1 MQNGKSRIKRVA
13 SAIIA
18 GVMALQTVAP
28 VISYADDTAS
38 SVATTDDSDAIAN
51 VDPGTPVQVDATAS
65 EEPSEAPSSGT
76 SQADENSEETET
88 NSDITDEV
96 SNEHTDAD
104 TADETQTVEEDAP
117 KQDESTSETTDTA
130 PSRTVTVTLN
140 KNGGEFEPEWLETAN
155 EDPIAAYLGT
165 ETNDI
170 VVEDTGD
177 TIVATVTDRD
187 SIDIPVALSSDES
200 LYFTGWDVSSG
211 SYDADSETLTFE
223 DGVDAYVLSAVY
235 SSVVD
240 DDQTLVENRTEFDE
254 QTKRQAIQERL
265 KSSGIST
272 YVLRPSDSY
281 NQLDLVVEGLAFT
294 SDDGLTQTF
303 TAPYDGDYIITAY
316 GANGGTGKGKYQGYR
331 TPGRGGKAEGTV
343 HLNAGQT
350 IHIYLGEAGGYWSTN
365 RTFGG
370 GGGQIDW
377 DRAWFPDEDNGQTD
391 RYHVFGRGGGATYV
405 TVDAWTMDQAGEAAH
420 DYTDAEKAQNNA
432 AAEVA
437 KKHVILLAG
446 GGGGMGESGGSAGG
460 GGLEGQGP
468 VANRYY
474 AGGFP
479 PYSNAFSYDATVGG
493 TTPTNGRTL
502 TYEERVD
509 AKVYPATQT
518 RAGFGYHYTVL
529 GELYDANPAHRDPVD
544 FLFDDGQARNY
555 GSFFYGANGITCSG
569 AGGGGWFGG
578 GTDYAFSGGGGSSFV
593 NTSVTIDGEQVEVKD
608 ADYEVGGNMKYDST
622 ETAPYL
628 VNGRVIIKMVGET
641 PKLKSVMMPAQSEDI
656 SAGNIDEKDGFGQ
669 KAILSPG
676 QGSANKTLAYTAITY
691 YNLGDVMT
699 VTPKWEYNTL
709 LNVTYKPWDDSVA
722 KNINNQMS
730 VSITN
735 TELGIP
741 AEGDKYYNDAYPG
754 WYAVKSVMTITN
766 APLSMYDTATVTKY
780 FFRCHPTATVSM
792 YNGIRTMDDESES
805 GGLVLDYSIAMEH
818 QGAHVYQN
826 RNTINDMNAE
836 TVSDTVTAT
845 QNHSSSQW
853 KYPELVVKTPKTIQ
867 TFNVLFTS
875 PSRNAQDAILY
886 NTDLANQ
893 LGIVVTGTNQNYIFT
908 KSGGLTQDEW
918 NNFLRQVSFVTYDR
932 AVFTADGVQSG
943 VEVAWYGFEK
953 AIFGSNQATRHV
965 PTLSDYPG
973 AATHNIASGSLNI
986 TSSGSVYR
994 IVGSTTGDNRIYV
1007 SPGVSATV
1015 ILDNVTMNYTAAGA
1029 GWGNDT
1035 SRAGDGAIS
1044 CSHANLTIILVG
1056 TSRITAYGSY
1066 SNAIAKNGTD
1076 GSLMIDGAGTLYA
1089 VGASGDHCGAIGANV
1104 NCSFWNFTVQGGTIY
1119 ANAGEHCPGI
1129 GSGCL
1134 NQPGEGNGGDG
1145 AGCGNLN
1152 FTGGTV
1158 VARGNTACSGI
1169 GSGWGGPVNGI
1180 NISNGAK
1187 VTAYGGSYSPGIG
1200 SGGRTDNVQGGNIGS
1215 YHYHVRN
1222 IVITGGDTVVTAFGD
1237 KSTNMPGIGC
1247 GKDPV
1252 GTVRGTLSNVVA
1264 TTLDGFQGYVRYG
1277 SSEESAAYSTEQPRT
1292 PFTGT
1297 GNIGSYLASQVN
1309 RGTPVYYTQVFF
1321 SIDTSN
1327 KHVDDADVIGTQ
1339 VSSTGTIKPEQFASV
1354 SGTVWAENDRD
1365 GVYQVG
1371 DEAVVEGVAVT
1382 LYNADGSVCKTTT
1395 TNKYG
1400 AYSFDGIPEKK
1411 NYTVGFSNGSSNIQS
1426 YSPTAKIAAGENN
1439 NHVNNDWKSDVFT
1452 AIYQKNTSQTIN
1464 CGVYVPSTVSGFAWD
1479 DVNQNGICDN
1489 SESKIANVTITLTD
1503 ADGNSLTDVYGNP
1516 ITAVLTDADGN
1527 YSFTNVR
1534 PRKEMKLTLT
1544 SSDTVDISNAR
1555 VSPIP
1560 TSGDEKR
1567 TNKAERSIDVLE
1579 FNGAPTSATTEKS
1592 GSMLNA
1598 ATIGEV
1604 YINSMTGTGI
1614 TPVNAEY
1621 KNFALSANN
1630 SIRGYVWVESDY
1642 NGILDGW
1649 HETQADINIEEPVLN
1664 GVKVTL
1670 KNAAGATVATT
1681 YTDFAGYYEF
1691 LALKPGTYKV
1701 EYEETDKTAADK
1713 KVLPEEYDYFG
1724 FLVSPTATT
1733 DKKTQMGNDA
1743 TAVMQNNK
1751 VAKAVSKTYQ
1761 IPDTRV
1767 VSLSNEKD
1775 FYVSTANCAMYIPS
1789 KVYGYIWQDDNYNG
1803 IRETNETEN
1812 VKTHIY
1818 LRRTTK
1824 SQFADADEQGTN
1836 ISGHLLYKSYNV
1848 FGELVGNGD
1857 LNTAADGYYEYD
1869 YLEPGIYYVVFDN
1882 TYDYYGQTLINQGND
1897 DTLDSET
1904 QPNISLDRSH
1914 MYCAWIG
1921 DIELPVNTK
1930 TEYNVLSKHND
1941 AGFIRLLTSFDLKK
1955 VEDLSGIPFEN
1966 VKFDYEIYEKAD
1978 DSGKS
1983 VFPNGPYTTVPVKPG
1998 DTSIKT
2004 EHLTTDKNGL
2014 ISFTNQ
2020 DIATYHLTETE
2031 TLPGYVR
2038 DTKTHVVKV
2047 MPETAVENNNLIW
2060 KTYISVDGVRQT
2072 NNLYTL
2078 KNTSETTNL
2087 TVTKKWDDAN
2097 DQDGIRKNAVIT
2109 LKGTVTLP
2117 DGKTEAVPLQ
2127 KAYTAL
2133 FKATDTYLTYT
2144 FRSIPAYYKGQTI
2157 QYTVVEN
2164 PMDGYTAI
2172 VSNTTGSVDNGYA
2185 ITVTNKH
2192 VPQFDDFTV
2201 VKVWDDGNNVDGIR
2215 PDSVTIHMNG
2225 SDGSSTEATLSNTKD
2240 WKYTFKHIPL
2250 FDANGNEITYTITED
2265 AVAGYTYTVT
2275 NEGRSFTITNSHVQE
2290 TLSIPVTKTWE
2301 DNGNQDGVRP
2311 SAIHVIL
2318 MGSDGNVY
2326 EANLT
2331 AAGKW
2336 KYEFKD
2342 LPRYWMEGVA
2352 IDYTLSEET
2361 VDSYTYKIEGDA
2373 DTGFT
2378 VTNEHIPAVTNVVIN
2393 KYWEDAA
2400 NQDGVRPDS
2409 VSVTLSGSDGK
2420 TYKATLTKDGGFS
2433 ETFENLPVFFNN
2445 GTKIAYTVTEDA
2457 VAGYIGKTATDDTG
2471 YVLSI
2476 TNTHTPETISK
2487 TITKTWDD
2495 NDNQDGIRPTNVKV
2509 ELYGTDGTLR
2519 TQYLTKDNNWSYSF
2533 ENLPK
2538 YQNEGTIILYTAK
2551 EEAVEG
2557 YTQKSVTTATG
2568 FNFTNT
2574 HEPQTVTYGATK
2586 VWLDDDNRDGVRPN
2600 SITLVL
2606 NGSDGSKYTKQM
2618 TAASNWSDVTF
2629 ERIPMFNNGK
2639 YITYTLSENDV
2650 PSYVNSVAVSED
2662 GKFFTVTNTHT
2673 PDHAIIK
2680 ITEVW
2685 HDENDQDGIR
2695 PKKVT
2700 TIIVGS
2706 NGNRH
2711 EVPLHSSGDWHYTCD
2726 DLVKYWK
2733 NGQLV
2738 DYTVEAVTIDGYTS
2752 EVKSL
2757 GNNVFEVHNTH
2768 IPETISK
2775 TVTKT
2780 WKDNENQDGIRP
2792 ASVTV
2797 TLTGS
2802 NAVSKT
2808 ATLNEE
2814 NGWTA
2819 TFENLPKRDHGN
2831 IVTYNVKESDVEGYE
2846 ASIVKTEDGFQLIN
2860 EHDSETTLRT
2870 ATLVWRDENNQD
2882 GIRPD
2887 TVTYTL
2893 HGSDGSEVEKTVSK
2907 DDSWADVMFEDLP
2920 VYQNGQKVTYTLT
2933 ESTVDGYTTDIRDNG
2948 HTFTVTNTH
2957 IPAVVNVDVTKVWTD
2972 GENQDGNRPNSIS
2985 VILTGNDGNRYTAT
2999 ITAANNWKY
3008 TFSKLP
3014 KFFNEGTQ
3022 IEYTLAEDAASGYS
3036 NVIEKK
3042 DNYTF
3047 VLTNKYSPA
3056 TVDIP
3061 VVKKW
3066 NDDND
3071 RDGARPESFN
3081 IVLNGSDGKLYTGTL
3096 SAENGYTYV
3105 FQSVPKFHNSGT
3117 LISYTVAEE
3126 KVTGYTTEVAKD
3138 SSGYKFTLTNTK
3150 SIETVTKT
3158 VSKVWEDSNNQDGL
3172 RPSAITVILT
3182 GDDGSR
3188 YLKSVSAAENW
3199 TTTFENLPKNQNHGQ
3214 SIQYTVS
3221 EAFVSGYTDEVTQN
3235 GNNYTITNTHM
3246 PATTELFVTK
3256 TWKDNGNND
3265 GMRPDEI
3272 TVTAHGSDGRSYA
3285 KKLNADN
3292 QWSVMF
3298 SNLPKY
3304 ANGKTIDYTLTEEA
3318 VPGYTSSI
3326 TRNGKSFTLINTHVD
3341 ETKNITITKAWNDEN
3356 NQDGLRPK
3364 SITAVVNGSD
3374 GSARFVQLFESQ
3386 NWTTSL
3392 NNLPKYK
3399 NSTEV
3404 QYTVKEN
3411 AISGYETEI
3420 KQTGDSYTIT
3430 NTHAPAV
3437 VTVSVV
3443 KIWDD
3448 ENNQDGIRP
3457 SLIQV
3462 TLTGSDGSTHNAAIT
3477 KNDGWTYQFKDLPQ
3491 YKNGVKI
3498 DYTLQEADSNPYTYE
3513 IVKGSDG
3520 YSFTITNNYVPAA
3533 VNVPVTTIW
3542 NDDNNR
3548 DGIRAKETVITLQG
3562 SNGKVY
3568 QHIVTDKD
3576 SFATVFED
3584 VPKFFDEGKEVVYT
3598 VTQNEVDGYT
3608 TDVTNTDKY
3617 TFQITNTHEPEK
3629 LAKTVTKV
3637 WDDNNNQDGLRPNT
3651 LRIALTG
3658 TDGTYIEKNLSAA
3671 NNWTETFEGLYKY
3684 FKEGT
3689 PIQYTIDEEAVG
3701 GYEKEISEK
3710 DNLITITNTHAPE
3723 KLDLIVNVVWNDANN
3738 QDGYRPDTTT
3748 IHMSGTDGTQDTKD
3762 FTKDSSWSSI
3772 VFKDLDRF
3780 KDGTK
3785 IKYTVTEDEIPQ
3797 YTTSIVANGNVV
3809 TVTNTHIPEITLRN
3823 ISVIWEDNDD
3833 QDGIRPDAVN
3843 IKLKGNDKLVDSSEL
3858 NEDVKW
3864 KHSFTKLPVR
3874 ENGNEISYTAEEN
3887 EIPGYTTTIEKTDT
3901 GYVFTNTHIPETVT
3915 VTVDKVWDD
3924 SENQDGL
3931 RPDTIHIKLVSNGI
3945 AKDAY
3950 LDADSNWHLEFE
3962 GLPKYRDHGILNE
3975 YSVQEVDVDGYTST
3989 VTTED
3994 GYAFTIKNDHV
4005 PAVID
4010 IPITEEW
4017 IDDNNRDGLRPSSH
4031 TVILTDGINTIEEIV
4046 LDKDN
4051 GYGTVL
4057 KDMPKYKNGVEIDYQ
4072 IKDFKVDGYTT
4083 NIIKGDSVKDFKVTN
4098 THVPEMVTVT
4108 VTEGWHDQSDYDKI
4122 RPEEIA
4128 LTLTGSDG
4136 NVYEKTVNKETWTA
4150 VFSDLPKNSKGEQI
4164 IYTLTQEG
4172 IKGYSTTI
4180 TNNQTDTITVI
4191 NKHEPVKTITVTVTW
4206 NDENNKDSIR
4216 PDKVTV
4222 KLTDGT
4228 TVVSTKE
4235 VKNDSWKHIFEDIPV
4250 FNGSDKVSY
4259 TITQDAVNGY
4269 TTEIKASDDGNTIEI
4284 INTHISV
4291 VPPKEEPKKKEP
4303 ATPAP
4308 VVEVKV
4314 EQPAPTVT
4322 LIQTTNKPT
4331 GISFFESLFAK

>member
-1 MQNGKSRIKRVA
+1 MQKCESRTKRVM

-18 GVMALQTVAP
+18 GMMALQVVAP
-28 VISYADDTAS
+28 TISYADDTVASTAS
-38 SVATTDDSDAIAN
+38 SEDNSDTKI
-51 VDPGTPVQVDATAS
+51 DPGVPVQ
-65 EEPSEAPSSGT
+65 
-76 SQADENSEETET
+76 
-88 NSDITDEV
+88 
-96 SNEHTDAD
+96 
-104 TADETQTVEEDAP
+104 
-117 KQDESTSETTDTA
+117 TDTA
-130 PSRTVTVTLN
+130 SSNTVTEPDSSESLEEKADSEQTGEIQDDTVSDSQGNETNTQEETVQDTVQQNDSGSETMESKSVRTVTVTLN
-140 KNGGEFEPEWLETAN
+140 KNGGVFEPEWLETAN

-170 VVEDTGD
+170 AIEDTGD

-187 SIDIPVALSSDES
+187 SISIPVALSSDES

-211 SYDADSETLTFE
+211 SYDADNETLTFD
-223 DGVDAYVLSAVY
+223 DGVDAYVLTAVY
-235 SSVVD
+235 NSVAD
-240 DDQTLVENRTEFDE
+240 EDQQLIENKEIFDE
-254 QTKRQAIQERL
+254 QAEKNALQQRL
-265 KSSGIST
+265 SASGISL
-272 YVLRPSDSY
+272 YEMRPSDSY
-281 NQLDLVVEGLAFT
+281 NQLDLIIDGLAFT
-294 SDDGLTQTF
+294 SDDGLVQTF
-303 TAPYDGDYIITAY
+303 TAPYDGDYTITAY

-331 TPGRGGKAEGTV
+331 TPGRGGKADGTI
-343 HLNAGQT
+343 HLSAGQT

-420 DYTDAEKAQNNA
+420 DYTDAEKAQNDA

-446 GGGGMGESGGSAGG
+446 GGGGMGESGGTAGG

-493 TTPTNGRTL
+493 TTPTNGRVL
-502 TYEERVD
+502 TYDERVD

-518 RAGFGYHYTVL
+518 RAGFGYHYTIL
-529 GELYDANPAHRDPVD
+529 GELYDANPANRDPVSL
-544 FLFDDGQARNY
+544 LFDDGQARNY

-593 NTSVTIDGEQVEVKD
+593 NTSVTIDGKQVEVKD

-622 ETAPYL
+622 NSAPYL
-628 VNGRVIIKMVGET
+628 INGRVLIHMVGTT
-641 PKLKSVMMPAQSEDI
+641 PKMKTIMIEAQNEDI
-656 SAGNIDEKDGFGQ
+656 SSSHVDDADVYGQ
-669 KAILSPG
+669 KAYLNKG
-676 QGSANKTLAYTAITY
+676 QDVASTTIAYTAITY
-691 YNLGDVMT
+691 YNMGDLMT
-699 VTPKWEYNTL
+699 VNPVWEYSTMLSPTDRDWN
-709 LNVTYKPWDDSVA
+709 DSVA
-722 KNINNQMS
+722 KSIDSRLS
-730 VSITN
+730 VSVANTN
-735 TELGIP
+735 LGVP
-741 AEGDKYYNDAYPG
+741 NPGDKYYNADYPG

-766 APLSMYDTATVTKY
+766 PVNTMYSTERLTKYYFRCKGIASYTLSSGTKTMYDKGERGELAIDYNIYINHEGVHVYSDRNIINGTPTSTVDDTIAATAGRSASTWQYPHMALTDVNNINTILVQFSSHGFNTSDSISYDASYADSLGITGSGNQYSYIFKAKSKNSVSTANWEKFLQSITYTTYDAATFTSTGVSGGVTIFWYADENLWENNMFYDSSSSHFYACINTGSSITWGEARNRALSMYNSALDCYGYLAHITSQSEQDYLYTLMDKSTQGWLGATRKVSGNEWDWYWRDGPANETNEP
-780 FFRCHPTATVSM
+780 FFRQNAD
-792 YNGIRTMDDESES
+792 GIYGSLLWGYENWDSKTEPNNVGNEWCMHYYGNKS
-805 GGLVLDYSIAMEH
+805 GVWNDYSDTN
-818 QGAHVYQN
+818 GAVTSFIVEWSKDGLAN
-826 RNTINDMNAE
+826 NDHS
-836 TVSDTVTAT
+836 VSDT
-845 QNHSSSQW
+845 
-853 KYPELVVKTPKTIQ
+853 
-867 TFNVLFTS
+867 
-875 PSRNAQDAILY
+875 
-886 NTDLANQ
+886 
-893 LGIVVTGTNQNYIFT
+893 
-908 KSGGLTQDEW
+908 
-918 NNFLRQVSFVTYDR
+918 
-932 AVFTADGVQSG
+932 
-943 VEVAWYGFEK
+943 
-953 AIFGSNQATRHV
+953 
-965 PTLSDYPG
+965 
-973 AATHNIASGSLNI
+973 
-986 TSSGSVYR
+986 
-994 IVGSTTGDNRIYV
+994 
-1007 SPGVSATV
+1007 
-1015 ILDNVTMNYTAAGA
+1015 
-1029 GWGNDT
+1029 
-1035 SRAGDGAIS
+1035 
-1044 CSHANLTIILVG
+1044 
-1056 TSRITAYGSY
+1056 
-1066 SNAIAKNGTD
+1066 
-1076 GSLMIDGAGTLYA
+1076 
-1089 VGASGDHCGAIGANV
+1089 
-1104 NCSFWNFTVQGGTIY
+1104 
-1119 ANAGEHCPGI
+1119 
-1129 GSGCL
+1129 
-1134 NQPGEGNGGDG
+1134 
-1145 AGCGNLN
+1145 
-1152 FTGGTV
+1152 
-1158 VARGNTACSGI
+1158 
-1169 GSGWGGPVNGI
+1169 
-1180 NISNGAK
+1180 
-1187 VTAYGGSYSPGIG
+1187 
-1200 SGGRTDNVQGGNIGS
+1200 
-1215 YHYHVRN
+1215 
-1222 IVITGGDTVVTAFGD
+1222 
-1237 KSTNMPGIGC
+1237 
-1247 GKDPV
+1247 
-1252 GTVRGTLSNVVA
+1252 
-1264 TTLDGFQGYVRYG
+1264 
-1277 SSEESAAYSTEQPRT
+1277 
-1292 PFTGT
+1292 
-1297 GNIGSYLASQVN
+1297 
-1309 RGTPVYYTQVFF
+1309 
-1321 SIDTSN
+1321 
-1327 KHVDDADVIGTQ
+1327 DVIGTQ
-1339 VSSTGTIKPEQFASV
+1339 IVAEQEQKVNNGEV
-1354 SGTVWAENDRD
+1354 SGTVWAENDYN
-1365 GVYQVG
+1365 GLFAT
-1371 DEAVVEGVAVT
+1371 DEAKLQDITVQLISDNGTVVATAQTNKLGQYDFTGLAPGNYYVKFTSQSFVG
-1382 LYNADGSVCKTTT
+1382 YNAVPDGGNSIVQQASKGINDSYAQTPVFALTY
-1395 TNKYG
+1395 NDVLEK
-1400 AYSFDGIPEKK
+1400 SF
-1411 NYTVGFSNGSSNIQS
+1411 
-1426 YSPTAKIAAGENN
+1426 
-1439 NHVNNDWKSDVFT
+1439 
-1452 AIYQKNTSQTIN
+1452 
-1464 CGVYVPSTVSGFAWD
+1464 GVYVPSTVSGFAWD
-1479 DVNQNGICDN
+1479 DANQNGIYDN
-1489 SESKIANVTITLTD
+1489 REAKIANVTITLTD

-1516 ITAVLTDADGN
+1516 IAAVLTDANGN

-1560 TSGDEKR
+1560 TSGDVKL
-1567 TNKAERSIDVLE
+1567 TNKAEKSIGMLE

-1592 GSMLNA
+1592 GSMLTS
-1598 ATIGEV
+1598 ATIGEI
-1604 YINSMTGTGI
+1604 YINSMSGTGI

-1724 FLVSPTATT
+1724 FLVSPTAAT
-1733 DKKTQMGNDA
+1733 DKKTQMGNDS

-1751 VAKAVSKTYQ
+1751 VANAVSKTYQ

-1767 VSLSNEKD
+1767 VNLSNEKD
-1775 FYVSTANCAMYIPS
+1775 FYVSTANCALYIPS
-1789 KVYGYIWQDDNYNG
+1789 KVYGYIWQDNNYNG

-1897 DTLDSET
+1897 DTLDSEA

-1941 AGFIRLLTSFDLKK
+1941 AGFIRLLTDFDLKK
-1955 VEDLSGIPFEN
+1955 IEDLSGIPFKD

-2014 ISFTNQ
+2014 IHFTNQ
-2020 DIATYHLTETE
+2020 DIATYHLIETE
-2031 TLPGYVR
+2031 TLPGYVK

-2047 MPETAVENNNLIW
+2047 MPEAAVENNNLVW
-2060 KTYISVDGVRQT
+2060 KTYISVDGVRLT
-2072 NNLYTL
+2072 DNLYTL

-2097 DQDGIRKNAVIT
+2097 DQDGIRQNAVIT

-2157 QYTVVEN
+2157 QYTVIEN
-2164 PMDGYTAI
+2164 PMDGYTAT
-2172 VSNTTGSVDNGYA
+2172 VSATTGSTDKGYA

-2201 VKVWDDGNNVDGIR
+2201 TKVWDDSNNIDGMR
-2215 PDSVTIHMNG
+2215 PDSVTIYLNG
-2225 SDGSSTEATLSNTKD
+2225 SDGSSTEATLSNAKD
-2240 WKYTFKHIPL
+2240 WKYTFKHMPL

-2265 AVAGYTYTVT
+2265 AVTGYTYTVT
-2275 NEGRSFTITNSHVQE
+2275 NKDRAFTITNKHTQE
-2290 TLSIPVTKTWE
+2290 TFSIPVTKTWE

-2311 SAIHVIL
+2311 SAIHVTL

-2352 IDYTLSEET
+2352 IDYTLNEEA
-2361 VDSYTYKIEGDA
+2361 VNGYTYKIEGDA

-2378 VTNEHIPAVTNVVIN
+2378 VTNEHISAVTNVVVN
-2393 KYWEDAA
+2393 KYWEDAE

-2409 VSVTLSGSDGK
+2409 VAVTLSGSDGK
-2420 TYKATLTKDGGFS
+2420 TYKATLAKDTGFS
-2433 ETFENLPVFFNN
+2433 KTFENLPVFFNN
-2445 GTKIAYTVTEDA
+2445 GTKITYTVTEDA
-2457 VAGYIGKTATDDTG
+2457 VDGYTGKITTDDTG
-2471 YVLSI
+2471 YILSI
-2476 TNTHTPETISK
+2476 TNTHAPETIRK
-2487 TITKTWDD
+2487 TVTKTWDD
-2495 NDNQDGIRPTNVKV
+2495 GNDRDGIRPTNVKI
-2509 ELYGTDGTLR
+2509 ELYGTDGTRR
-2519 TQYLTKDNNWSYSF
+2519 TQYLTKDNHWSYSF

-2538 YQNEGTIILYTAK
+2538 YQNEGTIILYIIK
-2551 EEAVEG
+2551 EEAVDG
-2557 YTQKSVTTATG
+2557 YTQKSVTTTAG
-2568 FNFTNT
+2568 FDLTNT
-2574 HEPQTVTYGATK
+2574 HEIQTADYEVKK
-2586 VWLDDDNRDGVRPN
+2586 VWIDDNDRDGTRPT
-2600 SITLVL
+2600 SITLTL
-2606 NGSDGSKYTKQM
+2606 TGSDGSKYTKQM
-2618 TAASNWSDVTF
+2618 TAADNWNAVTF
-2629 ERIPMFNNGK
+2629 ERVPMFNGGK
-2639 YITYTLSENDV
+2639 YITYTLTENEV
-2650 PSYVNSVAVSED
+2650 PSYINLIEVSED
-2662 GKFFTVTNTHT
+2662 GKHFTVTNTHA
-2673 PDHAIIK
+2673 PDHTVIN

-2695 PKKVT
+2695 PRKMTAIV
-2700 TIIVGS
+2700 VGS

-2808 ATLNEE
+2808 ATLNED

-2831 IVTYNVKESDVEGYE
+2831 IVAYNVKESDTAGYE
-2846 ASIVKTEDGFQLIN
+2846 ASVVKTEDGFQLIN
-2860 EHDSETTLRT
+2860 EHDSETTMRT
-2870 ATLVWRDENNQD
+2870 VTLVWRDEDNRD
-2882 GIRPD
+2882 GVRPD
-2887 TVTYTL
+2887 AVTYTL
-2893 HGSDGSEVEKTVSK
+2893 HGSDGSEQEKTVNK
-2907 DDSWADVMFEDLP
+2907 DDAWNDVVFEDLP
-2920 VYQNGQKVTYTLT
+2920 VYQNGQRISYTLT
-2933 ESTVDGYTTDIRDNG
+2933 ESAIDGYANDIRSSGN
-2948 HTFTVTNTH
+2948 TFTVTNTH
-2957 IPAVVNVDVTKVWTD
+2957 IPETVNVDVTKIWTD
-2972 GENQDGNRPNSIS
+2972 GENQDGNRPDSIS
-2985 VILTGNDGNRYTAT
+2985 VILTGSDGKRYTTT
-2999 ITAANNWKY
+2999 ITAANNWKH
-3008 TFSKLP
+3008 TFLKLP

-3022 IEYTLAEDAASGYS
+3022 IEYTLTEDTMSGYS
-3036 NVIEKK
+3036 DVVEKRS
-3042 DNYTF
+3042 DYVF

-3056 TVDIP
+3056 TVDVTI
-3061 VVKKW
+3061 VKKW
-3066 NDDND
+3066 DDDND
-3071 RDGARPESFN
+3071 RDGMRPESVD

-3096 SAENGYTYV
+3096 STENGYTCV
-3105 FQSVPKFHNSGT
+3105 FQSVPKYHDGGT
-3117 LISYTVAEE
+3117 LINYTIAEE
-3126 KVTGYTTEVAKD
+3126 KIPGYTTTIAKD
-3138 SSGYKFTLTNTK
+3138 ASGYKFTLTNAKT
-3150 SIETVTKT
+3150 IDTVTKT
-3158 VSKVWEDSNNQDGL
+3158 VSKVWDDNNNQDGL
-3172 RPSAITVILT
+3172 RPTAITVILT

-3188 YLKSVSAAENW
+3188 RVKSVTATENW
-3199 TTTFENLPKNQNHGQ
+3199 TVTFENLPKNQNHGQ
-3214 SIQYTVS
+3214 NIQYTVS
-3221 EAFVSGYTDEVTQN
+3221 EAFVSGYTEAITQN
-3235 GNNYTITNTHM
+3235 GDNYIITNTHT
-3246 PATTELFVTK
+3246 PASSEFFVTK
-3256 TWKDNGNND
+3256 IWKDNENND

-3272 TVTAHGSDGRSYA
+3272 TVTAHGSDGCSYTE
-3285 KKLNADN
+3285 KLNADN

-3304 ANGKTIDYTLTEEA
+3304 ADGKVIEYSLTEES

-3326 TRNGKSFTLINTHVD
+3326 TRNGKSFVFINTHVD
-3341 ETKNITITKAWNDEN
+3341 ETKNITITKAWNDGN

-3364 SITAVVNGSD
+3364 TITAVVNGSD
-3374 GSARFVQLFESQ
+3374 GSARFVQLFEGQ
-3386 NWTTSL
+3386 NWATSL

-3399 NSTEV
+3399 NGTEI

-3411 AISGYETEI
+3411 AIPGYETEI
-3420 KQTGDSYTIT
+3420 KQTGDSYAIMNSHT
-3430 NTHAPAV
+3430 PAV
-3437 VTVSVV
+3437 VTVSAV
-3443 KIWDD
+3443 KVWDD
-3448 ENNQDGIRP
+3448 ANNQDGIRP

-3462 TLTGSDGSTHNAAIT
+3462 TLTGSDGSVRNAAIT
-3477 KNDGWTYQFKDLPQ
+3477 KNDGWTYQFKNLPK
-3491 YKNGVKI
+3491 YKNGMKI
-3498 DYTLQEADSNPYTYE
+3498 DYTLQEANSNPYTYE
-3513 IVKGSDG
+3513 IVKGSDE
-3520 YSFTITNNYVPAA
+3520 YSFTITNNYVPAV
-3533 VNVPVTTIW
+3533 VNVPITTVW
-3542 NDDNNR
+3542 DDDDNR
-3548 DGIRAKETVITLQG
+3548 DGIRAKETAITLHG

-3568 QHIVTDKD
+3568 QRIVTGKD
-3576 SFATVFED
+3576 DFATVFED
-3584 VPKFFDEGKEVVYT
+3584 VPKFFDEGREVVYT
-3598 VTQNEVDGYT
+3598 VTQNEMNGYT
-3608 TDVTNTDKY
+3608 ANIASTDKY
-3617 TFQITNTHEPEK
+3617 TFQITNTHEPER

-3658 TDGTYIEKNLSAA
+3658 TDGTYIEKSLSTA
-3671 NNWTETFEGLYKY
+3671 NNWTETFDGLYKY

-3689 PIQYTIDEEAVG
+3689 PIQYTIDEEMVG

-3738 QDGYRPDTTT
+3738 QDGYRPDAAT
-3748 IHMSGTDGTQDTKD
+3748 IHMSGTDGTQDAKD
-3762 FTKDSSWSSI
+3762 STKDSSWSSI
-3772 VFKDLDRF
+3772 VFKDLDHY
-3780 KDGTK
+3780 KDGNE

-3797 YTTSIVANGNVV
+3797 YTTSIAVNGNVV

-3823 ISVIWEDNDD
+3823 ISVVWEDNND
-3833 QDGIRPDAVN
+3833 QDGLRPDTVSV
-3843 IKLKGNDKLVDSSEL
+3843 KLKGNDKFIDSSEL
-3858 NEDVKW
+3858 NEDVEW

-3887 EIPGYTTTIEKTDT
+3887 EIPGYTTSIEKTDT

-3915 VTVDKVWDD
+3915 VTVDKVWKDA
-3924 SENQDGL
+3924 ENQDGL
-3931 RPDTIHIKLVSNGI
+3931 RPDAIHIRLISNDI
-3945 AKDAY
+3945 EKDAY
-3950 LDADSNWHLEFE
+3950 LDAESDWHLDFE

-3989 VTTED
+3989 VTTKD
-3994 GYAFTIKNDHV
+3994 GYAFTIENDHV

-4017 IDDNNRDGLRPSSH
+4017 IDDNDRDGLRPGSH
-4031 TVILTDGINTIEEIV
+4031 TVVLVDGTNAIEEVV
-4046 LDKDN
+4046 LDRNN
-4051 GYGTVL
+4051 GYGVVL
-4057 KDMPKYKNGVEIDYQ
+4057 KNMPKYKNGVEINYQ

-4083 NIIKGDSVKDFKVTN
+4083 NIIKSDSVKDFNITN
-4098 THVPEMVTVT
+4098 THVPEMVTIT

-4122 RPEEIA
+4122 RPEKVT

-4136 NVYEKTVNKETWTA
+4136 NVYEKTVTKDTWTT

-4172 IKGYSTTI
+4172 IKGYKTTI
-4180 TNNQTDTITVI
+4180 TDNETGTIAVI
-4191 NKHEPVKTITVTVTW
+4191 NTHEPVKTITVTVTW
-4206 NDENNKDSIR
+4206 NDENNKDNIR

-4222 KLTDGT
+4222 KLANGT
-4228 TVVSTKE
+4228 TAVSTKE
-4235 VKNDSWKHIFEDIPV
+4235 INNDSWKHVFENIIV
-4250 FNGSDKVSY
+4250 FNGDDKASY
-4259 TITQDAVNGY
+4259 TVTQDAVSEY

-4284 INTHISV
+4284 INTHV
-4291 VPPKEEPKKKEP
+4291 PVAPPKEEPKQEETATP
-4303 ATPAP
+4303 AAPAP
-4308 VVEVKV
+4308 VVEIKT
-4314 EQPAPTVT
+4314 EPT
-4322 LIQTTNKPT
+4322 TTVIETPNKQT
-4331 GISFFESLFAK
+4331 GISFMDGLFG

>member
-1 MQNGKSRIKRVA
+1 MQKCESRTKRVM

-18 GVMALQTVAP
+18 GMMALQVVAP
-28 VISYADDTAS
+28 TISYADDTVASTAS
-38 SVATTDDSDAIAN
+38 SEDNSDTQI
-51 VDPGTPVQVDATAS
+51 DPGVPVQTDTAS
-65 EEPSEAPSSGT
+65 SNTVTEPDSSESL
-76 SQADENSEETET
+76 EETADSEQTGEIQDDTVSDSQGNET
-88 NSDITDEV
+88 NTQEETV
-96 SNEHTDAD
+96 QD
-104 TADETQTVEEDAP
+104 TVQ
-117 KQDESTSETTDTA
+117 QNNSGSETTE
-130 PSRTVTVTLN
+130 SESVRTVTVTLN
-140 KNGGEFEPEWLETAN
+140 KNGGIFEPEWLETAN

-170 VVEDTGD
+170 AIEDTGD

-187 SIDIPVALSSDES
+187 SISIPVALSGDDS

-211 SYDADSETLTFE
+211 SYDADNETLTF
-223 DGVDAYVLSAVY
+223 DDDVDAYVLTAVY
-235 SSVVD
+235 NSVAD
-240 DDQTLVENRTEFDE
+240 EDQQLIENKEIFDE
-254 QTKRQAIQERL
+254 QAEKNVLQQKLSA
-265 KSSGIST
+265 SGISL
-272 YVLRPSDSY
+272 YEMRPSDSY
-281 NQLDLVVEGLAFT
+281 NQLDLIIDGLAFT
-294 SDDGLTQTF
+294 SDDGLIQTF
-303 TAPYDGDYIITAY
+303 TAPYDGDYTITAY

-331 TPGRGGKAEGTV
+331 TPGRGGKAEGTI
-343 HLNAGQT
+343 HLSAGQT

-420 DYTDAEKAQNNA
+420 DYTDAEKAQNDA

-446 GGGGMGESGGSAGG
+446 GGGGMGESGGTAGG

-493 TTPTNGRTL
+493 TTPTNGRVL
-502 TYEERVD
+502 TYDERVD

-518 RAGFGYHYTVL
+518 RAGFGYHYTIL
-529 GELYDANPAHRDPVD
+529 GELYDANPANRDPVSL
-544 FLFDDGQARNY
+544 LFDDGQARNY

-593 NTSVTIDGEQVEVKD
+593 NTSVTIDGKQVEVKD

-622 ETAPYL
+622 NSAPYL
-628 VNGRVIIKMVGET
+628 INGRVLIHMVGTT
-641 PKLKSVMMPAQSEDI
+641 PKMKTIMMEAQNEDI
-656 SAGNIDEKDGFGQ
+656 SSSHVDDADVYGQ
-669 KAILSPG
+669 KAYLNKG
-676 QGSANKTLAYTAITY
+676 QDVASTTIAYTAITY
-691 YNLGDVMT
+691 YNMGDLMT
-699 VTPKWEYNTL
+699 VNPVWEYSTMLSPTDRDWN
-709 LNVTYKPWDDSVA
+709 DSVA
-722 KNINNQMS
+722 KSIDSRLS
-730 VSITN
+730 VSVANTN
-735 TELGIP
+735 LGVP
-741 AEGDKYYNDAYPG
+741 NPGDKYYNADYPG

-766 APLSMYDTATVTKY
+766 PVNTMYSTERLTKYYFRCKGIASYTLSSGTKTMYDKGERGELAIDYNIYINHEGVHVYSDRNIINGTPTSTVDDTIAATAGRSASTWQYPHMALTDVNNINTILVQFSSHGFNTSDSISYDASYADSLGITGSGNQYSYIFKAKSKNSVSTANWEKFLQSITYTTYDAATFTSTGVSGGVTIFWYADENLWENNMFYDSSSSHFYACINTGSSITWGEARNRALSMYNSALDCYGYLAHITSQSEQDYLYTLMDKSTQGWLGATRKVSGNEWDWYWRDGPANETNEP
-780 FFRCHPTATVSM
+780 FFRQNAD
-792 YNGIRTMDDESES
+792 GIYGSLLWGYENWDSKTEPNNVGNEWCMHYYGNKS
-805 GGLVLDYSIAMEH
+805 GVWNDYSDTN
-818 QGAHVYQN
+818 GAVTSFIVEWSKDGLAN
-826 RNTINDMNAE
+826 NDHS
-836 TVSDTVTAT
+836 VSDT
-845 QNHSSSQW
+845 
-853 KYPELVVKTPKTIQ
+853 
-867 TFNVLFTS
+867 
-875 PSRNAQDAILY
+875 
-886 NTDLANQ
+886 
-893 LGIVVTGTNQNYIFT
+893 
-908 KSGGLTQDEW
+908 
-918 NNFLRQVSFVTYDR
+918 
-932 AVFTADGVQSG
+932 
-943 VEVAWYGFEK
+943 
-953 AIFGSNQATRHV
+953 
-965 PTLSDYPG
+965 
-973 AATHNIASGSLNI
+973 
-986 TSSGSVYR
+986 
-994 IVGSTTGDNRIYV
+994 
-1007 SPGVSATV
+1007 
-1015 ILDNVTMNYTAAGA
+1015 
-1029 GWGNDT
+1029 
-1035 SRAGDGAIS
+1035 
-1044 CSHANLTIILVG
+1044 
-1056 TSRITAYGSY
+1056 
-1066 SNAIAKNGTD
+1066 
-1076 GSLMIDGAGTLYA
+1076 
-1089 VGASGDHCGAIGANV
+1089 
-1104 NCSFWNFTVQGGTIY
+1104 
-1119 ANAGEHCPGI
+1119 
-1129 GSGCL
+1129 
-1134 NQPGEGNGGDG
+1134 
-1145 AGCGNLN
+1145 
-1152 FTGGTV
+1152 
-1158 VARGNTACSGI
+1158 
-1169 GSGWGGPVNGI
+1169 
-1180 NISNGAK
+1180 
-1187 VTAYGGSYSPGIG
+1187 
-1200 SGGRTDNVQGGNIGS
+1200 
-1215 YHYHVRN
+1215 
-1222 IVITGGDTVVTAFGD
+1222 
-1237 KSTNMPGIGC
+1237 
-1247 GKDPV
+1247 
-1252 GTVRGTLSNVVA
+1252 
-1264 TTLDGFQGYVRYG
+1264 
-1277 SSEESAAYSTEQPRT
+1277 
-1292 PFTGT
+1292 
-1297 GNIGSYLASQVN
+1297 
-1309 RGTPVYYTQVFF
+1309 
-1321 SIDTSN
+1321 
-1327 KHVDDADVIGTQ
+1327 DVIGTQ
-1339 VSSTGTIKPEQFASV
+1339 IVAEQEQKVNNGEV
-1354 SGTVWAENDRD
+1354 SGTVWAENDYN
-1365 GVYQVG
+1365 GLFAT
-1371 DEAVVEGVAVT
+1371 DEAKLQDITVQLISDNGTVVATAQTNKLGQYDFTGLAPGNYYVKFTSQSFVG
-1382 LYNADGSVCKTTT
+1382 YNAVPDGGNSIVQQASKGINDSYAQTPVFALTY
-1395 TNKYG
+1395 NDVLEK
-1400 AYSFDGIPEKK
+1400 SF
-1411 NYTVGFSNGSSNIQS
+1411 
-1426 YSPTAKIAAGENN
+1426 
-1439 NHVNNDWKSDVFT
+1439 
-1452 AIYQKNTSQTIN
+1452 
-1464 CGVYVPSTVSGFAWD
+1464 GVYVPSTVSGFAWD
-1479 DVNQNGICDN
+1479 DANQNGIYDN
-1489 SESKIANVTITLTD
+1489 RETKIANVTITLTD

-1516 ITAVLTDADGN
+1516 IAAVLTDANGN

-1560 TSGDEKR
+1560 TSGDVKL
-1567 TNKAERSIDVLE
+1567 TNKAEKSIGMLE

-1592 GSMLNA
+1592 GSMLTS
-1598 ATIGEV
+1598 ATIGEI
-1604 YINSMTGTGI
+1604 YINSMSGTGI

-1664 GVKVTL
+1664 GVKATL

-1724 FLVSPTATT
+1724 FLVSPTAAT
-1733 DKKTQMGNDA
+1733 DKKTQMGNDS

-1767 VSLSNEKD
+1767 VNLSNEKD
-1775 FYVSTANCAMYIPS
+1775 FYVSTANCALYIPS
-1789 KVYGYIWQDDNYNG
+1789 KVYGYIWQDNNYNG

-1897 DTLDSET
+1897 DTLDSEA

-1941 AGFIRLLTSFDLKK
+1941 AGFIRLLTDFDLKK
-1955 VEDLSGIPFEN
+1955 IEDLSGIPFKD

-2014 ISFTNQ
+2014 IHFTNQ
-2020 DIATYHLTETE
+2020 DIATYHLIETE
-2031 TLPGYVR
+2031 TLPGYVK

-2047 MPETAVENNNLIW
+2047 MPEAAVENNNLVW
-2060 KTYISVDGVRQT
+2060 KTYISVDGVRLT
-2072 NNLYTL
+2072 DNLYTL

-2097 DQDGIRKNAVIT
+2097 DQDGIRQNAVIT

-2157 QYTVVEN
+2157 QYTVIEN
-2164 PMDGYTAI
+2164 PMDGYTAT
-2172 VSNTTGSVDNGYA
+2172 VSATTGSTDKGYA

-2201 VKVWDDGNNVDGIR
+2201 TKVWDDSNNIDGMR
-2215 PDSVTIHMNG
+2215 PDSVTIYLNG
-2225 SDGSSTEATLSNTKD
+2225 SDGSSTEATLSNAKD
-2240 WKYTFKHIPL
+2240 WKYTFKHMPL

-2265 AVAGYTYTVT
+2265 AVTGYTYTVT
-2275 NEGRSFTITNSHVQE
+2275 NKDRAFTITNKHTQE
-2290 TLSIPVTKTWE
+2290 TFSIPVTKTWE

-2311 SAIHVIL
+2311 SAIHVTL

-2352 IDYTLSEET
+2352 IDYTLNEEA
-2361 VDSYTYKIEGDA
+2361 VNGYTYKIEGDA

-2378 VTNEHIPAVTNVVIN
+2378 VTNEHISAVTNVVVN
-2393 KYWEDAA
+2393 KYWEDAE

-2409 VSVTLSGSDGK
+2409 VAVTLSGSDGK
-2420 TYKATLTKDGGFS
+2420 TYKATLAKDTGFS
-2433 ETFENLPVFFNN
+2433 KTFENLPVFFNN
-2445 GTKIAYTVTEDA
+2445 GTKITYTVTEDA
-2457 VAGYIGKTATDDTG
+2457 VDGYTGKITTDDTG
-2471 YVLSI
+2471 YILSI
-2476 TNTHTPETISK
+2476 TNTHAPETIRK
-2487 TITKTWDD
+2487 TVTKTWDD
-2495 NDNQDGIRPTNVKV
+2495 GNDRDGIRPTNVKI
-2509 ELYGTDGTLR
+2509 ELYGTDGTRR
-2519 TQYLTKDNNWSYSF
+2519 TQYLTKDNHWSYSF

-2538 YQNEGTIILYTAK
+2538 YQNEGTIILYIIK
-2551 EEAVEG
+2551 EEAVDG
-2557 YTQKSVTTATG
+2557 YTQKSVTTTAG
-2568 FNFTNT
+2568 FDLTNT
-2574 HEPQTVTYGATK
+2574 HEIQTADYEVKK
-2586 VWLDDDNRDGVRPN
+2586 VWIDDNDRDGTRPT
-2600 SITLVL
+2600 SITLTL
-2606 NGSDGSKYTKQM
+2606 TGSDGSKYTKQM
-2618 TAASNWSDVTF
+2618 TAADNWNAVTF
-2629 ERIPMFNNGK
+2629 ERVPMFNGGK
-2639 YITYTLSENDV
+2639 YITYTLTENEV
-2650 PSYVNSVAVSED
+2650 PSYINLIEVSED
-2662 GKFFTVTNTHT
+2662 GKHFTVTNTHA
-2673 PDHAIIK
+2673 PDHTVIN

-2695 PKKVT
+2695 PRKMTAIV
-2700 TIIVGS
+2700 VGS

-2808 ATLNEE
+2808 ATLNED

-2831 IVTYNVKESDVEGYE
+2831 IVAYNVKESDTAGYE
-2846 ASIVKTEDGFQLIN
+2846 ASVVKTEDGFQLIN
-2860 EHDSETTLRT
+2860 EHDSETTMRT
-2870 ATLVWRDENNQD
+2870 VTLVWRDEDNRD
-2882 GIRPD
+2882 GVRPD
-2887 TVTYTL
+2887 AVTYTL
-2893 HGSDGSEVEKTVSK
+2893 HGSDGSEQEKTVNK
-2907 DDSWADVMFEDLP
+2907 DDAWNDVVFEDLP
-2920 VYQNGQKVTYTLT
+2920 VYQNGQRISYTLT
-2933 ESTVDGYTTDIRDNG
+2933 ESAIDGYANDIRSSGN
-2948 HTFTVTNTH
+2948 TFTVTNTH
-2957 IPAVVNVDVTKVWTD
+2957 IPETVNVDVTKIWTD
-2972 GENQDGNRPNSIS
+2972 GENQDGNRPDSIS
-2985 VILTGNDGNRYTAT
+2985 VILTGSDGKRYTTT
-2999 ITAANNWKY
+2999 ITAANNWKH
-3008 TFSKLP
+3008 TFLKLP

-3022 IEYTLAEDAASGYS
+3022 IEYTLTEDTMSGYS
-3036 NVIEKK
+3036 DVVEKRS
-3042 DNYTF
+3042 DYVF

-3056 TVDIP
+3056 TVDVTI
-3061 VVKKW
+3061 VKKW
-3066 NDDND
+3066 DDDND
-3071 RDGARPESFN
+3071 RDGMRPESVD

-3096 SAENGYTYV
+3096 STENGYTCV
-3105 FQSVPKFHNSGT
+3105 FQSVPKYHDGGT
-3117 LISYTVAEE
+3117 LINYTIAEE
-3126 KVTGYTTEVAKD
+3126 KIPGYTTTIAKD
-3138 SSGYKFTLTNTK
+3138 ASGYKFTLTNAKT
-3150 SIETVTKT
+3150 IDTVTKT
-3158 VSKVWEDSNNQDGL
+3158 VSKVWDDNNNQDGL
-3172 RPSAITVILT
+3172 RPTAITVILT

-3188 YLKSVSAAENW
+3188 RVKSVTATENW
-3199 TTTFENLPKNQNHGQ
+3199 TVTFENLPKNQNHGQ
-3214 SIQYTVS
+3214 NIQYTVS
-3221 EAFVSGYTDEVTQN
+3221 EAFVSGYTEAITQN
-3235 GNNYTITNTHM
+3235 GDNYIITNTHT
-3246 PATTELFVTK
+3246 PASSEFFVTK
-3256 TWKDNGNND
+3256 IWKDNENND

-3272 TVTAHGSDGRSYA
+3272 TVTAHGSDGCSYTE
-3285 KKLNADN
+3285 KLNADN

-3304 ANGKTIDYTLTEEA
+3304 ADGKVIEYSLTEES

-3326 TRNGKSFTLINTHVD
+3326 TRNGKSFVFINTHVD
-3341 ETKNITITKAWNDEN
+3341 ETKNITITKAWNDGN

-3364 SITAVVNGSD
+3364 TITAVVNGSD
-3374 GSARFVQLFESQ
+3374 GSARFVQLFEGQ
-3386 NWTTSL
+3386 NWATSL

-3399 NSTEV
+3399 NGTEI

-3411 AISGYETEI
+3411 AIPGYETEI
-3420 KQTGDSYTIT
+3420 KQTGDSYAIMNSHT
-3430 NTHAPAV
+3430 PAV
-3437 VTVSVV
+3437 VTVSAV
-3443 KIWDD
+3443 KVWDD
-3448 ENNQDGIRP
+3448 ANNQDGIRP

-3462 TLTGSDGSTHNAAIT
+3462 TLTGSDGSVRNAAIT
-3477 KNDGWTYQFKDLPQ
+3477 KNDGWTYQFKNLPK
-3491 YKNGVKI
+3491 YKNGMKI
-3498 DYTLQEADSNPYTYE
+3498 DYTLQEANSNPYTYE
-3513 IVKGSDG
+3513 IVKGSDE
-3520 YSFTITNNYVPAA
+3520 YSFTITNNYVPAV
-3533 VNVPVTTIW
+3533 VNVPITTVW
-3542 NDDNNR
+3542 DDDDNR
-3548 DGIRAKETVITLQG
+3548 DGIRAKETAITLHG

-3568 QHIVTDKD
+3568 QRIVTGKD
-3576 SFATVFED
+3576 DFATVFED
-3584 VPKFFDEGKEVVYT
+3584 VPKFFDEGREVVYT
-3598 VTQNEVDGYT
+3598 VTQNEMNGYT
-3608 TDVTNTDKY
+3608 ANIASTDKY
-3617 TFQITNTHEPEK
+3617 TFQITNTHEPER

-3658 TDGTYIEKNLSAA
+3658 TDGTYIEKSLSTA
-3671 NNWTETFEGLYKY
+3671 NNWTETFDGLYKY

-3689 PIQYTIDEEAVG
+3689 PIQYTIDEEMVG

-3738 QDGYRPDTTT
+3738 QDGYRPDAAT
-3748 IHMSGTDGTQDTKD
+3748 IHMSGTDGTQDAKD

-3772 VFKDLDRF
+3772 VFKDLDHY
-3780 KDGTK
+3780 KDGNE

-3797 YTTSIVANGNVV
+3797 YTTSIAVNGNVV

-3823 ISVIWEDNDD
+3823 ISVVWEDNND
-3833 QDGIRPDAVN
+3833 QDGLRPDTVSV
-3843 IKLKGNDKLVDSSEL
+3843 KLKGNDKFIDSSEL
-3858 NEDVKW
+3858 NEDVEW

-3887 EIPGYTTTIEKTDT
+3887 EIPGYTTSIEKTDT

-3915 VTVDKVWDD
+3915 VTVDKVWKDA
-3924 SENQDGL
+3924 ENQDGL
-3931 RPDTIHIKLVSNGI
+3931 RPDAIHIRLISNDI
-3945 AKDAY
+3945 EKDAY
-3950 LDADSNWHLEFE
+3950 LDAESDWHLDFE

-3989 VTTED
+3989 VTTKD
-3994 GYAFTIKNDHV
+3994 GYAFTIENDHV

-4017 IDDNNRDGLRPSSH
+4017 IDDNDRDGLRPGSH
-4031 TVILTDGINTIEEIV
+4031 TVVLVDGTNAIEEVV
-4046 LDKDN
+4046 LDRNN
-4051 GYGTVL
+4051 GYGVVL
-4057 KDMPKYKNGVEIDYQ
+4057 KNMPKYKNGVEINYQ

-4083 NIIKGDSVKDFKVTN
+4083 NIIKSDSVKDFNITN
-4098 THVPEMVTVT
+4098 THVPEMVTIT

-4122 RPEEIA
+4122 RPEKVT

-4136 NVYEKTVNKETWTA
+4136 NVYEKTVTKDTWTT

-4172 IKGYSTTI
+4172 IKGYKTTI
-4180 TNNQTDTITVI
+4180 TDNETGTIAVI
-4191 NKHEPVKTITVTVTW
+4191 NTHEPVKTITVTVTW
-4206 NDENNKDSIR
+4206 NDENNKDNIR

-4222 KLTDGT
+4222 KLANGT
-4228 TVVSTKE
+4228 TAVSTKE
-4235 VKNDSWKHIFEDIPV
+4235 INNDSWKHVFENIIV
-4250 FNGSDKVSY
+4250 FNGDDKASY
-4259 TITQDAVNGY
+4259 TVTQDAVSEY

-4284 INTHISV
+4284 INTHV
-4291 VPPKEEPKKKEP
+4291 PVAPPKEEPKQEETATP
-4303 ATPAP
+4303 AAPAP
-4308 VVEVKV
+4308 VVEIKT
-4314 EQPAPTVT
+4314 EPT
-4322 LIQTTNKPT
+4322 TTVIETPNKQT
-4331 GISFFESLFAK
+4331 GISFMDGLFG

>member
-1 MQNGKSRIKRVA
+1 MQKCESRTKRVM

-18 GVMALQTVAP
+18 GMMALQVVAP
-28 VISYADDTAS
+28 TISYADDTVASTAS
-38 SVATTDDSDAIAN
+38 SEDNSDTQI
-51 VDPGTPVQVDATAS
+51 DPGVPVQTDTAS
-65 EEPSEAPSSGT
+65 SNTVTEPDSSEGL
-76 SQADENSEETET
+76 EETADSEQTGEIQDDTVSDSQGNET
-88 NSDITDEV
+88 DTQEETVQDTVQQNNSG
-96 SNEHTDAD
+96 
-104 TADETQTVEEDAP
+104 
-117 KQDESTSETTDTA
+117 SETTE
-130 PSRTVTVTLN
+130 SESVRTVTVTLN
-140 KNGGEFEPEWLETAN
+140 KNGGIFEPEWLETAN

-170 VVEDTGD
+170 AIEDTGD

-187 SIDIPVALSSDES
+187 SISIPVALSGDDS

-211 SYDADSETLTFE
+211 SYDADNETLTFD
-223 DGVDAYVLSAVY
+223 DGVDAYVLTAVY
-235 SSVVD
+235 DSVAD
-240 DDQTLVENRTEFDE
+240 EDQQLIENKEIFDE
-254 QTKRQAIQERL
+254 QAEKNVLQQKLSA
-265 KSSGIST
+265 SGISL
-272 YVLRPSDSY
+272 YEMRPSDSY
-281 NQLDLVVEGLAFT
+281 NQLDLIIDGLAFT
-294 SDDGLTQTF
+294 SDDGLVQTF
-303 TAPYDGDYIITAY
+303 TAPYDGDYTITAY

-331 TPGRGGKAEGTV
+331 TPGRGGKAEGTI

-420 DYTDAEKAQNNA
+420 DYTDAEKAQNDA
-432 AAEVA
+432 AVEVA

-446 GGGGMGESGGSAGG
+446 GGGGMGESGGTAGG

-493 TTPTNGRTL
+493 TTPTNGRVL
-502 TYEERVD
+502 TYDERVD

-518 RAGFGYHYTVL
+518 RAGFGYHYTIL
-529 GELYDANPAHRDPVD
+529 GELYDANPANRDPVSL
-544 FLFDDGQARNY
+544 LFDDGQARNY

-593 NTSVTIDGEQVEVKD
+593 NTSVTIDGKQVEVKD

-622 ETAPYL
+622 NSAPYL
-628 VNGRVIIKMVGET
+628 INGRVLIHMVGTT
-641 PKLKSVMMPAQSEDI
+641 PKMKTIMMEAQNEDI
-656 SAGNIDEKDGFGQ
+656 SSSHVDDADVYGQ
-669 KAILSPG
+669 KAYLNKG
-676 QGSANKTLAYTAITY
+676 QDVASTTIAYTAITY
-691 YNLGDVMT
+691 YNMGDLMT
-699 VTPKWEYNTL
+699 VNPVWEYSTMLSPTDRDWN
-709 LNVTYKPWDDSVA
+709 DSVA
-722 KNINNQMS
+722 KSIDSRLS
-730 VSITN
+730 VSVANTN
-735 TELGIP
+735 LGVP
-741 AEGDKYYNDAYPG
+741 NPGDKYYNADYPG

-766 APLSMYDTATVTKY
+766 PVNTMYSTERLTKYYFRCKGIASYTLSSGTKTMYDKGERGELAIDYNIYINHEGVHVYSDRNIINGTPTSTVDDTIAATAGRSASTWQYPHMALTDVNNINTILIQFSSHGFNTSDSISYDASYADSLGITGSGNQYSYIFKAKSKNSVSTANWEKFLQSITYTTYDAATFTSTGVSGGVTIFWYADENLWENNMFYDSSSGHFYACINTGSSITWGEARNRALSMYNSALDCYGYLAHITSQSEQDYLYTLMDKSTQGWLGATRKVSGNEWDWYWRDGPANETSEP
-780 FFRCHPTATVSM
+780 FFRQNAG
-792 YNGIRTMDDESES
+792 GIYGSLLWGYENWDSKTEPNNS
-805 GGLVLDYSIAMEH
+805 GGVEWCMHYYGSNRGVWNDYIDSNGAVTSFIVEWSKDGLV
-818 QGAHVYQN
+818 G
-826 RNTINDMNAE
+826 NDHS
-836 TVSDTVTAT
+836 VSDT
-845 QNHSSSQW
+845 
-853 KYPELVVKTPKTIQ
+853 
-867 TFNVLFTS
+867 
-875 PSRNAQDAILY
+875 
-886 NTDLANQ
+886 
-893 LGIVVTGTNQNYIFT
+893 
-908 KSGGLTQDEW
+908 
-918 NNFLRQVSFVTYDR
+918 
-932 AVFTADGVQSG
+932 
-943 VEVAWYGFEK
+943 
-953 AIFGSNQATRHV
+953 
-965 PTLSDYPG
+965 
-973 AATHNIASGSLNI
+973 
-986 TSSGSVYR
+986 
-994 IVGSTTGDNRIYV
+994 
-1007 SPGVSATV
+1007 
-1015 ILDNVTMNYTAAGA
+1015 
-1029 GWGNDT
+1029 
-1035 SRAGDGAIS
+1035 
-1044 CSHANLTIILVG
+1044 
-1056 TSRITAYGSY
+1056 
-1066 SNAIAKNGTD
+1066 
-1076 GSLMIDGAGTLYA
+1076 
-1089 VGASGDHCGAIGANV
+1089 
-1104 NCSFWNFTVQGGTIY
+1104 
-1119 ANAGEHCPGI
+1119 
-1129 GSGCL
+1129 
-1134 NQPGEGNGGDG
+1134 
-1145 AGCGNLN
+1145 
-1152 FTGGTV
+1152 
-1158 VARGNTACSGI
+1158 
-1169 GSGWGGPVNGI
+1169 
-1180 NISNGAK
+1180 
-1187 VTAYGGSYSPGIG
+1187 
-1200 SGGRTDNVQGGNIGS
+1200 
-1215 YHYHVRN
+1215 
-1222 IVITGGDTVVTAFGD
+1222 
-1237 KSTNMPGIGC
+1237 
-1247 GKDPV
+1247 
-1252 GTVRGTLSNVVA
+1252 
-1264 TTLDGFQGYVRYG
+1264 
-1277 SSEESAAYSTEQPRT
+1277 
-1292 PFTGT
+1292 
-1297 GNIGSYLASQVN
+1297 
-1309 RGTPVYYTQVFF
+1309 
-1321 SIDTSN
+1321 
-1327 KHVDDADVIGTQ
+1327 DVIGTQ
-1339 VSSTGTIKPEQFASV
+1339 IVAEQEQKVNNGEV
-1354 SGTVWAENDRD
+1354 SGTVWAENDYN
-1365 GVYQVG
+1365 GLFAT
-1371 DEAVVEGVAVT
+1371 DEAKLQDITVQLISDNGTVVATAQTNKLGQYDFTGLAPGNYYVKFTSQSFVG
-1382 LYNADGSVCKTTT
+1382 YNAVPDGGNSIVQQASKGINDSYAQTPVFALTY
-1395 TNKYG
+1395 NDVLEK
-1400 AYSFDGIPEKK
+1400 SF
-1411 NYTVGFSNGSSNIQS
+1411 
-1426 YSPTAKIAAGENN
+1426 
-1439 NHVNNDWKSDVFT
+1439 
-1452 AIYQKNTSQTIN
+1452 
-1464 CGVYVPSTVSGFAWD
+1464 GVYVPSTVSGFAWD
-1479 DVNQNGICDN
+1479 DANQNGIYDN
-1489 SESKIANVTITLTD
+1489 REAKIANVTITLTD

-1516 ITAVLTDADGN
+1516 IAAVLTDANGN

-1544 SSDTVDISNAR
+1544 SSNTVDISNAR

-1560 TSGDEKR
+1560 ASGDVKL
-1567 TNKAERSIDVLE
+1567 TNKAEKSIGMLE
-1579 FNGAPTSATTEKS
+1579 FNGAPTSVTTEKS
-1592 GSMLNA
+1592 GSMLTS

-1724 FLVSPTATT
+1724 FLVSPTAAT
-1733 DKKTQMGNDA
+1733 DKKTQMGNDS

-1767 VSLSNEKD
+1767 VNLSNEKD
-1775 FYVSTANCAMYIPS
+1775 FYVSTANCALYIPS
-1789 KVYGYIWQDDNYNG
+1789 KVYGYIWQDNNYNG

-1897 DTLDSET
+1897 DTLDSEA

-1941 AGFIRLLTSFDLKK
+1941 AGFIRLLTDFDLKK
-1955 VEDLSGIPFEN
+1955 IEDLSGIPFKD

-2014 ISFTNQ
+2014 IHFTNQ
-2020 DIATYHLTETE
+2020 DIATYHLIETE
-2031 TLPGYVR
+2031 TLPGYVK
-2038 DTKTHVVKV
+2038 DTKTYVVKV
-2047 MPETAVENNNLIW
+2047 MPEAAVENNNLVW
-2060 KTYISVDGVRQT
+2060 KTYISVDGVRLT
-2072 NNLYTL
+2072 DNLYTL

-2097 DQDGIRKNAVIT
+2097 DQDGIRQNAVIT

-2157 QYTVVEN
+2157 QYTVIEN
-2164 PMDGYTAI
+2164 PMDGYIAT
-2172 VSNTTGSVDNGYA
+2172 VSATTGSADKGYA

-2201 VKVWDDGNNVDGIR
+2201 AKVWDDSNNIDGMR
-2215 PDSVTIHMNG
+2215 PDSVTIHLNG
-2225 SDGSSTEATLSNTKD
+2225 SDGSSTEATLSNAKD
-2240 WKYTFKHIPL
+2240 WKYTFKHMPL

-2265 AVAGYTYTVT
+2265 AVTGYTYTVT
-2275 NEGRSFTITNSHVQE
+2275 NKDRAFTITNKHTQE
-2290 TLSIPVTKTWE
+2290 TFSIPVTKTWE

-2311 SAIHVIL
+2311 SAIHVTL

-2352 IDYTLSEET
+2352 IDYTLNEEA
-2361 VDSYTYKIEGDA
+2361 VNGYTYKIEGDA

-2378 VTNEHIPAVTNVVIN
+2378 VTNEHISAVTNVVVN
-2393 KYWEDAA
+2393 KYWEDAE

-2409 VSVTLSGSDGK
+2409 VAVTLSGSDGK
-2420 TYKATLTKDGGFS
+2420 TYKATLTKDTGFS
-2433 ETFENLPVFFNN
+2433 KTFENLPVFFNN
-2445 GTKIAYTVTEDA
+2445 GTKITYTVTEDA
-2457 VAGYIGKTATDDTG
+2457 VNGYTGKITTDDTG
-2471 YVLSI
+2471 YILSI
-2476 TNTHTPETISK
+2476 TNTHAPETIRK
-2487 TITKTWDD
+2487 TVTKTWDD
-2495 NDNQDGIRPTNVKV
+2495 GNDRDGIRPTNVKI
-2509 ELYGTDGTLR
+2509 ELYGTDGTRR
-2519 TQYLTKDNNWSYSF
+2519 TQYLTKDNHWSYSF

-2538 YQNEGTIILYTAK
+2538 YQNEGTIILYTIK
-2551 EEAVEG
+2551 EEAVDG
-2557 YTQKSVTTATG
+2557 YTQKSVTTTTG
-2568 FNFTNT
+2568 FDLTNT
-2574 HEPQTVTYGATK
+2574 HEIQTADYEVKK
-2586 VWLDDDNRDGVRPN
+2586 VWIDDNDRDGARPT
-2600 SITLVL
+2600 SITLTL
-2606 NGSDGSKYTKQM
+2606 TGSDGSKYTKLM
-2618 TAASNWSDVTF
+2618 TAADNWNAVTF
-2629 ERIPMFNNGK
+2629 ERVPMFNGGK
-2639 YITYTLSENDV
+2639 YITYTLTENEV
-2650 PSYVNSVAVSED
+2650 PSYINLIEVSED
-2662 GKFFTVTNTHT
+2662 GKHFTVTNTHA
-2673 PDHAIIK
+2673 PDHTVIN

-2695 PKKVT
+2695 PRKMIAIV
-2700 TIIVGS
+2700 VGS

-2808 ATLNEE
+2808 ATLNED

-2819 TFENLPKRDHGN
+2819 TFENLPKRNHGN
-2831 IVTYNVKESDVEGYE
+2831 IVAYNVKESDTAGYE
-2846 ASIVKTEDGFQLIN
+2846 ASVVKTEDGFQLIN
-2860 EHDSETTLRT
+2860 EHDSETTMRT
-2870 ATLVWRDENNQD
+2870 VTLVWRDEDNRD
-2882 GIRPD
+2882 GVRPD
-2887 TVTYTL
+2887 AVTYTL
-2893 HGSDGSEVEKTVSK
+2893 HGSDGSEQEKTVNK
-2907 DDSWADVMFEDLP
+2907 DDAWNDVVFEDLP
-2920 VYQNGQKVTYTLT
+2920 VYQNGQRISYTLT
-2933 ESTVDGYTTDIRDNG
+2933 ESAIDSYANDIRSSGN
-2948 HTFTVTNTH
+2948 TFTVTNTH
-2957 IPAVVNVDVTKVWTD
+2957 IPETVNVDVTKIWTD
-2972 GENQDGNRPNSIS
+2972 GENQDGNRPDSIS
-2985 VILTGNDGNRYTAT
+2985 VILTGSDGKRYTTT
-2999 ITAANNWKY
+2999 ITAANNWKH
-3008 TFSKLP
+3008 TFLKLP

-3022 IEYTLAEDAASGYS
+3022 IEYTLTEDTMSGYS
-3036 NVIEKK
+3036 DVVEKRS
-3042 DNYTF
+3042 DYVF

-3056 TVDIP
+3056 TVDVTI
-3061 VVKKW
+3061 VKKW
-3066 NDDND
+3066 DDDND
-3071 RDGARPESFN
+3071 RDGMRPESVD

-3096 SAENGYTYV
+3096 STENGYTCV
-3105 FQSVPKFHNSGT
+3105 FQSVPKYHDGGT
-3117 LISYTVAEE
+3117 LINYTIAEE
-3126 KVTGYTTEVAKD
+3126 KIPGYTTTIAKD
-3138 SSGYKFTLTNTK
+3138 ASGYKFILTNAK
-3150 SIETVTKT
+3150 AIDTVTKT
-3158 VSKVWEDSNNQDGL
+3158 VSKVWDDNNNQDGL
-3172 RPSAITVILT
+3172 RLTAITVILT

-3188 YLKSVSAAENW
+3188 RVKSVTAAENW
-3199 TTTFENLPKNQNHGQ
+3199 TVTFENLPKNQNHGQ
-3214 SIQYTVS
+3214 NIQYTVS
-3221 EAFVSGYTDEVTQN
+3221 EAFVSGYTEAITQN
-3235 GNNYTITNTHM
+3235 GDNYTITNTHT
-3246 PATTELFVTK
+3246 PASSEFFVTK
-3256 TWKDNGNND
+3256 IWKDNGNND

-3272 TVTAHGSDGRSYA
+3272 TVTAHGSDGRSYT

-3304 ANGKTIDYTLTEEA
+3304 ADGKVIEYSLTEES

-3326 TRNGKSFTLINTHVD
+3326 TRNGKSFVLINTHVD
-3341 ETKNITITKAWNDEN
+3341 ETKNITITKAWNDGN

-3364 SITAVVNGSD
+3364 TITAVVNGSD
-3374 GSARFVQLFESQ
+3374 GSARFVQLFEGQ
-3386 NWTTSL
+3386 NWATSL

-3399 NSTEV
+3399 NGTEI

-3411 AISGYETEI
+3411 AIPGYETEI
-3420 KQTGDSYTIT
+3420 KQTGDSYAIT
-3430 NTHAPAV
+3430 NSHTPAV
-3437 VTVSVV
+3437 VTVSAV
-3443 KIWDD
+3443 KVWDD
-3448 ENNQDGIRP
+3448 ANNQDGIRP

-3462 TLTGSDGSTHNAAIT
+3462 TLTGSDGSVRNAAIT
-3477 KNDGWTYQFKDLPQ
+3477 KNDGWTYQFKNLPK
-3491 YKNGVKI
+3491 YNNGTKI
-3498 DYTLQEADSNPYTYE
+3498 DYTLQEANSNPYTYE
-3513 IVKGSDG
+3513 IVKGSDE
-3520 YSFTITNNYVPAA
+3520 YSFTITNNYVPAV
-3533 VNVPVTTIW
+3533 VNVPVTTVW
-3542 NDDNNR
+3542 DDDDNR
-3548 DGIRAKETVITLQG
+3548 DGIRAKETAITLQG
-3562 SNGKVY
+3562 SNGKTY
-3568 QHIVTDKD
+3568 QRIVTGKD
-3576 SFATVFED
+3576 SFATVFENM
-3584 VPKFFDEGKEVVYT
+3584 PKFFDEGKEVVYT
-3598 VTQNEVDGYT
+3598 VTQNEMNGYT
-3608 TDVTNTDKY
+3608 ANIASTDKY
-3617 TFQITNTHEPEK
+3617 TFQITNTHEPER

-3658 TDGTYIEKNLSAA
+3658 TDGTYIEKSLSTA
-3671 NNWTETFEGLYKY
+3671 NNWTETFDGLYKY

-3701 GYEKEISEK
+3701 GYEKGISEK
-3710 DNLITITNTHAPE
+3710 DNLITITNTHATE

-3738 QDGYRPDTTT
+3738 QDGYRPDAAT
-3748 IHMSGTDGTQDTKD
+3748 IHMSGTDGTQDAKD

-3772 VFKDLDRF
+3772 VFKDLDHY
-3780 KDGTK
+3780 KDGNE
-3785 IKYTVTEDEIPQ
+3785 IKYTVAEDEIPQ
-3797 YTTSIVANGNVV
+3797 YTTSIAVNGNVV

-3823 ISVIWEDNDD
+3823 ISVVWEDNND
-3833 QDGIRPDAVN
+3833 QDGLRPDTVSV
-3843 IKLKGNDKLVDSSEL
+3843 KLKGNDKFIDSSEL
-3858 NEDVKW
+3858 NEDVEW

-3874 ENGNEISYTAEEN
+3874 ENGNEITYTAEEN
-3887 EIPGYTTTIEKTDT
+3887 EIPGYTTSIEKTDT

-3915 VTVDKVWDD
+3915 VTVDKVWKDA
-3924 SENQDGL
+3924 ENQDGL
-3931 RPDTIHIKLVSNGI
+3931 RPDAIHIRLISNDI
-3945 AKDAY
+3945 EKDAY
-3950 LDADSNWHLEFE
+3950 LDAESDWHLDFE

-3989 VTTED
+3989 VTTKD
-3994 GYAFTIKNDHV
+3994 GYAFTIENDHV

-4017 IDDNNRDGLRPSSH
+4017 IDDNDRDGLRPDSH
-4031 TVILTDGINTIEEIV
+4031 TVILVDGTNAIEEVV
-4046 LDKDN
+4046 LDKNN
-4051 GYGTVL
+4051 GYGVVL
-4057 KDMPKYKNGVEIDYQ
+4057 KNMPKYKNGVEINYQ

-4083 NIIKGDSVKDFKVTN
+4083 NIIKSDSVKDFNITN

-4122 RPEEIA
+4122 RPEKVT

-4136 NVYEKTVNKETWTA
+4136 NVYEKTVTKDTWTTA
-4150 VFSDLPKNSKGEQI
+4150 FSDLPKNSKGEQI

-4172 IKGYSTTI
+4172 IKGYKTTI
-4180 TNNQTDTITVI
+4180 TDNETGTIAVI
-4191 NKHEPVKTITVTVTW
+4191 NTHEPVKTITVTVTW
-4206 NDENNKDSIR
+4206 NDENNKDNIR

-4222 KLTDGT
+4222 KLANGT
-4228 TVVSTKE
+4228 TAVSTKE
-4235 VKNDSWKHIFEDIPV
+4235 INNDSWKHVFENIIV

-4259 TITQDAVNGY
+4259 TVTQDAVSEY

-4284 INTHISV
+4284 INTHV
-4291 VPPKEEPKKKEP
+4291 PVAPPKEEPKQEETVTP
-4303 ATPAP
+4303 AAPAP
-4308 VVEVKV
+4308 VVEIKT
-4314 EQPAPTVT
+4314 EPT
-4322 LIQTTNKPT
+4322 TTVIETPNKQT
-4331 GISFFESLFAK
+4331 GISFMDGLFG

>member
-1 MQNGKSRIKRVA
+1 MQKCESRTKRVM

-18 GVMALQTVAP
+18 GMMALQVVAP
-28 VISYADDTAS
+28 TISYADDTVASTAS
-38 SVATTDDSDAIAN
+38 SEDNSDTKI
-51 VDPGTPVQVDATAS
+51 DPGVPVQ
-65 EEPSEAPSSGT
+65 
-76 SQADENSEETET
+76 
-88 NSDITDEV
+88 
-96 SNEHTDAD
+96 
-104 TADETQTVEEDAP
+104 
-117 KQDESTSETTDTA
+117 TDTA
-130 PSRTVTVTLN
+130 SSNTVTEPDSSESLEEKADSEQTGEIQDDTVSDSQGNETNTQEETVQDTVQQNDSGSETMESKSVRTVTVTLN
-140 KNGGEFEPEWLETAN
+140 KNGGVFEPEWLETAN

-170 VVEDTGD
+170 AIEDTGD

-187 SIDIPVALSSDES
+187 SISIPVALSSDES

-211 SYDADSETLTFE
+211 SYDADNETLTFD
-223 DGVDAYVLSAVY
+223 DGVDAYVLTAVY
-235 SSVVD
+235 NSVAD
-240 DDQTLVENRTEFDE
+240 EDQQLIENKEIFDE
-254 QTKRQAIQERL
+254 QAEKNALQQRL
-265 KSSGIST
+265 SASGISL
-272 YVLRPSDSY
+272 YEMRPSDSY
-281 NQLDLVVEGLAFT
+281 NQLDLIIDGLAFT
-294 SDDGLTQTF
+294 SDDGLVQTF
-303 TAPYDGDYIITAY
+303 TAPYDGDYTITAY

-331 TPGRGGKAEGTV
+331 TPGRGGKAEGTI
-343 HLNAGQT
+343 HLSAGQT

-420 DYTDAEKAQNNA
+420 DYTDAEKAQNDA

-437 KKHVILLAG
+437 KNHVILLAG

-493 TTPTNGRTL
+493 TTPTNGRVL
-502 TYEERVD
+502 TYDERVD

-518 RAGFGYHYTVL
+518 RAGFGYHYTIL
-529 GELYDANPAHRDPVD
+529 GELYDANPANRDPVSL
-544 FLFDDGQARNY
+544 LFDDGQARNY

-593 NTSVTIDGEQVEVKD
+593 NTSVTIDGKQVEVKD

-622 ETAPYL
+622 NSAPYL
-628 VNGRVIIKMVGET
+628 INGRVLIHMVGTT
-641 PKLKSVMMPAQSEDI
+641 PKMKTIMMEAQNEDI
-656 SAGNIDEKDGFGQ
+656 SSSHVDDADVYGQ
-669 KAILSPG
+669 KAYLNKG
-676 QGSANKTLAYTAITY
+676 QDVASTTIAYTAITY
-691 YNLGDVMT
+691 YNMGDLMT
-699 VTPKWEYNTL
+699 VNPVWEYSTMLSPTDRDWN
-709 LNVTYKPWDDSVA
+709 DSVA
-722 KNINNQMS
+722 KSIDSRLS
-730 VSITN
+730 VSVANTN
-735 TELGIP
+735 LGVP
-741 AEGDKYYNDAYPG
+741 NPGDKYYNADYPG

-766 APLSMYDTATVTKY
+766 PVNTMYSTERLTKYYFRCKGIASYTLSSGTKTMYDKGERGELAIDYNIYINHEGVHVYSDRNIINGTPTSTVDDTIAATAGRSASTWQYPHMALTDVNNINTILIQFSSHGFNTSDSISYDASYADSLGITGSGNQYSYIFKAKSKNSVSTANWEKFLQSITYTTYDAATFTSTGVSGGVTIFWYADENLWENNMFYDSSSGHFYACINTGSSITWGEARNRALSMYNSALDCYGYLAHITSQSEQDYLYTLMDKSTQGWLGATRKVSGNEWDWYWRDGPANETSEP
-780 FFRCHPTATVSM
+780 FFRQNAG
-792 YNGIRTMDDESES
+792 GIYGSLLWGYENWDSKTEPNNS
-805 GGLVLDYSIAMEH
+805 GGVEWCMHYYGSNRGVWNDYIDSNGAVTSFIVEWSKDGLV
-818 QGAHVYQN
+818 G
-826 RNTINDMNAE
+826 NDHS
-836 TVSDTVTAT
+836 VSDT
-845 QNHSSSQW
+845 
-853 KYPELVVKTPKTIQ
+853 
-867 TFNVLFTS
+867 
-875 PSRNAQDAILY
+875 
-886 NTDLANQ
+886 
-893 LGIVVTGTNQNYIFT
+893 
-908 KSGGLTQDEW
+908 
-918 NNFLRQVSFVTYDR
+918 
-932 AVFTADGVQSG
+932 
-943 VEVAWYGFEK
+943 
-953 AIFGSNQATRHV
+953 
-965 PTLSDYPG
+965 
-973 AATHNIASGSLNI
+973 
-986 TSSGSVYR
+986 
-994 IVGSTTGDNRIYV
+994 
-1007 SPGVSATV
+1007 
-1015 ILDNVTMNYTAAGA
+1015 
-1029 GWGNDT
+1029 
-1035 SRAGDGAIS
+1035 
-1044 CSHANLTIILVG
+1044 
-1056 TSRITAYGSY
+1056 
-1066 SNAIAKNGTD
+1066 
-1076 GSLMIDGAGTLYA
+1076 
-1089 VGASGDHCGAIGANV
+1089 
-1104 NCSFWNFTVQGGTIY
+1104 
-1119 ANAGEHCPGI
+1119 
-1129 GSGCL
+1129 
-1134 NQPGEGNGGDG
+1134 
-1145 AGCGNLN
+1145 
-1152 FTGGTV
+1152 
-1158 VARGNTACSGI
+1158 
-1169 GSGWGGPVNGI
+1169 
-1180 NISNGAK
+1180 
-1187 VTAYGGSYSPGIG
+1187 
-1200 SGGRTDNVQGGNIGS
+1200 
-1215 YHYHVRN
+1215 
-1222 IVITGGDTVVTAFGD
+1222 
-1237 KSTNMPGIGC
+1237 
-1247 GKDPV
+1247 
-1252 GTVRGTLSNVVA
+1252 
-1264 TTLDGFQGYVRYG
+1264 
-1277 SSEESAAYSTEQPRT
+1277 
-1292 PFTGT
+1292 
-1297 GNIGSYLASQVN
+1297 
-1309 RGTPVYYTQVFF
+1309 
-1321 SIDTSN
+1321 
-1327 KHVDDADVIGTQ
+1327 DVIGTQ
-1339 VSSTGTIKPEQFASV
+1339 IVAEQEQKVNNGEV
-1354 SGTVWAENDRD
+1354 SGTVWAENDYN
-1365 GVYQVG
+1365 GLFAT
-1371 DEAVVEGVAVT
+1371 DEAKLQDITVQLISDNGTVVATAQTNKLGQYDFTGLAPGNYYVKFTSQSFVG
-1382 LYNADGSVCKTTT
+1382 YNAVPDGGNSIVQQASKGINDSYAQTPVFALTY
-1395 TNKYG
+1395 NDVLEK
-1400 AYSFDGIPEKK
+1400 SF
-1411 NYTVGFSNGSSNIQS
+1411 
-1426 YSPTAKIAAGENN
+1426 
-1439 NHVNNDWKSDVFT
+1439 
-1452 AIYQKNTSQTIN
+1452 
-1464 CGVYVPSTVSGFAWD
+1464 GVYVPSTVSGFALD
-1479 DVNQNGICDN
+1479 DANQNGIYDN
-1489 SESKIANVTITLTD
+1489 REAKIANVTITLTD

-1516 ITAVLTDADGN
+1516 IAPVLTDANGN

-1544 SSDTVDISNAR
+1544 SSNTVDISNAR

-1560 TSGDEKR
+1560 ASGDVKL
-1567 TNKAERSIDVLE
+1567 TNKAEKSIGMLE

-1592 GSMLNA
+1592 GSMLTS

-1724 FLVSPTATT
+1724 FLVSPTAAT
-1733 DKKTQMGNDA
+1733 DKKTQMGNDS

-1767 VSLSNEKD
+1767 VALNNEKD

-1897 DTLDSET
+1897 DTLDSEA

-1941 AGFIRLLTSFDLKK
+1941 AGFIRLLTDFDLKK
-1955 VEDLSGIPFEN
+1955 IEDLSGIPLKN
-1966 VKFDYEIYEKAD
+1966 VKFDYEIYEKAA

-2014 ISFTNQ
+2014 IHFTNQ
-2020 DIATYHLTETE
+2020 DIATYHLIEAE
-2031 TLPGYVR
+2031 TLPGYVK

-2047 MPETAVENNNLIW
+2047 MPETTVENNNLVW
-2060 KTYISVDGVRQT
+2060 KTYISVDGVRLT
-2072 NNLYTL
+2072 DNLYTL
-2078 KNTSETTNL
+2078 KNTSKTTNL

-2097 DQDGIRKNAVIT
+2097 DQDGIRQNAVIT

-2157 QYTVVEN
+2157 QYTVIEN
-2164 PMDGYTAI
+2164 PMDGYIAT
-2172 VSNTTGSVDNGYA
+2172 VSATTGSADKGYA

-2201 VKVWDDGNNVDGIR
+2201 VKVWDDSNNIDGMR
-2215 PDSVTIHMNG
+2215 PDSVTIHLNG
-2225 SDGSSTEATLSNTKD
+2225 SDGSSTEATLSNAKD
-2240 WKYTFKHIPL
+2240 WKYTFKHMPL

-2265 AVAGYTYTVT
+2265 AVTGYTYTVT
-2275 NEGRSFTITNSHVQE
+2275 NKDRAFTITNKHTQE
-2290 TLSIPVTKTWE
+2290 TFSIPVTKTWE

-2311 SAIHVIL
+2311 SAIHVTL

-2352 IDYTLSEET
+2352 IDYTLNEEA
-2361 VDSYTYKIEGDA
+2361 VNGYTYKIEGDA
-2373 DTGFT
+2373 NTGFT
-2378 VTNEHIPAVTNVVIN
+2378 VTNEHISAVTNVVVN
-2393 KYWEDAA
+2393 KYWEDAE

-2409 VSVTLSGSDGK
+2409 VAVTLSGSDGK
-2420 TYKATLTKDGGFS
+2420 TYKATLTKDTGFS
-2433 ETFENLPVFFNN
+2433 KTFENLPVFFNN
-2445 GTKIAYTVTEDA
+2445 GTKITYTVTEDA
-2457 VAGYIGKTATDDTG
+2457 VNGYTGKITTDDTG
-2471 YVLSI
+2471 YILSI
-2476 TNTHTPETISK
+2476 TNTHAPETIRK
-2487 TITKTWDD
+2487 TVTKTWDD
-2495 NDNQDGIRPTNVKV
+2495 GNDRDGIRPTNVKI
-2509 ELYGTDGTLR
+2509 ELYGTDGTRR
-2519 TQYLTKDNNWSYSF
+2519 TQYLTKDNYWSYSF

-2538 YQNEGTIILYTAK
+2538 YQNEGTIILYTIK
-2551 EEAVEG
+2551 EEAVDG
-2557 YTQKSVTTATG
+2557 YTQKSVTTTAG
-2568 FNFTNT
+2568 FDLTNT
-2574 HEPQTVTYGATK
+2574 HEIQTADYEVKK
-2586 VWLDDDNRDGVRPN
+2586 VWIDDNDRDGARPT
-2600 SITLVL
+2600 SITLTL
-2606 NGSDGSKYTKQM
+2606 TGSDGSKYTKLM
-2618 TAASNWSDVTF
+2618 TAADNWNAVTF
-2629 ERIPMFNNGK
+2629 ERVPMFNGGK
-2639 YITYTLSENDV
+2639 YITYTLTENEV
-2650 PSYVNSVAVSED
+2650 PSYINSIEVSED
-2662 GKFFTVTNTHT
+2662 GKHFTVTNTHA
-2673 PDHAIIK
+2673 PDHTVIN

-2695 PKKVT
+2695 PRKMTAIV
-2700 TIIVGS
+2700 VGS

-2802 NAVSKT
+2802 NAISKT
-2808 ATLNEE
+2808 ATLNED

-2831 IVTYNVKESDVEGYE
+2831 IVAYNVKESNTAGYE
-2846 ASIVKTEDGFQLIN
+2846 ASVVKTENGFQLIN
-2860 EHDSETTLRT
+2860 EHDSETTMRT
-2870 ATLVWRDENNQD
+2870 VTLVWRDEDNRD
-2882 GIRPD
+2882 GVRPD
-2887 TVTYTL
+2887 AVTYTL
-2893 HGSDGSEVEKTVSK
+2893 HGSDGSEQEKTVNK
-2907 DDSWADVMFEDLP
+2907 DDAWNDVVFEDLP
-2920 VYQNGQKVTYTLT
+2920 VYQNGQRISYTLT
-2933 ESTVDGYTTDIRDNG
+2933 ESAIDGYANDIRSSGN
-2948 HTFTVTNTH
+2948 TFTVTNTH
-2957 IPAVVNVDVTKVWTD
+2957 IPETVNVDVTKIWTD
-2972 GENQDGNRPNSIS
+2972 GENQDGNRPDSIS
-2985 VILTGNDGNRYTAT
+2985 VILTGSDGKRYTTT
-2999 ITAANNWKY
+2999 ITAANNWKH
-3008 TFSKLP
+3008 TFLKLP

-3022 IEYTLAEDAASGYS
+3022 IEYTLTEDTMSGYS
-3036 NVIEKK
+3036 DVVEKRS
-3042 DNYTF
+3042 DYVF

-3056 TVDIP
+3056 TVDVTI
-3061 VVKKW
+3061 VKKW
-3066 NDDND
+3066 DDDND
-3071 RDGARPESFN
+3071 RDGMRPESVD

-3096 SAENGYTYV
+3096 STENGYTCV
-3105 FQSVPKFHNSGT
+3105 FQSVPKYHDGGT
-3117 LISYTVAEE
+3117 LINYTIAEE
-3126 KVTGYTTEVAKD
+3126 KIPGYTTTIAKD
-3138 SSGYKFTLTNTK
+3138 ASGYKFTLTNAKT
-3150 SIETVTKT
+3150 IDTVTKT
-3158 VSKVWEDSNNQDGL
+3158 VSKVWDDNNNQDGL
-3172 RPSAITVILT
+3172 RPTAITVILT

-3188 YLKSVSAAENW
+3188 RVKSVTAAENW
-3199 TTTFENLPKNQNHGQ
+3199 TVTFENLPKNKNHGQ
-3214 SIQYTVS
+3214 NIQYTVS
-3221 EAFVSGYTDEVTQN
+3221 EAFVSGYTEAITQN
-3235 GNNYTITNTHM
+3235 GDNYTITNTHT
-3246 PATTELFVTK
+3246 PASSEFFVTK
-3256 TWKDNGNND
+3256 IWKDNGNND

-3272 TVTAHGSDGRSYA
+3272 TVTAHGSDGRSYTE
-3285 KKLNADN
+3285 KLNADN

-3304 ANGKTIDYTLTEEA
+3304 ANGKVIEYSLTEES

-3326 TRNGKSFTLINTHVD
+3326 TRNGKSFVLINTHVD
-3341 ETKNITITKAWNDEN
+3341 ETKNITITKAWNDGN

-3364 SITAVVNGSD
+3364 TITAVVNGSD
-3374 GSARFVQLFESQ
+3374 GSARFVQLFEGQ
-3386 NWTTSL
+3386 NWATSL

-3399 NSTEV
+3399 NGTEI

-3411 AISGYETEI
+3411 AIPGYETEI
-3420 KQTGDSYTIT
+3420 KQTGNSYAIMNSHT
-3430 NTHAPAV
+3430 PAV
-3437 VTVSVV
+3437 VTVSAV
-3443 KIWDD
+3443 KVWDD
-3448 ENNQDGIRP
+3448 ANNQDGIRP

-3462 TLTGSDGSTHNAAIT
+3462 TLTGSDGSVRNAAIT
-3477 KNDGWTYQFKDLPQ
+3477 KNDGWTYQFKNLPK

-3498 DYTLQEADSNPYTYE
+3498 DYTLQEANSNPYTYE

-3533 VNVPVTTIW
+3533 VNVPVTTVW
-3542 NDDNNR
+3542 DDDDNR
-3548 DGIRAKETVITLQG
+3548 DGIRAKEIAITLQG

-3568 QHIVTDKD
+3568 QRIVTGKD
-3576 SFATVFED
+3576 DFATVFED
-3584 VPKFFDEGKEVVYT
+3584 VPKFFDEGREVVYT
-3598 VTQNEVDGYT
+3598 VTQNEMNGYT
-3608 TDVTNTDKY
+3608 ANIASTDKY
-3617 TFQITNTHEPEK
+3617 TFQITNTHEPER

-3658 TDGTYIEKNLSAA
+3658 TDGTYIEKSLSTA
-3671 NNWTETFEGLYKY
+3671 NNWTETFDGLYKY

-3701 GYEKEISEK
+3701 GYEKGISEK

-3738 QDGYRPDTTT
+3738 QDGYRPDAAT
-3748 IHMSGTDGTQDTKD
+3748 IHMSGTDGTQDAKD

-3772 VFKDLDRF
+3772 VFKDLDHY
-3780 KDGTK
+3780 KDGNE
-3785 IKYTVTEDEIPQ
+3785 IKYTVAEDEIPQ
-3797 YTTSIVANGNVV
+3797 YTTSIAVNGNVV

-3823 ISVIWEDNDD
+3823 ISVVWEDNND
-3833 QDGIRPDAVN
+3833 QDGLRPDTVSV
-3843 IKLKGNDKLVDSSEL
+3843 KLKGNDKFIDSSEV

-3874 ENGNEISYTAEEN
+3874 ENGNEITYTAEEN
-3887 EIPGYTTTIEKTDT
+3887 EIPGYTTSIEKTDT

-3915 VTVDKVWDD
+3915 VTVDKVWKDA
-3924 SENQDGL
+3924 ENQDGL
-3931 RPDTIHIKLVSNGI
+3931 RPDAIHIRLISNDI
-3945 AKDAY
+3945 EKDAY
-3950 LDADSNWHLEFE
+3950 LDAESDWHLDFK

-3989 VTTED
+3989 VTTKD
-3994 GYAFTIKNDHV
+3994 GYAFTIENDHV

-4017 IDDNNRDGLRPSSH
+4017 IDDNDRDGLRPGSH
-4031 TVILTDGINTIEEIV
+4031 TVVLVDGTNAIEEVV
-4046 LDKDN
+4046 LDRNN
-4051 GYGTVL
+4051 GYGVVL
-4057 KDMPKYKNGVEIDYQ
+4057 KNMPKYKNGVEINYQ

-4083 NIIKGDSVKDFKVTN
+4083 NIIKSDSVKDFNITN

-4122 RPEEIA
+4122 RPEKVT

-4136 NVYEKTVNKETWTA
+4136 NVYEKTVTKDTWTTA
-4150 VFSDLPKNSKGEQI
+4150 FSDLPKNSKGEQI

-4172 IKGYSTTI
+4172 IKGYKTTI
-4180 TNNQTDTITVI
+4180 TDNETGTIAVI
-4191 NKHEPVKTITVTVTW
+4191 NTHEPVKTITVTVTW
-4206 NDENNKDSIR
+4206 NDENNKDNIR

-4222 KLTDGT
+4222 KLANGT
-4228 TVVSTKE
+4228 TAVSTKE
-4235 VKNDSWKHIFEDIPV
+4235 INNDSWKHVFENIIV

-4259 TITQDAVNGY
+4259 TVTQDAVSEY

-4284 INTHISV
+4284 INTHV
-4291 VPPKEEPKKKEP
+4291 PVAPPKEEPKQEETVTP
-4303 ATPAP
+4303 AAPAP
-4308 VVEVKV
+4308 VVEIKT
-4314 EQPAPTVT
+4314 EPT
-4322 LIQTTNKPT
+4322 TTVIETPNKQT
-4331 GISFFESLFAK
+4331 GISFMDGLFG

>member
-13 SAIIA
+13 SAVIA

-65 EEPSEAPSSGT
+65 EEPSEAPSSGP
-76 SQADENSEETET
+76 SQADENSEET

-96 SNEHTDAD
+96 ANEHTDAD
-104 TADETQTVEEDAP
+104 IADETQTVEEDAP
-117 KQDESTSETTDTA
+117 QQDESTSEATDAA

-187 SIDIPVALSSDES
+187 SIDIPVALSGDDS

-211 SYDADSETLTFE
+211 SYDADNETLTFD
-223 DGVDAYVLSAVY
+223 DGVDAYVLTAVY
-235 SSVVD
+235 NSVAD
-240 DDQTLVENRTEFDE
+240 EDQQLIENKEIFDE
-254 QTKRQAIQERL
+254 QAEKNVLQQKLSA
-265 KSSGIST
+265 SGISL
-272 YVLRPSDSY
+272 YEMRPSDSY
-281 NQLDLVVEGLAFT
+281 NQLDLIIDGLAFT
-294 SDDGLTQTF
+294 SDDGLVQTF
-303 TAPYDGDYIITAY
+303 TAPYDGDYTITAY

-331 TPGRGGKAEGTV
+331 TPGRGGKAEGTI
-343 HLNAGQT
+343 HLSAGQT

-420 DYTDAEKAQNNA
+420 DYTDAEKAQNDA

-437 KKHVILLAG
+437 KNHVILLAG
-446 GGGGMGESGGSAGG
+446 GGGGMGESGGTAGG

-493 TTPTNGRTL
+493 TTPTNGRVL
-502 TYEERVD
+502 TYDERVD

-518 RAGFGYHYTVL
+518 RAGFGYHYTIL
-529 GELYDANPAHRDPVD
+529 GELYDANPANRDPVSL
-544 FLFDDGQARNY
+544 LFDDGQARNY

-593 NTSVTIDGEQVEVKD
+593 NTSVTIDGKQVEVKD

-622 ETAPYL
+622 NSAPYL
-628 VNGRVIIKMVGET
+628 INGRVLIHMVGTT
-641 PKLKSVMMPAQSEDI
+641 PKMKTIMMEAQNEDI
-656 SAGNIDEKDGFGQ
+656 SSSHVDDADVYGQ
-669 KAILSPG
+669 KAYLNKG
-676 QGSANKTLAYTAITY
+676 QDVASTTIAYTAITY
-691 YNLGDVMT
+691 YNMGDLMT
-699 VTPKWEYNTL
+699 VNPVWEYSTMLSPTDRDWN
-709 LNVTYKPWDDSVA
+709 DSVA
-722 KNINNQMS
+722 KSIDSRLS
-730 VSITN
+730 VSVENTN
-735 TELGIP
+735 LGVP
-741 AEGDKYYNDAYPG
+741 NPGDKYYNADYPG

-766 APLSMYDTATVTKY
+766 PVNTMYSTERLTKYYFRCKGIASYTLSSGTKTMYDKGERGELAIDYNIYINHEGVHVYSDRNIINGTPTSTVDDTIAATAGRSASTWQYPHMALTDVNNINTILIQFSSHGFNTSDSISYDASYADSLGITGSGNQYSYIFKAKSKNSVSTANWEKFLQSITYTTYDAATFTSTGVSGGVTIFWYADENLWENNMFYDSSSGHFYACINTGNSITWGEARNRALSMYNSALDCYGYLAHITSQSEQDYLYTLMDKSTQGWLGATRKVSGNEWDWYWRDGPANETSEP
-780 FFRCHPTATVSM
+780 FFRQNADSTYGTLLWGYENWDSKTEP
-792 YNGIRTMDDESES
+792 NNS
-805 GGLVLDYSIAMEH
+805 GGVEWCMHYYGSNRGVWNDYIDSNGAVTSFIVEWSKDGLV
-818 QGAHVYQN
+818 G
-826 RNTINDMNAE
+826 NDHS
-836 TVSDTVTAT
+836 VSDT
-845 QNHSSSQW
+845 
-853 KYPELVVKTPKTIQ
+853 
-867 TFNVLFTS
+867 
-875 PSRNAQDAILY
+875 
-886 NTDLANQ
+886 
-893 LGIVVTGTNQNYIFT
+893 
-908 KSGGLTQDEW
+908 
-918 NNFLRQVSFVTYDR
+918 
-932 AVFTADGVQSG
+932 
-943 VEVAWYGFEK
+943 
-953 AIFGSNQATRHV
+953 
-965 PTLSDYPG
+965 
-973 AATHNIASGSLNI
+973 
-986 TSSGSVYR
+986 
-994 IVGSTTGDNRIYV
+994 
-1007 SPGVSATV
+1007 
-1015 ILDNVTMNYTAAGA
+1015 
-1029 GWGNDT
+1029 
-1035 SRAGDGAIS
+1035 
-1044 CSHANLTIILVG
+1044 
-1056 TSRITAYGSY
+1056 
-1066 SNAIAKNGTD
+1066 
-1076 GSLMIDGAGTLYA
+1076 
-1089 VGASGDHCGAIGANV
+1089 
-1104 NCSFWNFTVQGGTIY
+1104 
-1119 ANAGEHCPGI
+1119 
-1129 GSGCL
+1129 
-1134 NQPGEGNGGDG
+1134 
-1145 AGCGNLN
+1145 
-1152 FTGGTV
+1152 
-1158 VARGNTACSGI
+1158 
-1169 GSGWGGPVNGI
+1169 
-1180 NISNGAK
+1180 
-1187 VTAYGGSYSPGIG
+1187 
-1200 SGGRTDNVQGGNIGS
+1200 
-1215 YHYHVRN
+1215 
-1222 IVITGGDTVVTAFGD
+1222 
-1237 KSTNMPGIGC
+1237 
-1247 GKDPV
+1247 
-1252 GTVRGTLSNVVA
+1252 
-1264 TTLDGFQGYVRYG
+1264 
-1277 SSEESAAYSTEQPRT
+1277 
-1292 PFTGT
+1292 
-1297 GNIGSYLASQVN
+1297 
-1309 RGTPVYYTQVFF
+1309 
-1321 SIDTSN
+1321 
-1327 KHVDDADVIGTQ
+1327 DVIGTQ
-1339 VSSTGTIKPEQFASV
+1339 IVAEQEQKVNNGEV
-1354 SGTVWAENDRD
+1354 SGTVWAENDYN
-1365 GVYQVG
+1365 GLFAT
-1371 DEAVVEGVAVT
+1371 DEAKLQDITVQLISDNGTIVATAQTNKLGQYDFTGLAPGNYYVKFT
-1382 LYNADGSVCKTTT
+1382 SQSFVGYNAVPDGGNSIVQQASKGINDSYAQTPVFALTY
-1395 TNKYG
+1395 NDVLEK
-1400 AYSFDGIPEKK
+1400 SF
-1411 NYTVGFSNGSSNIQS
+1411 
-1426 YSPTAKIAAGENN
+1426 
-1439 NHVNNDWKSDVFT
+1439 
-1452 AIYQKNTSQTIN
+1452 
-1464 CGVYVPSTVSGFAWD
+1464 GVYVPSTVSGFAWD
-1479 DVNQNGICDN
+1479 DANQNGIYDN
-1489 SESKIANVTITLTD
+1489 REAKIANVTITLTD

-1516 ITAVLTDADGN
+1516 IAAVLTDANGN

-1544 SSDTVDISNAR
+1544 SSNTVDISNAR

-1560 TSGDEKR
+1560 ASGDVKL
-1567 TNKAERSIDVLE
+1567 TNKAEKSIGMLE

-1592 GSMLNA
+1592 GSMLTS
-1598 ATIGEV
+1598 ATIGEI
-1604 YINSMTGTGI
+1604 YINSMSGTGI

-1649 HETQADINIEEPVLN
+1649 HETQADIDIEEPVLN

-1767 VSLSNEKD
+1767 VALNNEKD

-1941 AGFIRLLTSFDLKK
+1941 AGFIRLLTDFDLKK
-1955 VEDLSGIPFEN
+1955 IEDLSGIPFEN

-2014 ISFTNQ
+2014 IYFTNQ

-2047 MPETAVENNNLIW
+2047 MPETAVENNNLVW

-2201 VKVWDDGNNVDGIR
+2201 VKVWDDSNNVDGIR

-2600 SITLVL
+2600 SITLTL
-2606 NGSDGSKYTKQM
+2606 TGSDGSKYTKQM

-2629 ERIPMFNNGK
+2629 ERVPMFNNGK

-3071 RDGARPESFN
+3071 RDGARPESVN

-3235 GNNYTITNTHM
+3235 GNNYTITNTHI

-3723 KLDLIVNVVWNDANN
+3723 KLDLIVNVVWSDANN
-3738 QDGYRPDTTT
+3738 QDGYRPDTAT

-3785 IKYTVTEDEIPQ
+3785 IKYTVTEDEISQ

-3809 TVTNTHIPEITLRN
+3809 TVTNTHIPEITLCN

-3931 RPDTIHIKLVSNGI
+3931 RPDSIDVILTGSDGNTYNATISE
-3945 AKDAY
+3945 KD
-3950 LDADSNWHLEFE
+3950 NWTYIFAN
-3962 GLPKYRDHGILNE
+3962 LPKYFNDGTLVE
-3975 YSVQEVDVDGYTST
+3975 YSLQEVETDGYAGTVTKGTDGYT
-3989 VTTED
+3989 
-3994 GYAFTIKNDHV
+3994 FTIKNDHT
-4005 PAVID
+4005 PAVVD
-4010 IPITEEW
+4010 IPVTKVW
-4017 IDDNNRDGLRPSSH
+4017 NDDEDRDGLRPNS
-4031 TVILTDGINTIEEIV
+4031 I
-4046 LDKDN
+4046 
-4051 GYGTVL
+4051 
-4057 KDMPKYKNGVEIDYQ
+4057 
-4072 IKDFKVDGYTT
+4072 
-4083 NIIKGDSVKDFKVTN
+4083 
-4098 THVPEMVTVT
+4098 HV
-4108 VTEGWHDQSDYDKI
+4108 
-4122 RPEEIA
+4122 
-4128 LTLTGSDG
+4128 TLTGSDG
-4136 NVYEKTVNKETWTA
+4136 STYKKDLEKD
-4150 VFSDLPKNSKGEQI
+4150 S
-4164 IYTLTQEG
+4164 
-4172 IKGYSTTI
+4172 GYSTIFTSLPKYHNGELISYSLAETPVEGYETDIQAAESGYGFTI
-4180 TNNQTDTITVI
+4180 TNT
-4191 NKHEPVKTITVTVTW
+4191 HEVSKKTIKVSKVWDDAENQDGIRPDSVTVTLTGSNNSKYTAKLNKENNWTYTFEGLFCKADGATIKYEVSEKDVAGYTPSIKETEGGFIITNAHKPETVTINIVKNW
-4206 NDENNKDSIR
+4206 NDSQNADNIR
-4216 PDKVTV
+4216 PDAISIT
-4222 KLTDGT
+4222 LT
-4228 TVVSTKE
+4228 
-4235 VKNDSWKHIFEDIPV
+4235 
-4250 FNGSDKVSY
+4250 GSDNSSRSITLNKAGDYKTAVDSLPKFHEGKQITY
-4259 TITQDAVNGY
+4259 TVTETPVDGY
-4269 TTEIKASDDGNTIEI
+4269 TSSVQASADGYSFVVINTHTPEVHQEKKETPTTPKFEIKAEPSTTI
-4284 INTHISV
+4284 
-4291 VPPKEEPKKKEP
+4291 
-4303 ATPAP
+4303 
-4308 VVEVKV
+4308 
-4314 EQPAPTVT
+4314 
-4322 LIQTTNKPT
+4322 IQTTNKPT
-4331 GISFFESLFAK
+4331 GVSFFDSLLG

>member
-1 MQNGKSRIKRVA
+1 MQKCESRTKRVM

-18 GVMALQTVAP
+18 GMMALQVVAP
-28 VISYADDTAS
+28 TISYADDTVASTAS
-38 SVATTDDSDAIAN
+38 SEDNSNTQI
-51 VDPGTPVQVDATAS
+51 DPGVPVQ
-65 EEPSEAPSSGT
+65 
-76 SQADENSEETET
+76 
-88 NSDITDEV
+88 
-96 SNEHTDAD
+96 
-104 TADETQTVEEDAP
+104 
-117 KQDESTSETTDTA
+117 TDTA
-130 PSRTVTVTLN
+130 SSNTVTEPDSSESLEETADSEQTGEIQDDTVSDSQGNETNTQEETVQDTVQQNDTGSETMESKSVRTVTVTLN
-140 KNGGEFEPEWLETAN
+140 KNGGVFEPEWLETAN

-170 VVEDTGD
+170 AIEDTGD

-187 SIDIPVALSSDES
+187 SISIPVALSGDDS

-211 SYDADSETLTFE
+211 SYDADNETLTF
-223 DGVDAYVLSAVY
+223 DDDVDAYVLTAVY
-235 SSVVD
+235 NSVAD
-240 DDQTLVENRTEFDE
+240 EDQQLIENKEIFDE
-254 QTKRQAIQERL
+254 QAEKNVLQQKLSA
-265 KSSGIST
+265 SGISL
-272 YVLRPSDSY
+272 YEMRPSDSY
-281 NQLDLVVEGLAFT
+281 NQLDLIIDGLAFT
-294 SDDGLTQTF
+294 SDDGLIQTF
-303 TAPYDGDYIITAY
+303 TAPYDGDYTITAY

-331 TPGRGGKAEGTV
+331 TPGRGGKAEGTI
-343 HLNAGQT
+343 HLSAGQT

-420 DYTDAEKAQNNA
+420 DYTDAEKAQNDA

-446 GGGGMGESGGSAGG
+446 GGGGMGESGGTAGG

-493 TTPTNGRTL
+493 TTPTNGRVL
-502 TYEERVD
+502 TYDERVD

-518 RAGFGYHYTVL
+518 RAGFGYHYTIL
-529 GELYDANPAHRDPVD
+529 GELYDANPANRDPVSL
-544 FLFDDGQARNY
+544 LFDDGQARNY

-593 NTSVTIDGEQVEVKD
+593 NTSVTIDGKQVEVKD

-622 ETAPYL
+622 NSAPYL
-628 VNGRVIIKMVGET
+628 INGRVLIHMVGTT
-641 PKLKSVMMPAQSEDI
+641 PKMKTIMMEAQNEDI
-656 SAGNIDEKDGFGQ
+656 SSSHVDDADVYGQ
-669 KAILSPG
+669 KAYLNKG
-676 QGSANKTLAYTAITY
+676 QDVASTTIAYTAITY
-691 YNLGDVMT
+691 YNMGDLMT
-699 VTPKWEYNTL
+699 VNPVWEYSTMLSPTDRDWN
-709 LNVTYKPWDDSVA
+709 DSVA
-722 KNINNQMS
+722 KSIDSRLS
-730 VSITN
+730 VSVANTN
-735 TELGIP
+735 LGVP
-741 AEGDKYYNDAYPG
+741 NPGDKYYNADYPG

-766 APLSMYDTATVTKY
+766 PVNTMYSTERLTKYYFRCKGIASYTLSSGTKTMYDKGERGELAIDYNIYINHEGVHVYSDRNIINGTPTSTVDDTIAATAGRSASTWQYPHMALTDVNNINTILVQFSSHGFNTSDSISYDASYADSLGITGSGNQYSYIFKAKSKNSVSTANWEKFLQSITYTTYDAATFTSTGVSGGVTIFWYADENLWENNMFYDSSSSHFYACINTGSSITWGEARNRALSMYNSALDCYGYLAHITSQSEQDYLYTLMDKSTQGWLGATRKVSGNEWDWYWRDGPANETNEP
-780 FFRCHPTATVSM
+780 FFRQNAD
-792 YNGIRTMDDESES
+792 GIYGSLLWGYENWDSKTEPNNVGNEWCMHYYGNKS
-805 GGLVLDYSIAMEH
+805 GVWNDYSDTN
-818 QGAHVYQN
+818 GAVTSFIVEWSKDGLAN
-826 RNTINDMNAE
+826 NDHS
-836 TVSDTVTAT
+836 VSDT
-845 QNHSSSQW
+845 
-853 KYPELVVKTPKTIQ
+853 
-867 TFNVLFTS
+867 
-875 PSRNAQDAILY
+875 
-886 NTDLANQ
+886 
-893 LGIVVTGTNQNYIFT
+893 
-908 KSGGLTQDEW
+908 
-918 NNFLRQVSFVTYDR
+918 
-932 AVFTADGVQSG
+932 
-943 VEVAWYGFEK
+943 
-953 AIFGSNQATRHV
+953 
-965 PTLSDYPG
+965 
-973 AATHNIASGSLNI
+973 
-986 TSSGSVYR
+986 
-994 IVGSTTGDNRIYV
+994 
-1007 SPGVSATV
+1007 
-1015 ILDNVTMNYTAAGA
+1015 
-1029 GWGNDT
+1029 
-1035 SRAGDGAIS
+1035 
-1044 CSHANLTIILVG
+1044 
-1056 TSRITAYGSY
+1056 
-1066 SNAIAKNGTD
+1066 
-1076 GSLMIDGAGTLYA
+1076 
-1089 VGASGDHCGAIGANV
+1089 
-1104 NCSFWNFTVQGGTIY
+1104 
-1119 ANAGEHCPGI
+1119 
-1129 GSGCL
+1129 
-1134 NQPGEGNGGDG
+1134 
-1145 AGCGNLN
+1145 
-1152 FTGGTV
+1152 
-1158 VARGNTACSGI
+1158 
-1169 GSGWGGPVNGI
+1169 
-1180 NISNGAK
+1180 
-1187 VTAYGGSYSPGIG
+1187 
-1200 SGGRTDNVQGGNIGS
+1200 
-1215 YHYHVRN
+1215 
-1222 IVITGGDTVVTAFGD
+1222 
-1237 KSTNMPGIGC
+1237 
-1247 GKDPV
+1247 
-1252 GTVRGTLSNVVA
+1252 
-1264 TTLDGFQGYVRYG
+1264 
-1277 SSEESAAYSTEQPRT
+1277 
-1292 PFTGT
+1292 
-1297 GNIGSYLASQVN
+1297 
-1309 RGTPVYYTQVFF
+1309 
-1321 SIDTSN
+1321 
-1327 KHVDDADVIGTQ
+1327 DVIGTQ
-1339 VSSTGTIKPEQFASV
+1339 IVAEQEQKVNNGEV
-1354 SGTVWAENDRD
+1354 SGTVWAENDYN
-1365 GVYQVG
+1365 GLFAT
-1371 DEAVVEGVAVT
+1371 DEAKLQDITVQLISDNGTVVATAQTNKLGQYDFTGLAPGNYYVKFTSQSFVG
-1382 LYNADGSVCKTTT
+1382 YNAVPDGGNSIVQQASKGINDSYAQTPVFALTY
-1395 TNKYG
+1395 NDVLEK
-1400 AYSFDGIPEKK
+1400 SF
-1411 NYTVGFSNGSSNIQS
+1411 
-1426 YSPTAKIAAGENN
+1426 
-1439 NHVNNDWKSDVFT
+1439 
-1452 AIYQKNTSQTIN
+1452 
-1464 CGVYVPSTVSGFAWD
+1464 GVYVPSTVSGFAWD
-1479 DVNQNGICDN
+1479 DANQNGIYDN
-1489 SESKIANVTITLTD
+1489 REAKIANVTITLTD

-1516 ITAVLTDADGN
+1516 IAAVLTDANGN

-1560 TSGDEKR
+1560 TSGDVKL
-1567 TNKAERSIDVLE
+1567 TNKAEKSIGMLE

-1592 GSMLNA
+1592 GSMLTS
-1598 ATIGEV
+1598 ATIGEI
-1604 YINSMTGTGI
+1604 YINSMSGTGI

-1724 FLVSPTATT
+1724 FLVSPTAAT
-1733 DKKTQMGNDA
+1733 DKKTQMGNDS

-1767 VSLSNEKD
+1767 VNLSNEKD
-1775 FYVSTANCAMYIPS
+1775 FYVSTANCALYIPS
-1789 KVYGYIWQDDNYNG
+1789 KVYGYIWQDNNYNG

-1836 ISGHLLYKSYNV
+1836 ISGHLLYKSYNI

-1897 DTLDSET
+1897 DTLDSEA

-1941 AGFIRLLTSFDLKK
+1941 AGFIRLLTDFDLKK
-1955 VEDLSGIPFEN
+1955 IEDLSGIPFKD

-2014 ISFTNQ
+2014 IHFTNQ
-2020 DIATYHLTETE
+2020 DIATYHLIETE
-2031 TLPGYVR
+2031 TLPGYVK

-2047 MPETAVENNNLIW
+2047 MPEAAVENNNLVW
-2060 KTYISVDGVRQT
+2060 KTYISVDGVRLT
-2072 NNLYTL
+2072 DNLYTL

-2097 DQDGIRKNAVIT
+2097 DQDGIRQNAVIT

-2157 QYTVVEN
+2157 QYTVIEN
-2164 PMDGYTAI
+2164 PMDGYTAT
-2172 VSNTTGSVDNGYA
+2172 VSATTGSTDKGYA

-2201 VKVWDDGNNVDGIR
+2201 TKVWDDSNNIDGMR
-2215 PDSVTIHMNG
+2215 PDSVTIYLNG
-2225 SDGSSTEATLSNTKD
+2225 SDGSSTEATLSNAKD
-2240 WKYTFKHIPL
+2240 WKYTFKHMPL

-2265 AVAGYTYTVT
+2265 AVTGYTYTVT
-2275 NEGRSFTITNSHVQE
+2275 NKDRAFTITNKHTQE
-2290 TLSIPVTKTWE
+2290 TFSIPVAKTWE

-2311 SAIHVIL
+2311 SAIHVTL

-2352 IDYTLSEET
+2352 IDYTLNEEA
-2361 VDSYTYKIEGDA
+2361 VNGYTYKIEGDA

-2378 VTNEHIPAVTNVVIN
+2378 VTNEHISAVTNVVVN
-2393 KYWEDAA
+2393 KYWEDAE

-2409 VSVTLSGSDGK
+2409 VAVTLSGSDGK
-2420 TYKATLTKDGGFS
+2420 TYKATLAKDTGFS
-2433 ETFENLPVFFNN
+2433 KTFENLPVFFNN
-2445 GTKIAYTVTEDA
+2445 GTKITYTVTEDA
-2457 VAGYIGKTATDDTG
+2457 VDGYTGKITTDDTG
-2471 YVLSI
+2471 YILSI
-2476 TNTHTPETISK
+2476 TNTHAPETIRK
-2487 TITKTWDD
+2487 TVTKTWDD
-2495 NDNQDGIRPTNVKV
+2495 GNDRDGIRPTNVKI
-2509 ELYGTDGTLR
+2509 ELYGTDGTRR
-2519 TQYLTKDNNWSYSF
+2519 TQYLTKDNHWSYSF

-2538 YQNEGTIILYTAK
+2538 YQNEGTIILYIIK
-2551 EEAVEG
+2551 EEAVDG
-2557 YTQKSVTTATG
+2557 YTQKSVTTTAG
-2568 FNFTNT
+2568 FDLTNT
-2574 HEPQTVTYGATK
+2574 HEIQTADYEVKK
-2586 VWLDDDNRDGVRPN
+2586 VWIDDNDRDGTRPT
-2600 SITLVL
+2600 SITLTL
-2606 NGSDGSKYTKQM
+2606 TGSDGSKYTKQM
-2618 TAASNWSDVTF
+2618 TAADNWNAVTF
-2629 ERIPMFNNGK
+2629 ERVPMFNGGK
-2639 YITYTLSENDV
+2639 YITYTLTENEV
-2650 PSYVNSVAVSED
+2650 PSYINLIEVSED
-2662 GKFFTVTNTHT
+2662 GKHFTVTNTHA
-2673 PDHAIIK
+2673 PDHTVIN

-2695 PKKVT
+2695 PRKMTAIV
-2700 TIIVGS
+2700 VGS

-2808 ATLNEE
+2808 ATLNED

-2831 IVTYNVKESDVEGYE
+2831 IVAYNVKESDTAGYE
-2846 ASIVKTEDGFQLIN
+2846 ASVVKTEDGFQLIN
-2860 EHDSETTLRT
+2860 EHDSETTMRT
-2870 ATLVWRDENNQD
+2870 VTLVWRDEDNRD
-2882 GIRPD
+2882 GVRPD
-2887 TVTYTL
+2887 AVTYTL
-2893 HGSDGSEVEKTVSK
+2893 HGSDGSEQEKTVNK
-2907 DDSWADVMFEDLP
+2907 DDAWNDVVFEDLP
-2920 VYQNGQKVTYTLT
+2920 VYQNGQRISYTLT
-2933 ESTVDGYTTDIRDNG
+2933 ESAIDGYANDIRSSGN
-2948 HTFTVTNTH
+2948 TFTVTNTH
-2957 IPAVVNVDVTKVWTD
+2957 IPETVNVDVTKIWTD
-2972 GENQDGNRPNSIS
+2972 GENQDGNRPDSIS
-2985 VILTGNDGNRYTAT
+2985 VILTGSDGKRYTTT
-2999 ITAANNWKY
+2999 ITAANNWKH
-3008 TFSKLP
+3008 TFLKLP

-3022 IEYTLAEDAASGYS
+3022 IEYTLTEDTMSGYS
-3036 NVIEKK
+3036 DVVEKRS
-3042 DNYTF
+3042 DYVF

-3056 TVDIP
+3056 TVDVTI
-3061 VVKKW
+3061 VKKW
-3066 NDDND
+3066 DDDND
-3071 RDGARPESFN
+3071 RDGMRPESVD

-3096 SAENGYTYV
+3096 STENGYTCV
-3105 FQSVPKFHNSGT
+3105 FQSVPKYHDGGT
-3117 LISYTVAEE
+3117 LINYTIAEE
-3126 KVTGYTTEVAKD
+3126 KIPGYTTTIAKD
-3138 SSGYKFTLTNTK
+3138 ASGYKFTLTNAKT
-3150 SIETVTKT
+3150 IDTVTKT
-3158 VSKVWEDSNNQDGL
+3158 VSKVWDDNNNQDGL
-3172 RPSAITVILT
+3172 RPTAITVILT

-3188 YLKSVSAAENW
+3188 RVKSVTATENW
-3199 TTTFENLPKNQNHGQ
+3199 TVTFENLPKNQNHGQ
-3214 SIQYTVS
+3214 NIQYTVS
-3221 EAFVSGYTDEVTQN
+3221 EAFVSGYTEAITQN
-3235 GNNYTITNTHM
+3235 GDNYIITNTHT
-3246 PATTELFVTK
+3246 PASSEFFVTK
-3256 TWKDNGNND
+3256 IWKDNENND

-3272 TVTAHGSDGRSYA
+3272 TVTAHGSDGCSYTE
-3285 KKLNADN
+3285 KLNADN

-3304 ANGKTIDYTLTEEA
+3304 ADGKVIEYSLTEES

-3326 TRNGKSFTLINTHVD
+3326 TRNGKSFVFINTHVD
-3341 ETKNITITKAWNDEN
+3341 ETKNITITKAWNDGN

-3364 SITAVVNGSD
+3364 TITAVVNGSD
-3374 GSARFVQLFESQ
+3374 GSARFVQLFEGQ
-3386 NWTTSL
+3386 NWATSL

-3399 NSTEV
+3399 NGTEI

-3411 AISGYETEI
+3411 AIPGYETEI
-3420 KQTGDSYTIT
+3420 KQTGDSYAIMNSHT
-3430 NTHAPAV
+3430 PAV
-3437 VTVSVV
+3437 VTVSAV
-3443 KIWDD
+3443 KVWDD
-3448 ENNQDGIRP
+3448 ANNQDGIRP

-3462 TLTGSDGSTHNAAIT
+3462 TLTGSDGSVRNAAIT
-3477 KNDGWTYQFKDLPQ
+3477 KNDGWTYQFKNLPK
-3491 YKNGVKI
+3491 YKNGMKI
-3498 DYTLQEADSNPYTYE
+3498 DYTLQEANSNPYTYE
-3513 IVKGSDG
+3513 IVKGSDE
-3520 YSFTITNNYVPAA
+3520 YSFTITNNYVPAV
-3533 VNVPVTTIW
+3533 VNVPITTVW
-3542 NDDNNR
+3542 DDDDNR
-3548 DGIRAKETVITLQG
+3548 DGIRAKETAITLHG

-3568 QHIVTDKD
+3568 QRIVTGKD
-3576 SFATVFED
+3576 DFATVFED
-3584 VPKFFDEGKEVVYT
+3584 VPKFFDEGREVVYT
-3598 VTQNEVDGYT
+3598 VTQNEMNGYT
-3608 TDVTNTDKY
+3608 ANIASTDKY
-3617 TFQITNTHEPEK
+3617 TFQITNTHEPER

-3658 TDGTYIEKNLSAA
+3658 TDGTYIEKSLSTA
-3671 NNWTETFEGLYKY
+3671 NNWTETFDGLYKY

-3689 PIQYTIDEEAVG
+3689 PIQYTIDEEMVG

-3738 QDGYRPDTTT
+3738 QDGYRPDAAT
-3748 IHMSGTDGTQDTKD
+3748 IHMSGTDGTQDAKD

-3772 VFKDLDRF
+3772 VFKDLDHY
-3780 KDGTK
+3780 KDGNE

-3797 YTTSIVANGNVV
+3797 YTTSIAVNGNVV

-3823 ISVIWEDNDD
+3823 ISVVWEDNND
-3833 QDGIRPDAVN
+3833 QDGLRPDTVSV
-3843 IKLKGNDKLVDSSEL
+3843 KLKGNDKFIDSSEL
-3858 NEDVKW
+3858 NEDVEW

-3887 EIPGYTTTIEKTDT
+3887 EIPGYTTSIEKTDT

-3915 VTVDKVWDD
+3915 VTVDKVWKDA
-3924 SENQDGL
+3924 ENQDGL
-3931 RPDTIHIKLVSNGI
+3931 RPDAIHIRLISNDI
-3945 AKDAY
+3945 EKDAY
-3950 LDADSNWHLEFE
+3950 LDAESDWHLDFE

-3989 VTTED
+3989 VTTKD
-3994 GYAFTIKNDHV
+3994 GYAFTIENDHV

-4017 IDDNNRDGLRPSSH
+4017 IDDNDRDGLRPGSH
-4031 TVILTDGINTIEEIV
+4031 TVVLVDGTNAIEEVV
-4046 LDKDN
+4046 LDRNN
-4051 GYGTVL
+4051 GYGVVL
-4057 KDMPKYKNGVEIDYQ
+4057 KNMPKYKNGVEINYQ

-4083 NIIKGDSVKDFKVTN
+4083 NIIKSDSVKDFNITN
-4098 THVPEMVTVT
+4098 THVPEMVTIT

-4122 RPEEIA
+4122 RPEKVT

-4136 NVYEKTVNKETWTA
+4136 NVYEKTVTKDTWTT

-4172 IKGYSTTI
+4172 IKGYKTTI
-4180 TNNQTDTITVI
+4180 TDNETGTIAVI
-4191 NKHEPVKTITVTVTW
+4191 NTHEPVKTITVTVTW
-4206 NDENNKDSIR
+4206 NDENNKDNIR

-4222 KLTDGT
+4222 KLANGT
-4228 TVVSTKE
+4228 TAVSTKE
-4235 VKNDSWKHIFEDIPV
+4235 INNDSWKHVFENIIV
-4250 FNGSDKVSY
+4250 FNGDDKASY
-4259 TITQDAVNGY
+4259 TVTQDAVSEY

-4284 INTHISV
+4284 INTHV
-4291 VPPKEEPKKKEP
+4291 PVAPPKEEPKQEETATP
-4303 ATPAP
+4303 AAPAP
-4308 VVEVKV
+4308 VVEIKT
-4314 EQPAPTVT
+4314 EPT
-4322 LIQTTNKPT
+4322 TTVIETPNKQT
-4331 GISFFESLFAK
+4331 GISFMDGLFG

>member
-1 MQNGKSRIKRVA
+1 MQKCESRTKRVM

-18 GVMALQTVAP
+18 GMMALQVVAP
-28 VISYADDTAS
+28 TISYADDTVASTAS
-38 SVATTDDSDAIAN
+38 SEDNSDAQ
-51 VDPGTPVQVDATAS
+51 VDPGVPVQ
-65 EEPSEAPSSGT
+65 
-76 SQADENSEETET
+76 
-88 NSDITDEV
+88 
-96 SNEHTDAD
+96 
-104 TADETQTVEEDAP
+104 
-117 KQDESTSETTDTA
+117 TDTA
-130 PSRTVTVTLN
+130 SSNTATEPDSGEGLIQNDTVSDSQGNETDTQEETVQDTVQQNDSGSESESVRTVTVTLN
-140 KNGGEFEPEWLETAN
+140 KNGGIFEPEWLETAN

-170 VVEDTGD
+170 AIEDTGD

-187 SIDIPVALSSDES
+187 SISIPVALSGDDS

-211 SYDADSETLTFE
+211 SYDADNETLTFD
-223 DGVDAYVLSAVY
+223 DGVDAYVLTAVY
-235 SSVVD
+235 DSVAD
-240 DDQTLVENRTEFDE
+240 EDQQLIENKEIFDE
-254 QTKRQAIQERL
+254 QAEKNVLQQKLSA
-265 KSSGIST
+265 SGISL
-272 YVLRPSDSY
+272 YEMRPTDSY
-281 NQLDLVVEGLAFT
+281 NQLDLVIDGIAFT

-331 TPGRGGKAEGTV
+331 TPGRGGKAEGTI
-343 HLNAGQT
+343 HLSAGQT

-377 DRAWFPDEDNGQTD
+377 DRAWFSDEDNGQTD

-420 DYTDAEKAQNNA
+420 DYTDAEKAQNDA

-437 KKHVILLAG
+437 KNHVILLAG

-493 TTPTNGRTL
+493 TTPTNGRVL
-502 TYEERVD
+502 TYDERVD

-518 RAGFGYHYTVL
+518 RAGFGYHYTIL
-529 GELYDANPAHRDPVD
+529 GELYDANPANRDPVSL
-544 FLFDDGQARNY
+544 LFDDGQARNY

-628 VNGRVIIKMVGET
+628 VNGRVLIHMVGTT
-641 PKLKSVMMPAQSEDI
+641 PKMKTIMMEAQNEDI
-656 SAGNIDEKDGFGQ
+656 SSSHVDDADIYGQ
-669 KAILSPG
+669 KAYLNKG
-676 QGSANKTLAYTAITY
+676 QDIASTTIAYTAITY
-691 YNLGDVMT
+691 YNMGDLMT
-699 VTPKWEYNTL
+699 VNPVWEYSTMLSPTDRDWN
-709 LNVTYKPWDDSVA
+709 DSIA
-722 KNINNQMS
+722 KSIDSRLS
-730 VSITN
+730 VSVVNTN
-735 TELGIP
+735 LGVP
-741 AEGDKYYNDAYPG
+741 NPGDKYYNADYPG

-766 APLSMYDTATVTKY
+766 PVNAMYSTERLTKYYFRCKGIATYTLSGGTKTMYDKGERGSLSIDYNIYINHEGVHVYSDRNIINGTPTSTVDDTIAATAGRSASTWQYPHMALTDVNNINTILVQFSSHGFNTRDSISYDASYADSLGITGSGNQYSYIFKAKSKNSVSTANWEKFLQSITYTTYDAATFTSTGVSGGVTIFWYADENLWENNMFYDSSSSHFYACINTGSSITWGEARNRALSMYNSALDCYGYLAHITSQSEQDYLYTLMDKSTQGWLGATRKVSGNEWDWYWRDGPANETSEP
-780 FFRCHPTATVSM
+780 FFRQNAYGIYGSLLWGYENWDSKTEPNNTGDEWCMH
-792 YNGIRTMDDESES
+792 YYGNKNG
-805 GGLVLDYSIAMEH
+805 VWNDYSDNN
-818 QGAHVYQN
+818 GAVTSFIVEWSKDGLAN
-826 RNTINDMNAE
+826 NDHS
-836 TVSDTVTAT
+836 VSDT
-845 QNHSSSQW
+845 
-853 KYPELVVKTPKTIQ
+853 
-867 TFNVLFTS
+867 
-875 PSRNAQDAILY
+875 
-886 NTDLANQ
+886 
-893 LGIVVTGTNQNYIFT
+893 
-908 KSGGLTQDEW
+908 
-918 NNFLRQVSFVTYDR
+918 
-932 AVFTADGVQSG
+932 
-943 VEVAWYGFEK
+943 
-953 AIFGSNQATRHV
+953 
-965 PTLSDYPG
+965 
-973 AATHNIASGSLNI
+973 
-986 TSSGSVYR
+986 
-994 IVGSTTGDNRIYV
+994 
-1007 SPGVSATV
+1007 
-1015 ILDNVTMNYTAAGA
+1015 
-1029 GWGNDT
+1029 
-1035 SRAGDGAIS
+1035 
-1044 CSHANLTIILVG
+1044 
-1056 TSRITAYGSY
+1056 
-1066 SNAIAKNGTD
+1066 
-1076 GSLMIDGAGTLYA
+1076 
-1089 VGASGDHCGAIGANV
+1089 
-1104 NCSFWNFTVQGGTIY
+1104 
-1119 ANAGEHCPGI
+1119 
-1129 GSGCL
+1129 
-1134 NQPGEGNGGDG
+1134 
-1145 AGCGNLN
+1145 
-1152 FTGGTV
+1152 
-1158 VARGNTACSGI
+1158 
-1169 GSGWGGPVNGI
+1169 
-1180 NISNGAK
+1180 
-1187 VTAYGGSYSPGIG
+1187 
-1200 SGGRTDNVQGGNIGS
+1200 
-1215 YHYHVRN
+1215 
-1222 IVITGGDTVVTAFGD
+1222 
-1237 KSTNMPGIGC
+1237 
-1247 GKDPV
+1247 
-1252 GTVRGTLSNVVA
+1252 
-1264 TTLDGFQGYVRYG
+1264 
-1277 SSEESAAYSTEQPRT
+1277 
-1292 PFTGT
+1292 
-1297 GNIGSYLASQVN
+1297 
-1309 RGTPVYYTQVFF
+1309 
-1321 SIDTSN
+1321 
-1327 KHVDDADVIGTQ
+1327 DVIGTQ
-1339 VSSTGTIKPEQFASV
+1339 IVAEQEQKVNNGEV
-1354 SGTVWAENDRD
+1354 SGTVWAENDYD
-1365 GVYQVG
+1365 GLFAT
-1371 DEAVVEGVAVT
+1371 DEAKLQNITVQLISNDGAVVA
-1382 LYNADGSVCKTTT
+1382 TTQ
-1395 TNKYG
+1395 TNKLGQYDFTG
-1400 AYSFDGIPEKK
+1400 LAPGNYFVKFTSQSFNGYSAVPDGGNSIVQQASK
-1411 NYTVGFSNGSSNIQS
+1411 NI
-1426 YSPTAKIAAGENN
+1426 
-1439 NHVNNDWKSDVFT
+1439 NDTFAQTPVFALTYNDVFE
-1452 AIYQKNTSQTIN
+1452 KNFGI
-1464 CGVYVPSTVSGFAWD
+1464 YVPSTVSGFAWD
-1479 DVNQNGICDN
+1479 DVNQNGICDS

-1516 ITAVLTDADGN
+1516 ITAVLTDANGN

-1592 GSMLNA
+1592 GSMLSA
-1598 ATIGEV
+1598 AVIGEI

-1724 FLVSPTATT
+1724 FLVSPTAAT
-1733 DKKTQMGNDA
+1733 DKKTQMGNDS

-1767 VSLSNEKD
+1767 VALNNEKD

-1836 ISGHLLYKSYNV
+1836 VSGHLLYKSYNV

-1897 DTLDSET
+1897 DTLDSEA

-1941 AGFIRLLTSFDLKK
+1941 AGFIRLLTDFDLKK
-1955 VEDLSGIPFEN
+1955 IEDLSGIPFKN
-1966 VKFDYEIYEKAD
+1966 VKFDYEIYEKAA

-1983 VFPNGPYTTVPVKPG
+1983 VFQNGPYTTVPVKPG
-1998 DTSIKT
+1998 DASIQT
-2004 EHLTTDKNGL
+2004 EHLTTNENGL
-2014 ISFTNQ
+2014 IHFTNQ
-2020 DIATYHLTETE
+2020 DIATYHLIEAE
-2031 TLPGYVR
+2031 TLPGYVK

-2047 MPETAVENNNLIW
+2047 MPETAVENNNLVW
-2060 KTYISVDGVRQT
+2060 KTYISVDGVRLT
-2072 NNLYTL
+2072 DNLYTL
-2078 KNTSETTNL
+2078 KNTSEKTNL

-2097 DQDGIRKNAVIT
+2097 NQDGIRQNAVIT

-2157 QYTVVEN
+2157 QYTVIEN
-2164 PMDGYTAI
+2164 PMDGYIAT
-2172 VSNTTGSVDNGYA
+2172 VSATTGSADKGYA

-2192 VPQFDDFTV
+2192 IPQFDDFTV
-2201 VKVWDDGNNVDGIR
+2201 VKVWDDSNNIDGMR

-2225 SDGSSTEATLSNTKD
+2225 SDGSSTEATLSNVKD
-2240 WKYTFKHIPL
+2240 WKYTFKHMPL

-2265 AVAGYTYTVT
+2265 AVTGYTYTVT
-2275 NEGRSFTITNSHVQE
+2275 NKDRAFTITNRHTQE
-2290 TLSIPVTKTWE
+2290 TFSIPVTKTWE

-2311 SAIHVIL
+2311 SAIHVTL

-2352 IDYTLSEET
+2352 IDYTLSEEA
-2361 VDSYTYKIEGDA
+2361 VNGYTYKIEGNA
-2373 DTGFT
+2373 NTGFT
-2378 VTNEHIPAVTNVVIN
+2378 VTNEHISAVTNVVVN

-2409 VSVTLSGSDGK
+2409 VAVTLSGSDGK
-2420 TYKATLTKDGGFS
+2420 TYKAILTKDTGFS
-2433 ETFENLPVFFNN
+2433 KTFENLPVFFNN
-2445 GTKIAYTVTEDA
+2445 GTKITYTVTEDA
-2457 VAGYIGKTATDDTG
+2457 VNGYTGKITTDDTG
-2471 YVLSI
+2471 YILSI
-2476 TNTHTPETISK
+2476 TNTHAPETIRK
-2487 TITKTWDD
+2487 TVTKTWDD
-2495 NDNQDGIRPTNVKV
+2495 GNDRDGIRPTNVKI
-2509 ELYGTDGTLR
+2509 ELYGTDGTRR
-2519 TQYLTKDNNWSYSF
+2519 TQYLTQDNHWSYSF

-2538 YQNEGTIILYTAK
+2538 YQNEGTIILYTIK

-2557 YTQKSVTTATG
+2557 YTQKSVTTTAG
-2568 FNFTNT
+2568 FDLTNT
-2574 HEPQTVTYGATK
+2574 HEIQTADYDVKK
-2586 VWLDDDNRDGVRPN
+2586 VWVDDNDRDGTRPT
-2600 SITLVL
+2600 SITLTL
-2606 NGSDGSKYTKQM
+2606 TGSDGSKYTKQM
-2618 TAASNWSDVTF
+2618 TAADNWNATTF
-2629 ERIPMFNNGK
+2629 ERVPMFNGGK
-2639 YITYTLSENDV
+2639 YITYTLTENEV
-2650 PSYVNSVAVSED
+2650 PSYINSIEVSED
-2662 GKFFTVTNTHT
+2662 GKHFTVTNTHA
-2673 PDHAIIK
+2673 PDHAIIN

-2695 PKKVT
+2695 PRKMTAVV
-2700 TIIVGS
+2700 VGS

-2738 DYTVEAVTIDGYTS
+2738 DYTVEAITIDGYTS

-2757 GNNVFEVHNTH
+2757 GNNVFEIHNTH

-2808 ATLNEE
+2808 ATLNED

-2831 IVTYNVKESDVEGYE
+2831 IVAYNVKESDTVGYE
-2846 ASIVKTEDGFQLIN
+2846 ASVVKTEDGFQLIN
-2860 EHDSETTLRT
+2860 EHDSETTMRT
-2870 ATLVWRDENNQD
+2870 VTLVWRDEDNRD
-2882 GIRPD
+2882 GVRPD

-2893 HGSDGSEVEKTVSK
+2893 HGSDGSEQEKTVNK
-2907 DDSWADVMFEDLP
+2907 DDAWNDVVFEDLP
-2920 VYQNGQKVTYTLT
+2920 VYQNGQRISYTLT
-2933 ESTVDGYTTDIRDNG
+2933 ESAIDGYTNDIRSSGN
-2948 HTFTVTNTH
+2948 TFTVTNTH
-2957 IPAVVNVDVTKVWTD
+2957 IPETVNVDVTKIWTD
-2972 GENQDGNRPNSIS
+2972 GENQDGNRPDSIS
-2985 VILTGNDGNRYTAT
+2985 VILTGSDGKRYTTT
-2999 ITAANNWKY
+2999 ITAANNWKH
-3008 TFSKLP
+3008 TFLKLP

-3022 IEYTLAEDAASGYS
+3022 IEYTLTEDTMSDYS
-3036 NVIEKK
+3036 DVVEKRS
-3042 DNYTF
+3042 DYVF

-3056 TVDIP
+3056 TVDVTI
-3061 VVKKW
+3061 VKKW
-3066 NDDND
+3066 DDDND
-3071 RDGARPESFN
+3071 RDGMRPESVDV
-3081 IVLNGSDGKLYTGTL
+3081 VLNGSDGKLYTGTL
-3096 SAENGYTYV
+3096 STENGYTCV
-3105 FQSVPKFHNSGT
+3105 FQSVPKYHDGGT
-3117 LISYTVAEE
+3117 LINYTITEE
-3126 KVTGYTTEVAKD
+3126 KIPGYTTTIAKD
-3138 SSGYKFTLTNTK
+3138 ASGYKFTLTNAKT
-3150 SIETVTKT
+3150 IDTITKT
-3158 VSKVWEDSNNQDGL
+3158 VSKVWNDNNNQDGL
-3172 RPSAITVILT
+3172 RPTSITVILT

-3188 YLKSVSAAENW
+3188 RVKSVTAAENW
-3199 TTTFENLPKNQNHGQ
+3199 TVTFENLPKNQNHGQ
-3214 SIQYTVS
+3214 NIQYTVS
-3221 EAFVSGYTDEVTQN
+3221 EAFVSGYTEAITQN
-3235 GNNYTITNTHM
+3235 GDNYTITNTHT
-3246 PATTELFVTK
+3246 PASSEFFVTK
-3256 TWKDNGNND
+3256 IWKDNGNND

-3272 TVTAHGSDGRSYA
+3272 TITAHGSDGRSYTE
-3285 KKLNADN
+3285 KLNADN

-3304 ANGKTIDYTLTEEA
+3304 ADGKVIEYSLTEES

-3326 TRNGKSFTLINTHVD
+3326 TRNGKSFVLINTHVD
-3341 ETKNITITKAWNDEN
+3341 ETKNITITKAWNDGN

-3364 SITAVVNGSD
+3364 TITAVVNGSD
-3374 GSARFVQLFESQ
+3374 GSARFVQLFEGQ
-3386 NWTTSL
+3386 NWATSL

-3399 NSTEV
+3399 NGTEI

-3411 AISGYETEI
+3411 AIPGYETEI
-3420 KQTGDSYTIT
+3420 KQTGDSYAIT
-3430 NTHAPAV
+3430 NSHTPAV
-3437 VTVSVV
+3437 VTVSAV
-3443 KIWDD
+3443 KVWDD
-3448 ENNQDGIRP
+3448 ANNQDGIRP

-3462 TLTGSDGSTHNAAIT
+3462 TLTGSDGSVRNAAIT
-3477 KNDGWTYQFKDLPQ
+3477 KNDGWTYQFKNLPK
-3491 YKNGVKI
+3491 YKNGMKI
-3498 DYTLQEADSNPYTYE
+3498 DYTLQEANSNPYTYE
-3513 IVKGSDG
+3513 IVKGSDE
-3520 YSFTITNNYVPAA
+3520 YSFTITNNYVPAV
-3533 VNVPVTTIW
+3533 VNVPITTVW
-3542 NDDNNR
+3542 DDDDNR
-3548 DGIRAKETVITLQG
+3548 DGIRAKETAITLHG

-3568 QHIVTDKD
+3568 QRIVTGKD
-3576 SFATVFED
+3576 DFATVFED
-3584 VPKFFDEGKEVVYT
+3584 VPKFFDEGREVVYT
-3598 VTQNEVDGYT
+3598 VTQNEMNGYT
-3608 TDVTNTDKY
+3608 ANIANTDKY
-3617 TFQITNTHEPEK
+3617 TFQITNTHEPER

-3658 TDGTYIEKNLSAA
+3658 TDGTYIEKSLSTA
-3671 NNWTETFEGLYKY
+3671 NNWTEAFDGLYKY

-3689 PIQYTIDEEAVG
+3689 PIQYTIDEEMVG

-3738 QDGYRPDTTT
+3738 QDGYRPDAAT
-3748 IHMSGTDGTQDTKD
+3748 IHMSGTDGTQDAKD

-3772 VFKDLDRF
+3772 VFKDLDHY
-3780 KDGTK
+3780 KDGNE
-3785 IKYTVTEDEIPQ
+3785 IKYTVAEDEIPQ
-3797 YTTSIVANGNVV
+3797 YTTSIAVNGNVV

-3823 ISVIWEDNDD
+3823 ISVVWEDNND
-3833 QDGIRPDAVN
+3833 QDGLRPDTVSV
-3843 IKLKGNDKLVDSSEL
+3843 KLKGNDKFIDSSEV

-3874 ENGNEISYTAEEN
+3874 ENGNEITYTAEEN
-3887 EIPGYTTTIEKTDT
+3887 EIPGYTTSIEKTDT

-3915 VTVDKVWDD
+3915 VTVDKVWKDA
-3924 SENQDGL
+3924 ENQDGL
-3931 RPDTIHIKLVSNGI
+3931 RPDTINIKLVSNGI

-3950 LDADSNWHLEFE
+3950 LDADSNWHLKFE

-3994 GYAFTIKNDHV
+3994 GYTFTIENDHV

-4010 IPITEEW
+4010 IPITEKW
-4017 IDDNNRDGLRPSSH
+4017 IDDNDRDGLRPDSH
-4031 TVILTDGINTIEEIV
+4031 TVILVDGTNAIEEVV
-4046 LDKDN
+4046 LDKNN
-4051 GYGTVL
+4051 GYGVVL
-4057 KDMPKYKNGVEIDYQ
+4057 KNMPKYKNGVEINYQ

-4083 NIIKGDSVKDFKVTN
+4083 NIIKSDSVKDFNITN

-4108 VTEGWHDQSDYDKI
+4108 VTEEWHDQSDYDKI
-4122 RPEEIA
+4122 RPEKVT

-4136 NVYEKTVNKETWTA
+4136 NVYEKTVTKDTWTTA
-4150 VFSDLPKNSKGEQI
+4150 FSDLPKNSKGEQI

-4172 IKGYSTTI
+4172 IKGYRTTI
-4180 TNNQTDTITVI
+4180 TDNETGTIAVI
-4191 NKHEPVKTITVTVTW
+4191 NTHEPVKTITVTVTW
-4206 NDENNKDSIR
+4206 NDENNKDNIR

-4222 KLTDGT
+4222 KLANGT
-4228 TVVSTKE
+4228 TAVSTKE
-4235 VKNDSWKHIFEDIPV
+4235 INNDSWKHVFENIIV
-4250 FNGSDKVSY
+4250 FNGDGKASY
-4259 TITQDAVNGY
+4259 TVTQDAVNGY

-4284 INTHISV
+4284 INTHV
-4291 VPPKEEPKKKEP
+4291 PVAPPKEEPKQEETATP
-4303 ATPAP
+4303 AAPAP
-4308 VVEVKV
+4308 VVEIKT
-4314 EQPAPTVT
+4314 EPT
-4322 LIQTTNKPT
+4322 TTVIETPNKQT
-4331 GISFFESLFAK
+4331 GISFMDGLFG

>member
-1 MQNGKSRIKRVA
+1 MQKCESRTKRVM

-18 GVMALQTVAP
+18 GMMALQVVAP
-28 VISYADDTAS
+28 TISYADDTVASTAS
-38 SVATTDDSDAIAN
+38 SEDNSDTQI
-51 VDPGTPVQVDATAS
+51 DPGVPVQTDTAS
-65 EEPSEAPSSGT
+65 SNTVTEPDSSESL
-76 SQADENSEETET
+76 EETADSEQTGEIQDDTVSDSQGSET
-88 NSDITDEV
+88 NTQEETV
-96 SNEHTDAD
+96 QD
-104 TADETQTVEEDAP
+104 TVQ
-117 KQDESTSETTDTA
+117 QNNSGSETTE
-130 PSRTVTVTLN
+130 SESVRTVTVTLN
-140 KNGGEFEPEWLETAN
+140 KNGGIFEPEWLETAN

-170 VVEDTGD
+170 AIEDTGD

-187 SIDIPVALSSDES
+187 SISIPVALSGDDS

-211 SYDADSETLTFE
+211 SYDADNETLTFD
-223 DGVDAYVLSAVY
+223 DGVDAYVLTAVY
-235 SSVVD
+235 NSVAD
-240 DDQTLVENRTEFDE
+240 EDQQLIENKEIFDE
-254 QTKRQAIQERL
+254 QAEKNVLQQKLSA
-265 KSSGIST
+265 SGISL
-272 YVLRPSDSY
+272 YEMRPSDSY
-281 NQLDLVVEGLAFT
+281 NQLDLIIDGLAFT
-294 SDDGLTQTF
+294 SDDGLVQTF
-303 TAPYDGDYIITAY
+303 TAPYDGDYTITAY

-331 TPGRGGKAEGTV
+331 TPGRGGKAEGTI
-343 HLNAGQT
+343 HLSAGQT

-420 DYTDAEKAQNNA
+420 DYTDAEKAQNDA

-437 KKHVILLAG
+437 KNHVILLAG
-446 GGGGMGESGGSAGG
+446 GGGGMGESGGTAGG

-493 TTPTNGRTL
+493 TTPTNGRVL
-502 TYEERVD
+502 TYDERVD

-518 RAGFGYHYTVL
+518 RAGFGYHYTIL
-529 GELYDANPAHRDPVD
+529 GELYDANPANRDPVSL
-544 FLFDDGQARNY
+544 LFDDGQARNY

-593 NTSVTIDGEQVEVKD
+593 NTSVTIDGKQVEVKD

-622 ETAPYL
+622 NSAPYL
-628 VNGRVIIKMVGET
+628 INGRVLIHMVGTT
-641 PKLKSVMMPAQSEDI
+641 PKMKTIMMEAQNEDI
-656 SAGNIDEKDGFGQ
+656 SSSHVDDADVYGQ
-669 KAILSPG
+669 KAYLNKG
-676 QGSANKTLAYTAITY
+676 QDVASTTIAYTAITY
-691 YNLGDVMT
+691 YNMGDLMT
-699 VTPKWEYNTL
+699 VNPVWEYSTMLSPTDRDWN
-709 LNVTYKPWDDSVA
+709 DSVA
-722 KNINNQMS
+722 KSIDSRLS
-730 VSITN
+730 VSVANTN
-735 TELGIP
+735 LGVP
-741 AEGDKYYNDAYPG
+741 NPGDKYYNADYPG

-766 APLSMYDTATVTKY
+766 PVNTMYSTERLTKYYFRCKGIASYTLSSGTKTMYDKGERGELAIDYNIYINHEGVHVYSDRNIINGTPTSTVDDTIAATAGRSASTWQYPHMALTDVNNINTILVQFSSHGFNTSDSISYDASYADSLGITGSGNQYSYIFKAKSKNSVSTANWEKFLQSITYTTYDAATFTSTGVSGGVTIFWYADENLWENNMFYDSSSSHFYACINTGSSITWGEARNRALSMYNSALDCYGYLAHITSQSEQDYLYTLMDKNTQGWLGATRKVSGNEWDWYWRDGPANETSEP
-780 FFRCHPTATVSM
+780 FFRQNAD
-792 YNGIRTMDDESES
+792 GIYGSLLWGYENWDSKTEPNNVGNEWCMHYYGNKS
-805 GGLVLDYSIAMEH
+805 GVWNDYSDTN
-818 QGAHVYQN
+818 GAVTSFIVEWSKDGLAN
-826 RNTINDMNAE
+826 NDHS
-836 TVSDTVTAT
+836 VSDT
-845 QNHSSSQW
+845 
-853 KYPELVVKTPKTIQ
+853 
-867 TFNVLFTS
+867 
-875 PSRNAQDAILY
+875 
-886 NTDLANQ
+886 
-893 LGIVVTGTNQNYIFT
+893 
-908 KSGGLTQDEW
+908 
-918 NNFLRQVSFVTYDR
+918 
-932 AVFTADGVQSG
+932 
-943 VEVAWYGFEK
+943 
-953 AIFGSNQATRHV
+953 
-965 PTLSDYPG
+965 
-973 AATHNIASGSLNI
+973 
-986 TSSGSVYR
+986 
-994 IVGSTTGDNRIYV
+994 
-1007 SPGVSATV
+1007 
-1015 ILDNVTMNYTAAGA
+1015 
-1029 GWGNDT
+1029 
-1035 SRAGDGAIS
+1035 
-1044 CSHANLTIILVG
+1044 
-1056 TSRITAYGSY
+1056 
-1066 SNAIAKNGTD
+1066 
-1076 GSLMIDGAGTLYA
+1076 
-1089 VGASGDHCGAIGANV
+1089 
-1104 NCSFWNFTVQGGTIY
+1104 
-1119 ANAGEHCPGI
+1119 
-1129 GSGCL
+1129 
-1134 NQPGEGNGGDG
+1134 
-1145 AGCGNLN
+1145 
-1152 FTGGTV
+1152 
-1158 VARGNTACSGI
+1158 
-1169 GSGWGGPVNGI
+1169 
-1180 NISNGAK
+1180 
-1187 VTAYGGSYSPGIG
+1187 
-1200 SGGRTDNVQGGNIGS
+1200 
-1215 YHYHVRN
+1215 
-1222 IVITGGDTVVTAFGD
+1222 
-1237 KSTNMPGIGC
+1237 
-1247 GKDPV
+1247 
-1252 GTVRGTLSNVVA
+1252 
-1264 TTLDGFQGYVRYG
+1264 
-1277 SSEESAAYSTEQPRT
+1277 
-1292 PFTGT
+1292 
-1297 GNIGSYLASQVN
+1297 
-1309 RGTPVYYTQVFF
+1309 
-1321 SIDTSN
+1321 
-1327 KHVDDADVIGTQ
+1327 DVIGTQ
-1339 VSSTGTIKPEQFASV
+1339 IVAEQEQKVNNGEV
-1354 SGTVWAENDRD
+1354 SGTVWAENDYN
-1365 GVYQVG
+1365 GLFST
-1371 DEAVVEGVAVT
+1371 DEAKLQDITVQLISDNGTVVATAQTNKLGQYDFTGLAPGNYYVKFTSQSFVG
-1382 LYNADGSVCKTTT
+1382 YNAVPDGGNSIVQQASKGINDSYAQTPVFALTY
-1395 TNKYG
+1395 NDVLEK
-1400 AYSFDGIPEKK
+1400 SF
-1411 NYTVGFSNGSSNIQS
+1411 
-1426 YSPTAKIAAGENN
+1426 
-1439 NHVNNDWKSDVFT
+1439 
-1452 AIYQKNTSQTIN
+1452 
-1464 CGVYVPSTVSGFAWD
+1464 GVYVPSTVGGFAWD
-1479 DVNQNGICDN
+1479 DANQNGIYDN
-1489 SESKIANVTITLTD
+1489 REAKIANVTITLTD

-1516 ITAVLTDADGN
+1516 IAAVLTDANGN

-1560 TSGDEKR
+1560 TSGDVKL
-1567 TNKAERSIDVLE
+1567 TNKAEKSIGMLE

-1592 GSMLNA
+1592 GSMLTS

-1724 FLVSPTATT
+1724 FLVSPTAAT
-1733 DKKTQMGNDA
+1733 DKKTQMGNDS

-1751 VAKAVSKTYQ
+1751 VAKTVSKTYQ

-1767 VSLSNEKD
+1767 VNLSNEKD
-1775 FYVSTANCAMYIPS
+1775 FYVSTANCALYIPS
-1789 KVYGYIWQDDNYNG
+1789 KVYGYIWQDNNYNG

-1897 DTLDSET
+1897 DTLDSEA

-1941 AGFIRLLTSFDLKK
+1941 AGFIRLLTDFDLKK
-1955 VEDLSGIPFEN
+1955 IEDLSGIPFKD

-2014 ISFTNQ
+2014 IHFTNQ
-2020 DIATYHLTETE
+2020 DIATYHLIETE
-2031 TLPGYVR
+2031 TLPGYVK

-2047 MPETAVENNNLIW
+2047 MPEAAVENNNLVW
-2060 KTYISVDGVRQT
+2060 KTYISVDGVRLT
-2072 NNLYTL
+2072 DNLYTL

-2097 DQDGIRKNAVIT
+2097 DQDGIRQNAVIT

-2157 QYTVVEN
+2157 QYTVIEN
-2164 PMDGYTAI
+2164 PMDGYTAT
-2172 VSNTTGSVDNGYA
+2172 VSATTGSTDKGYA

-2201 VKVWDDGNNVDGIR
+2201 TKVWDDSNNIDGMR
-2215 PDSVTIHMNG
+2215 PDSVTIHLNG
-2225 SDGSSTEATLSNTKD
+2225 SDGSSTEATLSNAKD
-2240 WKYTFKHIPL
+2240 WKYTFKHMPL

-2265 AVAGYTYTVT
+2265 AVTGYTYTVT
-2275 NEGRSFTITNSHVQE
+2275 NKDRAFTITNKHTQE
-2290 TLSIPVTKTWE
+2290 TFSIPVTKTWE

-2311 SAIHVIL
+2311 SAIHVTL

-2352 IDYTLSEET
+2352 IDYTLNEEA
-2361 VDSYTYKIEGDA
+2361 VNGYTYKIEGDA

-2378 VTNEHIPAVTNVVIN
+2378 VTNEHISAVTNVVVN
-2393 KYWEDAA
+2393 KYWEDAE

-2409 VSVTLSGSDGK
+2409 VAVTLSGSDGK
-2420 TYKATLTKDGGFS
+2420 TYKATLTKDTGFS
-2433 ETFENLPVFFNN
+2433 KTFENLPVFFNN
-2445 GTKIAYTVTEDA
+2445 GTKITYTVTEDA
-2457 VAGYIGKTATDDTG
+2457 VNGYTGKITTDDTG
-2471 YVLSI
+2471 YILSI
-2476 TNTHTPETISK
+2476 TNTHAPETIRK
-2487 TITKTWDD
+2487 TVTKTWDD
-2495 NDNQDGIRPTNVKV
+2495 GNDRDGIRPTNVKI
-2509 ELYGTDGTLR
+2509 ELYGTDGTRR
-2519 TQYLTKDNNWSYSF
+2519 TQYLTKDNHWSYSF

-2538 YQNEGTIILYTAK
+2538 YQNEGTIILYTIK
-2551 EEAVEG
+2551 EEAVDG
-2557 YTQKSVTTATG
+2557 YTQKSVTTTAG
-2568 FNFTNT
+2568 FDLTNT
-2574 HEPQTVTYGATK
+2574 HEIQTADYEVKK
-2586 VWLDDDNRDGVRPN
+2586 VWIDDNDRDGARPT
-2600 SITLVL
+2600 SITLTL
-2606 NGSDGSKYTKQM
+2606 TGSDGSKYTKQM
-2618 TAASNWSDVTF
+2618 TAADNWNAVTF
-2629 ERIPMFNNGK
+2629 ERVPMFNGGK
-2639 YITYTLSENDV
+2639 YITYTLTENEV
-2650 PSYVNSVAVSED
+2650 PSYINLIEVSED
-2662 GKFFTVTNTHT
+2662 GKHFTVTNTHA
-2673 PDHAIIK
+2673 PDHTVIN

-2695 PKKVT
+2695 PRKMTAIV
-2700 TIIVGS
+2700 VGS

-2808 ATLNEE
+2808 ATLNED

-2831 IVTYNVKESDVEGYE
+2831 IVAYNVKESDTEGYE
-2846 ASIVKTEDGFQLIN
+2846 ASVVKTEDGFQLIN
-2860 EHDSETTLRT
+2860 EHDSETTMRT
-2870 ATLVWRDENNQD
+2870 VTLVWRDEDNRD
-2882 GIRPD
+2882 GVRPD
-2887 TVTYTL
+2887 AVTYTL
-2893 HGSDGSEVEKTVSK
+2893 HGSDGSEQEKTVNK
-2907 DDSWADVMFEDLP
+2907 DDAWNDVVFEDLP
-2920 VYQNGQKVTYTLT
+2920 VYQNGQKISYTLT
-2933 ESTVDGYTTDIRDNG
+2933 ESAIDGYANDIRSSGN
-2948 HTFTVTNTH
+2948 TFTVTNTH
-2957 IPAVVNVDVTKVWTD
+2957 IPETVNVDVTKIWTD
-2972 GENQDGNRPNSIS
+2972 GENQDGNRPDSIS
-2985 VILTGNDGNRYTAT
+2985 VILTGSDGKRYTTT
-2999 ITAANNWKY
+2999 ITAANNWKH
-3008 TFSKLP
+3008 TFLKLP

-3022 IEYTLAEDAASGYS
+3022 IEYTLTEDTMSGYS
-3036 NVIEKK
+3036 DVVEKRS
-3042 DNYTF
+3042 DYVF

-3056 TVDIP
+3056 TVDVTI
-3061 VVKKW
+3061 VKKW
-3066 NDDND
+3066 DDDND
-3071 RDGARPESFN
+3071 RDGMRPESVD

-3096 SAENGYTYV
+3096 STENGYTCV
-3105 FQSVPKFHNSGT
+3105 FQSVPKYHDGGT
-3117 LISYTVAEE
+3117 LINYTIAEE
-3126 KVTGYTTEVAKD
+3126 KIPGYTTTIAKD
-3138 SSGYKFTLTNTK
+3138 ASGYKFTLTNAK
-3150 SIETVTKT
+3150 AIDTVTKT
-3158 VSKVWEDSNNQDGL
+3158 VSKVWDDNNNQDGL
-3172 RPSAITVILT
+3172 RPTAITVILT

-3188 YLKSVSAAENW
+3188 RVKSVTAAENW
-3199 TTTFENLPKNQNHGQ
+3199 TVTFENLPKNKNHGQ
-3214 SIQYTVS
+3214 NIQYTVS
-3221 EAFVSGYTDEVTQN
+3221 EAFVSGYTEAITQN
-3235 GNNYTITNTHM
+3235 GDNYTITNTHT
-3246 PATTELFVTK
+3246 PASSEFFVTK
-3256 TWKDNGNND
+3256 IWKDNGNND

-3272 TVTAHGSDGRSYA
+3272 TVTAHGSDGRSYTE
-3285 KKLNADN
+3285 KLNADN

-3304 ANGKTIDYTLTEEA
+3304 ADGKVIEYSLTEES

-3326 TRNGKSFTLINTHVD
+3326 TRNGKSFVLINTHVD

-3364 SITAVVNGSD
+3364 TITAVVNGSD
-3374 GSARFVQLFESQ
+3374 GSARFVQLFEGQ
-3386 NWTTSL
+3386 NWATNL

-3399 NSTEV
+3399 NGTEI

-3411 AISGYETEI
+3411 AIPGYETEI
-3420 KQTGDSYTIT
+3420 KQTGDSYAIT
-3430 NTHAPAV
+3430 NSHTPAV
-3437 VTVSVV
+3437 VTVSAV
-3443 KIWDD
+3443 KVWDD
-3448 ENNQDGIRP
+3448 ANNQDGIRP

-3462 TLTGSDGSTHNAAIT
+3462 TLTGSDGSVRNAAIT
-3477 KNDGWTYQFKDLPQ
+3477 KNDGWTYQFKNLPK
-3491 YKNGVKI
+3491 YNNGTKI
-3498 DYTLQEADSNPYTYE
+3498 DYTLQEANSNPYTYE
-3513 IVKGSDG
+3513 IVKGSDE
-3520 YSFTITNNYVPAA
+3520 YSFTITNNYVPAV
-3533 VNVPVTTIW
+3533 VNVPITTVW
-3542 NDDNNR
+3542 DDDDNR
-3548 DGIRAKETVITLQG
+3548 DGIRAKETAITLHG

-3568 QHIVTDKD
+3568 QRIVTGKD
-3576 SFATVFED
+3576 DFATVFED
-3584 VPKFFDEGKEVVYT
+3584 VPKFFDEGREVVYT
-3598 VTQNEVDGYT
+3598 VTQNEMNGYT
-3608 TDVTNTDKY
+3608 ANIANTDKY
-3617 TFQITNTHEPEK
+3617 TFQITNTHEPER

-3658 TDGTYIEKNLSAA
+3658 TDGTYIEKSLSTA
-3671 NNWTETFEGLYKY
+3671 NNWTEAFDGLYKY

-3689 PIQYTIDEEAVG
+3689 PIQYTIDEEMVG
-3701 GYEKEISEK
+3701 GYEKGISEK

-3738 QDGYRPDTTT
+3738 QDGYRPDAAT
-3748 IHMSGTDGTQDTKD
+3748 IHMSGTDGTQDTRD
-3762 FTKDSSWSSI
+3762 FTKNSSWTAI
-3772 VFKDLDRF
+3772 VFKDLDHY
-3780 KDGTK
+3780 KDGNE
-3785 IKYTVTEDEIPQ
+3785 IKYTVAEDEIPQ
-3797 YTTSIVANGNVV
+3797 YTTSIAVNGNVV
-3809 TVTNTHIPEITLRN
+3809 TVTNTHIPETTLRN
-3823 ISVIWEDNDD
+3823 ISVIWDDNND
-3833 QDGIRPDAVN
+3833 QDGLRPDAVS
-3843 IKLKGNDKLVDSSEL
+3843 IKLKGNDKFIDSSEL

-3874 ENGNEISYTAEEN
+3874 ENGNKITYTAEEN
-3887 EIPGYTTTIEKTDT
+3887 EIPGYTTSIEKTDT

-3915 VTVDKVWDD
+3915 VTVDKVWKDA
-3924 SENQDGL
+3924 ENQDGL
-3931 RPDTIHIKLVSNGI
+3931 RPDAIHIRLISNDI
-3945 AKDAY
+3945 EKDAY
-3950 LDADSNWHLEFE
+3950 LDAESDWHLDFE

-3989 VTTED
+3989 VTTKD
-3994 GYAFTIKNDHV
+3994 GYAFTIENDHV

-4017 IDDNNRDGLRPSSH
+4017 IDDNDRDGLRPDSH
-4031 TVILTDGINTIEEIV
+4031 TVILVDGTNTIEEVV
-4046 LDKDN
+4046 LDKNN
-4051 GYGTVL
+4051 GYGVVL
-4057 KDMPKYKNGVEIDYQ
+4057 KNMPKYKNGVEINYQ

-4083 NIIKGDSVKDFKVTN
+4083 NIIKSDSVKDFNITN

-4122 RPEEIA
+4122 RPEKVT

-4136 NVYEKTVNKETWTA
+4136 NVYEKTVTKDTWTTA
-4150 VFSDLPKNSKGEQI
+4150 FSDLPKNSKGEQI

-4172 IKGYSTTI
+4172 IKGYKTTI
-4180 TNNQTDTITVI
+4180 TDNETGTIAVI
-4191 NKHEPVKTITVTVTW
+4191 NTHEPVKTITVTVTW
-4206 NDENNKDSIR
+4206 NDENNKDNIR

-4222 KLTDGT
+4222 KLANGT
-4228 TVVSTKE
+4228 TAVSTKE
-4235 VKNDSWKHIFEDIPV
+4235 INNDSWKHVFENIIV
-4250 FNGSDKVSY
+4250 FNGDDKASY
-4259 TITQDAVNGY
+4259 TVTQDAVSEY

-4284 INTHISV
+4284 INTHV
-4291 VPPKEEPKKKEP
+4291 PVAPPKEEPKQEETVTP
-4303 ATPAP
+4303 AAPAP
-4308 VVEVKV
+4308 VVEIKT
-4314 EQPAPTVT
+4314 EPT
-4322 LIQTTNKPT
+4322 TTVIETPNKQT
-4331 GISFFESLFAK
+4331 GISFMDGLFG

>member
-13 SAIIA
+13 SAVIA

-65 EEPSEAPSSGT
+65 EEPSEAPSSGA

-96 SNEHTDAD
+96 ANEHTDAD

-117 KQDESTSETTDTA
+117 KQDESTSETTE
-130 PSRTVTVTLN
+130 SESVRTVTVTLN
-140 KNGGEFEPEWLETAN
+140 KNGGIFEPEWLETAN

-170 VVEDTGD
+170 AIEDTGD

-187 SIDIPVALSSDES
+187 SISIPVALSGDDS

-211 SYDADSETLTFE
+211 SYDADNETLTFD
-223 DGVDAYVLSAVY
+223 DGVDAYVLTAVY
-235 SSVVD
+235 NSVAD
-240 DDQTLVENRTEFDE
+240 EDQQLIENKEIFDE
-254 QTKRQAIQERL
+254 QAEKNVLQQKLSA
-265 KSSGIST
+265 SGISL
-272 YVLRPSDSY
+272 YEMRPSDSY
-281 NQLDLVVEGLAFT
+281 NQLDLIIDGLAFT
-294 SDDGLTQTF
+294 SDDGLVQTF
-303 TAPYDGDYIITAY
+303 TAPYDGDYTITAY

-331 TPGRGGKAEGTV
+331 TPGRGGKAEGTI

-420 DYTDAEKAQNNA
+420 DYTDAEKAQNDA

-437 KKHVILLAG
+437 KNHVILLAG

-493 TTPTNGRTL
+493 TTPTNGRVL
-502 TYEERVD
+502 TYDERVD

-518 RAGFGYHYTVL
+518 RAGFGYHYTIL
-529 GELYDANPAHRDPVD
+529 GELYDANPANRDPVSL
-544 FLFDDGQARNY
+544 LFDDGQARNY

-593 NTSVTIDGEQVEVKD
+593 NTSVTIDGKQVEVKD

-622 ETAPYL
+622 NSAPYL
-628 VNGRVIIKMVGET
+628 INGRVLIHMVGT
-641 PKLKSVMMPAQSEDI
+641 APKMKTIMMEAQNEDI
-656 SAGNIDEKDGFGQ
+656 SSSHVDDADVYGQ
-669 KAILSPG
+669 KAYLNKG
-676 QGSANKTLAYTAITY
+676 QDVASTTIAYTAITY
-691 YNLGDVMT
+691 YNMGDLMT
-699 VTPKWEYNTL
+699 VNPVWEYSTMLSPTDRDWN
-709 LNVTYKPWDDSVA
+709 DSVA
-722 KNINNQMS
+722 KSIDSRLS
-730 VSITN
+730 VSVANTN
-735 TELGIP
+735 LGVP
-741 AEGDKYYNDAYPG
+741 NPGDKYYNADYPG

-766 APLSMYDTATVTKY
+766 PVNTMYSTERLTKYYFRCKGIASYTLSSGTKTMYDKGERGELAIDYNIYINHEGVHVYSDRNIINGTPTSTVDDTIAATAGRSASTWQYPHMALTDVNNINTILIQFSSHGFNTSDSISYDASYADSLGITGSGNQYSYIFKAKSKNSVSTANWEKFLQSITYTTYDAATFTSTGVSGGVTIFWYADENLWENNMFYDSSSGHFYACINTGNSITWGEARNRALSMYNSALDCYGYLAHITSQSEQDYLYTLMDKSTQGWLGATRKVSGNEWDWYWRDGPANETSEP
-780 FFRCHPTATVSM
+780 FFRQNAG
-792 YNGIRTMDDESES
+792 GIYGSLLWGYENWDSKTEPNNS
-805 GGLVLDYSIAMEH
+805 GGVEWCMHYYGSNRGVWNDYIDSNGAVTSFIVEWSKDGLV
-818 QGAHVYQN
+818 G
-826 RNTINDMNAE
+826 NDHS
-836 TVSDTVTAT
+836 VSDT
-845 QNHSSSQW
+845 
-853 KYPELVVKTPKTIQ
+853 
-867 TFNVLFTS
+867 
-875 PSRNAQDAILY
+875 
-886 NTDLANQ
+886 
-893 LGIVVTGTNQNYIFT
+893 
-908 KSGGLTQDEW
+908 
-918 NNFLRQVSFVTYDR
+918 
-932 AVFTADGVQSG
+932 
-943 VEVAWYGFEK
+943 
-953 AIFGSNQATRHV
+953 
-965 PTLSDYPG
+965 
-973 AATHNIASGSLNI
+973 
-986 TSSGSVYR
+986 
-994 IVGSTTGDNRIYV
+994 
-1007 SPGVSATV
+1007 
-1015 ILDNVTMNYTAAGA
+1015 
-1029 GWGNDT
+1029 
-1035 SRAGDGAIS
+1035 
-1044 CSHANLTIILVG
+1044 
-1056 TSRITAYGSY
+1056 
-1066 SNAIAKNGTD
+1066 
-1076 GSLMIDGAGTLYA
+1076 
-1089 VGASGDHCGAIGANV
+1089 
-1104 NCSFWNFTVQGGTIY
+1104 
-1119 ANAGEHCPGI
+1119 
-1129 GSGCL
+1129 
-1134 NQPGEGNGGDG
+1134 
-1145 AGCGNLN
+1145 
-1152 FTGGTV
+1152 
-1158 VARGNTACSGI
+1158 
-1169 GSGWGGPVNGI
+1169 
-1180 NISNGAK
+1180 
-1187 VTAYGGSYSPGIG
+1187 
-1200 SGGRTDNVQGGNIGS
+1200 
-1215 YHYHVRN
+1215 
-1222 IVITGGDTVVTAFGD
+1222 
-1237 KSTNMPGIGC
+1237 
-1247 GKDPV
+1247 
-1252 GTVRGTLSNVVA
+1252 
-1264 TTLDGFQGYVRYG
+1264 
-1277 SSEESAAYSTEQPRT
+1277 
-1292 PFTGT
+1292 
-1297 GNIGSYLASQVN
+1297 
-1309 RGTPVYYTQVFF
+1309 
-1321 SIDTSN
+1321 
-1327 KHVDDADVIGTQ
+1327 DVIGTQ
-1339 VSSTGTIKPEQFASV
+1339 IVAEQEQKVNNGEV
-1354 SGTVWAENDRD
+1354 SGTVWAENDYN
-1365 GVYQVG
+1365 GLFAT
-1371 DEAVVEGVAVT
+1371 DEAKLQDITVQLISDNGTVVATAQTNKLGQYDFTGLAPGNYYVKFTSQSFVG
-1382 LYNADGSVCKTTT
+1382 YNAVPDGGNSIVQQASKGINDSYAQTPVFALTY
-1395 TNKYG
+1395 NDVLEK
-1400 AYSFDGIPEKK
+1400 SF
-1411 NYTVGFSNGSSNIQS
+1411 
-1426 YSPTAKIAAGENN
+1426 
-1439 NHVNNDWKSDVFT
+1439 
-1452 AIYQKNTSQTIN
+1452 
-1464 CGVYVPSTVSGFAWD
+1464 GVYVPSTVSGFAWD
-1479 DVNQNGICDN
+1479 DANQNGIYDN
-1489 SESKIANVTITLTD
+1489 REAKIANVTITLTD

-1516 ITAVLTDADGN
+1516 IAAVLTDANGN

-1544 SSDTVDISNAR
+1544 SSNTVDISNAR

-1560 TSGDEKR
+1560 ASGDVKL
-1567 TNKAERSIDVLE
+1567 TNKAEKSIGMLE

-1592 GSMLNA
+1592 GSMLTS
-1598 ATIGEV
+1598 ATIGEI
-1604 YINSMTGTGI
+1604 YINSMSGTGI

-1649 HETQADINIEEPVLN
+1649 HETQADIDIEEPVLN

-1701 EYEETDKTAADK
+1701 EYEETDRTAADK

-1724 FLVSPTATT
+1724 FTVSPTATT
-1733 DKKTQMGNDA
+1733 DKKTQMGNDS

-1767 VSLSNEKD
+1767 VNLSNEKN
-1775 FYVSTANCAMYIPS
+1775 FYVSTANCALYIPS

-1857 LNTAADGYYEYD
+1857 LNTATDGYYEYNC
-1869 YLEPGIYYVVFDN
+1869 LEPGIYYVVFDN
-1882 TYDYYGQTLINQGND
+1882 TYDCYGQTLINQGND
-1897 DTLDSET
+1897 DTLDSEA

-1966 VKFDYEIYEKAD
+1966 VKFDYEIYSKAENFGKSVFPD
-1978 DSGKS
+1978 DRHQGAPQIYEGAEDSGKS
-1983 VFPNGPYTTVPVKPG
+1983 VFSDDSNELYTTA
-1998 DTSIKT
+1998 SIET
-2004 EHLTTDKNGL
+2004 FAQAEHLITDKDGL
-2014 ISFTNQ
+2014 IHFTNQ
-2020 DIATYHLTETE
+2020 DIATYHLTETK

-2038 DTKTHVVKV
+2038 DTKTHVIKV
-2047 MPETAVENNNLIW
+2047 MPETTVENNNLVW
-2060 KTYISVDGVRQT
+2060 KTYISVDGIRQT
-2072 NNLYTL
+2072 DNLYTL

-2097 DQDGIRKNAVIT
+2097 DQDGIRQNAVIT

-2157 QYTVVEN
+2157 QYTVIEN
-2164 PMDGYTAI
+2164 PMDGYTAT
-2172 VSNTTGSVDNGYA
+2172 VGATTGSADKGYA

-2201 VKVWDDGNNVDGIR
+2201 TKVWDDSNNIDGMR

-2225 SDGSSTEATLSNTKD
+2225 SDGSSTKATLSNVKD
-2240 WKYTFKHIPL
+2240 WKYTFKHMPL
-2250 FDANGNEITYTITED
+2250 FDANGNKITYTITED

-2290 TLSIPVTKTWE
+2290 TFSIPVTKTWE

-2311 SAIHVIL
+2311 SAIHVTL

-2352 IDYTLSEET
+2352 IDYTLNEEA
-2361 VDSYTYKIEGDA
+2361 VNGYTYKIEGDA

-2378 VTNEHIPAVTNVVIN
+2378 VTNEHISAVTNVVVN

-2409 VSVTLSGSDGK
+2409 VAVTLSGSDGK
-2420 TYKATLTKDGGFS
+2420 TYKATLTKDTGFS
-2433 ETFENLPVFFNN
+2433 KTFENLPVFFNN
-2445 GTKIAYTVTEDA
+2445 GTKITYTVTEDA
-2457 VAGYIGKTATDDTG
+2457 VNGYTGKITTDDTG
-2471 YVLSI
+2471 YILSI
-2476 TNTHTPETISK
+2476 TNMHAPETIRK
-2487 TITKTWDD
+2487 TVTKTWDD
-2495 NDNQDGIRPTNVKV
+2495 GNDRDGIRPTNVKI
-2509 ELYGTDGTLR
+2509 ELYGTDGTRR
-2519 TQYLTKDNNWSYSF
+2519 TQYLTKDNHWSYSF

-2538 YQNEGTIILYTAK
+2538 YQNKGTIILYTIK
-2551 EEAVEG
+2551 EEAVDG
-2557 YTQKSVTTATG
+2557 YTQKSVTTTAG
-2568 FNFTNT
+2568 FDLTNT
-2574 HEPQTVTYGATK
+2574 HEIQTADYEVKK
-2586 VWLDDDNRDGVRPN
+2586 VWIDDNDRDGARPT
-2600 SITLVL
+2600 SITLTL
-2606 NGSDGSKYTKQM
+2606 TGSDGSKYTKLM
-2618 TAASNWSDVTF
+2618 TAADNWNAVTF
-2629 ERIPMFNNGK
+2629 ERVPMFNGGK
-2639 YITYTLSENDV
+2639 YITYTLTENEV
-2650 PSYVNSVAVSED
+2650 PSYINSIEVSED
-2662 GKFFTVTNTHT
+2662 GKHFTVTNTHA
-2673 PDHAIIK
+2673 PDHTVIN

-2685 HDENDQDGIR
+2685 HDKNDQDGIR
-2695 PKKVT
+2695 PRKMTAVV
-2700 TIIVGS
+2700 VGS

-2757 GNNVFEVHNTH
+2757 GNNVFEIHNTH

-2808 ATLNEE
+2808 ATLNED

-2831 IVTYNVKESDVEGYE
+2831 IVAYNVKESDTAGYE
-2846 ASIVKTEDGFQLIN
+2846 ASVVKTEDGFQLIN
-2860 EHDSETTLRT
+2860 EHDSETTMRT
-2870 ATLVWRDENNQD
+2870 VTLVWRDEDNRD
-2882 GIRPD
+2882 GVRPD
-2887 TVTYTL
+2887 AVTYTL
-2893 HGSDGSEVEKTVSK
+2893 HGSDGSEQEKTVNK
-2907 DDSWADVMFEDLP
+2907 DDAWNDVVFEDLP
-2920 VYQNGQKVTYTLT
+2920 VYQNGQRISYTLT
-2933 ESTVDGYTTDIRDNG
+2933 ESAIDGYTNDIRNSG
-2948 HTFTVTNTH
+2948 NTFTITNTH
-2957 IPAVVNVDVTKVWTD
+2957 IPETVNVDVTKIWTD
-2972 GENQDGNRPNSIS
+2972 GENQDGNRPDSIS
-2985 VILTGNDGNRYTAT
+2985 VILTGSDGKRYTTT
-2999 ITAANNWKY
+2999 ITAANNWKH
-3008 TFSKLP
+3008 TFLKLP

-3022 IEYTLAEDAASGYS
+3022 IEYTLTEDTMSGYS
-3036 NVIEKK
+3036 DVVEKRS
-3042 DNYTF
+3042 DYVF

-3056 TVDIP
+3056 TVDVTI
-3061 VVKKW
+3061 VKKW
-3066 NDDND
+3066 DDDND
-3071 RDGARPESFN
+3071 RDGMRPESVD

-3096 SAENGYTYV
+3096 STENGYTCV
-3105 FQSVPKFHNSGT
+3105 FQSVPKYHDGGT
-3117 LISYTVAEE
+3117 LINYTIAEE
-3126 KVTGYTTEVAKD
+3126 KIPGYTTTIAKD
-3138 SSGYKFTLTNTK
+3138 ASGYKFTLTNTK
-3150 SIETVTKT
+3150 PIETVTKT

-3172 RPSAITVILT
+3172 RPSAITIILT

-3188 YLKSVSAAENW
+3188 RVKSVSAAENW
-3199 TTTFENLPKNQNHGQ
+3199 TVTFENLPKNQNHGQ
-3214 SIQYTVS
+3214 NIQYTVS
-3221 EAFVSGYTDEVTQN
+3221 EAFVSGYTEAITQN
-3235 GNNYTITNTHM
+3235 GDNYTITNTHT
-3246 PATTELFVTK
+3246 PASSEFFVTK
-3256 TWKDNGNND
+3256 IWKDNGNND

-3272 TVTAHGSDGRSYA
+3272 TITAHGSDGRSYTE
-3285 KKLNADN
+3285 KLNADN

-3304 ANGKTIDYTLTEEA
+3304 ADGKVIEYSLTEES
-3318 VPGYTSSI
+3318 VPGYASSV
-3326 TRNGKSFTLINTHVD
+3326 TRNGKSFVLINTHVD
-3341 ETKNITITKAWNDEN
+3341 ETKNITITKAWNDGN

-3364 SITAVVNGSD
+3364 TITAVVNGSD
-3374 GSARFVQLFESQ
+3374 GSARFVQLFEGQ
-3386 NWTTSL
+3386 NWATSL

-3399 NSTEV
+3399 NGTEI

-3411 AISGYETEI
+3411 AIPGYETEI
-3420 KQTGDSYTIT
+3420 KQTGDSYAIT
-3430 NTHAPAV
+3430 NSHTPAV
-3437 VTVSVV
+3437 VTVSAV
-3443 KIWDD
+3443 KVWDD
-3448 ENNQDGIRP
+3448 ANNQDGIRP

-3462 TLTGSDGSTHNAAIT
+3462 TLTGSDGSVRNAAIT
-3477 KNDGWTYQFKDLPQ
+3477 KNDGWTYQFKNLPK

-3498 DYTLQEADSNPYTYE
+3498 DYTLQEANSNPYTYE
-3513 IVKGSDG
+3513 IVKGSDE
-3520 YSFTITNNYVPAA
+3520 YSFTITNNYVPAV
-3533 VNVPVTTIW
+3533 VNVPVTTVW
-3542 NDDNNR
+3542 DDDDNR
-3548 DGIRAKETVITLQG
+3548 DGIRAKETAITLHG

-3568 QHIVTDKD
+3568 QRIVTEKD
-3576 SFATVFED
+3576 DFATVFED
-3584 VPKFFDEGKEVVYT
+3584 VPKFFDEGREVVYT
-3598 VTQNEVDGYT
+3598 VTQNEMNGYT
-3608 TDVTNTDKY
+3608 ANIANTDKY
-3617 TFQITNTHEPEK
+3617 TFQITNTHEPER

-3637 WDDNNNQDGLRPNT
+3637 WDDSNNQDGLRPNT

-3658 TDGTYIEKNLSAA
+3658 TDGTYIEKSLSTA
-3671 NNWTETFEGLYKY
+3671 NNWTEAFDGLYKY

-3689 PIQYTIDEEAVG
+3689 PIQYTIDEEMVG

-3738 QDGYRPDTTT
+3738 QDGYRPDAAT
-3748 IHMSGTDGTQDTKD
+3748 IHMSGTDGTQDTKG

-3772 VFKDLDRF
+3772 VFKDLDHY
-3780 KDGTK
+3780 KNGNE

-3797 YTTSIVANGNVV
+3797 YTTSIAVNGNVV

-3823 ISVIWEDNDD
+3823 ISVVWDDNND
-3833 QDGIRPDAVN
+3833 QDGIRPDTVN

-3915 VTVDKVWDD
+3915 VTVDKVWEDG
-3924 SENQDGL
+3924 ENQDGL
-3931 RPDTIHIKLVSNGI
+3931 RPDSIDVILTGSDGNTYNATISE
-3945 AKDAY
+3945 KD
-3950 LDADSNWHLEFE
+3950 NWTYIFAN
-3962 GLPKYRDHGILNE
+3962 LPKYFNDGTLVE
-3975 YSVQEVDVDGYTST
+3975 YSLQEVETDGYAGTVTKGTDGYT
-3989 VTTED
+3989 
-3994 GYAFTIKNDHV
+3994 FTIKNDHT
-4005 PAVID
+4005 PAVVD
-4010 IPITEEW
+4010 IPVTKVW
-4017 IDDNNRDGLRPSSH
+4017 NDDEDRDGLRPNS
-4031 TVILTDGINTIEEIV
+4031 I
-4046 LDKDN
+4046 
-4051 GYGTVL
+4051 
-4057 KDMPKYKNGVEIDYQ
+4057 
-4072 IKDFKVDGYTT
+4072 
-4083 NIIKGDSVKDFKVTN
+4083 
-4098 THVPEMVTVT
+4098 HV
-4108 VTEGWHDQSDYDKI
+4108 
-4122 RPEEIA
+4122 
-4128 LTLTGSDG
+4128 TLTGSDG
-4136 NVYEKTVNKETWTA
+4136 STYKKDLEKD
-4150 VFSDLPKNSKGEQI
+4150 S
-4164 IYTLTQEG
+4164 
-4172 IKGYSTTI
+4172 GYSTIFTSLPKYHNGELISYSLAETPVEGYETDIQAAESGYGFTI
-4180 TNNQTDTITVI
+4180 TNT
-4191 NKHEPVKTITVTVTW
+4191 HEVSKKTIKVSKVWDDAENQDGIRPDSVTVTLTGSNNSKYTAKLNKENNWTYTFEGLFCKADGATIKYEVSEKDVAGYTPSIKETEGGFIITNAHKPETVTINIVKNW
-4206 NDENNKDSIR
+4206 NDSQNADNIR
-4216 PDKVTV
+4216 PDAISIT
-4222 KLTDGT
+4222 LT
-4228 TVVSTKE
+4228 
-4235 VKNDSWKHIFEDIPV
+4235 
-4250 FNGSDKVSY
+4250 GSDNSSRSITLNKAGDYKTAVDSLPKFHEGKQITY
-4259 TITQDAVNGY
+4259 TVTETPVDGY
-4269 TTEIKASDDGNTIEI
+4269 TSSVQASADGYSFVVINTHTPEVHQEKKETPTTPKFEIKAEPSTTI
-4284 INTHISV
+4284 
-4291 VPPKEEPKKKEP
+4291 
-4303 ATPAP
+4303 
-4308 VVEVKV
+4308 
-4314 EQPAPTVT
+4314 
-4322 LIQTTNKPT
+4322 IQTTNKPT
-4331 GISFFESLFAK
+4331 GVSFFDSLLG

>member
-1 MQNGKSRIKRVA
+1 MQKCESRTKRVM

-18 GVMALQTVAP
+18 GMMALQVVAP
-28 VISYADDTAS
+28 TISYADDTVASTAS
-38 SVATTDDSDAIAN
+38 SEDNSDTQI
-51 VDPGTPVQVDATAS
+51 DPGVPVQTDTAS
-65 EEPSEAPSSGT
+65 SNTVTEPDSSESL
-76 SQADENSEETET
+76 EETADSEQTGEIQDDTVSDSQGNET
-88 NSDITDEV
+88 NTQEETV
-96 SNEHTDAD
+96 QD
-104 TADETQTVEEDAP
+104 TVQ
-117 KQDESTSETTDTA
+117 QNNSGSETTE
-130 PSRTVTVTLN
+130 SESVRTVTVTLN
-140 KNGGEFEPEWLETAN
+140 KNGGIFEPEWLETAN

-170 VVEDTGD
+170 AIEDTGD

-187 SIDIPVALSSDES
+187 SISIPVALSGDDS

-211 SYDADSETLTFE
+211 SYDADNETLTFD
-223 DGVDAYVLSAVY
+223 DGVDAYVLTAVY
-235 SSVVD
+235 NSVAD
-240 DDQTLVENRTEFDE
+240 EDQQLIENKEIFDE
-254 QTKRQAIQERL
+254 QAEKNVLQQKLSA
-265 KSSGIST
+265 SGISL
-272 YVLRPSDSY
+272 YEMRPSDSY
-281 NQLDLVVEGLAFT
+281 NQLDLIIDGLAFT
-294 SDDGLTQTF
+294 SDDGLVQTF
-303 TAPYDGDYIITAY
+303 TAPYDGDYTITAY

-331 TPGRGGKAEGTV
+331 TPGRGGKAEGTI

-420 DYTDAEKAQNNA
+420 DYTDAEKAQNDA

-437 KKHVILLAG
+437 KNHVILLAG

-493 TTPTNGRTL
+493 TTPTNGRVL
-502 TYEERVD
+502 TYDERVD

-518 RAGFGYHYTVL
+518 RAGFGYHYTIL
-529 GELYDANPAHRDPVD
+529 GELYDANPANRDPVSL
-544 FLFDDGQARNY
+544 LFDDGQARNY

-593 NTSVTIDGEQVEVKD
+593 NTSVTIDGKQVEVKD

-622 ETAPYL
+622 NSAPYL
-628 VNGRVIIKMVGET
+628 INGRVLIHMVGTT
-641 PKLKSVMMPAQSEDI
+641 PKMKTIMMEAQNEDI
-656 SAGNIDEKDGFGQ
+656 SSSHVDDADVYGQ
-669 KAILSPG
+669 KAYLNKG
-676 QGSANKTLAYTAITY
+676 QDVASTTIAYTAITY
-691 YNLGDVMT
+691 YNMGDLMT
-699 VTPKWEYNTL
+699 VNPVWEYSTMLSPTDRDWN
-709 LNVTYKPWDDSVA
+709 DSVA
-722 KNINNQMS
+722 KSIDSRLS
-730 VSITN
+730 VSVANTN
-735 TELGIP
+735 LGVP
-741 AEGDKYYNDAYPG
+741 NPGDKYYNADYPG

-766 APLSMYDTATVTKY
+766 PVNTMYSTERLTKYYFRCKGIASYTLSSGTKTMYDKGERGELAIDYNIYINHEGVHVYSDRNIINGTPTSTVDDTIAATAGRSASTWQYPHMALTDVNNINTILIQFSSHGFNTSDSISYDASYADSLGITGSGNQYSYIFKAKSKNSVSTANWEKFLQSITYTTYDAATFTSTGVSGGVTIFWYADENLWENNMFYDSSSGHFYACINTGNSITWGEARNRALSMYNSALDCYGYLAHITSQSEQDYLYTLMDKSTQGWLGATRKVSGNEWDWYWRDGPANETSEP
-780 FFRCHPTATVSM
+780 FFRQNADGTYGTLLWGYENWDSKTEP
-792 YNGIRTMDDESES
+792 NNS
-805 GGLVLDYSIAMEH
+805 GGVEWCMHYYGSNRGVWNDYIDSNGAVTSFIVEWSKDGLV
-818 QGAHVYQN
+818 G
-826 RNTINDMNAE
+826 NDHS
-836 TVSDTVTAT
+836 VSDT
-845 QNHSSSQW
+845 
-853 KYPELVVKTPKTIQ
+853 
-867 TFNVLFTS
+867 
-875 PSRNAQDAILY
+875 
-886 NTDLANQ
+886 
-893 LGIVVTGTNQNYIFT
+893 
-908 KSGGLTQDEW
+908 
-918 NNFLRQVSFVTYDR
+918 
-932 AVFTADGVQSG
+932 
-943 VEVAWYGFEK
+943 
-953 AIFGSNQATRHV
+953 
-965 PTLSDYPG
+965 
-973 AATHNIASGSLNI
+973 
-986 TSSGSVYR
+986 
-994 IVGSTTGDNRIYV
+994 
-1007 SPGVSATV
+1007 
-1015 ILDNVTMNYTAAGA
+1015 
-1029 GWGNDT
+1029 
-1035 SRAGDGAIS
+1035 
-1044 CSHANLTIILVG
+1044 
-1056 TSRITAYGSY
+1056 
-1066 SNAIAKNGTD
+1066 
-1076 GSLMIDGAGTLYA
+1076 
-1089 VGASGDHCGAIGANV
+1089 
-1104 NCSFWNFTVQGGTIY
+1104 
-1119 ANAGEHCPGI
+1119 
-1129 GSGCL
+1129 
-1134 NQPGEGNGGDG
+1134 
-1145 AGCGNLN
+1145 
-1152 FTGGTV
+1152 
-1158 VARGNTACSGI
+1158 
-1169 GSGWGGPVNGI
+1169 
-1180 NISNGAK
+1180 
-1187 VTAYGGSYSPGIG
+1187 
-1200 SGGRTDNVQGGNIGS
+1200 
-1215 YHYHVRN
+1215 
-1222 IVITGGDTVVTAFGD
+1222 
-1237 KSTNMPGIGC
+1237 
-1247 GKDPV
+1247 
-1252 GTVRGTLSNVVA
+1252 
-1264 TTLDGFQGYVRYG
+1264 
-1277 SSEESAAYSTEQPRT
+1277 
-1292 PFTGT
+1292 
-1297 GNIGSYLASQVN
+1297 
-1309 RGTPVYYTQVFF
+1309 
-1321 SIDTSN
+1321 
-1327 KHVDDADVIGTQ
+1327 DVIGTQ
-1339 VSSTGTIKPEQFASV
+1339 IVAEQEQKVNNGEV
-1354 SGTVWAENDRD
+1354 SGTVWAENDYN
-1365 GVYQVG
+1365 GLFAT
-1371 DEAVVEGVAVT
+1371 DEAKLQDITVQLISDNGTVVATAQTNKLGQYDFTGLAPGNYYVKFTSQSFVG
-1382 LYNADGSVCKTTT
+1382 YNAVPDGGNSIVQQASKGINDSYAQTPVFALTY
-1395 TNKYG
+1395 NDVLEK
-1400 AYSFDGIPEKK
+1400 SF
-1411 NYTVGFSNGSSNIQS
+1411 
-1426 YSPTAKIAAGENN
+1426 
-1439 NHVNNDWKSDVFT
+1439 
-1452 AIYQKNTSQTIN
+1452 
-1464 CGVYVPSTVSGFAWD
+1464 GVYVPSTVSGFAWD
-1479 DVNQNGICDN
+1479 DANQNGIYDN
-1489 SESKIANVTITLTD
+1489 REAKIANVTITLTD

-1516 ITAVLTDADGN
+1516 IAAVLTDANGN

-1544 SSDTVDISNAR
+1544 SSNTVDISNAR

-1560 TSGDEKR
+1560 ASGDVKL
-1567 TNKAERSIDVLE
+1567 TNKAEKSIGMLE

-1592 GSMLNA
+1592 GSMLTS
-1598 ATIGEV
+1598 ATIGEI
-1604 YINSMTGTGI
+1604 YINSMSGTGI

-1649 HETQADINIEEPVLN
+1649 HETQADIDIEEPVLN

-1701 EYEETDKTAADK
+1701 EYEETDRTAADK

-1724 FLVSPTATT
+1724 FTVSPTATT
-1733 DKKTQMGNDA
+1733 DKKTQMGNDS
-1743 TAVMQNNK
+1743 TAVIQNNK

-1767 VSLSNEKD
+1767 VNLSNEKD
-1775 FYVSTANCAMYIPS
+1775 FYVSTANCALYIPS

-1803 IRETNETEN
+1803 IREANETQN
-1812 VKTHIY
+1812 VETHIY

-1824 SQFADADEQGTN
+1824 SKFADADEQGTN

-1848 FGELVGNGD
+1848 FGELIGNGD
-1857 LNTAADGYYEYD
+1857 LNTETDGYYEYNC
-1869 YLEPGIYYVVFDN
+1869 LEPGIYYVVFDN
-1882 TYDYYGQTLINQGND
+1882 TYDCYGQTLINQGND
-1897 DTLDSET
+1897 DTLDSEA

-1966 VKFDYEIYEKAD
+1966 VKFDYEIYSKAENFGKSVFPD
-1978 DSGKS
+1978 GRHQGAPQIYEGAEDSGKS
-1983 VFPNGPYTTVPVKPG
+1983 VFSDDSNELYTTA
-1998 DTSIKT
+1998 SIET
-2004 EHLTTDKNGL
+2004 FAQAEHLITDKDGL
-2014 ISFTNQ
+2014 IHFTNQ
-2020 DIATYHLTETE
+2020 DIATYHLTETK

-2038 DTKTHVVKV
+2038 DTKTHVIKV
-2047 MPETAVENNNLIW
+2047 MPETTVENNNLVW

-2072 NNLYTL
+2072 DNLYTL

-2097 DQDGIRKNAVIT
+2097 DQDGIRQNAVIT

-2157 QYTVVEN
+2157 QYTVIEN
-2164 PMDGYTAI
+2164 PMDGYTTT
-2172 VSNTTGSVDNGYA
+2172 VGVTTGSADKGYA

-2201 VKVWDDGNNVDGIR
+2201 TKVWDDSNNIDGMR
-2215 PDSVTIHMNG
+2215 PDSVTIHLNG
-2225 SDGSSTEATLSNTKD
+2225 SDGSSTEATLSNAKD
-2240 WKYTFKHIPL
+2240 WKYIFKHMPL
-2250 FDANGNEITYTITED
+2250 FDANGNKITYTITED

-2290 TLSIPVTKTWE
+2290 TFSIPVTKTWE

-2311 SAIHVIL
+2311 SAIHVTL

-2352 IDYTLSEET
+2352 IDYTLNEEA
-2361 VDSYTYKIEGDA
+2361 VNGYTYKIEGDA

-2378 VTNEHIPAVTNVVIN
+2378 VTNEHISAVTNVVVN

-2409 VSVTLSGSDGK
+2409 VAVTLSGSDGK
-2420 TYKATLTKDGGFS
+2420 TYKATLTKDTGFS
-2433 ETFENLPVFFNN
+2433 KTFENLPVFFNN
-2445 GTKIAYTVTEDA
+2445 GTKITYTITEDA
-2457 VAGYIGKTATDDTG
+2457 VNGYTGKITTDDTG
-2471 YVLSI
+2471 YILSI
-2476 TNTHTPETISK
+2476 TNTHAPETIRK
-2487 TITKTWDD
+2487 TVTKTWDD
-2495 NDNQDGIRPTNVKV
+2495 GNDRDGIRPTNVKI
-2509 ELYGTDGTLR
+2509 ELYGTDGTRR
-2519 TQYLTKDNNWSYSF
+2519 TQYLTKDNHWSYSF

-2538 YQNEGTIILYTAK
+2538 YQNEGTIILYTIK
-2551 EEAVEG
+2551 EEDVDG
-2557 YTQKSVTTATG
+2557 YTQKSVTTTAG
-2568 FNFTNT
+2568 FDLTNT
-2574 HEPQTVTYGATK
+2574 HEIQTADYEVKK
-2586 VWLDDDNRDGVRPN
+2586 VWVDDNDRDGARPT
-2600 SITLVL
+2600 SITLTL
-2606 NGSDGSKYTKQM
+2606 TGSDGSKYTKQM
-2618 TAASNWSDVTF
+2618 TAVDNWNAATF
-2629 ERIPMFNNGK
+2629 ERVPMFNGGK
-2639 YITYTLSENDV
+2639 YITYTLTENEV
-2650 PSYVNSVAVSED
+2650 PSYMNSIEVSED
-2662 GKFFTVTNTHT
+2662 GKHFTVTNTHA
-2673 PDHAIIK
+2673 PDHTVIN

-2695 PKKVT
+2695 PRKMTAVV
-2700 TIIVGS
+2700 VGS

-2808 ATLNEE
+2808 ATLNED

-2831 IVTYNVKESDVEGYE
+2831 IVAYNVKESDTAGYE
-2846 ASIVKTEDGFQLIN
+2846 ASVVKTEDGFQLIN
-2860 EHDSETTLRT
+2860 EHDSETTMRT
-2870 ATLVWRDENNQD
+2870 VTLVWRDEDNRD
-2882 GIRPD
+2882 GVRPD

-2893 HGSDGSEVEKTVSK
+2893 HGSDGSEQEKTVNK
-2907 DDSWADVMFEDLP
+2907 DDAWADVVFEGLP
-2920 VYQNGQKVTYTLT
+2920 VYQNGQRISYTLT
-2933 ESTVDGYTTDIRDNG
+2933 ESAIDGYTNDIRNSG
-2948 HTFTVTNTH
+2948 NTFTITNTH
-2957 IPAVVNVDVTKVWTD
+2957 IPETVNVDVTKIWTD
-2972 GENQDGNRPNSIS
+2972 GENQDGNRPDSIS
-2985 VILTGNDGNRYTAT
+2985 VILTGSDGKRYTTT
-2999 ITAANNWKY
+2999 ITAANNWKH
-3008 TFSKLP
+3008 TFLKLP

-3022 IEYTLAEDAASGYS
+3022 IEYTLTEDTMSGYS
-3036 NVIEKK
+3036 DVVEKRS
-3042 DNYTF
+3042 DYVF

-3056 TVDIP
+3056 TVDVTI
-3061 VVKKW
+3061 VKKW
-3066 NDDND
+3066 DDDND
-3071 RDGARPESFN
+3071 RDGMRPESVD

-3096 SAENGYTYV
+3096 STENGYTCV
-3105 FQSVPKFHNSGT
+3105 FQSVPKYHDGGT
-3117 LISYTVAEE
+3117 LINYTIAEE
-3126 KVTGYTTEVAKD
+3126 KIPGYTTTIAKD
-3138 SSGYKFTLTNTK
+3138 ASGYKFTLTNTK
-3150 SIETVTKT
+3150 PIETVTKT

-3172 RPSAITVILT
+3172 RPSAITIILT

-3188 YLKSVSAAENW
+3188 RVKSVSAAENW
-3199 TTTFENLPKNQNHGQ
+3199 TTMFENLPKNQNHGQ

-3221 EAFVSGYTDEVTQN
+3221 EAFVSGYTDRVAQN
-3235 GNNYTITNTHM
+3235 GDNYTITNTHT
-3246 PATTELFVTK
+3246 PAATELFVTK

-3272 TVTAHGSDGRSYA
+3272 TVTAHGSDGRSYTE
-3285 KKLNADN
+3285 KLNADN

-3304 ANGKTIDYTLTEEA
+3304 ADGKVIEYSLTEES

-3326 TRNGKSFTLINTHVD
+3326 TRNGKSFVLINTHVD
-3341 ETKNITITKAWNDEN
+3341 ETKNITITKAWNDGN

-3364 SITAVVNGSD
+3364 TITAVVNGSD
-3374 GSARFVQLFESQ
+3374 GSARFVQLFEGQ
-3386 NWTTSL
+3386 NWATNL

-3399 NSTEV
+3399 NGTEI

-3411 AISGYETEI
+3411 AIPGYETEI
-3420 KQTGDSYTIT
+3420 KQTGDSYAIMNSHT
-3430 NTHAPAV
+3430 PAV
-3437 VTVSVV
+3437 VTVSAV
-3443 KIWDD
+3443 KVWDD
-3448 ENNQDGIRP
+3448 ANNQDGIRP

-3462 TLTGSDGSTHNAAIT
+3462 TLTGSDGSVRNAAIT

-3498 DYTLQEADSNPYTYE
+3498 DYTLQEANSNPYTYE

-3617 TFQITNTHEPEK
+3617 TFQIMNTHEPEK

-3637 WDDNNNQDGLRPNT
+3637 WDDSNNQDGLRPNT

-3858 NEDVKW
+3858 DEDVKW
-3864 KHSFTKLPVR
+3864 KHSFTNLPVR

-3915 VTVDKVWDD
+3915 VTVDKVWEDG
-3924 SENQDGL
+3924 ENQDGL
-3931 RPDTIHIKLVSNGI
+3931 RPDSIDVILTGSDGNTYNATISE
-3945 AKDAY
+3945 KD
-3950 LDADSNWHLEFE
+3950 NWTYIFAN
-3962 GLPKYRDHGILNE
+3962 LPKYFNDGTLVE
-3975 YSVQEVDVDGYTST
+3975 YSLQEVETDGYAGTVTKGTDGYT
-3989 VTTED
+3989 
-3994 GYAFTIKNDHV
+3994 FTIKNDHT
-4005 PAVID
+4005 PAVVD
-4010 IPITEEW
+4010 IPVTKVW
-4017 IDDNNRDGLRPSSH
+4017 NDDEDRDGLRPNS
-4031 TVILTDGINTIEEIV
+4031 I
-4046 LDKDN
+4046 
-4051 GYGTVL
+4051 
-4057 KDMPKYKNGVEIDYQ
+4057 
-4072 IKDFKVDGYTT
+4072 
-4083 NIIKGDSVKDFKVTN
+4083 
-4098 THVPEMVTVT
+4098 HV
-4108 VTEGWHDQSDYDKI
+4108 
-4122 RPEEIA
+4122 
-4128 LTLTGSDG
+4128 TLTGSDG
-4136 NVYEKTVNKETWTA
+4136 STYKKDLEKD
-4150 VFSDLPKNSKGEQI
+4150 S
-4164 IYTLTQEG
+4164 
-4172 IKGYSTTI
+4172 GYSTIFTSLPKYHNGELISYSLAETPVEGYETDIQAAESGYGFTI
-4180 TNNQTDTITVI
+4180 TNT
-4191 NKHEPVKTITVTVTW
+4191 HEVSKKTIKVSKVWDDAENQDGIRPDSVTVTLTGSNNSKYTAKLNKENNWTYTFEGLFCKADGATIKYEVSEKDVAGYTPSIKETEGGFIITNAHKPETVTINIVKNW
-4206 NDENNKDSIR
+4206 NDSQNADNIR
-4216 PDKVTV
+4216 PDAISIT
-4222 KLTDGT
+4222 LT
-4228 TVVSTKE
+4228 
-4235 VKNDSWKHIFEDIPV
+4235 
-4250 FNGSDKVSY
+4250 GSDNSSRSITLNKAGDYKTAVDSLPKFHEGKQITY
-4259 TITQDAVNGY
+4259 TVTETPVDGY
-4269 TTEIKASDDGNTIEI
+4269 TSSVQASADGYSFVVINTHTPEVHQEKKETPTTPKFEIKAEPSTTI
-4284 INTHISV
+4284 
-4291 VPPKEEPKKKEP
+4291 
-4303 ATPAP
+4303 
-4308 VVEVKV
+4308 
-4314 EQPAPTVT
+4314 
-4322 LIQTTNKPT
+4322 IQTTNKPT
-4331 GISFFESLFAK
+4331 GVSFFDSLLG

>member
-1 MQNGKSRIKRVA
+1 MQKCESRTKRVM

-18 GVMALQTVAP
+18 GMMALQVVAP
-28 VISYADDTAS
+28 TISYADDTVASTAS
-38 SVATTDDSDAIAN
+38 SEDNSDTKI
-51 VDPGTPVQVDATAS
+51 DPGVPVQ
-65 EEPSEAPSSGT
+65 
-76 SQADENSEETET
+76 
-88 NSDITDEV
+88 
-96 SNEHTDAD
+96 
-104 TADETQTVEEDAP
+104 
-117 KQDESTSETTDTA
+117 TDTA
-130 PSRTVTVTLN
+130 SSNTVTEPDSSESLEEKADSEQTGEIQDDTVSDSQGNETNTQEETVQDTVQQNDSGSETMESKSVRTVTVTLN
-140 KNGGEFEPEWLETAN
+140 KNGGVFEPEWLETAN

-170 VVEDTGD
+170 AIEDTGD

-187 SIDIPVALSSDES
+187 SISIPVALSSDES

-211 SYDADSETLTFE
+211 SYDADNETLTFD
-223 DGVDAYVLSAVY
+223 DGVDAYVLTAVY
-235 SSVVD
+235 NSVAD
-240 DDQTLVENRTEFDE
+240 EDQQLIENKEIFDE
-254 QTKRQAIQERL
+254 QAEKNALQQRL
-265 KSSGIST
+265 SASGISL
-272 YVLRPSDSY
+272 YEMRPSDSY
-281 NQLDLVVEGLAFT
+281 NQLDLIIDGLAFT
-294 SDDGLTQTF
+294 SDDGLVQTF
-303 TAPYDGDYIITAY
+303 TAPYDGDYTITAY

-331 TPGRGGKAEGTV
+331 TPGRGGKAEGTI
-343 HLNAGQT
+343 HLSAGQT

-420 DYTDAEKAQNNA
+420 DYTDAEKAQNDA

-437 KKHVILLAG
+437 KNHVILLAG

-493 TTPTNGRTL
+493 TTPTNGRVL
-502 TYEERVD
+502 TYDERVD

-518 RAGFGYHYTVL
+518 RAGFGYHYTIL
-529 GELYDANPAHRDPVD
+529 GELYDANPANRDPVSL
-544 FLFDDGQARNY
+544 LFDDGQARNY

-593 NTSVTIDGEQVEVKD
+593 NTSVTIDGKQVEVKD

-622 ETAPYL
+622 NSAPYL
-628 VNGRVIIKMVGET
+628 INGRVLIHMVGTT
-641 PKLKSVMMPAQSEDI
+641 PKMKTIMMEAQNEDI
-656 SAGNIDEKDGFGQ
+656 SSSHVDDADVYGQ
-669 KAILSPG
+669 KAYLNKG
-676 QGSANKTLAYTAITY
+676 QDVASTTIAYTAITY
-691 YNLGDVMT
+691 YNMGDLMT
-699 VTPKWEYNTL
+699 VNPVWEYSTMLSPTDRDWN
-709 LNVTYKPWDDSVA
+709 DSVA
-722 KNINNQMS
+722 KSIDSRLS
-730 VSITN
+730 VSVANTN
-735 TELGIP
+735 LGVP
-741 AEGDKYYNDAYPG
+741 NPGDKYYNADYPG

-766 APLSMYDTATVTKY
+766 PVNTMYSTERLTKYYFRCKGIASYTLSSGTKTMYDKGERGELAIDYNIYINHEGVHVYSDRNIINGTPTSTVDDTIAATAGRSASTWQYPHMALTDVNNINTILIQFSSHGFNTSDSISYDASYADSLGITGSGNQYSYIFKAKSKNSVSTANWEKFLQSITYTTYDAATFTSTGVSGGVTIFWYADENLWENNMFYDSSSGHFYACINTGNSITWGEARNRALSMYNSALDCYGYLAHITSQSEQDYLYTLMDKSTQGWLGATRKVSGNEWDWYWRDGPANETSEP
-780 FFRCHPTATVSM
+780 FFRQNAG
-792 YNGIRTMDDESES
+792 GIYGSLLWGYENWDSKTEPNNS
-805 GGLVLDYSIAMEH
+805 GGVEWCMHYYGSNRGVWNDYIDSNGAVTSFIVEWSKDGLV
-818 QGAHVYQN
+818 G
-826 RNTINDMNAE
+826 NDHS
-836 TVSDTVTAT
+836 VSDT
-845 QNHSSSQW
+845 
-853 KYPELVVKTPKTIQ
+853 
-867 TFNVLFTS
+867 
-875 PSRNAQDAILY
+875 
-886 NTDLANQ
+886 
-893 LGIVVTGTNQNYIFT
+893 
-908 KSGGLTQDEW
+908 
-918 NNFLRQVSFVTYDR
+918 
-932 AVFTADGVQSG
+932 
-943 VEVAWYGFEK
+943 
-953 AIFGSNQATRHV
+953 
-965 PTLSDYPG
+965 
-973 AATHNIASGSLNI
+973 
-986 TSSGSVYR
+986 
-994 IVGSTTGDNRIYV
+994 
-1007 SPGVSATV
+1007 
-1015 ILDNVTMNYTAAGA
+1015 
-1029 GWGNDT
+1029 
-1035 SRAGDGAIS
+1035 
-1044 CSHANLTIILVG
+1044 
-1056 TSRITAYGSY
+1056 
-1066 SNAIAKNGTD
+1066 
-1076 GSLMIDGAGTLYA
+1076 
-1089 VGASGDHCGAIGANV
+1089 
-1104 NCSFWNFTVQGGTIY
+1104 
-1119 ANAGEHCPGI
+1119 
-1129 GSGCL
+1129 
-1134 NQPGEGNGGDG
+1134 
-1145 AGCGNLN
+1145 
-1152 FTGGTV
+1152 
-1158 VARGNTACSGI
+1158 
-1169 GSGWGGPVNGI
+1169 
-1180 NISNGAK
+1180 
-1187 VTAYGGSYSPGIG
+1187 
-1200 SGGRTDNVQGGNIGS
+1200 
-1215 YHYHVRN
+1215 
-1222 IVITGGDTVVTAFGD
+1222 
-1237 KSTNMPGIGC
+1237 
-1247 GKDPV
+1247 
-1252 GTVRGTLSNVVA
+1252 
-1264 TTLDGFQGYVRYG
+1264 
-1277 SSEESAAYSTEQPRT
+1277 
-1292 PFTGT
+1292 
-1297 GNIGSYLASQVN
+1297 
-1309 RGTPVYYTQVFF
+1309 
-1321 SIDTSN
+1321 
-1327 KHVDDADVIGTQ
+1327 DVIGTQ
-1339 VSSTGTIKPEQFASV
+1339 IVAEQEQKVNNGEV
-1354 SGTVWAENDRD
+1354 SGTVWAENDYN
-1365 GVYQVG
+1365 GLFAT
-1371 DEAVVEGVAVT
+1371 DEAKLQDITVQLISDNGTVVATAQTNKLGQYDFTGLAPGNYYVKFTSQSFVG
-1382 LYNADGSVCKTTT
+1382 YNAVPDGGNSIVQQASKGINDSYAQTPVFALTY
-1395 TNKYG
+1395 NDVLEK
-1400 AYSFDGIPEKK
+1400 SF
-1411 NYTVGFSNGSSNIQS
+1411 
-1426 YSPTAKIAAGENN
+1426 
-1439 NHVNNDWKSDVFT
+1439 
-1452 AIYQKNTSQTIN
+1452 
-1464 CGVYVPSTVSGFAWD
+1464 GVYVPSTVSGFAWD
-1479 DVNQNGICDN
+1479 DANQNGIYDN
-1489 SESKIANVTITLTD
+1489 REAKIANVTITLTD

-1516 ITAVLTDADGN
+1516 IAAVLTDANGN

-1544 SSDTVDISNAR
+1544 SSNTVDISNAR

-1560 TSGDEKR
+1560 ASGDVKL
-1567 TNKAERSIDVLE
+1567 TNKAEKSIGMLE

-1592 GSMLNA
+1592 GSMLTS
-1598 ATIGEV
+1598 ATIGEI
-1604 YINSMTGTGI
+1604 YINSMSGTGI

-1649 HETQADINIEEPVLN
+1649 HETQADIDIEEPVLN

-1701 EYEETDKTAADK
+1701 EYEETDRTAADK

-1724 FLVSPTATT
+1724 FLVSPTAAT
-1733 DKKTQMGNDA
+1733 DKKTQMGNDS

-1767 VSLSNEKD
+1767 VNLSNEKD
-1775 FYVSTANCAMYIPS
+1775 FYVSTANCALYIPS
-1789 KVYGYIWQDDNYNG
+1789 KVYGYIWQDNNYNG

-1897 DTLDSET
+1897 DTLDSEA

-1941 AGFIRLLTSFDLKK
+1941 AGFIRLLTDFDLKK
-1955 VEDLSGIPFEN
+1955 IEDLSGIPFKD

-2014 ISFTNQ
+2014 IHFTNQ
-2020 DIATYHLTETE
+2020 DIATYHLIETE
-2031 TLPGYVR
+2031 TLPGYVK

-2047 MPETAVENNNLIW
+2047 MPEAAVENNNLVW
-2060 KTYISVDGVRQT
+2060 KTYISVDGVRLT
-2072 NNLYTL
+2072 DNLYTL

-2097 DQDGIRKNAVIT
+2097 DQDGIRQNAVIT

-2157 QYTVVEN
+2157 QYTVIEN
-2164 PMDGYTAI
+2164 PMDGYTAT
-2172 VSNTTGSVDNGYA
+2172 VSATTGSTDKGYA

-2201 VKVWDDGNNVDGIR
+2201 TKVWDDSNNIDGMR
-2215 PDSVTIHMNG
+2215 PDSVTIYLNG
-2225 SDGSSTEATLSNTKD
+2225 SDGSSTEATLSNAKD
-2240 WKYTFKHIPL
+2240 WKYTFKHMPL

-2265 AVAGYTYTVT
+2265 AVTGYTYTVT
-2275 NEGRSFTITNSHVQE
+2275 NKDRAFTITNKHTQE
-2290 TLSIPVTKTWE
+2290 TFSIPVTKTWE

-2311 SAIHVIL
+2311 SAIHVTL

-2352 IDYTLSEET
+2352 IDYTLNEEA
-2361 VDSYTYKIEGDA
+2361 VNGYTYKIEGDA

-2378 VTNEHIPAVTNVVIN
+2378 VTNEHISAVTNVVVN
-2393 KYWEDAA
+2393 KYWEDAE

-2409 VSVTLSGSDGK
+2409 VAVTLSGYDGK
-2420 TYKATLTKDGGFS
+2420 TYKATLAKDTGFS
-2433 ETFENLPVFFNN
+2433 KTFENLPVFFNN
-2445 GTKIAYTVTEDA
+2445 GTKITYTVTEDA
-2457 VAGYIGKTATDDTG
+2457 VDGYTGKITTDDTG
-2471 YVLSI
+2471 YILSI
-2476 TNTHTPETISK
+2476 TNTHAPETIRK
-2487 TITKTWDD
+2487 TVTKTWDD
-2495 NDNQDGIRPTNVKV
+2495 GNDRDGIRPTNVKI
-2509 ELYGTDGTLR
+2509 ELYGTDGTRR
-2519 TQYLTKDNNWSYSF
+2519 TQYLTKDNHWSYSF

-2538 YQNEGTIILYTAK
+2538 YQNEGTIILYIIK
-2551 EEAVEG
+2551 EEAVDG
-2557 YTQKSVTTATG
+2557 YTQKSVTTTAG
-2568 FNFTNT
+2568 FDLTNT
-2574 HEPQTVTYGATK
+2574 HEIQTADYEVKK
-2586 VWLDDDNRDGVRPN
+2586 VWIDDNDRDGTRPT
-2600 SITLVL
+2600 SITLTL
-2606 NGSDGSKYTKQM
+2606 TGSDGSKYTKQM
-2618 TAASNWSDVTF
+2618 TAADNWNAVTF
-2629 ERIPMFNNGK
+2629 ERVPMFNGGK
-2639 YITYTLSENDV
+2639 YITYTLTENEV
-2650 PSYVNSVAVSED
+2650 PSYINLIEVSED
-2662 GKFFTVTNTHT
+2662 GKHFTVTNTHA
-2673 PDHAIIK
+2673 PDHTVIN

-2695 PKKVT
+2695 PRKMTAIV
-2700 TIIVGS
+2700 VGS

-2808 ATLNEE
+2808 ATLNED

-2831 IVTYNVKESDVEGYE
+2831 IVAYNVKESDTAGYE
-2846 ASIVKTEDGFQLIN
+2846 ASVVKTEDGFQLIN
-2860 EHDSETTLRT
+2860 EHDSETTMRT
-2870 ATLVWRDENNQD
+2870 VTLVWRDEDNRD
-2882 GIRPD
+2882 GVRPD
-2887 TVTYTL
+2887 AVTYTL
-2893 HGSDGSEVEKTVSK
+2893 HGSDGSEQEKTVNK
-2907 DDSWADVMFEDLP
+2907 DDAWNDVVFEDLP
-2920 VYQNGQKVTYTLT
+2920 VYQNGQRISYTLT
-2933 ESTVDGYTTDIRDNG
+2933 ESAIDGYANDIRSSGN
-2948 HTFTVTNTH
+2948 TFTVTNTH
-2957 IPAVVNVDVTKVWTD
+2957 IPETVNVDVTKIWTD
-2972 GENQDGNRPNSIS
+2972 GENQDGNRPDSIS
-2985 VILTGNDGNRYTAT
+2985 VILTGSDGKRYTTT
-2999 ITAANNWKY
+2999 ITAANNWKH
-3008 TFSKLP
+3008 TFLKLP

-3022 IEYTLAEDAASGYS
+3022 IEYTLTEDTMSGYS
-3036 NVIEKK
+3036 DVVEKRS
-3042 DNYTF
+3042 DYVF

-3056 TVDIP
+3056 TVDVTI
-3061 VVKKW
+3061 VKKW
-3066 NDDND
+3066 DDDND
-3071 RDGARPESFN
+3071 RDGMRPESVD

-3096 SAENGYTYV
+3096 STENGYTCV
-3105 FQSVPKFHNSGT
+3105 FQSVPKYHDGGT
-3117 LISYTVAEE
+3117 LINYTIAEE
-3126 KVTGYTTEVAKD
+3126 KIPGYTTTIAKD
-3138 SSGYKFTLTNTK
+3138 ASGYKFTLTNAKT
-3150 SIETVTKT
+3150 IDTVTKT
-3158 VSKVWEDSNNQDGL
+3158 VSKVWDDNNNQDGL
-3172 RPSAITVILT
+3172 RPTAITVILT

-3188 YLKSVSAAENW
+3188 RVKSVTATENW
-3199 TTTFENLPKNQNHGQ
+3199 TVTFENLPKNQNHGQ
-3214 SIQYTVS
+3214 NIQYTVS
-3221 EAFVSGYTDEVTQN
+3221 EAFVSGYTEAITQN
-3235 GNNYTITNTHM
+3235 GDNYIITNTHT
-3246 PATTELFVTK
+3246 PASSEFFVTK
-3256 TWKDNGNND
+3256 IWKDNENND

-3272 TVTAHGSDGRSYA
+3272 TVTAHGSDGCSYTE
-3285 KKLNADN
+3285 KLNADN

-3304 ANGKTIDYTLTEEA
+3304 ADGKVIEYSLTEES

-3326 TRNGKSFTLINTHVD
+3326 TRNGKSFVFINTHVD
-3341 ETKNITITKAWNDEN
+3341 ETKNITITKAWNDGN

-3364 SITAVVNGSD
+3364 TITAVVNGSD
-3374 GSARFVQLFESQ
+3374 GSARFVQLFEGQ
-3386 NWTTSL
+3386 NWATSL

-3399 NSTEV
+3399 NGTEI

-3411 AISGYETEI
+3411 AIPGYETEI
-3420 KQTGDSYTIT
+3420 KQTGDSYAIMNSHT
-3430 NTHAPAV
+3430 PAV
-3437 VTVSVV
+3437 VTVSAV
-3443 KIWDD
+3443 KVWDD
-3448 ENNQDGIRP
+3448 ANNQDGIRP

-3462 TLTGSDGSTHNAAIT
+3462 TLTGSDGSVRNAAIT
-3477 KNDGWTYQFKDLPQ
+3477 KNDGWTYQFKNLPK
-3491 YKNGVKI
+3491 YKNGMKI
-3498 DYTLQEADSNPYTYE
+3498 DYTLQEANSNPYTYE
-3513 IVKGSDG
+3513 IVKGSDE
-3520 YSFTITNNYVPAA
+3520 YSFTITNNYVPAV
-3533 VNVPVTTIW
+3533 VNVPITTVW
-3542 NDDNNR
+3542 DDDDNR
-3548 DGIRAKETVITLQG
+3548 DGIRAKETAITLHG

-3568 QHIVTDKD
+3568 QRIVTGKD
-3576 SFATVFED
+3576 DFATVFED
-3584 VPKFFDEGKEVVYT
+3584 VPKFFDEGREVVYT
-3598 VTQNEVDGYT
+3598 VTQNEMNGYT
-3608 TDVTNTDKY
+3608 ANIASTDKY
-3617 TFQITNTHEPEK
+3617 TFQITNTHEPER

-3658 TDGTYIEKNLSAA
+3658 TDGTYIEKSLSTA
-3671 NNWTETFEGLYKY
+3671 NNWTETFDGLYKY

-3689 PIQYTIDEEAVG
+3689 PIQYTIDEEMVG

-3738 QDGYRPDTTT
+3738 QDGYRPDAAT
-3748 IHMSGTDGTQDTKD
+3748 IHMSGTDGTQDAKD

-3772 VFKDLDRF
+3772 VFKDLDHY
-3780 KDGTK
+3780 KDGNE

-3797 YTTSIVANGNVV
+3797 YTTSIAVNGNVV

-3823 ISVIWEDNDD
+3823 ISVVWEDNND
-3833 QDGIRPDAVN
+3833 QDGLRPDTVSV
-3843 IKLKGNDKLVDSSEL
+3843 KLKGNDKFIDSSEL
-3858 NEDVKW
+3858 NEDVEW

-3887 EIPGYTTTIEKTDT
+3887 EIPGYTTSIEKTDT

-3915 VTVDKVWDD
+3915 VTVDKVWKDA
-3924 SENQDGL
+3924 ENQDGL
-3931 RPDTIHIKLVSNGI
+3931 RPDAIHIRLISNDI
-3945 AKDAY
+3945 EKDAY
-3950 LDADSNWHLEFE
+3950 LDAESDWHLDFE

-3989 VTTED
+3989 VTTKD
-3994 GYAFTIKNDHV
+3994 GYAFTIENDHV

-4017 IDDNNRDGLRPSSH
+4017 IDDNDRDGLRPGSH
-4031 TVILTDGINTIEEIV
+4031 TVVLVDGTNAIEEVV
-4046 LDKDN
+4046 LDRNN
-4051 GYGTVL
+4051 GYGVVL
-4057 KDMPKYKNGVEIDYQ
+4057 KNMPKYKNGVEINYQ

-4083 NIIKGDSVKDFKVTN
+4083 NIIKSDSVKDFNITN
-4098 THVPEMVTVT
+4098 THVPEMVTIT

-4122 RPEEIA
+4122 RPEKVT

-4136 NVYEKTVNKETWTA
+4136 NVYEKTVTKDTWTT

-4172 IKGYSTTI
+4172 IKGYKTTI
-4180 TNNQTDTITVI
+4180 TDNETGTIAVI
-4191 NKHEPVKTITVTVTW
+4191 NTHEPVKTITVTVTW
-4206 NDENNKDSIR
+4206 NDENNKDNIR

-4222 KLTDGT
+4222 KLANGT
-4228 TVVSTKE
+4228 TAVSTKE
-4235 VKNDSWKHIFEDIPV
+4235 INNDSWKHVFENIIV
-4250 FNGSDKVSY
+4250 FNGDDKASY
-4259 TITQDAVNGY
+4259 TVTQDAVSEY

-4284 INTHISV
+4284 INTHV
-4291 VPPKEEPKKKEP
+4291 PVAPPKEEPKQEETATP
-4303 ATPAP
+4303 AAPAP
-4308 VVEVKV
+4308 VVEIKT
-4314 EQPAPTVT
+4314 EPT
-4322 LIQTTNKPT
+4322 TTVIETPNKQT
-4331 GISFFESLFAK
+4331 GISFMDGLFG

>member
-13 SAIIA
+13 SAVIA

-51 VDPGTPVQVDATAS
+51 VDPGTPVQVDAAAS
-65 EEPSEAPSSGT
+65 EEPSEAPSSGP
-76 SQADENSEETET
+76 SQADENSEET

-96 SNEHTDAD
+96 ANEHTDAD
-104 TADETQTVEEDAP
+104 TADETQTVEKDAP
-117 KQDESTSETTDTA
+117 QQDESTSEATDAA

-155 EDPIAAYLGT
+155 EDPVAAYLGT

-170 VVEDTGD
+170 AIEDTGD

-187 SIDIPVALSSDES
+187 SISIPVALSSDES

-211 SYDADSETLTFE
+211 SYDADNETLTFD
-223 DGVDAYVLSAVY
+223 DGVDAYVLTAVY
-235 SSVVD
+235 NSVAD
-240 DDQTLVENRTEFDE
+240 EDQQLIENKEIFDE
-254 QTKRQAIQERL
+254 QAEKNVLQQKLSA
-265 KSSGIST
+265 SGISL
-272 YVLRPSDSY
+272 YEMRPSDSY
-281 NQLDLVVEGLAFT
+281 NQLDLIIDGLAFT
-294 SDDGLTQTF
+294 SDDGLVQTF
-303 TAPYDGDYIITAY
+303 TAPYDGDYTITAY

-331 TPGRGGKAEGTV
+331 TPGRGGKAEGTI
-343 HLNAGQT
+343 HLSAGQT

-420 DYTDAEKAQNNA
+420 DYTDAEKAQNDA

-437 KKHVILLAG
+437 KNHVILLAG
-446 GGGGMGESGGSAGG
+446 GGGGMGESGGTAGG

-493 TTPTNGRTL
+493 TTPTNGRVL
-502 TYEERVD
+502 TYDERVD

-518 RAGFGYHYTVL
+518 RAGFGYHYTIL
-529 GELYDANPAHRDPVD
+529 GELYDANPANRDPVSL
-544 FLFDDGQARNY
+544 LFDDGQARNY

-593 NTSVTIDGEQVEVKD
+593 NTSVTIDGKQVEVKD

-622 ETAPYL
+622 NSAPYL
-628 VNGRVIIKMVGET
+628 INGRVLIHMVGTT
-641 PKLKSVMMPAQSEDI
+641 PKMKTIMMEAQNEDI
-656 SAGNIDEKDGFGQ
+656 SSSHVDDADIYGQ
-669 KAILSPG
+669 KAYLNKG
-676 QGSANKTLAYTAITY
+676 QDIASTTIAYTAITY
-691 YNLGDVMT
+691 YNMGDLMT
-699 VTPKWEYNTL
+699 VNPVWEYSTMLSPTDRDWN
-709 LNVTYKPWDDSVA
+709 DSVA
-722 KNINNQMS
+722 KSIDSRLS
-730 VSITN
+730 VSVANTN
-735 TELGIP
+735 LGVP
-741 AEGDKYYNDAYPG
+741 NPGDKYYNADYPG

-766 APLSMYDTATVTKY
+766 PVNTMYSTERLTKYYFRCKGIASYTLSSGTKTMYDKGERGELAIDYNIYINHEGVHVYSDRNIINGTPTSTVDDTIAATAGRSASTWQYPHMALTDVNNINTILIQFSSHGFNTSDSISYDASYADSLGITGSGNQYSYIFKAKSKNSVSTANWEKFLQSITYTTYDAATFTSTGVSGGVTIFWYADENLWENNMFYDSSSGHFYACINTGSSITWGEARNRALSMYNSALDCYGYLAHITSQSEQDYLYTLMDKSTQGWLGATRKVSGNEWDWYWRDGPANETSEP
-780 FFRCHPTATVSM
+780 FFRQNAG
-792 YNGIRTMDDESES
+792 GIYGSLLWGYENWDSKTEPNNS
-805 GGLVLDYSIAMEH
+805 GGVEWCMHYYGSNRGVWNDYIDSNGAVTSFIVEWSKDGLV
-818 QGAHVYQN
+818 G
-826 RNTINDMNAE
+826 NDHS
-836 TVSDTVTAT
+836 VSDT
-845 QNHSSSQW
+845 
-853 KYPELVVKTPKTIQ
+853 
-867 TFNVLFTS
+867 
-875 PSRNAQDAILY
+875 
-886 NTDLANQ
+886 
-893 LGIVVTGTNQNYIFT
+893 
-908 KSGGLTQDEW
+908 
-918 NNFLRQVSFVTYDR
+918 
-932 AVFTADGVQSG
+932 
-943 VEVAWYGFEK
+943 
-953 AIFGSNQATRHV
+953 
-965 PTLSDYPG
+965 
-973 AATHNIASGSLNI
+973 
-986 TSSGSVYR
+986 
-994 IVGSTTGDNRIYV
+994 
-1007 SPGVSATV
+1007 
-1015 ILDNVTMNYTAAGA
+1015 
-1029 GWGNDT
+1029 
-1035 SRAGDGAIS
+1035 
-1044 CSHANLTIILVG
+1044 
-1056 TSRITAYGSY
+1056 
-1066 SNAIAKNGTD
+1066 
-1076 GSLMIDGAGTLYA
+1076 
-1089 VGASGDHCGAIGANV
+1089 
-1104 NCSFWNFTVQGGTIY
+1104 
-1119 ANAGEHCPGI
+1119 
-1129 GSGCL
+1129 
-1134 NQPGEGNGGDG
+1134 
-1145 AGCGNLN
+1145 
-1152 FTGGTV
+1152 
-1158 VARGNTACSGI
+1158 
-1169 GSGWGGPVNGI
+1169 
-1180 NISNGAK
+1180 
-1187 VTAYGGSYSPGIG
+1187 
-1200 SGGRTDNVQGGNIGS
+1200 
-1215 YHYHVRN
+1215 
-1222 IVITGGDTVVTAFGD
+1222 
-1237 KSTNMPGIGC
+1237 
-1247 GKDPV
+1247 
-1252 GTVRGTLSNVVA
+1252 
-1264 TTLDGFQGYVRYG
+1264 
-1277 SSEESAAYSTEQPRT
+1277 
-1292 PFTGT
+1292 
-1297 GNIGSYLASQVN
+1297 
-1309 RGTPVYYTQVFF
+1309 
-1321 SIDTSN
+1321 
-1327 KHVDDADVIGTQ
+1327 DVIGTQ
-1339 VSSTGTIKPEQFASV
+1339 IVAEQEQKVNNGEV
-1354 SGTVWAENDRD
+1354 SGTVWAENDYN
-1365 GVYQVG
+1365 GLFAT
-1371 DEAVVEGVAVT
+1371 DEAKLQDITVQLISDNGTVVATAQTNKLGQYDFTGLAPGNYYVKFTSQSFVG
-1382 LYNADGSVCKTTT
+1382 YNAVPDGGNSIVQQASKGINDSYAQTPVFALTY
-1395 TNKYG
+1395 NDVLEK
-1400 AYSFDGIPEKK
+1400 SF
-1411 NYTVGFSNGSSNIQS
+1411 
-1426 YSPTAKIAAGENN
+1426 
-1439 NHVNNDWKSDVFT
+1439 
-1452 AIYQKNTSQTIN
+1452 
-1464 CGVYVPSTVSGFAWD
+1464 GVYVPSTVSGFAWD
-1479 DVNQNGICDN
+1479 DANQNGIYDN
-1489 SESKIANVTITLTD
+1489 REAKIANVTITLTD

-1516 ITAVLTDADGN
+1516 IAAVLTDANGN

-1560 TSGDEKR
+1560 TSGDVKL
-1567 TNKAERSIDVLE
+1567 TNKAEKSIGMLE

-1592 GSMLNA
+1592 GSMLTS
-1598 ATIGEV
+1598 ATIGEI
-1604 YINSMTGTGI
+1604 YINSMSGTGI

-1649 HETQADINIEEPVLN
+1649 HETQADIDIEEPVLN

-1701 EYEETDKTAADK
+1701 EYEETDRTAADK

-1724 FLVSPTATT
+1724 FTVSPTAAT
-1733 DKKTQMGNDA
+1733 DKKTQMGNDS

-1767 VSLSNEKD
+1767 VALNNEKD

-1897 DTLDSET
+1897 DTLDSEA

-1941 AGFIRLLTSFDLKK
+1941 AGFIRLLTDFDLKK
-1955 VEDLSGIPFEN
+1955 IEDLSGIPFKD

-2014 ISFTNQ
+2014 IHFTNQ
-2020 DIATYHLTETE
+2020 DIATYHLIETE
-2031 TLPGYVR
+2031 TLPGYVK

-2047 MPETAVENNNLIW
+2047 MPEAAVENNNLVW
-2060 KTYISVDGVRQT
+2060 KTYISVDGVRLT
-2072 NNLYTL
+2072 DNLYTL

-2097 DQDGIRKNAVIT
+2097 DQDGIRQNAVIT

-2157 QYTVVEN
+2157 QYTVIEN
-2164 PMDGYTAI
+2164 PMDGYTAT
-2172 VSNTTGSVDNGYA
+2172 VSATTGSTDKGYA

-2201 VKVWDDGNNVDGIR
+2201 TKVWDDSNNIDGMR
-2215 PDSVTIHMNG
+2215 PDSVTIYLNG
-2225 SDGSSTEATLSNTKD
+2225 SDGSSTEATLSNAKD
-2240 WKYTFKHIPL
+2240 WKYTFKHMPL

-2265 AVAGYTYTVT
+2265 AVTGYTYTVT
-2275 NEGRSFTITNSHVQE
+2275 NKDRAFTITNKHTQE
-2290 TLSIPVTKTWE
+2290 TFSIPVTKTWE

-2311 SAIHVIL
+2311 SAIHVTL

-2352 IDYTLSEET
+2352 IDYTLNEEA
-2361 VDSYTYKIEGDA
+2361 VNGYTYKIEGDA

-2378 VTNEHIPAVTNVVIN
+2378 VTNEHISAVTNVVVN
-2393 KYWEDAA
+2393 KYWEDAE

-2409 VSVTLSGSDGK
+2409 VAVTLSGSDGK
-2420 TYKATLTKDGGFS
+2420 TYKATLAKDTGFS
-2433 ETFENLPVFFNN
+2433 KTFENLPVFFNN
-2445 GTKIAYTVTEDA
+2445 GTKITYTVTEDA
-2457 VAGYIGKTATDDTG
+2457 VDGYTGKITTDDTG
-2471 YVLSI
+2471 YILSI
-2476 TNTHTPETISK
+2476 TNTHAPETIRK
-2487 TITKTWDD
+2487 TVTKTWDD
-2495 NDNQDGIRPTNVKV
+2495 GNDRDGIRPTNVKI
-2509 ELYGTDGTLR
+2509 ELYGTDGTRR
-2519 TQYLTKDNNWSYSF
+2519 TQYLTKDNHWSYSF

-2538 YQNEGTIILYTAK
+2538 YQNEGTIILYTIK
-2551 EEAVEG
+2551 EEAVDG
-2557 YTQKSVTTATG
+2557 YTQKSVTTTAG
-2568 FNFTNT
+2568 FDLTNT
-2574 HEPQTVTYGATK
+2574 HEIQTADYEVKK
-2586 VWLDDDNRDGVRPN
+2586 VWIDDNDRDGARPT
-2600 SITLVL
+2600 SITLTL
-2606 NGSDGSKYTKQM
+2606 TGSDGSKYTKLM
-2618 TAASNWSDVTF
+2618 TAADNWNAVTF
-2629 ERIPMFNNGK
+2629 ERVPMFNGGK
-2639 YITYTLSENDV
+2639 YITYTLTENEV
-2650 PSYVNSVAVSED
+2650 PSYINSIEVSED
-2662 GKFFTVTNTHT
+2662 GKHFTVTNTHA
-2673 PDHAIIK
+2673 PDHTVIN

-2685 HDENDQDGIR
+2685 HDKNDQDGIR
-2695 PKKVT
+2695 PRKMTAVV
-2700 TIIVGS
+2700 VGS

-2808 ATLNEE
+2808 ATLNED

-2831 IVTYNVKESDVEGYE
+2831 IVAYNVKESDTAGYE
-2846 ASIVKTEDGFQLIN
+2846 ASVVKTEDGFQLIN
-2860 EHDSETTLRT
+2860 EHDSETTMRT
-2870 ATLVWRDENNQD
+2870 VTLVWRDEDNRD
-2882 GIRPD
+2882 DVRPD
-2887 TVTYTL
+2887 AVTYTL
-2893 HGSDGSEVEKTVSK
+2893 HGSDGSEQEKTVNK
-2907 DDSWADVMFEDLP
+2907 EDAWNDVVFEDLP
-2920 VYQNGQKVTYTLT
+2920 VYQNGQRISYTLT
-2933 ESTVDGYTTDIRDNG
+2933 ESAIDGYANDIRSSGN
-2948 HTFTVTNTH
+2948 TFTVTNTH
-2957 IPAVVNVDVTKVWTD
+2957 IPETVNVDVTKIWTD
-2972 GENQDGNRPNSIS
+2972 GENQDGNRPDSIS
-2985 VILTGNDGNRYTAT
+2985 VILTGSDGKRYTTT
-2999 ITAANNWKY
+2999 ITAANNWKH
-3008 TFSKLP
+3008 TFLKLP

-3022 IEYTLAEDAASGYS
+3022 IEYTLTEDTMSGYS
-3036 NVIEKK
+3036 DVVEKRS
-3042 DNYTF
+3042 DYVF

-3056 TVDIP
+3056 TVDVTI
-3061 VVKKW
+3061 VKKW

-3071 RDGARPESFN
+3071 RDGMRPESVD

-3096 SAENGYTYV
+3096 STENGYTCV
-3105 FQSVPKFHNSGT
+3105 FQSVPKYHDGGT
-3117 LISYTVAEE
+3117 LINYTIAEE
-3126 KVTGYTTEVAKD
+3126 KIPGYTTTIAKD
-3138 SSGYKFTLTNTK
+3138 ASGYKFTLTNAKT
-3150 SIETVTKT
+3150 IDTVAKT
-3158 VSKVWEDSNNQDGL
+3158 VSKVWNDNNNQDGL
-3172 RPSAITVILT
+3172 RPTAITVILT

-3188 YLKSVSAAENW
+3188 RVKSVTAAENW
-3199 TTTFENLPKNQNHGQ
+3199 TVTFENLPKNQNHGQ
-3214 SIQYTVS
+3214 NIQYTVS
-3221 EAFVSGYTDEVTQN
+3221 EAFVSGYTEAITQN
-3235 GNNYTITNTHM
+3235 GDNYTITNTHT
-3246 PATTELFVTK
+3246 PASSEFFVTK
-3256 TWKDNGNND
+3256 IWKDNGNND

-3272 TVTAHGSDGRSYA
+3272 TVTAHGSDGRSYT

-3304 ANGKTIDYTLTEEA
+3304 ADGKVIEYSLTEES

-3326 TRNGKSFTLINTHVD
+3326 TRNGKSFVLINTHVD
-3341 ETKNITITKAWNDEN
+3341 ETKNITITKAWNDGN

-3364 SITAVVNGSD
+3364 TITAVVNGSD
-3374 GSARFVQLFESQ
+3374 GSARFVQLFEGQ
-3386 NWTTSL
+3386 NWATNL

-3399 NSTEV
+3399 NGTEI

-3411 AISGYETEI
+3411 AIPGYETEI
-3420 KQTGDSYTIT
+3420 KQTGDSYAIT
-3430 NTHAPAV
+3430 NSHTPAV
-3437 VTVSVV
+3437 VTVSAV
-3443 KIWDD
+3443 KVWDD
-3448 ENNQDGIRP
+3448 ANNQDGIRP

-3462 TLTGSDGSTHNAAIT
+3462 TLTGSDGSVRNAAIT
-3477 KNDGWTYQFKDLPQ
+3477 KNDGWTYQFKNLPK

-3498 DYTLQEADSNPYTYE
+3498 DYTLQEANSNPYTYE
-3513 IVKGSDG
+3513 IVKGSDE
-3520 YSFTITNNYVPAA
+3520 YSFTITNNYVPAV
-3533 VNVPVTTIW
+3533 VNVPVTTVW
-3542 NDDNNR
+3542 DDDDNR

-3584 VPKFFDEGKEVVYT
+3584 VPKFFDEGKEVVYA

-3608 TDVTNTDKY
+3608 TNVANTDKY

-3637 WDDNNNQDGLRPNT
+3637 WDDSNNQDGLRPNT

-3723 KLDLIVNVVWNDANN
+3723 KLDLVVNVVWNDANN

-3785 IKYTVTEDEIPQ
+3785 IKYTVTEDEISQ

-3833 QDGIRPDAVN
+3833 QDGIRPDTVN

-3945 AKDAY
+3945 VKDAY

-4017 IDDNNRDGLRPSSH
+4017 IDDNNRDGSRPSSH

-4072 IKDFKVDGYTT
+4072 IKDFKVDEYTT

-4291 VPPKEEPKKKEP
+4291 VPPKEEPKKEEP

>member
-65 EEPSEAPSSGT
+65 EEPSEAPSSGA

-96 SNEHTDAD
+96 ANEHTDAD

-211 SYDADSETLTFE
+211 SYNADSETLTFE

-272 YVLRPSDSY
+272 YVLQPSDSY

-420 DYTDAEKAQNNA
+420 DYTDAEKAQNDA

-437 KKHVILLAG
+437 KNHVILLAG

-493 TTPTNGRTL
+493 TTPTNGRVL
-502 TYEERVD
+502 TYDERVD

-518 RAGFGYHYTVL
+518 RAGFGYHYTIL
-529 GELYDANPAHRDPVD
+529 GELYDANPANRDPVSL
-544 FLFDDGQARNY
+544 LFDDGQARNY

-593 NTSVTIDGEQVEVKD
+593 NTSVTIDGKQVEVKD

-622 ETAPYL
+622 NSAPYL
-628 VNGRVIIKMVGET
+628 INGRVLIHMVGTT
-641 PKLKSVMMPAQSEDI
+641 PKMKTIMMEAQNEDI
-656 SAGNIDEKDGFGQ
+656 SSSHVDDADVYGQ
-669 KAILSPG
+669 KAYLNKG
-676 QGSANKTLAYTAITY
+676 QDVASTTIAYTAITY
-691 YNLGDVMT
+691 YNMGDLMT
-699 VTPKWEYNTL
+699 VNPVWEYSTMLSPTDRDWN
-709 LNVTYKPWDDSVA
+709 DSVA
-722 KNINNQMS
+722 KSIDSRLS
-730 VSITN
+730 VSVENTN
-735 TELGIP
+735 LGVP
-741 AEGDKYYNDAYPG
+741 NPGDKYYNADYPG

-766 APLSMYDTATVTKY
+766 PVNTMYSTERLTKYYFRCKGIASYTLSSGTKTMYDKGERGELAIDYNIYINHEGVHVYSDRNIINGTPTSTVDDTIAATAGRSASTWQYPHMALTDVNNINTILIQFSSHGFNTSDSISYDASYADSLGITGSGNQYSYIFKAKSKNSVSTANWEKFLQSITYTTYDAATFTSTGVSGGVTIFWYADENLWENNMFYDSSSGHFYACINTGNSITWGEARNRALSMYNSALDCYGYLAHITSQSEQDYLYTLMDKSTQGWLGATRKVSGNEWDWYWRDGPANETSEP
-780 FFRCHPTATVSM
+780 FFRQNADGTYGTLLWGYENWDSKTEP
-792 YNGIRTMDDESES
+792 NNS
-805 GGLVLDYSIAMEH
+805 GGVEWCMHYYGSNRGVWNDYIDSNGAVTSFIVEWSKDGLV
-818 QGAHVYQN
+818 G
-826 RNTINDMNAE
+826 NDHS
-836 TVSDTVTAT
+836 VSDT
-845 QNHSSSQW
+845 
-853 KYPELVVKTPKTIQ
+853 
-867 TFNVLFTS
+867 
-875 PSRNAQDAILY
+875 
-886 NTDLANQ
+886 
-893 LGIVVTGTNQNYIFT
+893 
-908 KSGGLTQDEW
+908 
-918 NNFLRQVSFVTYDR
+918 
-932 AVFTADGVQSG
+932 
-943 VEVAWYGFEK
+943 
-953 AIFGSNQATRHV
+953 
-965 PTLSDYPG
+965 
-973 AATHNIASGSLNI
+973 
-986 TSSGSVYR
+986 
-994 IVGSTTGDNRIYV
+994 
-1007 SPGVSATV
+1007 
-1015 ILDNVTMNYTAAGA
+1015 
-1029 GWGNDT
+1029 
-1035 SRAGDGAIS
+1035 
-1044 CSHANLTIILVG
+1044 
-1056 TSRITAYGSY
+1056 
-1066 SNAIAKNGTD
+1066 
-1076 GSLMIDGAGTLYA
+1076 
-1089 VGASGDHCGAIGANV
+1089 
-1104 NCSFWNFTVQGGTIY
+1104 
-1119 ANAGEHCPGI
+1119 
-1129 GSGCL
+1129 
-1134 NQPGEGNGGDG
+1134 
-1145 AGCGNLN
+1145 
-1152 FTGGTV
+1152 
-1158 VARGNTACSGI
+1158 
-1169 GSGWGGPVNGI
+1169 
-1180 NISNGAK
+1180 
-1187 VTAYGGSYSPGIG
+1187 
-1200 SGGRTDNVQGGNIGS
+1200 
-1215 YHYHVRN
+1215 
-1222 IVITGGDTVVTAFGD
+1222 
-1237 KSTNMPGIGC
+1237 
-1247 GKDPV
+1247 
-1252 GTVRGTLSNVVA
+1252 
-1264 TTLDGFQGYVRYG
+1264 
-1277 SSEESAAYSTEQPRT
+1277 
-1292 PFTGT
+1292 
-1297 GNIGSYLASQVN
+1297 
-1309 RGTPVYYTQVFF
+1309 
-1321 SIDTSN
+1321 
-1327 KHVDDADVIGTQ
+1327 DVIGTQ
-1339 VSSTGTIKPEQFASV
+1339 IVAEQEQKVNNGEV
-1354 SGTVWAENDRD
+1354 SGTVWAENDYN
-1365 GVYQVG
+1365 GLFAT
-1371 DEAVVEGVAVT
+1371 DEAKLQDITVQLISDNGTIVATAQTNKLGQYDFTGLAPGNYYVKFT
-1382 LYNADGSVCKTTT
+1382 SQSFVGYNAVPDGGNSIVQQASKGINDSYAQTPVFALTY
-1395 TNKYG
+1395 NDVLEK
-1400 AYSFDGIPEKK
+1400 SF
-1411 NYTVGFSNGSSNIQS
+1411 
-1426 YSPTAKIAAGENN
+1426 
-1439 NHVNNDWKSDVFT
+1439 
-1452 AIYQKNTSQTIN
+1452 
-1464 CGVYVPSTVSGFAWD
+1464 GVYVPSTVSGFAWD
-1479 DVNQNGICDN
+1479 DANQNGIYDN
-1489 SESKIANVTITLTD
+1489 REAKIANVTITLTD

-1516 ITAVLTDADGN
+1516 IAAVLTDANGN

-1544 SSDTVDISNAR
+1544 SSNTVDISNAR

-1598 ATIGEV
+1598 ATIGEI
-1604 YINSMTGTGI
+1604 YINSMSGTGI

-1649 HETQADINIEEPVLN
+1649 HETQADIDIEEPVLN

-1701 EYEETDKTAADK
+1701 EYEETDRTAADK

-1724 FLVSPTATT
+1724 FTVSPTATT
-1733 DKKTQMGNDA
+1733 DKKTQMGNDS
-1743 TAVMQNNK
+1743 TAVIQNNK

-1767 VSLSNEKD
+1767 VNLSNEKD
-1775 FYVSTANCAMYIPS
+1775 FYVSTANCALYIPS

-1803 IRETNETEN
+1803 IREANETQN
-1812 VKTHIY
+1812 VETHIY

-1824 SQFADADEQGTN
+1824 SKFADADEQGTN

-1941 AGFIRLLTSFDLKK
+1941 AGFIRLLTDFDLKK
-1955 VEDLSGIPFEN
+1955 IEDLSGIPFEN

-2014 ISFTNQ
+2014 IYFTNQ

-2038 DTKTHVVKV
+2038 NTKTHVVKV
-2047 MPETAVENNNLIW
+2047 MPETAVENNNLVW
-2060 KTYISVDGVRQT
+2060 KTYISVDGVRQAD
-2072 NNLYTL
+2072 NLYTL

-2185 ITVTNKH
+2185 IAVTNKH

-2201 VKVWDDGNNVDGIR
+2201 VKVWDDSNNVDGIR

-2361 VDSYTYKIEGDA
+2361 VDNYTYKIEGDA

-2551 EEAVEG
+2551 EEAIEG

-2568 FNFTNT
+2568 FNFTNN

-2600 SITLVL
+2600 SITLTL
-2606 NGSDGSKYTKQM
+2606 TGSDGSKYTKQM

-2629 ERIPMFNNGK
+2629 ERVPMFNNGK

-2972 GENQDGNRPNSIS
+2972 GENQDGNRPDSIS

-3071 RDGARPESFN
+3071 RDGARPESVN

-3608 TDVTNTDKY
+3608 TNVANIDKY

-3637 WDDNNNQDGLRPNT
+3637 WDDSNNQDGLRPNT

-3658 TDGTYIEKNLSAA
+3658 TDGTYIEKSLSAA

-3809 TVTNTHIPEITLRN
+3809 TVTNTHIPKITLRN

-4284 INTHISV
+4284 INTHIPV
-4291 VPPKEEPKKKEP
+4291 VPPKEEP

>member
-13 SAIIA
+13 SAVIA

-51 VDPGTPVQVDATAS
+51 VDPGTPVQVDAAAS
-65 EEPSEAPSSGT
+65 EEPSEAPSSGP
-76 SQADENSEETET
+76 SQADENSEET

-96 SNEHTDAD
+96 ANEHTDAD
-104 TADETQTVEEDAP
+104 TADETQTVEKDAP
-117 KQDESTSETTDTA
+117 QQDESTSEATDAA

-155 EDPIAAYLGT
+155 EDPVAAYLGT

-187 SIDIPVALSSDES
+187 SISIPVALSSDDS
-200 LYFTGWDVSSG
+200 LYFTEWDVSSG
-211 SYDADSETLTFE
+211 SYDADNETLTFD
-223 DGVDAYVLSAVY
+223 DGVDAYVLTAVY
-235 SSVVD
+235 NSVAD
-240 DDQTLVENRTEFDE
+240 EDQQLIENKEIFDE
-254 QTKRQAIQERL
+254 QAEKNVLQQKLSA
-265 KSSGIST
+265 SGISL
-272 YVLRPSDSY
+272 YEMRPSDSY
-281 NQLDLVVEGLAFT
+281 NQLDLIIDGLAFT
-294 SDDGLTQTF
+294 SDDGLVQTF
-303 TAPYDGDYIITAY
+303 TAPYDGDYTITAY

-331 TPGRGGKAEGTV
+331 TPGRGGKAEGTI

-420 DYTDAEKAQNNA
+420 DYTDAEKAQNDA

-437 KKHVILLAG
+437 KNHVILLAG

-493 TTPTNGRTL
+493 TTPTNGRVL
-502 TYEERVD
+502 TYDERVD

-518 RAGFGYHYTVL
+518 RAGFGYHYTIL
-529 GELYDANPAHRDPVD
+529 GELYDANPANRDPVSL
-544 FLFDDGQARNY
+544 LFDDGQARNY

-593 NTSVTIDGEQVEVKD
+593 NTSVTIDGKQVEVKD

-622 ETAPYL
+622 NSAPYL
-628 VNGRVIIKMVGET
+628 INGRVLIHMVGTT
-641 PKLKSVMMPAQSEDI
+641 PKMKTIMMEAQNEDI
-656 SAGNIDEKDGFGQ
+656 SSSHVDDADVYGQ
-669 KAILSPG
+669 KAYLNKG
-676 QGSANKTLAYTAITY
+676 QDVASTTIAYTAITY
-691 YNLGDVMT
+691 YNMGDLMT
-699 VTPKWEYNTL
+699 VNPVWEYSTMLSPTDRDWN
-709 LNVTYKPWDDSVA
+709 DSVA
-722 KNINNQMS
+722 KSIDSRLS
-730 VSITN
+730 VSVANTN
-735 TELGIP
+735 LGVP
-741 AEGDKYYNDAYPG
+741 NPGDKYYNADYPG

-766 APLSMYDTATVTKY
+766 PVNTMYSTERLTKYYFRCKGIASYTLSSGTKTMYDKGERGELAIDYNIYINHEGVHVYSDRNIINGTPTSTVDDTIAATAGRSASTWQYPHMALTDVNNINTILIQFSSHGFNTSDSISYDASYADSLGITGSGNQYSYIFKAKSKNSVSTANWEKFLQSITYTTYDAATFTSTGVSGGVTIFWYADENLWENNMFYDSSSGHFYACINTGNSITWGEARNRALSMYNSALDCYGYLAHITSQSEQDYLYTLMDKSTQGWLGATRKVSGNEWDWYWRDGPANETSEP
-780 FFRCHPTATVSM
+780 FFRQNAG
-792 YNGIRTMDDESES
+792 GIYGSLLWGYENWDSKTEPNNS
-805 GGLVLDYSIAMEH
+805 GGVEWCMHYYGSNRGVWNDYIDSNGAVTSFIVEWSKDGLV
-818 QGAHVYQN
+818 G
-826 RNTINDMNAE
+826 NDHS
-836 TVSDTVTAT
+836 VSDT
-845 QNHSSSQW
+845 
-853 KYPELVVKTPKTIQ
+853 
-867 TFNVLFTS
+867 
-875 PSRNAQDAILY
+875 
-886 NTDLANQ
+886 
-893 LGIVVTGTNQNYIFT
+893 
-908 KSGGLTQDEW
+908 
-918 NNFLRQVSFVTYDR
+918 
-932 AVFTADGVQSG
+932 
-943 VEVAWYGFEK
+943 
-953 AIFGSNQATRHV
+953 
-965 PTLSDYPG
+965 
-973 AATHNIASGSLNI
+973 
-986 TSSGSVYR
+986 
-994 IVGSTTGDNRIYV
+994 
-1007 SPGVSATV
+1007 
-1015 ILDNVTMNYTAAGA
+1015 
-1029 GWGNDT
+1029 
-1035 SRAGDGAIS
+1035 
-1044 CSHANLTIILVG
+1044 
-1056 TSRITAYGSY
+1056 
-1066 SNAIAKNGTD
+1066 
-1076 GSLMIDGAGTLYA
+1076 
-1089 VGASGDHCGAIGANV
+1089 
-1104 NCSFWNFTVQGGTIY
+1104 
-1119 ANAGEHCPGI
+1119 
-1129 GSGCL
+1129 
-1134 NQPGEGNGGDG
+1134 
-1145 AGCGNLN
+1145 
-1152 FTGGTV
+1152 
-1158 VARGNTACSGI
+1158 
-1169 GSGWGGPVNGI
+1169 
-1180 NISNGAK
+1180 
-1187 VTAYGGSYSPGIG
+1187 
-1200 SGGRTDNVQGGNIGS
+1200 
-1215 YHYHVRN
+1215 
-1222 IVITGGDTVVTAFGD
+1222 
-1237 KSTNMPGIGC
+1237 
-1247 GKDPV
+1247 
-1252 GTVRGTLSNVVA
+1252 
-1264 TTLDGFQGYVRYG
+1264 
-1277 SSEESAAYSTEQPRT
+1277 
-1292 PFTGT
+1292 
-1297 GNIGSYLASQVN
+1297 
-1309 RGTPVYYTQVFF
+1309 
-1321 SIDTSN
+1321 
-1327 KHVDDADVIGTQ
+1327 DVIGTQ
-1339 VSSTGTIKPEQFASV
+1339 IVAEQEQKVNNGEV
-1354 SGTVWAENDRD
+1354 SGTVWAENDYN
-1365 GVYQVG
+1365 GLFAT
-1371 DEAVVEGVAVT
+1371 DEAKLQDITVQLISDNGTVVATAQTNKLGQYDFTGLAPGNYCVKFTSQSFVG
-1382 LYNADGSVCKTTT
+1382 YNAVPDGGNSIVQQASKGINDSYAQTPVFALTY
-1395 TNKYG
+1395 NDVLEK
-1400 AYSFDGIPEKK
+1400 SF
-1411 NYTVGFSNGSSNIQS
+1411 
-1426 YSPTAKIAAGENN
+1426 
-1439 NHVNNDWKSDVFT
+1439 
-1452 AIYQKNTSQTIN
+1452 
-1464 CGVYVPSTVSGFAWD
+1464 GVYVPSTVSGFAWD
-1479 DVNQNGICDN
+1479 DANQNGIYDN
-1489 SESKIANVTITLTD
+1489 REAKIANVTITLTD

-1516 ITAVLTDADGN
+1516 IAAVLTDANGN

-1544 SSDTVDISNAR
+1544 SSNIVDISNAR

-1560 TSGDEKR
+1560 ASGDVKL
-1567 TNKAERSIDVLE
+1567 TNKAEKSIGMLE

-1592 GSMLNA
+1592 GSMLTS
-1598 ATIGEV
+1598 ATIGEI
-1604 YINSMTGTGI
+1604 YINSMSGTDI

-1649 HETQADINIEEPVLN
+1649 HETQADIDIEEPVLN

-1701 EYEETDKTAADK
+1701 EYEETDRTAADK

-1724 FLVSPTATT
+1724 FTVSPTATT
-1733 DKKTQMGNDA
+1733 DKKTQMGNDS

-1767 VSLSNEKD
+1767 VNLSNEKD
-1775 FYVSTANCAMYIPS
+1775 FYVSTANCALYIPS

-1803 IRETNETEN
+1803 IREANETQN
-1812 VKTHIY
+1812 VETHIY

-1824 SQFADADEQGTN
+1824 SKFADADEQGTN
-1836 ISGHLLYKSYNV
+1836 VSGHLLYKSYNV

-1897 DTLDSET
+1897 DTLDSEA

-1914 MYCAWIG
+1914 MYCAWIEN
-1921 DIELPVNTK
+1921 IELPVNTK

-1941 AGFIRLLTSFDLKK
+1941 AGFIRLLTDFDLKK
-1955 VEDLSGIPFEN
+1955 IEDLSGIPFEN

-2014 ISFTNQ
+2014 IYFTNQ

-2047 MPETAVENNNLIW
+2047 MPETAVENNNLVW
-2060 KTYISVDGVRQT
+2060 KTYISVDGVRQAD
-2072 NNLYTL
+2072 NLYTL

-2117 DGKTEAVPLQ
+2117 DGKTEVVPLQ
-2127 KAYTAL
+2127 KAYTIT
-2133 FKATDTYLTYT
+2133 FKAADTYLTYT

-2201 VKVWDDGNNVDGIR
+2201 VKVWNDSNNVDGIR

-2290 TLSIPVTKTWE
+2290 TFSIPVTKTWE

-2342 LPRYWMEGVA
+2342 LPRYWMGGVA
-2352 IDYTLSEET
+2352 IDYTLSEEA
-2361 VDSYTYKIEGDA
+2361 VDNYTYKIEGDA

-2495 NDNQDGIRPTNVKV
+2495 NDNQDGIRPTNIKV

-2551 EEAVEG
+2551 EETVEG

-2568 FNFTNT
+2568 FDFTNT
-2574 HEPQTVTYGATK
+2574 HEPQTATYGATK

-2600 SITLVL
+2600 SITLTL
-2606 NGSDGSKYTKQM
+2606 TGSDGSKYTKQM

-2738 DYTVEAVTIDGYTS
+2738 DYTVEAVAIDGYTS

-2907 DDSWADVMFEDLP
+2907 DDSWADVMFENLP

-2972 GENQDGNRPNSIS
+2972 GENQDGNRPDSIS

-3071 RDGARPESFN
+3071 RDGARPESVN

-3117 LISYTVAEE
+3117 LISYTIAEE

-3214 SIQYTVS
+3214 NIQYTVS

-3304 ANGKTIDYTLTEEA
+3304 ANGKTINYTLTEEA

-3411 AISGYETEI
+3411 TISGYETEI

-3608 TDVTNTDKY
+3608 TNVANTDKY

-3637 WDDNNNQDGLRPNT
+3637 WDDSNNQDGLRPNT

-3689 PIQYTIDEEAVG
+3689 PIQYTIDEEEVG

-3723 KLDLIVNVVWNDANN
+3723 KLDLVVNVVWNDANN

-3785 IKYTVTEDEIPQ
+3785 IKYTVTEDEISQ

-3945 AKDAY
+3945 VKDAY

-4017 IDDNNRDGLRPSSH
+4017 IDDNNRDGLRPDSH
-4031 TVILTDGINTIEEIV
+4031 TVILTDGTDIIEGIV

-4051 GYGTVL
+4051 GYGAIL
-4057 KDMPKYKNGVEIDYQ
+4057 KDMPKYKDGVEIDYQ

-4122 RPEEIA
+4122 RPAEIT

-4206 NDENNKDSIR
+4206 NDENNKDNIR

-4291 VPPKEEPKKKEP
+4291 VPPKEEPKKEEP

>member
-1 MQNGKSRIKRVA
+1 MQKCESRTKRVM

-18 GVMALQTVAP
+18 GMMALQVVAP
-28 VISYADDTAS
+28 TISYADDTVASTAS
-38 SVATTDDSDAIAN
+38 SEDNSNTQI
-51 VDPGTPVQVDATAS
+51 DPGVPVQTDTAS
-65 EEPSEAPSSGT
+65 SNTVTEPDSSESL
-76 SQADENSEETET
+76 EETADSEQTGEIQDDTVSDSQENET
-88 NSDITDEV
+88 NTQEETV
-96 SNEHTDAD
+96 QD
-104 TADETQTVEEDAP
+104 TVQ
-117 KQDESTSETTDTA
+117 QNNSGSETTE
-130 PSRTVTVTLN
+130 SESVRTVTVTLN
-140 KNGGEFEPEWLETAN
+140 KNGGIFEPEWLETAN

-170 VVEDTGD
+170 AIEDTGD

-187 SIDIPVALSSDES
+187 SISIPVALSGDDS
-200 LYFTGWDVSSG
+200 LYFTGWDISSG
-211 SYDADSETLTFE
+211 SYDADNETLTFD
-223 DGVDAYVLSAVY
+223 DGVDAYVLTAVY
-235 SSVVD
+235 DSVAD
-240 DDQTLVENRTEFDE
+240 EDQQLIENKEIFDE
-254 QTKRQAIQERL
+254 QAEKNVLQQKLSA
-265 KSSGIST
+265 SGISL
-272 YVLRPSDSY
+272 YEMRPSDSY
-281 NQLDLVVEGLAFT
+281 NQLDLIIDGLAFT
-294 SDDGLTQTF
+294 SDDGLVQTF
-303 TAPYDGDYIITAY
+303 TAPYDGDYTITAY

-331 TPGRGGKAEGTV
+331 TPGRGGKAEGTI

-420 DYTDAEKAQNNA
+420 DYTDAEKAQNDA
-432 AAEVA
+432 AVEVA

-446 GGGGMGESGGSAGG
+446 GGGGMGESGGTAGG

-493 TTPTNGRTL
+493 TTPTNGRVL
-502 TYEERVD
+502 TYDERVD

-518 RAGFGYHYTVL
+518 RAGFGYHYTIL
-529 GELYDANPAHRDPVD
+529 GELYDANPANRDPVSL
-544 FLFDDGQARNY
+544 LFDDGQARNY

-593 NTSVTIDGEQVEVKD
+593 NTSVTIDGKQVEVKD

-622 ETAPYL
+622 NSAPYL
-628 VNGRVIIKMVGET
+628 INGRVLIHMVGTT
-641 PKLKSVMMPAQSEDI
+641 PKMKTIMMEAQNEDI
-656 SAGNIDEKDGFGQ
+656 SSSHVDDADVYGQ
-669 KAILSPG
+669 KAYLNKG
-676 QGSANKTLAYTAITY
+676 QDVASTTIAYTAITY
-691 YNLGDVMT
+691 YNMGNLMT
-699 VTPKWEYNTL
+699 VNPVWEYSTMLSPTDRDWN
-709 LNVTYKPWDDSVA
+709 DSVA
-722 KNINNQMS
+722 KSIDSRLS
-730 VSITN
+730 VSVANTN
-735 TELGIP
+735 LGVP
-741 AEGDKYYNDAYPG
+741 NPGDKYYNADYPG

-766 APLSMYDTATVTKY
+766 PVNTMYSTERLTKYYFRCKGIASYTLSSGTKTMYDKGERGELAIDYNIYINHEGVHVYSDRNIINGTPTSTVDDTIAATAGRSASTWQYPHMALTDVNNINTILVQFSSHGFNTSDSISYDASYADSLGITGSGNQYSYIFKAKSKNSVSTANWEKFLQSITYTTYDAATFTSTGVSGGVTIFWYADENLWENNMFYDSSSSHFYACINTGSSITWGEARNRALSMYNSALDCYGYLAHITSQSEQDYLYTLMDKSTQGWLGATRKVSGNEWDWYWRDGPANETNEP
-780 FFRCHPTATVSM
+780 FFRQNAD
-792 YNGIRTMDDESES
+792 GIYGSLLWGYENWDSKTEPNNVGNEWCMHYYGNKS
-805 GGLVLDYSIAMEH
+805 GVWNDYSDTN
-818 QGAHVYQN
+818 GAVTSFIVEWSKDGLAN
-826 RNTINDMNAE
+826 NDHS
-836 TVSDTVTAT
+836 VSDT
-845 QNHSSSQW
+845 
-853 KYPELVVKTPKTIQ
+853 
-867 TFNVLFTS
+867 
-875 PSRNAQDAILY
+875 
-886 NTDLANQ
+886 
-893 LGIVVTGTNQNYIFT
+893 
-908 KSGGLTQDEW
+908 
-918 NNFLRQVSFVTYDR
+918 
-932 AVFTADGVQSG
+932 
-943 VEVAWYGFEK
+943 
-953 AIFGSNQATRHV
+953 
-965 PTLSDYPG
+965 
-973 AATHNIASGSLNI
+973 
-986 TSSGSVYR
+986 
-994 IVGSTTGDNRIYV
+994 
-1007 SPGVSATV
+1007 
-1015 ILDNVTMNYTAAGA
+1015 
-1029 GWGNDT
+1029 
-1035 SRAGDGAIS
+1035 
-1044 CSHANLTIILVG
+1044 
-1056 TSRITAYGSY
+1056 
-1066 SNAIAKNGTD
+1066 
-1076 GSLMIDGAGTLYA
+1076 
-1089 VGASGDHCGAIGANV
+1089 
-1104 NCSFWNFTVQGGTIY
+1104 
-1119 ANAGEHCPGI
+1119 
-1129 GSGCL
+1129 
-1134 NQPGEGNGGDG
+1134 
-1145 AGCGNLN
+1145 
-1152 FTGGTV
+1152 
-1158 VARGNTACSGI
+1158 
-1169 GSGWGGPVNGI
+1169 
-1180 NISNGAK
+1180 
-1187 VTAYGGSYSPGIG
+1187 
-1200 SGGRTDNVQGGNIGS
+1200 
-1215 YHYHVRN
+1215 
-1222 IVITGGDTVVTAFGD
+1222 
-1237 KSTNMPGIGC
+1237 
-1247 GKDPV
+1247 
-1252 GTVRGTLSNVVA
+1252 
-1264 TTLDGFQGYVRYG
+1264 
-1277 SSEESAAYSTEQPRT
+1277 
-1292 PFTGT
+1292 
-1297 GNIGSYLASQVN
+1297 
-1309 RGTPVYYTQVFF
+1309 
-1321 SIDTSN
+1321 
-1327 KHVDDADVIGTQ
+1327 DVIGTQ
-1339 VSSTGTIKPEQFASV
+1339 IVAEQEQKVNNGEV
-1354 SGTVWAENDRD
+1354 SGTVWAENDYN
-1365 GVYQVG
+1365 GLFAT
-1371 DEAVVEGVAVT
+1371 DEAKLQDITVQLISDNGTVVATAQTNKLGQYDFTGLAPGNYYVKFTSQSFVG
-1382 LYNADGSVCKTTT
+1382 YNAVPDGGNSIVQQASKGINDSYAQTPVFALTY
-1395 TNKYG
+1395 NDVLEK
-1400 AYSFDGIPEKK
+1400 SF
-1411 NYTVGFSNGSSNIQS
+1411 
-1426 YSPTAKIAAGENN
+1426 
-1439 NHVNNDWKSDVFT
+1439 
-1452 AIYQKNTSQTIN
+1452 
-1464 CGVYVPSTVSGFAWD
+1464 GVYVPSTVSGFAWD
-1479 DVNQNGICDN
+1479 DANQNGIYDN
-1489 SESKIANVTITLTD
+1489 REVKIANVTITLTD

-1516 ITAVLTDADGN
+1516 IAAVLTDANGN

-1544 SSDTVDISNAR
+1544 SSNTVDISNAR

-1560 TSGDEKR
+1560 ASGDVKL
-1567 TNKAERSIDVLE
+1567 TNKAEKSIGMLE

-1592 GSMLNA
+1592 GSMLTS

-1649 HETQADINIEEPVLN
+1649 HETQADIDIEEPVLN

-1701 EYEETDKTAADK
+1701 EYEETDRTAADK

-1724 FLVSPTATT
+1724 FTVSPTAAT
-1733 DKKTQMGNDA
+1733 DKKTQMGNDS

-1767 VSLSNEKD
+1767 VALNNEKD

-1897 DTLDSET
+1897 DTLDSEA

-1941 AGFIRLLTSFDLKK
+1941 AGFIRLLTDFDLKK
-1955 VEDLSGIPFEN
+1955 IEDLSGIPFKD

-2014 ISFTNQ
+2014 IHFTNQ
-2020 DIATYHLTETE
+2020 DIATYHLIETE
-2031 TLPGYVR
+2031 TLPGYVKNA
-2038 DTKTHVVKV
+2038 KTHVVKV
-2047 MPETAVENNNLIW
+2047 MPETTVENNNLVW
-2060 KTYISVDGVRQT
+2060 KTYISVDGVRLT
-2072 NNLYTL
+2072 DNLYTL

-2097 DQDGIRKNAVIT
+2097 DQDGIRQNAVIT

-2157 QYTVVEN
+2157 QYTVIEN
-2164 PMDGYTAI
+2164 PMDGYIAT
-2172 VSNTTGSVDNGYA
+2172 VSATTGSADKGYA

-2192 VPQFDDFTV
+2192 VPQFDDFMV
-2201 VKVWDDGNNVDGIR
+2201 VKVWDDSNNIDGMR
-2215 PDSVTIHMNG
+2215 PDSVTIHLNG
-2225 SDGSSTEATLSNTKD
+2225 SDGSSTEATLSNAKD
-2240 WKYTFKHIPL
+2240 WKYTFKHMPL
-2250 FDANGNEITYTITED
+2250 FDANGNKITYTITED

-2290 TLSIPVTKTWE
+2290 TFSIPVTKTWE

-2311 SAIHVIL
+2311 SAIHVTL

-2352 IDYTLSEET
+2352 IDYTLNEEA
-2361 VDSYTYKIEGDA
+2361 VNGYTYKIEGDA
-2373 DTGFT
+2373 NTGFT
-2378 VTNEHIPAVTNVVIN
+2378 VTNEHISAVTNVVVN
-2393 KYWEDAA
+2393 KYWEDTA

-2409 VSVTLSGSDGK
+2409 VAVTLSGSDGK
-2420 TYKATLTKDGGFS
+2420 TYKATLTKDTGFS
-2433 ETFENLPVFFNN
+2433 KTFENLPVFFNN
-2445 GTKIAYTVTEDA
+2445 GTKITYTVTEDA
-2457 VAGYIGKTATDDTG
+2457 VNGYTGKITTDDTG
-2471 YVLSI
+2471 YILSI
-2476 TNTHTPETISK
+2476 TNTHAPETIRK
-2487 TITKTWDD
+2487 TVTKTWDD
-2495 NDNQDGIRPTNVKV
+2495 GNDRDGIRPTNVKI
-2509 ELYGTDGTLR
+2509 ELYGTDGTRR
-2519 TQYLTKDNNWSYSF
+2519 TQYLTKDNHWSYSF

-2538 YQNEGTIILYTAK
+2538 YQNEGTIILYTIK
-2551 EEAVEG
+2551 EEAVDG
-2557 YTQKSVTTATG
+2557 YTQKSVTTTAG
-2568 FNFTNT
+2568 FDLTNT
-2574 HEPQTVTYGATK
+2574 HEIQTADYEVKK
-2586 VWLDDDNRDGVRPN
+2586 VWIDDNDRDGARPT
-2600 SITLVL
+2600 SITLTL
-2606 NGSDGSKYTKQM
+2606 TGSDGSKYTKLM
-2618 TAASNWSDVTF
+2618 TAADNWNAVTF
-2629 ERIPMFNNGK
+2629 ERVPMFNGGK
-2639 YITYTLSENDV
+2639 YITYTLTENEV
-2650 PSYVNSVAVSED
+2650 PSYINSIEVSED
-2662 GKFFTVTNTHT
+2662 GKHFTVTNTHA
-2673 PDHAIIK
+2673 PDHTVIN

-2695 PKKVT
+2695 PRKMIAIV
-2700 TIIVGS
+2700 VGS

-2808 ATLNEE
+2808 ATLNED

-2831 IVTYNVKESDVEGYE
+2831 IVAYNVKESDTEGYE
-2846 ASIVKTEDGFQLIN
+2846 ASVVKTEDGFQLIN
-2860 EHDSETTLRT
+2860 EHDSETTMRT
-2870 ATLVWRDENNQD
+2870 VTLVWRDEDNRD
-2882 GIRPD
+2882 GVRPD
-2887 TVTYTL
+2887 AVTYTL
-2893 HGSDGSEVEKTVSK
+2893 HGSDGSEQEKTVNK
-2907 DDSWADVMFEDLP
+2907 DDAWNDVVFEDLP
-2920 VYQNGQKVTYTLT
+2920 VYQNGQRISYTLT
-2933 ESTVDGYTTDIRDNG
+2933 ESAIDGYANDIRSSGN
-2948 HTFTVTNTH
+2948 TFTVTNTH
-2957 IPAVVNVDVTKVWTD
+2957 IPETVNVDVTKIWTD
-2972 GENQDGNRPNSIS
+2972 GENQDGNRPDSIS
-2985 VILTGNDGNRYTAT
+2985 VILTGSDGKRYTTT
-2999 ITAANNWKY
+2999 ITAANNWKH
-3008 TFSKLP
+3008 TFLKLP

-3022 IEYTLAEDAASGYS
+3022 IEYTLTEDTMSGYS
-3036 NVIEKK
+3036 DVVEKRS
-3042 DNYTF
+3042 DYVF

-3056 TVDIP
+3056 TVDVTI
-3061 VVKKW
+3061 VKKW
-3066 NDDND
+3066 DDDND
-3071 RDGARPESFN
+3071 RDGMRPESVD

-3096 SAENGYTYV
+3096 STENGYTCV
-3105 FQSVPKFHNSGT
+3105 FQSVPKYHDGGT
-3117 LISYTVAEE
+3117 LINYTIAEE
-3126 KVTGYTTEVAKD
+3126 KIPGYTTTIAKD
-3138 SSGYKFTLTNTK
+3138 ASGYKFILTNAK
-3150 SIETVTKT
+3150 AIDTVTKT
-3158 VSKVWEDSNNQDGL
+3158 VSKVWDDNNNQDGL
-3172 RPSAITVILT
+3172 RPTAITVILT

-3188 YLKSVSAAENW
+3188 RVKSVTAAENW
-3199 TTTFENLPKNQNHGQ
+3199 TVTFENLPKNQNHGQ
-3214 SIQYTVS
+3214 NIQYTVS
-3221 EAFVSGYTDEVTQN
+3221 EAFVSGYTEAITQN
-3235 GNNYTITNTHM
+3235 GDNYTITNTHT
-3246 PATTELFVTK
+3246 PASSEFFVTK
-3256 TWKDNGNND
+3256 IWKDNGNND

-3272 TVTAHGSDGRSYA
+3272 TVTAHGSDGRSYT

-3304 ANGKTIDYTLTEEA
+3304 ADGKVIEYSLTEES

-3326 TRNGKSFTLINTHVD
+3326 TRNGKSFVLINTHVD
-3341 ETKNITITKAWNDEN
+3341 ETKNITITKAWNDGN

-3364 SITAVVNGSD
+3364 TITAVVNGSD
-3374 GSARFVQLFESQ
+3374 GSARFVQLFEGQ
-3386 NWTTSL
+3386 NWATSL

-3399 NSTEV
+3399 NGTEI

-3411 AISGYETEI
+3411 AIPGYETEI
-3420 KQTGDSYTIT
+3420 KQTGDSYAIMNSHT
-3430 NTHAPAV
+3430 PAV
-3437 VTVSVV
+3437 VTVSAV
-3443 KIWDD
+3443 KVWDD
-3448 ENNQDGIRP
+3448 ANNQDGIRP

-3462 TLTGSDGSTHNAAIT
+3462 TLTGSDGSVRNAAIT
-3477 KNDGWTYQFKDLPQ
+3477 KNDGWTYQFKNLPK
-3491 YKNGVKI
+3491 YKNGTKI
-3498 DYTLQEADSNPYTYE
+3498 DYTLQEANSNPYTYE
-3513 IVKGSDG
+3513 IVKGSDE
-3520 YSFTITNNYVPAA
+3520 YSFTITNNYVPAV
-3533 VNVPVTTIW
+3533 VNVPITTVW
-3542 NDDNNR
+3542 DDDDNR
-3548 DGIRAKETVITLQG
+3548 DGIRAKETAITLHG

-3568 QHIVTDKD
+3568 QRVVTGKD
-3576 SFATVFED
+3576 DFATVFED
-3584 VPKFFDEGKEVVYT
+3584 VPKFFDEGREVVYT
-3598 VTQNEVDGYT
+3598 VTQNEMNGYT
-3608 TDVTNTDKY
+3608 ANIASTDKY
-3617 TFQITNTHEPEK
+3617 TFQITNTHEPER

-3651 LRIALTG
+3651 LRVAMTG
-3658 TDGTYIEKNLSAA
+3658 TNGTYIEKSLSTA
-3671 NNWTETFEGLYKY
+3671 NNWTETFDGLYKY

-3701 GYEKEISEK
+3701 GYEKGISEK

-3738 QDGYRPDTTT
+3738 QDGYRPDAAT
-3748 IHMSGTDGTQDTKD
+3748 IHMSGTDGTQDAKD

-3772 VFKDLDRF
+3772 VFKDLDHY
-3780 KDGTK
+3780 KDGNE
-3785 IKYTVTEDEIPQ
+3785 IKYTVAEDEIPQ
-3797 YTTSIVANGNVV
+3797 YTTSIAVNGNVV

-3823 ISVIWEDNDD
+3823 ISVVWEDNND
-3833 QDGIRPDAVN
+3833 QDGLRPDTVSV
-3843 IKLKGNDKLVDSSEL
+3843 KLKGNDKFIDSSEV

-3874 ENGNEISYTAEEN
+3874 ENGNEITYTAEEN
-3887 EIPGYTTTIEKTDT
+3887 EIPGYTTSIEKTDT

-3915 VTVDKVWDD
+3915 VTVDKVWKDA
-3924 SENQDGL
+3924 ENQDGL
-3931 RPDTIHIKLVSNGI
+3931 RPDTINIKLVSNGI

-3950 LDADSNWHLEFE
+3950 LDADSNWHLKFE

-3975 YSVQEVDVDGYTST
+3975 YSVQEVDVDGYTNT

-3994 GYAFTIKNDHV
+3994 GYTFTIENDHV

-4017 IDDNNRDGLRPSSH
+4017 IDDNDRDGLRPDSH
-4031 TVILTDGINTIEEIV
+4031 TVILVDGTNAIEEVV
-4046 LDKDN
+4046 LDKNN
-4051 GYGTVL
+4051 GYGVVL
-4057 KDMPKYKNGVEIDYQ
+4057 KNMPKYKNGVEINYQ

-4083 NIIKGDSVKDFKVTN
+4083 NIIKSDSVKDFNITN

-4122 RPEEIA
+4122 RPEKVT

-4136 NVYEKTVNKETWTA
+4136 NVYEKTVTKDTWTTA
-4150 VFSDLPKNSKGEQI
+4150 FSDLPKNSKGEQI

-4172 IKGYSTTI
+4172 IKGYKTTI
-4180 TNNQTDTITVI
+4180 TDNETGTIAVI
-4191 NKHEPVKTITVTVTW
+4191 NTHEPVKTITVTVTW
-4206 NDENNKDSIR
+4206 NDENNKDNIR

-4222 KLTDGT
+4222 KLANGT
-4228 TVVSTKE
+4228 TAVSTKE
-4235 VKNDSWKHIFEDIPV
+4235 INNDSWKHVFENIIV

-4259 TITQDAVNGY
+4259 TVTQDAVSEY

-4284 INTHISV
+4284 INTHV
-4291 VPPKEEPKKKEP
+4291 PVAPPKEEPKQEETVTP
-4303 ATPAP
+4303 AAPAP
-4308 VVEVKV
+4308 VVEIKT
-4314 EQPAPTVT
+4314 EPT
-4322 LIQTTNKPT
+4322 TTVIETPNKQT
-4331 GISFFESLFAK
+4331 GISFMDGLFG

>member
-1 MQNGKSRIKRVA
+1 MQKCESRTKRVM

-18 GVMALQTVAP
+18 GMMALQVVAP
-28 VISYADDTAS
+28 TISYADDTVASTAS
-38 SVATTDDSDAIAN
+38 SEDNSDTKI
-51 VDPGTPVQVDATAS
+51 DPGVPVQ
-65 EEPSEAPSSGT
+65 
-76 SQADENSEETET
+76 
-88 NSDITDEV
+88 
-96 SNEHTDAD
+96 
-104 TADETQTVEEDAP
+104 
-117 KQDESTSETTDTA
+117 TDTA
-130 PSRTVTVTLN
+130 SSNTVTEPDSSESLEEKADSEQTGEIQDDTVSDSQGNETNTQEETVQDTVQQNDSGSETMESKSVRTVTVTLN
-140 KNGGEFEPEWLETAN
+140 KNGGVFEPEWLETAN

-170 VVEDTGD
+170 AIEDTGD

-187 SIDIPVALSSDES
+187 SISIPVALSSDES

-211 SYDADSETLTFE
+211 SYDADNETLTFD
-223 DGVDAYVLSAVY
+223 DGVDAYVLTAVY
-235 SSVVD
+235 DSVAD
-240 DDQTLVENRTEFDE
+240 EDQQLIENKEIFDE
-254 QTKRQAIQERL
+254 QAEKNVLQQKLSA
-265 KSSGIST
+265 SGISL
-272 YVLRPSDSY
+272 YEMRPSDSY
-281 NQLDLVVEGLAFT
+281 NQLDLIIDGFAFT
-294 SDDGLTQTF
+294 SDDGLVQTF
-303 TAPYDGDYIITAY
+303 TAPYDGDYTITAY

-331 TPGRGGKAEGTV
+331 TPGRGGKAEGTI
-343 HLNAGQT
+343 HLSAGQT

-420 DYTDAEKAQNNA
+420 DYTDAEKAQNDA
-432 AAEVA
+432 AVEVA

-446 GGGGMGESGGSAGG
+446 GGGGMGESGGTAGG

-493 TTPTNGRTL
+493 TTPTNGRVL
-502 TYEERVD
+502 TYDERVD

-518 RAGFGYHYTVL
+518 RAGFGYHYTIL
-529 GELYDANPAHRDPVD
+529 GELYDANPANRDPVSL
-544 FLFDDGQARNY
+544 LFDDGQARNY

-593 NTSVTIDGEQVEVKD
+593 NTSVTIDGKQVEVKD

-622 ETAPYL
+622 NSAPYL
-628 VNGRVIIKMVGET
+628 INGRVLIHMVGTT
-641 PKLKSVMMPAQSEDI
+641 PKMKTIMMEAQNEDI
-656 SAGNIDEKDGFGQ
+656 SSSHVDDADVYGQ
-669 KAILSPG
+669 KAYLNKG
-676 QGSANKTLAYTAITY
+676 QDVASTTIAYTAITY
-691 YNLGDVMT
+691 YNMGDLMT
-699 VTPKWEYNTL
+699 VNPVWEYSTMLSQTDRDWN
-709 LNVTYKPWDDSVA
+709 DSVA
-722 KNINNQMS
+722 KSIDSRLS
-730 VSITN
+730 VSVANTN
-735 TELGIP
+735 LGVP
-741 AEGDKYYNDAYPG
+741 NPGDKYYNADYPG

-766 APLSMYDTATVTKY
+766 PVNTMYSTERLTKYYFRCKGIASYTLSSGTKTMYDKGERGELAIDYNIYINHEGVHVYSDRNIINGTPTSTVDDTIAATAGRSASTWQYPHMALTDVNNINTILIQFSSHGFNTSDSISYDASYADSLGITGSGNQYSYIFKAKSKNSVSTANWEKFLQSITYTTYDAATFTSTGVSGGVTIFWYADENLWENNMFYDSSSGHFYACINTGNSITWGEARNRALSMYNSALDCYGYLAHITSQSEQDYLYTLMDKSTQGWLGATRKVSGNEWDWYWRDGPANETSEP
-780 FFRCHPTATVSM
+780 FFRQNAG
-792 YNGIRTMDDESES
+792 GIYGSLLWGYENWDSKTEPNNS
-805 GGLVLDYSIAMEH
+805 GGVEWCMHYYGSNRGVWNDYIDSNGAVTSFIVEWSKDGLV
-818 QGAHVYQN
+818 G
-826 RNTINDMNAE
+826 NDHS
-836 TVSDTVTAT
+836 VSDT
-845 QNHSSSQW
+845 
-853 KYPELVVKTPKTIQ
+853 
-867 TFNVLFTS
+867 
-875 PSRNAQDAILY
+875 
-886 NTDLANQ
+886 
-893 LGIVVTGTNQNYIFT
+893 
-908 KSGGLTQDEW
+908 
-918 NNFLRQVSFVTYDR
+918 
-932 AVFTADGVQSG
+932 
-943 VEVAWYGFEK
+943 
-953 AIFGSNQATRHV
+953 
-965 PTLSDYPG
+965 
-973 AATHNIASGSLNI
+973 
-986 TSSGSVYR
+986 
-994 IVGSTTGDNRIYV
+994 
-1007 SPGVSATV
+1007 
-1015 ILDNVTMNYTAAGA
+1015 
-1029 GWGNDT
+1029 
-1035 SRAGDGAIS
+1035 
-1044 CSHANLTIILVG
+1044 
-1056 TSRITAYGSY
+1056 
-1066 SNAIAKNGTD
+1066 
-1076 GSLMIDGAGTLYA
+1076 
-1089 VGASGDHCGAIGANV
+1089 
-1104 NCSFWNFTVQGGTIY
+1104 
-1119 ANAGEHCPGI
+1119 
-1129 GSGCL
+1129 
-1134 NQPGEGNGGDG
+1134 
-1145 AGCGNLN
+1145 
-1152 FTGGTV
+1152 
-1158 VARGNTACSGI
+1158 
-1169 GSGWGGPVNGI
+1169 
-1180 NISNGAK
+1180 
-1187 VTAYGGSYSPGIG
+1187 
-1200 SGGRTDNVQGGNIGS
+1200 
-1215 YHYHVRN
+1215 
-1222 IVITGGDTVVTAFGD
+1222 
-1237 KSTNMPGIGC
+1237 
-1247 GKDPV
+1247 
-1252 GTVRGTLSNVVA
+1252 
-1264 TTLDGFQGYVRYG
+1264 
-1277 SSEESAAYSTEQPRT
+1277 
-1292 PFTGT
+1292 
-1297 GNIGSYLASQVN
+1297 
-1309 RGTPVYYTQVFF
+1309 
-1321 SIDTSN
+1321 
-1327 KHVDDADVIGTQ
+1327 DVIGTQ
-1339 VSSTGTIKPEQFASV
+1339 IVAEQEQKVNNGEV
-1354 SGTVWAENDRD
+1354 SGTVWAENDYN
-1365 GVYQVG
+1365 GLFAT
-1371 DEAVVEGVAVT
+1371 DEAKLQDITVQLISDNGTVVATAQTNKLGQYDFTGLAPGNYYVKFTSQSFVG
-1382 LYNADGSVCKTTT
+1382 YNAVPDGGNSIVQQASKGINDSYAQTPVFALTY
-1395 TNKYG
+1395 NDVLEK
-1400 AYSFDGIPEKK
+1400 SF
-1411 NYTVGFSNGSSNIQS
+1411 
-1426 YSPTAKIAAGENN
+1426 
-1439 NHVNNDWKSDVFT
+1439 
-1452 AIYQKNTSQTIN
+1452 
-1464 CGVYVPSTVSGFAWD
+1464 GVYVPSTVSGFALD
-1479 DVNQNGICDN
+1479 DANQNGIYDN
-1489 SESKIANVTITLTD
+1489 REAKIANVTITLTD

-1516 ITAVLTDADGN
+1516 IAPVLTDANGN

-1544 SSDTVDISNAR
+1544 SSNTVDISNAR

-1560 TSGDEKR
+1560 ASGDVKL
-1567 TNKAERSIDVLE
+1567 TNKAEKSIGMLE

-1592 GSMLNA
+1592 GSMLTS

-1724 FLVSPTATT
+1724 FLVSPTAAT
-1733 DKKTQMGNDA
+1733 DKKTQMGNDS

-1767 VSLSNEKD
+1767 VALNNEKD

-1897 DTLDSET
+1897 DTLDSEA

-1941 AGFIRLLTSFDLKK
+1941 AGFIRLLTDFDLKK
-1955 VEDLSGIPFEN
+1955 IEDLSGIPLKN
-1966 VKFDYEIYEKAD
+1966 VKFDYEIYEKAA

-2014 ISFTNQ
+2014 IHFTNQ
-2020 DIATYHLTETE
+2020 DIATYHLIEAE
-2031 TLPGYVR
+2031 TLPGYVK

-2047 MPETAVENNNLIW
+2047 MPETTVENNNLVW
-2060 KTYISVDGVRQT
+2060 KTYISVDGVRLT
-2072 NNLYTL
+2072 DNLYTL
-2078 KNTSETTNL
+2078 KNTSKTTNL

-2097 DQDGIRKNAVIT
+2097 DQDGIRQNAVIT

-2157 QYTVVEN
+2157 QYTVIEN
-2164 PMDGYTAI
+2164 PMDGYIAT
-2172 VSNTTGSVDNGYA
+2172 VSATTGSADKGYA

-2201 VKVWDDGNNVDGIR
+2201 VKVWDDSNNIDGMR
-2215 PDSVTIHMNG
+2215 PDSVTIHLNA
-2225 SDGSSTEATLSNTKD
+2225 SDGSSTEATLSNAKD
-2240 WKYTFKHIPL
+2240 WKYTFKHMPL

-2265 AVAGYTYTVT
+2265 AVTGYTYTVT
-2275 NEGRSFTITNSHVQE
+2275 NKDRAFTITNKHTQE
-2290 TLSIPVTKTWE
+2290 TFSIPVTKTWE

-2311 SAIHVIL
+2311 SAIHVTL

-2352 IDYTLSEET
+2352 IDYTLNEEA
-2361 VDSYTYKIEGDA
+2361 VNGYTYKIEGDA
-2373 DTGFT
+2373 NTGFT
-2378 VTNEHIPAVTNVVIN
+2378 VTNEHISAVTNVVVN
-2393 KYWEDAA
+2393 KYWEDAE

-2409 VSVTLSGSDGK
+2409 VAVTLSGSDGK
-2420 TYKATLTKDGGFS
+2420 TYKATLTKDTGFS
-2433 ETFENLPVFFNN
+2433 KTFENLPVFFNN
-2445 GTKIAYTVTEDA
+2445 GTKITYTVTEDA
-2457 VAGYIGKTATDDTG
+2457 VNGYTGKITTDDTG
-2471 YVLSI
+2471 YILSI
-2476 TNTHTPETISK
+2476 TNTHAPETIRK
-2487 TITKTWDD
+2487 TVTKTWDD
-2495 NDNQDGIRPTNVKV
+2495 GNDRDGIRPTNVKI
-2509 ELYGTDGTLR
+2509 ELYGTDGTRR
-2519 TQYLTKDNNWSYSF
+2519 TQYLTKDNYWSYSF

-2538 YQNEGTIILYTAK
+2538 YQNEGTIILYTIK
-2551 EEAVEG
+2551 EEAVDG
-2557 YTQKSVTTATG
+2557 YTQKSVTTTAG
-2568 FNFTNT
+2568 FDLTNT
-2574 HEPQTVTYGATK
+2574 HEIQTADYEVKK
-2586 VWLDDDNRDGVRPN
+2586 VWIDDNDRDGARPT
-2600 SITLVL
+2600 SITLTL
-2606 NGSDGSKYTKQM
+2606 TGSDGSKYTKLM
-2618 TAASNWSDVTF
+2618 TAADNWNAVTF
-2629 ERIPMFNNGK
+2629 ERVPMFNGGK
-2639 YITYTLSENDV
+2639 YITYTLTENEV
-2650 PSYVNSVAVSED
+2650 PSYINSIEVSED
-2662 GKFFTVTNTHT
+2662 GKHFTVTNTHA
-2673 PDHAIIK
+2673 PDHTVIN

-2695 PKKVT
+2695 PRKMTAIV
-2700 TIIVGS
+2700 VGS

-2802 NAVSKT
+2802 NAISKT
-2808 ATLNEE
+2808 ATLNED

-2831 IVTYNVKESDVEGYE
+2831 IVAYNVKESNTAGYE
-2846 ASIVKTEDGFQLIN
+2846 ASVVKTENGFQLIN
-2860 EHDSETTLRT
+2860 EHDSETTMRT
-2870 ATLVWRDENNQD
+2870 VTLVWRDEDNRD
-2882 GIRPD
+2882 GVRPD
-2887 TVTYTL
+2887 AVTYTL
-2893 HGSDGSEVEKTVSK
+2893 HGSDGSEQEKTVNK
-2907 DDSWADVMFEDLP
+2907 DDAWNDVVFEDLP
-2920 VYQNGQKVTYTLT
+2920 VYQNGQRISYTLT
-2933 ESTVDGYTTDIRDNG
+2933 ESAIDGYANDIRSSGN
-2948 HTFTVTNTH
+2948 TFTVTNTH
-2957 IPAVVNVDVTKVWTD
+2957 IPETVNVDVTKIWTD
-2972 GENQDGNRPNSIS
+2972 GENQDGNRPDSIS
-2985 VILTGNDGNRYTAT
+2985 VILTGSDGKRYTTT
-2999 ITAANNWKY
+2999 ITAANNWKH
-3008 TFSKLP
+3008 TFLKLP

-3022 IEYTLAEDAASGYS
+3022 IEYTLTEDTMSGYS
-3036 NVIEKK
+3036 DVVEKRS
-3042 DNYTF
+3042 DYVF

-3056 TVDIP
+3056 TVDVTI
-3061 VVKKW
+3061 VKKW
-3066 NDDND
+3066 DDDND
-3071 RDGARPESFN
+3071 RDGMRPESVD

-3096 SAENGYTYV
+3096 STENGYTCV
-3105 FQSVPKFHNSGT
+3105 FQSVPKYHDGGT
-3117 LISYTVAEE
+3117 LINYTIAEE
-3126 KVTGYTTEVAKD
+3126 KIPGYTTTIAKD
-3138 SSGYKFTLTNTK
+3138 ASGYKFTLTNAKT
-3150 SIETVTKT
+3150 IDTVTKT
-3158 VSKVWEDSNNQDGL
+3158 VSKVWDDNNNQDGL
-3172 RPSAITVILT
+3172 RPTAITVILT

-3188 YLKSVSAAENW
+3188 RVKSVTAAENW
-3199 TTTFENLPKNQNHGQ
+3199 TVTFENLPKNKNHGQ
-3214 SIQYTVS
+3214 NIQYTVS
-3221 EAFVSGYTDEVTQN
+3221 EAFVSGYTEAITQN
-3235 GNNYTITNTHM
+3235 GDNYTITNTHT
-3246 PATTELFVTK
+3246 PASSEFFVTK
-3256 TWKDNGNND
+3256 IWKDNGNND

-3272 TVTAHGSDGRSYA
+3272 TVTAHGSDGRSYTE
-3285 KKLNADN
+3285 KLNADN

-3304 ANGKTIDYTLTEEA
+3304 ANGKVIEYSLTEES

-3326 TRNGKSFTLINTHVD
+3326 TRNGKSFVLINTHVD
-3341 ETKNITITKAWNDEN
+3341 ETKNITITKAWNDGN

-3364 SITAVVNGSD
+3364 TITAVVNGSD
-3374 GSARFVQLFESQ
+3374 GSARFVQLFEGQ
-3386 NWTTSL
+3386 NWATSL

-3399 NSTEV
+3399 NGTEI

-3411 AISGYETEI
+3411 AIPGYETEI
-3420 KQTGDSYTIT
+3420 KQTGNSYAIMNSHT
-3430 NTHAPAV
+3430 PAV
-3437 VTVSVV
+3437 VTVSAV
-3443 KIWDD
+3443 KVWDD
-3448 ENNQDGIRP
+3448 ANNQDGIRP

-3462 TLTGSDGSTHNAAIT
+3462 TLTGSDGSVRNAAIT
-3477 KNDGWTYQFKDLPQ
+3477 KNDGWTYQFKNLPK

-3498 DYTLQEADSNPYTYE
+3498 DYTLQEANSNPYTYE

-3533 VNVPVTTIW
+3533 VNVPVTTVW
-3542 NDDNNR
+3542 DDDDNR
-3548 DGIRAKETVITLQG
+3548 DGIRAKEIAITLQG

-3568 QHIVTDKD
+3568 QRIVTGKD
-3576 SFATVFED
+3576 DFATVFED
-3584 VPKFFDEGKEVVYT
+3584 VPKFFDEGREVVYT
-3598 VTQNEVDGYT
+3598 VTQNEMNGYT
-3608 TDVTNTDKY
+3608 ANIASTDKY
-3617 TFQITNTHEPEK
+3617 TFQITNTHEPER

-3658 TDGTYIEKNLSAA
+3658 TDGTYIEKSLSTA
-3671 NNWTETFEGLYKY
+3671 NNWTETFDGLYKY

-3701 GYEKEISEK
+3701 GYEKGISEK

-3738 QDGYRPDTTT
+3738 QDGYRPDAAT
-3748 IHMSGTDGTQDTKD
+3748 IHMSGTDGTQDAKD

-3772 VFKDLDRF
+3772 VFKDLDHY
-3780 KDGTK
+3780 KDGNE
-3785 IKYTVTEDEIPQ
+3785 IKYTVAEDEIPQ
-3797 YTTSIVANGNVV
+3797 YTTSIAVNGNVV

-3823 ISVIWEDNDD
+3823 ISVVWEDNND
-3833 QDGIRPDAVN
+3833 QDGLRPDTVSV
-3843 IKLKGNDKLVDSSEL
+3843 KLKGNDKFIDSSEV

-3874 ENGNEISYTAEEN
+3874 ENGNEITYTAEEN
-3887 EIPGYTTTIEKTDT
+3887 EIPGYTTSIEKTDT

-3915 VTVDKVWDD
+3915 VTVDKVWKDA
-3924 SENQDGL
+3924 ENQDGL
-3931 RPDTIHIKLVSNGI
+3931 RPDAIHIRLISNDI
-3945 AKDAY
+3945 EKDAY
-3950 LDADSNWHLEFE
+3950 LDAESDWHLDFK

-3989 VTTED
+3989 VTTKD
-3994 GYAFTIKNDHV
+3994 GYAFTIENDHV

-4017 IDDNNRDGLRPSSH
+4017 IDDNDRDGLRPGSH
-4031 TVILTDGINTIEEIV
+4031 TVVLVDGTNAIEEVV
-4046 LDKDN
+4046 LDRNN
-4051 GYGTVL
+4051 GYGVVL
-4057 KDMPKYKNGVEIDYQ
+4057 KNMPKYKNGVEINYQ

-4083 NIIKGDSVKDFKVTN
+4083 NIIKSDSVKDFNITN

-4122 RPEEIA
+4122 RPEKVT

-4136 NVYEKTVNKETWTA
+4136 NVYEKTVTKDTWTTA
-4150 VFSDLPKNSKGEQI
+4150 FSDLPKNSKGEQI

-4172 IKGYSTTI
+4172 IKGYKTTI
-4180 TNNQTDTITVI
+4180 TDNETGTIAVI
-4191 NKHEPVKTITVTVTW
+4191 NTHEPVKTITVTVTW
-4206 NDENNKDSIR
+4206 NDENNKDNIR

-4222 KLTDGT
+4222 KLANGT
-4228 TVVSTKE
+4228 TAVSTKE
-4235 VKNDSWKHIFEDIPV
+4235 INNDSWKHVFENIIV

-4259 TITQDAVNGY
+4259 TVTQDAVSEY

-4284 INTHISV
+4284 INTHV
-4291 VPPKEEPKKKEP
+4291 PVAPPKEEPKQEETVTP
-4303 ATPAP
+4303 AAPAP
-4308 VVEVKV
+4308 VVEIKT
-4314 EQPAPTVT
+4314 EPT
-4322 LIQTTNKPT
+4322 TTVIETPNKQT
-4331 GISFFESLFAK
+4331 GISFMDGLFG

>member
-1 MQNGKSRIKRVA
+1 MQKCESRTKRVM

-18 GVMALQTVAP
+18 GMMALQVVAP
-28 VISYADDTAS
+28 TISYADDTVASTAS
-38 SVATTDDSDAIAN
+38 SEDNSDTQI
-51 VDPGTPVQVDATAS
+51 DPGVPVQTDTAS
-65 EEPSEAPSSGT
+65 SNTVTEPDSSESL
-76 SQADENSEETET
+76 EETADSEQTGEIQDDTVSDSQGNET
-88 NSDITDEV
+88 NTQEETV
-96 SNEHTDAD
+96 QD
-104 TADETQTVEEDAP
+104 TVQ
-117 KQDESTSETTDTA
+117 QNNSGSETTE
-130 PSRTVTVTLN
+130 SESVRTVTVTLN
-140 KNGGEFEPEWLETAN
+140 KNGGIFEPEWLETAN

-170 VVEDTGD
+170 AIEDTGD

-187 SIDIPVALSSDES
+187 SISIPVALSGDDS

-211 SYDADSETLTFE
+211 SYDADNETLTFD
-223 DGVDAYVLSAVY
+223 DGVDAYVLTAVY
-235 SSVVD
+235 DSVAD
-240 DDQTLVENRTEFDE
+240 EDQQLIENKEIFDE
-254 QTKRQAIQERL
+254 QAEKNVLQQKLSA
-265 KSSGIST
+265 SGISL
-272 YVLRPSDSY
+272 YEMRPSDSY
-281 NQLDLVVEGLAFT
+281 NQLDLIIDGLAFT
-294 SDDGLTQTF
+294 SDDGLVQTF
-303 TAPYDGDYIITAY
+303 TAPYDGDYTITAY

-331 TPGRGGKAEGTV
+331 TPGRGGKAEGTI

-420 DYTDAEKAQNNA
+420 DYTDAEKAQNDA

-437 KKHVILLAG
+437 KNHVILLAG
-446 GGGGMGESGGSAGG
+446 GGGGMGESGGTAGG

-493 TTPTNGRTL
+493 TTPTNGRVL
-502 TYEERVD
+502 TYDERVD

-518 RAGFGYHYTVL
+518 RAGFGYHYTIL
-529 GELYDANPAHRDPVD
+529 GELYDANPANRDPVSL
-544 FLFDDGQARNY
+544 LFDDGQARNY

-593 NTSVTIDGEQVEVKD
+593 NTSVTIDGKQVEVKD

-622 ETAPYL
+622 NSAPYL
-628 VNGRVIIKMVGET
+628 INGRVLIHMVGTT
-641 PKLKSVMMPAQSEDI
+641 PKMKTIMMEAQNEDI
-656 SAGNIDEKDGFGQ
+656 SSSHVDDADVYGQ
-669 KAILSPG
+669 KAYLNKG
-676 QGSANKTLAYTAITY
+676 QDVASTTIAYTAITY
-691 YNLGDVMT
+691 YNMGDLMT
-699 VTPKWEYNTL
+699 VNPVWEYSTMLSPTDRDWN
-709 LNVTYKPWDDSVA
+709 DSVA
-722 KNINNQMS
+722 KSIDSRLS
-730 VSITN
+730 VSVANTN
-735 TELGIP
+735 LGVP
-741 AEGDKYYNDAYPG
+741 NPGDKYYNADYPG

-766 APLSMYDTATVTKY
+766 PVNTMYSTERLTKYYFRCKGIASYTLSSGTKTMYDKGERGELAIDYNIYINHEGVHVYSDRNIINGTPTSTVDDTIAATAGRSASTWQYPHMALTDVNNINTILIQFSSHGFNTSDSISYDASYADSLGITGSGNQYSYIFKAKSKNSVSTANWEKFLQSITYTTYDAATFTSTGVSGGVTIFWYADENLWENNMFYDSSSGHFYACINTGSSITWGEARNRALSMYNSALDCYGYLAHITSQSEQDYLYTLMDKSTQGWLGATRKVSGNEWDWYWRDGPANETSEP
-780 FFRCHPTATVSM
+780 FFRQNAG
-792 YNGIRTMDDESES
+792 GIYGSLLWGYENWDSKTEPNNS
-805 GGLVLDYSIAMEH
+805 GGVEWCMHYYGSNRGVWNDYIDSNGAVTSFIVEWSKDGLV
-818 QGAHVYQN
+818 G
-826 RNTINDMNAE
+826 NDHS
-836 TVSDTVTAT
+836 VSDT
-845 QNHSSSQW
+845 
-853 KYPELVVKTPKTIQ
+853 
-867 TFNVLFTS
+867 
-875 PSRNAQDAILY
+875 
-886 NTDLANQ
+886 
-893 LGIVVTGTNQNYIFT
+893 
-908 KSGGLTQDEW
+908 
-918 NNFLRQVSFVTYDR
+918 
-932 AVFTADGVQSG
+932 
-943 VEVAWYGFEK
+943 
-953 AIFGSNQATRHV
+953 
-965 PTLSDYPG
+965 
-973 AATHNIASGSLNI
+973 
-986 TSSGSVYR
+986 
-994 IVGSTTGDNRIYV
+994 
-1007 SPGVSATV
+1007 
-1015 ILDNVTMNYTAAGA
+1015 
-1029 GWGNDT
+1029 
-1035 SRAGDGAIS
+1035 
-1044 CSHANLTIILVG
+1044 
-1056 TSRITAYGSY
+1056 
-1066 SNAIAKNGTD
+1066 
-1076 GSLMIDGAGTLYA
+1076 
-1089 VGASGDHCGAIGANV
+1089 
-1104 NCSFWNFTVQGGTIY
+1104 
-1119 ANAGEHCPGI
+1119 
-1129 GSGCL
+1129 
-1134 NQPGEGNGGDG
+1134 
-1145 AGCGNLN
+1145 
-1152 FTGGTV
+1152 
-1158 VARGNTACSGI
+1158 
-1169 GSGWGGPVNGI
+1169 
-1180 NISNGAK
+1180 
-1187 VTAYGGSYSPGIG
+1187 
-1200 SGGRTDNVQGGNIGS
+1200 
-1215 YHYHVRN
+1215 
-1222 IVITGGDTVVTAFGD
+1222 
-1237 KSTNMPGIGC
+1237 
-1247 GKDPV
+1247 
-1252 GTVRGTLSNVVA
+1252 
-1264 TTLDGFQGYVRYG
+1264 
-1277 SSEESAAYSTEQPRT
+1277 
-1292 PFTGT
+1292 
-1297 GNIGSYLASQVN
+1297 
-1309 RGTPVYYTQVFF
+1309 
-1321 SIDTSN
+1321 
-1327 KHVDDADVIGTQ
+1327 DVIGTQ
-1339 VSSTGTIKPEQFASV
+1339 IVAEQEQKVNNGEV
-1354 SGTVWAENDRD
+1354 SGTVWAENDYN
-1365 GVYQVG
+1365 GLFAT
-1371 DEAVVEGVAVT
+1371 DEAKLQDITVQLISDNGTVVATAQTNKLGQYDFTGLAPGNYYVKFTSQSFVG
-1382 LYNADGSVCKTTT
+1382 YNAVPDGGNSIVQQASKGINDSYAQTTVFALT
-1395 TNKYG
+1395 YNDVLEK
-1400 AYSFDGIPEKK
+1400 SF
-1411 NYTVGFSNGSSNIQS
+1411 
-1426 YSPTAKIAAGENN
+1426 
-1439 NHVNNDWKSDVFT
+1439 
-1452 AIYQKNTSQTIN
+1452 
-1464 CGVYVPSTVSGFAWD
+1464 GVYVPSTVGGFAWD
-1479 DVNQNGICDN
+1479 DANQNGIYDN
-1489 SESKIANVTITLTD
+1489 REAKIANVTITLTD

-1516 ITAVLTDADGN
+1516 IAAVLTDANGN

-1560 TSGDEKR
+1560 TSGDVKL
-1567 TNKAERSIDVLE
+1567 TNKAEKSIGMLE

-1592 GSMLNA
+1592 GSMLTF

-1649 HETQADINIEEPVLN
+1649 HETQADIDIEEPVLN

-1701 EYEETDKTAADK
+1701 EYEETDRTAADK

-1724 FLVSPTATT
+1724 FTVSPTAAT
-1733 DKKTQMGNDA
+1733 DKKTQMGNDS

-1767 VSLSNEKD
+1767 VALNNEKD
-1775 FYVSTANCAMYIPS
+1775 FYVSIANCAMYIPS

-1848 FGELVGNGD
+1848 FGELIGNGD

-1941 AGFIRLLTSFDLKK
+1941 AGFIRLLTDFDLKK
-1955 VEDLSGIPFEN
+1955 IEDLSGIPFEN

-2004 EHLTTDKNGL
+2004 KHLTTDKNGL
-2014 ISFTNQ
+2014 IHFTNQ
-2020 DIATYHLTETE
+2020 DIATYHLIETE
-2031 TLPGYVR
+2031 TLPGYVK

-2047 MPETAVENNNLIW
+2047 MPEAAVENNNLVW
-2060 KTYISVDGVRQT
+2060 KTYISVDGVRLT
-2072 NNLYTL
+2072 DNLYTL

-2097 DQDGIRKNAVIT
+2097 DQDGIRQNAVIT

-2157 QYTVVEN
+2157 QYTVIEN
-2164 PMDGYTAI
+2164 PMDGYTAT
-2172 VSNTTGSVDNGYA
+2172 VSATTGSTDKGYA

-2201 VKVWDDGNNVDGIR
+2201 TKVWDDSNNIDGMR
-2215 PDSVTIHMNG
+2215 PDSVTIHLNG
-2225 SDGSSTEATLSNTKD
+2225 SDGSSTEATLSNAKD
-2240 WKYTFKHIPL
+2240 WKYIFKHMPL
-2250 FDANGNEITYTITED
+2250 FDANGNKITYTITED

-2290 TLSIPVTKTWE
+2290 TFSIPVTKTWE

-2311 SAIHVIL
+2311 SAIHVTL

-2352 IDYTLSEET
+2352 IDYTLNEEA
-2361 VDSYTYKIEGDA
+2361 VNGYTYKIEGDA
-2373 DTGFT
+2373 NTGFT
-2378 VTNEHIPAVTNVVIN
+2378 VTNEHISAVTNVVVN
-2393 KYWEDAA
+2393 KYWEDTA

-2409 VSVTLSGSDGK
+2409 VAVTLSGSDGK
-2420 TYKATLTKDGGFS
+2420 TYKATLTKDTGFS
-2433 ETFENLPVFFNN
+2433 KTFENLPVFFNN
-2445 GTKIAYTVTEDA
+2445 GTKITYTVTEDA
-2457 VAGYIGKTATDDTG
+2457 VNGYTGKITTDDTG
-2471 YVLSI
+2471 YILSI
-2476 TNTHTPETISK
+2476 TNTHAPETIRK
-2487 TITKTWDD
+2487 TVTKTWDD
-2495 NDNQDGIRPTNVKV
+2495 GNDRDGIRPTNVKI
-2509 ELYGTDGTLR
+2509 ELYGTDGTRR
-2519 TQYLTKDNNWSYSF
+2519 TQYLTKDNHWSYSF

-2538 YQNEGTIILYTAK
+2538 YQNEGTIILYTIK
-2551 EEAVEG
+2551 EEAVDG
-2557 YTQKSVTTATG
+2557 YTQKSVTTTAG
-2568 FNFTNT
+2568 FDLTNT
-2574 HEPQTVTYGATK
+2574 HEIQTADYEVKK
-2586 VWLDDDNRDGVRPN
+2586 VWIDDNDRDGARPT
-2600 SITLVL
+2600 SITLTL
-2606 NGSDGSKYTKQM
+2606 TGSDGSKYTKLM
-2618 TAASNWSDVTF
+2618 TAADNWNAVTF
-2629 ERIPMFNNGK
+2629 ERVPMFNGGK
-2639 YITYTLSENDV
+2639 YITYTLTENEV
-2650 PSYVNSVAVSED
+2650 PSYINSIEVSED
-2662 GKFFTVTNTHT
+2662 GKHFTVTNTHA
-2673 PDHAIIK
+2673 PDHTVIN

-2695 PKKVT
+2695 PRKMTAIV
-2700 TIIVGS
+2700 VGS

-2768 IPETISK
+2768 IPEMISK

-2808 ATLNEE
+2808 ATLNED
-2814 NGWTA
+2814 NDWTA

-2831 IVTYNVKESDVEGYE
+2831 IVAYNVKESDTAGYE
-2846 ASIVKTEDGFQLIN
+2846 ASVVKTENGFQLIN
-2860 EHDSETTLRT
+2860 EHDSETTMRT
-2870 ATLVWRDENNQD
+2870 VTLVWRDEDNRD
-2882 GIRPD
+2882 GVRPD

-2893 HGSDGSEVEKTVSK
+2893 HGSDGSEQEKTVNK
-2907 DDSWADVMFEDLP
+2907 DDAWADVVFEGLP
-2920 VYQNGQKVTYTLT
+2920 VYQNGQRISYILT
-2933 ESTVDGYTTDIRDNG
+2933 ESAIDGYANDIRSSGN
-2948 HTFTVTNTH
+2948 TFTVTNTH
-2957 IPAVVNVDVTKVWTD
+2957 IPETVNVDVTKIWTD
-2972 GENQDGNRPNSIS
+2972 GENQDGNRPDSIS
-2985 VILTGNDGNRYTAT
+2985 VILTGSDGKRYTTT
-2999 ITAANNWKY
+2999 ITAANNWKH
-3008 TFSKLP
+3008 TFMKLP

-3022 IEYTLAEDAASGYS
+3022 IEYTLTEDTMSGYS
-3036 NVIEKK
+3036 DVVEKRS
-3042 DNYTF
+3042 DYVF

-3056 TVDIP
+3056 TVDVTI
-3061 VVKKW
+3061 VKKW
-3066 NDDND
+3066 DDDND
-3071 RDGARPESFN
+3071 RDGMRPESVD

-3096 SAENGYTYV
+3096 STENGYTCV
-3105 FQSVPKFHNSGT
+3105 FQSVPKYHDGGT
-3117 LISYTVAEE
+3117 LINYTIAEE
-3126 KVTGYTTEVAKD
+3126 KIPGYTTTIAKD
-3138 SSGYKFTLTNTK
+3138 ASGYKFTLTNAKT
-3150 SIETVTKT
+3150 IDTVTKT
-3158 VSKVWEDSNNQDGL
+3158 VSKVWDDNNNQDGL
-3172 RPSAITVILT
+3172 RPTAITVILT

-3188 YLKSVSAAENW
+3188 RVKSVTAAENW
-3199 TTTFENLPKNQNHGQ
+3199 MVTFENLPKNQNHGQ
-3214 SIQYTVS
+3214 NIQYTVS
-3221 EAFVSGYTDEVTQN
+3221 EAFVSGYTETITQN
-3235 GNNYTITNTHM
+3235 GDNYTITNTHT
-3246 PATTELFVTK
+3246 PASSEFFVTK
-3256 TWKDNGNND
+3256 IWKDNGNND
-3265 GMRPDEI
+3265 GMRPDGI
-3272 TVTAHGSDGRSYA
+3272 TVTAHGSDGRSYTE
-3285 KKLNADN
+3285 KLNADN

-3304 ANGKTIDYTLTEEA
+3304 ANGKVIEYSLTEES

-3326 TRNGKSFTLINTHVD
+3326 TRNGKSFVLINTHVD
-3341 ETKNITITKAWNDEN
+3341 ETKNITITKAWNDGN

-3364 SITAVVNGSD
+3364 TITAVVNGSD
-3374 GSARFVQLFESQ
+3374 GSARFVQLFEGQ
-3386 NWTTSL
+3386 NWATSL

-3399 NSTEV
+3399 NGTEI

-3411 AISGYETEI
+3411 AIPGYETEI
-3420 KQTGDSYTIT
+3420 KQTGNSYAIMNSHT
-3430 NTHAPAV
+3430 PAV
-3437 VTVSVV
+3437 VTVSAV
-3443 KIWDD
+3443 KVWDD
-3448 ENNQDGIRP
+3448 ANNQDGIRP

-3462 TLTGSDGSTHNAAIT
+3462 TLTGSDGSVRNAAIT
-3477 KNDGWTYQFKDLPQ
+3477 KNDGWTYQFKNLPK

-3498 DYTLQEADSNPYTYE
+3498 DYTLQEANSNPYTYE
-3513 IVKGSDG
+3513 IVKGSDE
-3520 YSFTITNNYVPAA
+3520 YSFTITNNYVPAV
-3533 VNVPVTTIW
+3533 VNVPVTTVW
-3542 NDDNNR
+3542 DDDDNR
-3548 DGIRAKETVITLQG
+3548 DGIRAKETAITLHG

-3568 QHIVTDKD
+3568 QRIVTGKD
-3576 SFATVFED
+3576 DFATVFED
-3584 VPKFFDEGKEVVYT
+3584 VPKFFDEGREVVYT
-3598 VTQNEVDGYT
+3598 VTQNEMNGYT
-3608 TDVTNTDKY
+3608 ANIANTDKY
-3617 TFQITNTHEPEK
+3617 TFQIANTHEPEK
-3629 LAKTVTKV
+3629 LTKTVAKV
-3637 WDDNNNQDGLRPNT
+3637 WNDNNNQDGLRPNT
-3651 LRIALTG
+3651 LRVAMTG
-3658 TDGTYIEKNLSAA
+3658 TDGTYIEKSLSTA
-3671 NNWTETFEGLYKY
+3671 NNWTETFDGLYKY

-3689 PIQYTIDEEAVG
+3689 PIQYTIDEEIVG
-3701 GYEKEISEK
+3701 GYDKVISEK

-3738 QDGYRPDTTT
+3738 QDGYRPDAAT
-3748 IHMSGTDGTQDTKD
+3748 IHMSGTDGTQDTRD
-3762 FTKDSSWSSI
+3762 FTKSSSWTAI
-3772 VFKDLDRF
+3772 VFKDLDHY
-3780 KDGTK
+3780 KDGNE
-3785 IKYTVTEDEIPQ
+3785 IKYTVAEDEIPQ
-3797 YTTSIVANGNVV
+3797 YTTSIAVNGNVV

-3823 ISVIWEDNDD
+3823 ISVVWEDNND
-3833 QDGIRPDAVN
+3833 QDGLRPDTVSV
-3843 IKLKGNDKLVDSSEL
+3843 KLKGNDKFIDSSEL
-3858 NEDVKW
+3858 NEDVEW

-3874 ENGNEISYTAEEN
+3874 ENGNEITYTAEEN
-3887 EIPGYTTTIEKTDT
+3887 EIPGYTTSIEKTDT

-3915 VTVDKVWDD
+3915 VTVDKVWKDA
-3924 SENQDGL
+3924 ENQDGL
-3931 RPDTIHIKLVSNGI
+3931 RPDAIHIRLISNDI
-3945 AKDAY
+3945 EKDAY
-3950 LDADSNWHLEFE
+3950 LDAESDWHLDFE

-4017 IDDNNRDGLRPSSH
+4017 IDDNDRDGLRPDSH
-4031 TVILTDGINTIEEIV
+4031 TVILVDGTNAIEEVV
-4046 LDKDN
+4046 LDRDN
-4051 GYGTVL
+4051 GYGVVL
-4057 KDMPKYKNGVEIDYQ
+4057 KNMPKYKNGVEINYQ

-4083 NIIKGDSVKDFKVTN
+4083 NIIKSDSVKDFNITN

-4122 RPEEIA
+4122 RPEKVT

-4136 NVYEKTVNKETWTA
+4136 NVYEKTVTKDTWTTA
-4150 VFSDLPKNSKGEQI
+4150 FSDLPKNSKGEQI

-4172 IKGYSTTI
+4172 IKGYKTTI
-4180 TNNQTDTITVI
+4180 TDNETGTIAVI
-4191 NKHEPVKTITVTVTW
+4191 NTHEPVKDITVTIVW
-4206 NDENNKDSIR
+4206 KDENNKDNIR

-4222 KLTDGT
+4222 KLADGT
-4228 TVVSTKE
+4228 TVVSAKE
-4235 VKNDSWKHIFEDIPV
+4235 VKNDSWKHIFEDISV

-4259 TITQDAVNGY
+4259 TVTQDAVNGY
-4269 TTEIKASDDGNTIEI
+4269 TTEVKVSDDGNTVKI
-4284 INTHISV
+4284 INTHV
-4291 VPPKEEPKKKEP
+4291 PVAPPKEEPKQEETATP
-4303 ATPAP
+4303 AAPAP
-4308 VVEVKV
+4308 VVEIKT
-4314 EQPAPTVT
+4314 EPT
-4322 LIQTTNKPT
+4322 TTVIETPNKQT
-4331 GISFFESLFAK
+4331 GISFMDGLFG

>member
-13 SAIIA
+13 SAVIA

-96 SNEHTDAD
+96 ANEHTDAD

-140 KNGGEFEPEWLETAN
+140 KNGGIFEPEWLETAN

-170 VVEDTGD
+170 AIEDTGD

-187 SIDIPVALSSDES
+187 SISIPVALSGDDS
-200 LYFTGWDVSSG
+200 LYFTEWDVSSG
-211 SYDADSETLTFE
+211 SYDADNETLTFD
-223 DGVDAYVLSAVY
+223 DGVDAYVLTAVY
-235 SSVVD
+235 NSVAD
-240 DDQTLVENRTEFDE
+240 EDQQLIENKEIFDE
-254 QTKRQAIQERL
+254 QAEKNVLQQKLSA
-265 KSSGIST
+265 SGISL
-272 YVLRPSDSY
+272 YEMRPSDSY
-281 NQLDLVVEGLAFT
+281 NQLDLIIDGLAFT
-294 SDDGLTQTF
+294 SDDGLVQTF
-303 TAPYDGDYIITAY
+303 TAPYDGDYTITAY

-331 TPGRGGKAEGTV
+331 TPGRGGKAEGTI
-343 HLNAGQT
+343 HLSAGQT

-377 DRAWFPDEDNGQTD
+377 DRAWFPDEDKGQTD

-420 DYTDAEKAQNNA
+420 DYTDAEKAQNDA

-437 KKHVILLAG
+437 KNHVILLAG
-446 GGGGMGESGGSAGG
+446 GGGGMGESGGTAGG

-493 TTPTNGRTL
+493 TTPTNGRVL
-502 TYEERVD
+502 TYDERVD

-518 RAGFGYHYTVL
+518 RAGFGYHYTIL
-529 GELYDANPAHRDPVD
+529 GELYDANPANRDPVSL
-544 FLFDDGQARNY
+544 LFDDGQARNY

-593 NTSVTIDGEQVEVKD
+593 NTSVTIDGKQVEVKD

-622 ETAPYL
+622 NSAPYL
-628 VNGRVIIKMVGET
+628 INGRVLIHMVGTT
-641 PKLKSVMMPAQSEDI
+641 PKMKTIMMEAQNEDI
-656 SAGNIDEKDGFGQ
+656 SSSHVDDADVYGQ
-669 KAILSPG
+669 KAYLNKG
-676 QGSANKTLAYTAITY
+676 QDVASTTIAYTAITY
-691 YNLGDVMT
+691 YNMGDLMT
-699 VTPKWEYNTL
+699 VNPVWEYSTMLSPTDRDWN
-709 LNVTYKPWDDSVA
+709 DSVA
-722 KNINNQMS
+722 KTIDSRLS
-730 VSITN
+730 VSVANTN
-735 TELGIP
+735 LGVP
-741 AEGDKYYNDAYPG
+741 NPGDKYYNADYPG

-766 APLSMYDTATVTKY
+766 PVNTMYSTERLTKYYFRCKGIASYTLSSGTKTMYDKGERGELAIDYNIYINHEGVHVYSDRNIINGTPTSTVDDTIAATAGRSASTWQYPHMALTDVNNINTILIQFSSHGFNTSDSISYDASYADSLGITGSGNQYSYIFKAKSKNSVSTANWEKFLQSITYTTYDAATFTSTGVSGGVTIFWYADENLWENNMFYDSSSGHFYACINTGNSITWGEARNRALSMYNSALDCYGYLAHITSQSEQDYLYTLMDKSTQGWLGATRKVSGNEWDWYWRDGPANETSEP
-780 FFRCHPTATVSM
+780 FFRQNADGTYGTLLWGYENWDSKTEP
-792 YNGIRTMDDESES
+792 NNS
-805 GGLVLDYSIAMEH
+805 GGVEWCMHYYGSNRGVWNDYIDSNGAVTSFIVEWSKDGLV
-818 QGAHVYQN
+818 G
-826 RNTINDMNAE
+826 NDHS
-836 TVSDTVTAT
+836 VSDT
-845 QNHSSSQW
+845 
-853 KYPELVVKTPKTIQ
+853 
-867 TFNVLFTS
+867 
-875 PSRNAQDAILY
+875 
-886 NTDLANQ
+886 
-893 LGIVVTGTNQNYIFT
+893 
-908 KSGGLTQDEW
+908 
-918 NNFLRQVSFVTYDR
+918 
-932 AVFTADGVQSG
+932 
-943 VEVAWYGFEK
+943 
-953 AIFGSNQATRHV
+953 
-965 PTLSDYPG
+965 
-973 AATHNIASGSLNI
+973 
-986 TSSGSVYR
+986 
-994 IVGSTTGDNRIYV
+994 
-1007 SPGVSATV
+1007 
-1015 ILDNVTMNYTAAGA
+1015 
-1029 GWGNDT
+1029 
-1035 SRAGDGAIS
+1035 
-1044 CSHANLTIILVG
+1044 
-1056 TSRITAYGSY
+1056 
-1066 SNAIAKNGTD
+1066 
-1076 GSLMIDGAGTLYA
+1076 
-1089 VGASGDHCGAIGANV
+1089 
-1104 NCSFWNFTVQGGTIY
+1104 
-1119 ANAGEHCPGI
+1119 
-1129 GSGCL
+1129 
-1134 NQPGEGNGGDG
+1134 
-1145 AGCGNLN
+1145 
-1152 FTGGTV
+1152 
-1158 VARGNTACSGI
+1158 
-1169 GSGWGGPVNGI
+1169 
-1180 NISNGAK
+1180 
-1187 VTAYGGSYSPGIG
+1187 
-1200 SGGRTDNVQGGNIGS
+1200 
-1215 YHYHVRN
+1215 
-1222 IVITGGDTVVTAFGD
+1222 
-1237 KSTNMPGIGC
+1237 
-1247 GKDPV
+1247 
-1252 GTVRGTLSNVVA
+1252 
-1264 TTLDGFQGYVRYG
+1264 
-1277 SSEESAAYSTEQPRT
+1277 
-1292 PFTGT
+1292 
-1297 GNIGSYLASQVN
+1297 
-1309 RGTPVYYTQVFF
+1309 
-1321 SIDTSN
+1321 
-1327 KHVDDADVIGTQ
+1327 DVIGTQ
-1339 VSSTGTIKPEQFASV
+1339 IVAEQEQKVNNGEV
-1354 SGTVWAENDRD
+1354 SGTVWAENDYN
-1365 GVYQVG
+1365 GLFAT
-1371 DEAVVEGVAVT
+1371 DEAKLQDITVQLISDNGTIVATAQTNKLGQYDFTGLAPGNYYVKFT
-1382 LYNADGSVCKTTT
+1382 SQSFVGYNAVPDGGNSIVQQASKGINDSYAQTPVFALTY
-1395 TNKYG
+1395 NDVLEK
-1400 AYSFDGIPEKK
+1400 SF
-1411 NYTVGFSNGSSNIQS
+1411 
-1426 YSPTAKIAAGENN
+1426 
-1439 NHVNNDWKSDVFT
+1439 
-1452 AIYQKNTSQTIN
+1452 
-1464 CGVYVPSTVSGFAWD
+1464 GVYVPSTVSGFAWD
-1479 DVNQNGICDN
+1479 DANQNGIYDN
-1489 SESKIANVTITLTD
+1489 REAKIANVTITLTD

-1516 ITAVLTDADGN
+1516 IAAVLTDANGN

-1544 SSDTVDISNAR
+1544 SSNTVDISNAR

-1560 TSGDEKR
+1560 ASGDVKL
-1567 TNKAERSIDVLE
+1567 TNKAEKSIGMLE

-1592 GSMLNA
+1592 GSMLTS
-1598 ATIGEV
+1598 ATIGEI
-1604 YINSMTGTGI
+1604 YINSMSGTGI

-1649 HETQADINIEEPVLN
+1649 HETQADIDIEEPVLN

-1701 EYEETDKTAADK
+1701 EYEETDRTAADK

-1724 FLVSPTATT
+1724 FTVSPTATT
-1733 DKKTQMGNDA
+1733 DKKTQMGNDS

-1767 VSLSNEKD
+1767 VNLSNEKD
-1775 FYVSTANCAMYIPS
+1775 FYVSTANCALYIPS

-1803 IRETNETEN
+1803 IREANETQN
-1812 VKTHIY
+1812 VETHIY

-1824 SQFADADEQGTN
+1824 SKFADADEQGTN

-1848 FGELVGNGD
+1848 FGELIGNGD
-1857 LNTAADGYYEYD
+1857 LNTATDGYYEYNC
-1869 YLEPGIYYVVFDN
+1869 LEPGIYYVVFDN
-1882 TYDYYGQTLINQGND
+1882 TYDCYGQTLINQGND
-1897 DTLDSET
+1897 DTLDSEA

-1941 AGFIRLLTSFDLKK
+1941 AGFIRLLTDFDLKK
-1955 VEDLSGIPFEN
+1955 IEDLSGIPFEN

-1983 VFPNGPYTTVPVKPG
+1983 VFPNGPYTTIPVKPG

-2014 ISFTNQ
+2014 IYFTNQ

-2361 VDSYTYKIEGDA
+2361 VDNYTYKIEGDA

-2551 EEAVEG
+2551 EEAIEG

-2600 SITLVL
+2600 SITLTL
-2606 NGSDGSKYTKQM
+2606 TGSDGSKYTKQM

-2629 ERIPMFNNGK
+2629 ERVPMFNNGK

-2768 IPETISK
+2768 ISETISK

-2808 ATLNEE
+2808 TTLNEE

-2907 DDSWADVMFEDLP
+2907 DDSWADVMFENLP

-2972 GENQDGNRPNSIS
+2972 GENQDGNRPDSIS

-3071 RDGARPESFN
+3071 RDGARPESVN

-3235 GNNYTITNTHM
+3235 GNNYTITNTHI

-3608 TDVTNTDKY
+3608 TNVANIDKY

-3658 TDGTYIEKNLSAA
+3658 TDGTYIEKSLSTA
-3671 NNWTETFEGLYKY
+3671 NNWTETFDGLYKY

-3689 PIQYTIDEEAVG
+3689 PIQYTIDEEMVG

-3738 QDGYRPDTTT
+3738 QDGYRPDAAT
-3748 IHMSGTDGTQDTKD
+3748 IHMSGTDGTQNTRD
-3762 FTKDSSWSSI
+3762 FTKSSSWTAI
-3772 VFKDLDRF
+3772 VFKDLDHY
-3780 KDGTK
+3780 KDGNE

-3797 YTTSIVANGNVV
+3797 YTTSIAVNGNVV

-3823 ISVIWEDNDD
+3823 ISVVWKDNND
-3833 QDGIRPDAVN
+3833 QDGLRPDTVSV
-3843 IKLKGNDKLVDSSEL
+3843 KLKGNDKFIDSSEL
-3858 NEDVKW
+3858 NEDVEW

-3874 ENGNEISYTAEEN
+3874 ENGNEITYTAEEN

-3915 VTVDKVWDD
+3915 VTVDKVWEDG
-3924 SENQDGL
+3924 ENQDGL
-3931 RPDTIHIKLVSNGI
+3931 RPDSIDVILTGSDGNTYNATISE
-3945 AKDAY
+3945 KD
-3950 LDADSNWHLEFE
+3950 NWTYIFAN
-3962 GLPKYRDHGILNE
+3962 LPKYFNDGTLVE
-3975 YSVQEVDVDGYTST
+3975 YSLQEVETDGYAGTVTKGTDGYT
-3989 VTTED
+3989 
-3994 GYAFTIKNDHV
+3994 FTIKNDHT
-4005 PAVID
+4005 PAVVD
-4010 IPITEEW
+4010 IPVTKVW
-4017 IDDNNRDGLRPSSH
+4017 NDDEDRDGLRPNS
-4031 TVILTDGINTIEEIV
+4031 I
-4046 LDKDN
+4046 
-4051 GYGTVL
+4051 
-4057 KDMPKYKNGVEIDYQ
+4057 
-4072 IKDFKVDGYTT
+4072 
-4083 NIIKGDSVKDFKVTN
+4083 
-4098 THVPEMVTVT
+4098 HV
-4108 VTEGWHDQSDYDKI
+4108 
-4122 RPEEIA
+4122 
-4128 LTLTGSDG
+4128 TLTGSDG
-4136 NVYEKTVNKETWTA
+4136 STYKKDLEKD
-4150 VFSDLPKNSKGEQI
+4150 S
-4164 IYTLTQEG
+4164 
-4172 IKGYSTTI
+4172 GYSTIFTSLPKYHNGELISYSLAETPVEGYETDIQAAESGYGFTI
-4180 TNNQTDTITVI
+4180 TNT
-4191 NKHEPVKTITVTVTW
+4191 HEVSKKTIKVSKVWDDAENQDGIRPDSVTVTLTGSNNSKYTAKLNKENNWAYTFEGLFCKADGATIKYEVSEKDVAGYTPSIKETEGGFIITNAHKPETVTINIVKNW
-4206 NDENNKDSIR
+4206 NDSQNADNIR
-4216 PDKVTV
+4216 PDAISIT
-4222 KLTDGT
+4222 LT
-4228 TVVSTKE
+4228 
-4235 VKNDSWKHIFEDIPV
+4235 
-4250 FNGSDKVSY
+4250 GSDNSSRSITLNKAGDYKTAVDSLPKFHEGKQITY
-4259 TITQDAVNGY
+4259 TVTETPVDGY
-4269 TTEIKASDDGNTIEI
+4269 TSSVQASADGYSFVVINTHTPEVHQEKKETPTTPKFEIKAEPSTTI
-4284 INTHISV
+4284 
-4291 VPPKEEPKKKEP
+4291 
-4303 ATPAP
+4303 
-4308 VVEVKV
+4308 
-4314 EQPAPTVT
+4314 
-4322 LIQTTNKPT
+4322 IQTTNKPT
-4331 GISFFESLFAK
+4331 GVSFFDSLLG

>member
-1 MQNGKSRIKRVA
+1 MQKCESRTKRVM

-18 GVMALQTVAP
+18 GMMALQVVAP
-28 VISYADDTAS
+28 TISYADDTVASTAS
-38 SVATTDDSDAIAN
+38 SEDNSDTQI
-51 VDPGTPVQVDATAS
+51 DPGVPVQTDTAS
-65 EEPSEAPSSGT
+65 SNTVTEPDSSESL
-76 SQADENSEETET
+76 EETADSEQTGEIQDDTVSDSQGNET
-88 NSDITDEV
+88 NTQEETV
-96 SNEHTDAD
+96 QD
-104 TADETQTVEEDAP
+104 TVQ
-117 KQDESTSETTDTA
+117 QNNSGSETTE
-130 PSRTVTVTLN
+130 SESVRTVTVTLN
-140 KNGGEFEPEWLETAN
+140 KNGGIFEPEWLETAN

-170 VVEDTGD
+170 AIEDTGD

-187 SIDIPVALSSDES
+187 SISIPVALSGDDS

-211 SYDADSETLTFE
+211 SYDADNETLTFD
-223 DGVDAYVLSAVY
+223 DGVDAYVLTAVY
-235 SSVVD
+235 NSVAD
-240 DDQTLVENRTEFDE
+240 EDQQLIENKEIFDE
-254 QTKRQAIQERL
+254 QAEKNVLQQKLSA
-265 KSSGIST
+265 SGISL
-272 YVLRPSDSY
+272 YEMRPSDSY
-281 NQLDLVVEGLAFT
+281 NQLDLIIDGLAFT
-294 SDDGLTQTF
+294 SDDGLVQTF
-303 TAPYDGDYIITAY
+303 TAPYDGDYTITAY

-331 TPGRGGKAEGTV
+331 TPGRGGKAEGTI
-343 HLNAGQT
+343 HLSAGQT

-420 DYTDAEKAQNNA
+420 DYTDAEKAQNDA

-437 KKHVILLAG
+437 KNHVILLAG

-493 TTPTNGRTL
+493 TTPTNGRVL
-502 TYEERVD
+502 TYDERVD

-518 RAGFGYHYTVL
+518 RAGFGYHYTIL
-529 GELYDANPAHRDPVD
+529 GELYDANPANRDPVSL
-544 FLFDDGQARNY
+544 LFDDGQARNY

-593 NTSVTIDGEQVEVKD
+593 NTSVTIDGKQVEVKD

-622 ETAPYL
+622 NSAPYL
-628 VNGRVIIKMVGET
+628 INGRVLIHMVGTT
-641 PKLKSVMMPAQSEDI
+641 PKMKTIMMEAQNEDI
-656 SAGNIDEKDGFGQ
+656 SSSHVDDADVYGQ
-669 KAILSPG
+669 KAYLNKG
-676 QGSANKTLAYTAITY
+676 QDVASTTIAYTAITY
-691 YNLGDVMT
+691 YNMGDLMT
-699 VTPKWEYNTL
+699 VNPVWEYSTMLSPTDRDWN
-709 LNVTYKPWDDSVA
+709 DSVA
-722 KNINNQMS
+722 KSIDSRLS
-730 VSITN
+730 VSVANTN
-735 TELGIP
+735 LGVP
-741 AEGDKYYNDAYPG
+741 NPGDKYYNADYPG

-766 APLSMYDTATVTKY
+766 PVNTMYSTERLTKYYFRCKGIASYTLSSGTKTMYDKGERGELAIDYNIYINHEGVHVYSDRNIINGTPTSTVDDTIAATAGRSASTWQYPHMALTDVNNINTILIQFSSHGFNTSDSISYDASYADSLGITGSGNQYSYIFKAKSKNSVSTANWEKFLQSITYTTYDAATFTSTGVSGGVTIFWYADENLWENNMFYDSSSGHFYACINTGSSITWGEARNRALSMYNSALDCYGYLAHITSQSEQDYLYTLMDKSTQGWLGATRKVSGNEWDWYWRDGPANETSEP
-780 FFRCHPTATVSM
+780 FFRQNAG
-792 YNGIRTMDDESES
+792 GIYGSLLWGYENWDSKTEPNNS
-805 GGLVLDYSIAMEH
+805 GGVEWCMHYYGSNRGVWNDYIDSNGAVTSFIVEWSKDGLV
-818 QGAHVYQN
+818 G
-826 RNTINDMNAE
+826 NDHS
-836 TVSDTVTAT
+836 VSDT
-845 QNHSSSQW
+845 
-853 KYPELVVKTPKTIQ
+853 
-867 TFNVLFTS
+867 
-875 PSRNAQDAILY
+875 
-886 NTDLANQ
+886 
-893 LGIVVTGTNQNYIFT
+893 
-908 KSGGLTQDEW
+908 
-918 NNFLRQVSFVTYDR
+918 
-932 AVFTADGVQSG
+932 
-943 VEVAWYGFEK
+943 
-953 AIFGSNQATRHV
+953 
-965 PTLSDYPG
+965 
-973 AATHNIASGSLNI
+973 
-986 TSSGSVYR
+986 
-994 IVGSTTGDNRIYV
+994 
-1007 SPGVSATV
+1007 
-1015 ILDNVTMNYTAAGA
+1015 
-1029 GWGNDT
+1029 
-1035 SRAGDGAIS
+1035 
-1044 CSHANLTIILVG
+1044 
-1056 TSRITAYGSY
+1056 
-1066 SNAIAKNGTD
+1066 
-1076 GSLMIDGAGTLYA
+1076 
-1089 VGASGDHCGAIGANV
+1089 
-1104 NCSFWNFTVQGGTIY
+1104 
-1119 ANAGEHCPGI
+1119 
-1129 GSGCL
+1129 
-1134 NQPGEGNGGDG
+1134 
-1145 AGCGNLN
+1145 
-1152 FTGGTV
+1152 
-1158 VARGNTACSGI
+1158 
-1169 GSGWGGPVNGI
+1169 
-1180 NISNGAK
+1180 
-1187 VTAYGGSYSPGIG
+1187 
-1200 SGGRTDNVQGGNIGS
+1200 
-1215 YHYHVRN
+1215 
-1222 IVITGGDTVVTAFGD
+1222 
-1237 KSTNMPGIGC
+1237 
-1247 GKDPV
+1247 
-1252 GTVRGTLSNVVA
+1252 
-1264 TTLDGFQGYVRYG
+1264 
-1277 SSEESAAYSTEQPRT
+1277 
-1292 PFTGT
+1292 
-1297 GNIGSYLASQVN
+1297 
-1309 RGTPVYYTQVFF
+1309 
-1321 SIDTSN
+1321 
-1327 KHVDDADVIGTQ
+1327 DVIGTQ
-1339 VSSTGTIKPEQFASV
+1339 IVAEQEQKVNNGEV
-1354 SGTVWAENDRD
+1354 SGTVWAENDYN
-1365 GVYQVG
+1365 GLFAT
-1371 DEAVVEGVAVT
+1371 DEAKLQDITVQLISDNGTVVATAQTNKLGQYDFTGLAPGNYYVKFTSQSFVG
-1382 LYNADGSVCKTTT
+1382 YNAVPDGGNSIVQQASKGINDSYAQTPVFALTY
-1395 TNKYG
+1395 NDVLEK
-1400 AYSFDGIPEKK
+1400 SF
-1411 NYTVGFSNGSSNIQS
+1411 
-1426 YSPTAKIAAGENN
+1426 
-1439 NHVNNDWKSDVFT
+1439 
-1452 AIYQKNTSQTIN
+1452 
-1464 CGVYVPSTVSGFAWD
+1464 GVYVPSTVSGFAWD
-1479 DVNQNGICDN
+1479 DANQNGIYDN
-1489 SESKIANVTITLTD
+1489 REAKIANVTITLTD

-1516 ITAVLTDADGN
+1516 IAAVLTDANGN

-1544 SSDTVDISNAR
+1544 SSNTVDISNAR

-1560 TSGDEKR
+1560 ASGDVKL
-1567 TNKAERSIDVLE
+1567 TNKAEKSIGMLE

-1592 GSMLNA
+1592 GSMLTS

-1724 FLVSPTATT
+1724 FLVSPTAAT
-1733 DKKTQMGNDA
+1733 DKKTQMGNDS

-1767 VSLSNEKD
+1767 VALNNEKD

-1897 DTLDSET
+1897 DTLDSEA

-1941 AGFIRLLTSFDLKK
+1941 AGFIRLLTDFDLKK
-1955 VEDLSGIPFEN
+1955 IEDLSGIPFKD

-2014 ISFTNQ
+2014 IHFTNQ
-2020 DIATYHLTETE
+2020 DIATYHLIETE
-2031 TLPGYVR
+2031 TLPGYVK

-2047 MPETAVENNNLIW
+2047 MPEAAVENNNLVW
-2060 KTYISVDGVRQT
+2060 KTYISVDGVRLT
-2072 NNLYTL
+2072 DNLYTL

-2097 DQDGIRKNAVIT
+2097 DQDGIRQNAVIT

-2157 QYTVVEN
+2157 QYTVIEN
-2164 PMDGYTAI
+2164 PMDGYTAT
-2172 VSNTTGSVDNGYA
+2172 VSATTGSTDKGYA

-2201 VKVWDDGNNVDGIR
+2201 TKVWDDSNNIDGMR
-2215 PDSVTIHMNG
+2215 PDSVTIYLNG
-2225 SDGSSTEATLSNTKD
+2225 SDGSSTEATLSNAKD
-2240 WKYTFKHIPL
+2240 WKYTFKHMPL

-2265 AVAGYTYTVT
+2265 AVTGYTYTVT
-2275 NEGRSFTITNSHVQE
+2275 NKDRAFTITNKHTQE
-2290 TLSIPVTKTWE
+2290 TFSIPVTKTWE

-2311 SAIHVIL
+2311 SAIHVTL

-2352 IDYTLSEET
+2352 IDYTLNEEA
-2361 VDSYTYKIEGDA
+2361 VNGYTYKIEGDA

-2378 VTNEHIPAVTNVVIN
+2378 VTNEHISAVTNVVVN
-2393 KYWEDAA
+2393 KYWEDAE

-2409 VSVTLSGSDGK
+2409 VAVTLSGSDGK
-2420 TYKATLTKDGGFS
+2420 TYKATLAKDTGFS
-2433 ETFENLPVFFNN
+2433 KTFENLPVFFNN
-2445 GTKIAYTVTEDA
+2445 GTKITYTVTEDA
-2457 VAGYIGKTATDDTG
+2457 VDGYTGKITTDDTG
-2471 YVLSI
+2471 YILSI
-2476 TNTHTPETISK
+2476 TNTHAPETIRK
-2487 TITKTWDD
+2487 TVTKTWDD
-2495 NDNQDGIRPTNVKV
+2495 GNDRDGIRPTNVKI
-2509 ELYGTDGTLR
+2509 ELYGTDGTRR
-2519 TQYLTKDNNWSYSF
+2519 TQYLTKDKHWSYSF

-2538 YQNEGTIILYTAK
+2538 YQNEGTIILYIIK
-2551 EEAVEG
+2551 EEAVDG
-2557 YTQKSVTTATG
+2557 YTQKSVTTTAG
-2568 FNFTNT
+2568 FDLTNT
-2574 HEPQTVTYGATK
+2574 HEIQTADYEVKK
-2586 VWLDDDNRDGVRPN
+2586 VWIDDNDRDGTRPT
-2600 SITLVL
+2600 SITLTL
-2606 NGSDGSKYTKQM
+2606 TGSDGSKYTKQM
-2618 TAASNWSDVTF
+2618 TAADNWNAVTF
-2629 ERIPMFNNGK
+2629 ERVPMFNGGK
-2639 YITYTLSENDV
+2639 YITYTLTENEV
-2650 PSYVNSVAVSED
+2650 PSYINLIEVSED
-2662 GKFFTVTNTHT
+2662 GKHFTVTNTHA
-2673 PDHAIIK
+2673 PDHTVIN

-2695 PKKVT
+2695 PRKMTAIV
-2700 TIIVGS
+2700 VGS

-2808 ATLNEE
+2808 ATLNED

-2831 IVTYNVKESDVEGYE
+2831 IVAYNVKESDTAGYE
-2846 ASIVKTEDGFQLIN
+2846 ASVVKTEDGFQLIN
-2860 EHDSETTLRT
+2860 EHDSETTMRT
-2870 ATLVWRDENNQD
+2870 VTLVWRDEDNRD
-2882 GIRPD
+2882 GVRPD
-2887 TVTYTL
+2887 AVTYTL
-2893 HGSDGSEVEKTVSK
+2893 HGSDGSEQEKTVNK
-2907 DDSWADVMFEDLP
+2907 DDAWNDVVFEDLP
-2920 VYQNGQKVTYTLT
+2920 VYQNGQRISYTLT
-2933 ESTVDGYTTDIRDNG
+2933 ESAIDGYANDIRSSGN
-2948 HTFTVTNTH
+2948 TFTVTNTH
-2957 IPAVVNVDVTKVWTD
+2957 IPETVNVDVTKIWTD
-2972 GENQDGNRPNSIS
+2972 GENQDGNRPDSIS
-2985 VILTGNDGNRYTAT
+2985 VILTGSDGKRYTTT
-2999 ITAANNWKY
+2999 ITAANNWKH
-3008 TFSKLP
+3008 TFLKLP

-3022 IEYTLAEDAASGYS
+3022 IEYTLTEDTMSGYS
-3036 NVIEKK
+3036 DVVEKRS
-3042 DNYTF
+3042 DYVF

-3056 TVDIP
+3056 TVDVTI
-3061 VVKKW
+3061 VKKW
-3066 NDDND
+3066 DDDND
-3071 RDGARPESFN
+3071 RDGMRPESVD

-3096 SAENGYTYV
+3096 STENGYTCV
-3105 FQSVPKFHNSGT
+3105 FQSVPKYHDGGT
-3117 LISYTVAEE
+3117 LINYTIAEE
-3126 KVTGYTTEVAKD
+3126 KIPGYTTTIAKD
-3138 SSGYKFTLTNTK
+3138 ASGYKFTLTNAKT
-3150 SIETVTKT
+3150 IDTVTKT
-3158 VSKVWEDSNNQDGL
+3158 VSKVWDDNNNQDGL
-3172 RPSAITVILT
+3172 RPTAITVILT

-3188 YLKSVSAAENW
+3188 RVKSVTATENW
-3199 TTTFENLPKNQNHGQ
+3199 TVTFENLPKNQNHGQ
-3214 SIQYTVS
+3214 NIQYTVS
-3221 EAFVSGYTDEVTQN
+3221 EAFVSGYTEAITQN
-3235 GNNYTITNTHM
+3235 GDNYIITNTHT
-3246 PATTELFVTK
+3246 PASSEFFVTK
-3256 TWKDNGNND
+3256 IWKDNENND

-3272 TVTAHGSDGRSYA
+3272 TVTAHGSDGCSYTE
-3285 KKLNADN
+3285 KLNADN

-3304 ANGKTIDYTLTEEA
+3304 ADGKVIEYSLTEES

-3326 TRNGKSFTLINTHVD
+3326 TRNGKSFVFINTHVD
-3341 ETKNITITKAWNDEN
+3341 ETKNITITKAWNDGN

-3364 SITAVVNGSD
+3364 TITAVVNGSD
-3374 GSARFVQLFESQ
+3374 GSARFVQLFEGQ
-3386 NWTTSL
+3386 NWATSL

-3399 NSTEV
+3399 NGTEI

-3411 AISGYETEI
+3411 AIPGYETEI
-3420 KQTGDSYTIT
+3420 KQTGDSYAIMNSHT
-3430 NTHAPAV
+3430 PAV
-3437 VTVSVV
+3437 VTVSAV
-3443 KIWDD
+3443 KVWDD
-3448 ENNQDGIRP
+3448 ANNQDGIRP

-3462 TLTGSDGSTHNAAIT
+3462 TLTGSDGSVRNAAIT
-3477 KNDGWTYQFKDLPQ
+3477 KNDGWTYQFKNLPK
-3491 YKNGVKI
+3491 YKNGMKI
-3498 DYTLQEADSNPYTYE
+3498 DYTLQEANSNPYTYE
-3513 IVKGSDG
+3513 IVKGSDE
-3520 YSFTITNNYVPAA
+3520 YSFTITNNYVPAV
-3533 VNVPVTTIW
+3533 VNVPITTVW
-3542 NDDNNR
+3542 DDDDNR
-3548 DGIRAKETVITLQG
+3548 DGIRAKETAITLHG

-3568 QHIVTDKD
+3568 QRIVTGKD
-3576 SFATVFED
+3576 DFATVFED
-3584 VPKFFDEGKEVVYT
+3584 VPKFFDEGREVVYT
-3598 VTQNEVDGYT
+3598 VTQNEMNGYT
-3608 TDVTNTDKY
+3608 ANIASTDKY
-3617 TFQITNTHEPEK
+3617 TFQITNTHEPER

-3658 TDGTYIEKNLSAA
+3658 TDGTYIEKSLSTA
-3671 NNWTETFEGLYKY
+3671 NNWTETFDGLYKY

-3689 PIQYTIDEEAVG
+3689 PIQYTIDEEMVG

-3738 QDGYRPDTTT
+3738 QDGYRPDAAT
-3748 IHMSGTDGTQDTKD
+3748 IHMSGTDGTQDAKD

-3772 VFKDLDRF
+3772 VFKDLDHY
-3780 KDGTK
+3780 KDGNE

-3797 YTTSIVANGNVV
+3797 YTTSIAVNGNVV

-3823 ISVIWEDNDD
+3823 ISVVWEDNND
-3833 QDGIRPDAVN
+3833 QDGLRPDTVSV
-3843 IKLKGNDKLVDSSEL
+3843 KLKGNDKFIDSSEL
-3858 NEDVKW
+3858 NEDVEW

-3887 EIPGYTTTIEKTDT
+3887 EIPGYTTSIEKTDT

-3915 VTVDKVWDD
+3915 VTVDKVWKDA
-3924 SENQDGL
+3924 ENQDGL
-3931 RPDTIHIKLVSNGI
+3931 RPDAIHIRLISNDI
-3945 AKDAY
+3945 EKDAY
-3950 LDADSNWHLEFE
+3950 LDAESDWHLDFE

-3989 VTTED
+3989 VTTKD
-3994 GYAFTIKNDHV
+3994 GYAFTIENDHV

-4017 IDDNNRDGLRPSSH
+4017 IDDNDRDGLRPGSH
-4031 TVILTDGINTIEEIV
+4031 TVVLVDGTNAIEEVV
-4046 LDKDN
+4046 LDRNN
-4051 GYGTVL
+4051 GYGVVL
-4057 KDMPKYKNGVEIDYQ
+4057 KNMPKYKNGVEINYQ

-4083 NIIKGDSVKDFKVTN
+4083 NIIKSDSVKDFNITN
-4098 THVPEMVTVT
+4098 THVPEMVTIT

-4122 RPEEIA
+4122 RPEKVT

-4136 NVYEKTVNKETWTA
+4136 NVYEKTVTKDTWTT

-4172 IKGYSTTI
+4172 IKGYKTTI
-4180 TNNQTDTITVI
+4180 TDNETGTIAVI
-4191 NKHEPVKTITVTVTW
+4191 NTHEPVKTITVTVTW
-4206 NDENNKDSIR
+4206 NDENNKDNIR

-4222 KLTDGT
+4222 KLANGT
-4228 TVVSTKE
+4228 TAVSTKE
-4235 VKNDSWKHIFEDIPV
+4235 INNDSWKHVFENIIV
-4250 FNGSDKVSY
+4250 FNGDDKASY
-4259 TITQDAVNGY
+4259 TVTQDAVSEY

-4284 INTHISV
+4284 INTHV
-4291 VPPKEEPKKKEP
+4291 PVAPPKEEPKQEETATP
-4303 ATPAP
+4303 AAPAP
-4308 VVEVKV
+4308 VVEIKT
-4314 EQPAPTVT
+4314 EPT
-4322 LIQTTNKPT
+4322 TTVIETPNKQT
-4331 GISFFESLFAK
+4331 GISFMDGLFG

>member
-1 MQNGKSRIKRVA
+1 MQKCESRTKRVM

-18 GVMALQTVAP
+18 GMMALQVVAP
-28 VISYADDTAS
+28 TISYADDTVASTAS
-38 SVATTDDSDAIAN
+38 SEDNSDTQI
-51 VDPGTPVQVDATAS
+51 DPGVPVQTDTAS
-65 EEPSEAPSSGT
+65 SNTVTEPDSSESL
-76 SQADENSEETET
+76 EETADSEQTGEIQDDTVSDSQGNET
-88 NSDITDEV
+88 NTQEETV
-96 SNEHTDAD
+96 QD
-104 TADETQTVEEDAP
+104 TVQ
-117 KQDESTSETTDTA
+117 QNNSGSETTE
-130 PSRTVTVTLN
+130 SESVRTVTVTLN
-140 KNGGEFEPEWLETAN
+140 KNGGIFEPEWLETAN

-170 VVEDTGD
+170 VIEDTGD

-187 SIDIPVALSSDES
+187 SISIPVALSGDDS

-211 SYDADSETLTFE
+211 SYDADNETLTFD
-223 DGVDAYVLSAVY
+223 DGVDAYVLTAVY
-235 SSVVD
+235 DSVAD
-240 DDQTLVENRTEFDE
+240 EDQQLIENKEIFDE
-254 QTKRQAIQERL
+254 QAEKNVLQQKLSA
-265 KSSGIST
+265 SGISL
-272 YVLRPSDSY
+272 YEMRPSDSY
-281 NQLDLVVEGLAFT
+281 NQLDLIIDGLAFT
-294 SDDGLTQTF
+294 SDDGLVQTF
-303 TAPYDGDYIITAY
+303 TAPYDGDYTITAY

-331 TPGRGGKAEGTV
+331 TPGRGGKAEGTI
-343 HLNAGQT
+343 HLSAGQT

-420 DYTDAEKAQNNA
+420 DYTDAEKAQNDA
-432 AAEVA
+432 AVEVA

-446 GGGGMGESGGSAGG
+446 GGGGMGESGGTAGG

-493 TTPTNGRTL
+493 TTPTNGRVL
-502 TYEERVD
+502 TYDERVD

-518 RAGFGYHYTVL
+518 RAGFGYHYTIL
-529 GELYDANPAHRDPVD
+529 GELYDANPANRDPVSL
-544 FLFDDGQARNY
+544 LFDDGQARNY

-593 NTSVTIDGEQVEVKD
+593 NTSVTIDGKQVEVKD

-622 ETAPYL
+622 NSAPYL
-628 VNGRVIIKMVGET
+628 INGRVLIHMVGTT
-641 PKLKSVMMPAQSEDI
+641 PKMKTIMMEAQNEDI
-656 SAGNIDEKDGFGQ
+656 SSSHVDDADVYGQ
-669 KAILSPG
+669 KAYLNKG
-676 QGSANKTLAYTAITY
+676 QDVASTTIAYTAITY
-691 YNLGDVMT
+691 YNMGDLMT
-699 VTPKWEYNTL
+699 VNPVWEYSTMLSPTDRDWN
-709 LNVTYKPWDDSVA
+709 DSVA
-722 KNINNQMS
+722 KSIDSRLS
-730 VSITN
+730 VSVANTN
-735 TELGIP
+735 LGVP
-741 AEGDKYYNDAYPG
+741 NPGDKYYNADYPG

-766 APLSMYDTATVTKY
+766 PVNTMYSTERLTKYYFRCKGIASYTLSSGTKTMYDKGERGELAIDYNIYINHEGVHVYSDRNIINGTPTSTVDDTIAATAGRSASTWQYPHMALTDVNNINTILIQFSSHGFNTSDSISYDASYADSLGITGSGNQYSYIFKAKSKNSVSTANWEKFLQSITYTTYDAATFTSTGVSGGVTIFWYADENLWENNMFYDSSSGHFYACINTGSSITWGEARNRALSMYNSALDCYGYLAHITSQSEQDYLYTLMDKSTQGWLGATRKVSGNEWDWYWRDGPANETSEP
-780 FFRCHPTATVSM
+780 FFRQNAG
-792 YNGIRTMDDESES
+792 GIYGSLLWGYENWDSKTEPNNS
-805 GGLVLDYSIAMEH
+805 GGVEWCMHYYGSNRGVWNDYIDSNGAVTSFIVEWSKDGLV
-818 QGAHVYQN
+818 G
-826 RNTINDMNAE
+826 NDHS
-836 TVSDTVTAT
+836 VSDT
-845 QNHSSSQW
+845 
-853 KYPELVVKTPKTIQ
+853 
-867 TFNVLFTS
+867 
-875 PSRNAQDAILY
+875 
-886 NTDLANQ
+886 
-893 LGIVVTGTNQNYIFT
+893 
-908 KSGGLTQDEW
+908 
-918 NNFLRQVSFVTYDR
+918 
-932 AVFTADGVQSG
+932 
-943 VEVAWYGFEK
+943 
-953 AIFGSNQATRHV
+953 
-965 PTLSDYPG
+965 
-973 AATHNIASGSLNI
+973 
-986 TSSGSVYR
+986 
-994 IVGSTTGDNRIYV
+994 
-1007 SPGVSATV
+1007 
-1015 ILDNVTMNYTAAGA
+1015 
-1029 GWGNDT
+1029 
-1035 SRAGDGAIS
+1035 
-1044 CSHANLTIILVG
+1044 
-1056 TSRITAYGSY
+1056 
-1066 SNAIAKNGTD
+1066 
-1076 GSLMIDGAGTLYA
+1076 
-1089 VGASGDHCGAIGANV
+1089 
-1104 NCSFWNFTVQGGTIY
+1104 
-1119 ANAGEHCPGI
+1119 
-1129 GSGCL
+1129 
-1134 NQPGEGNGGDG
+1134 
-1145 AGCGNLN
+1145 
-1152 FTGGTV
+1152 
-1158 VARGNTACSGI
+1158 
-1169 GSGWGGPVNGI
+1169 
-1180 NISNGAK
+1180 
-1187 VTAYGGSYSPGIG
+1187 
-1200 SGGRTDNVQGGNIGS
+1200 
-1215 YHYHVRN
+1215 
-1222 IVITGGDTVVTAFGD
+1222 
-1237 KSTNMPGIGC
+1237 
-1247 GKDPV
+1247 
-1252 GTVRGTLSNVVA
+1252 
-1264 TTLDGFQGYVRYG
+1264 
-1277 SSEESAAYSTEQPRT
+1277 
-1292 PFTGT
+1292 
-1297 GNIGSYLASQVN
+1297 
-1309 RGTPVYYTQVFF
+1309 
-1321 SIDTSN
+1321 
-1327 KHVDDADVIGTQ
+1327 DVIGTQ
-1339 VSSTGTIKPEQFASV
+1339 IVAEQEQKVNNGEV
-1354 SGTVWAENDRD
+1354 SGTVWAENDYN
-1365 GVYQVG
+1365 GLFAT
-1371 DEAVVEGVAVT
+1371 DEAKLQDITVQLISDNGTVVATAQTNKLGQYDFTGLAPGNYYVKFTSQSFVG
-1382 LYNADGSVCKTTT
+1382 YNAVPDGGNSIVQQASKGINDSYAQTPVFALTY
-1395 TNKYG
+1395 NDVLEK
-1400 AYSFDGIPEKK
+1400 SF
-1411 NYTVGFSNGSSNIQS
+1411 
-1426 YSPTAKIAAGENN
+1426 
-1439 NHVNNDWKSDVFT
+1439 
-1452 AIYQKNTSQTIN
+1452 
-1464 CGVYVPSTVSGFAWD
+1464 GVYVPSTVSGFAWD
-1479 DVNQNGICDN
+1479 DANQNGIYDN
-1489 SESKIANVTITLTD
+1489 REAKIANVTITLTD

-1516 ITAVLTDADGN
+1516 IAAVLTDANGN

-1544 SSDTVDISNAR
+1544 SSNTVDISNAR

-1560 TSGDEKR
+1560 ASGDVKL
-1567 TNKAERSIDVLE
+1567 TNKAEKSIGMLE

-1592 GSMLNA
+1592 GSMLTS

-1724 FLVSPTATT
+1724 FLVSPTAAT
-1733 DKKTQMGNDA
+1733 DKKTQMGNDS

-1767 VSLSNEKD
+1767 VALNNEKD

-1897 DTLDSET
+1897 DTLDSEA

-1941 AGFIRLLTSFDLKK
+1941 AGFIRLLTDFDLKK
-1955 VEDLSGIPFEN
+1955 IEDLSGIPFEN
-1966 VKFDYEIYEKAD
+1966 VKFDYEIYEKAA

-2014 ISFTNQ
+2014 IHFTNQ
-2020 DIATYHLTETE
+2020 DIATYHLIETE
-2031 TLPGYVR
+2031 TLPGYVKN
-2038 DTKTHVVKV
+2038 TKTHVVKV
-2047 MPETAVENNNLIW
+2047 MPETTVENNNLVW
-2060 KTYISVDGVRQT
+2060 KTYISVDGVRLT
-2072 NNLYTL
+2072 DNLYTL

-2097 DQDGIRKNAVIT
+2097 DQDGIRQNAVIT

-2157 QYTVVEN
+2157 QYTVIEN
-2164 PMDGYTAI
+2164 PMDGYIAT
-2172 VSNTTGSVDNGYA
+2172 VSATTGSADKGYA

-2201 VKVWDDGNNVDGIR
+2201 VKVWDDSNNIDGMR
-2215 PDSVTIHMNG
+2215 PDSVTIHLNG
-2225 SDGSSTEATLSNTKD
+2225 SDGSSTEATLSNAKD
-2240 WKYTFKHIPL
+2240 WKYTFKHMPL

-2290 TLSIPVTKTWE
+2290 TFSIPVTKTWE

-2311 SAIHVIL
+2311 SAIHVTL

-2352 IDYTLSEET
+2352 IDYTLNEEA
-2361 VDSYTYKIEGDA
+2361 VNGYTYKIEGDA

-2378 VTNEHIPAVTNVVIN
+2378 VTNEHISAVTNVVVN

-2409 VSVTLSGSDGK
+2409 VAVTLSGSDGK
-2420 TYKATLTKDGGFS
+2420 TYKATLTKDTGFS
-2433 ETFENLPVFFNN
+2433 KTFENLPVFFNN
-2445 GTKIAYTVTEDA
+2445 GTKITYTVTEDA
-2457 VAGYIGKTATDDTG
+2457 VNGYTGKITTDDTG
-2471 YVLSI
+2471 YILSI
-2476 TNTHTPETISK
+2476 TNTHAPETIRK
-2487 TITKTWDD
+2487 TVTKTWDD
-2495 NDNQDGIRPTNVKV
+2495 GNDRDGIRPTNVKI
-2509 ELYGTDGTLR
+2509 ELYGTDGTRR
-2519 TQYLTKDNNWSYSF
+2519 TQYLTKDNHWSYSF

-2538 YQNEGTIILYTAK
+2538 YQNEGTIILYTIK
-2551 EEAVEG
+2551 EEAVDG
-2557 YTQKSVTTATG
+2557 YTQKSVTTTAG
-2568 FNFTNT
+2568 FDLTNT
-2574 HEPQTVTYGATK
+2574 HEIQTADYEVKK
-2586 VWLDDDNRDGVRPN
+2586 VWIDDNDRDGARPT
-2600 SITLVL
+2600 SITLTL
-2606 NGSDGSKYTKQM
+2606 TGSDGSKYTKLM
-2618 TAASNWSDVTF
+2618 TAADNWNAVTF
-2629 ERIPMFNNGK
+2629 ERVPMFNGGK
-2639 YITYTLSENDV
+2639 YITYTLTENEV
-2650 PSYVNSVAVSED
+2650 PSYINSIEVSED
-2662 GKFFTVTNTHT
+2662 GKHFTVTNTHA
-2673 PDHAIIK
+2673 PDHTVIN

-2685 HDENDQDGIR
+2685 HDKNDQDGIR
-2695 PKKVT
+2695 PRKMIAVV
-2700 TIIVGS
+2700 VGS

-2808 ATLNEE
+2808 ATLNED

-2831 IVTYNVKESDVEGYE
+2831 IVAYNVKESDTAGYE
-2846 ASIVKTEDGFQLIN
+2846 ASVVKTEDGFQLIN
-2860 EHDSETTLRT
+2860 EHDSETTMRT
-2870 ATLVWRDENNQD
+2870 VTLVWRDEDNRD
-2882 GIRPD
+2882 GVRPD
-2887 TVTYTL
+2887 AVTYTL
-2893 HGSDGSEVEKTVSK
+2893 HGSDGSEQEKTVNK
-2907 DDSWADVMFEDLP
+2907 DDAWNDVVFEDLP
-2920 VYQNGQKVTYTLT
+2920 VYQNGQRISYTLT
-2933 ESTVDGYTTDIRDNG
+2933 ESAIDGYTNDIRSSGN
-2948 HTFTVTNTH
+2948 TFTVTNTH
-2957 IPAVVNVDVTKVWTD
+2957 IPETVNVDVTKIWTD
-2972 GENQDGNRPNSIS
+2972 GENQDGNRPDSIS
-2985 VILTGNDGNRYTAT
+2985 VILTGSDGKRYTTT
-2999 ITAANNWKY
+2999 ITAANNWKH
-3008 TFSKLP
+3008 TFLKLP

-3022 IEYTLAEDAASGYS
+3022 IEYTLTEDTMSGYS
-3036 NVIEKK
+3036 DVVEKRS
-3042 DNYTF
+3042 DYVF

-3056 TVDIP
+3056 TVDVTI
-3061 VVKKW
+3061 VKKW
-3066 NDDND
+3066 DDDND
-3071 RDGARPESFN
+3071 RDGMRPESVD

-3096 SAENGYTYV
+3096 STENGYTCV
-3105 FQSVPKFHNSGT
+3105 FQSVPKYHDGGT
-3117 LISYTVAEE
+3117 LINYTIAEE
-3126 KVTGYTTEVAKD
+3126 KIPGYTTTIAKD
-3138 SSGYKFTLTNTK
+3138 ASGYKFTLTNTK
-3150 SIETVTKT
+3150 PIETVTKT

-3172 RPSAITVILT
+3172 RPSAITIILT

-3188 YLKSVSAAENW
+3188 RVKSVSAAENW
-3199 TTTFENLPKNQNHGQ
+3199 TTMFENLPKNQNHGQ

-3221 EAFVSGYTDEVTQN
+3221 ESFVSGYTDRVAQN
-3235 GNNYTITNTHM
+3235 GDNYTITNTHT
-3246 PATTELFVTK
+3246 PAATELFVTK

-3272 TVTAHGSDGRSYA
+3272 TVTAHGSDGRSYTE
-3285 KKLNADN
+3285 KLNADN

-3304 ANGKTIDYTLTEEA
+3304 ADGKVIEYSLTEES

-3326 TRNGKSFTLINTHVD
+3326 TRNGKSFVFINTHVD
-3341 ETKNITITKAWNDEN
+3341 ETKNITITKAWNDGN

-3364 SITAVVNGSD
+3364 TITAVVNGSD
-3374 GSARFVQLFESQ
+3374 GSARFVQLFEGQ
-3386 NWTTSL
+3386 NWATSL

-3399 NSTEV
+3399 NGTEI

-3411 AISGYETEI
+3411 AIPGYETEI
-3420 KQTGDSYTIT
+3420 KQTGDSYAIMNSHT
-3430 NTHAPAV
+3430 PAV
-3437 VTVSVV
+3437 VTVSAV
-3443 KIWDD
+3443 KVWDD
-3448 ENNQDGIRP
+3448 ANNQDGIRP

-3462 TLTGSDGSTHNAAIT
+3462 TLTGSDGSVRNAAIT
-3477 KNDGWTYQFKDLPQ
+3477 KNDGWTYQFKNLPK
-3491 YKNGVKI
+3491 YKNGMKI
-3498 DYTLQEADSNPYTYE
+3498 DYTLQEANSNPYTYE
-3513 IVKGSDG
+3513 IVKGSDE
-3520 YSFTITNNYVPAA
+3520 YSFTITNNYVPAV
-3533 VNVPVTTIW
+3533 VNVPITTVW
-3542 NDDNNR
+3542 DDDDNR
-3548 DGIRAKETVITLQG
+3548 DGIRAKETAITLHG

-3568 QHIVTDKD
+3568 QRIVTGKD
-3576 SFATVFED
+3576 DFATVFED
-3584 VPKFFDEGKEVVYT
+3584 VPKFFDEGREVVYT
-3598 VTQNEVDGYT
+3598 VTQNEMNGYT
-3608 TDVTNTDKY
+3608 ANIASTDKY
-3617 TFQITNTHEPEK
+3617 TFQITNTHEPER

-3658 TDGTYIEKNLSAA
+3658 TDGTYIEKSLSTA
-3671 NNWTETFEGLYKY
+3671 NNWTETFDGLYKY

-3689 PIQYTIDEEAVG
+3689 PIQYTIDEEMVG

-3738 QDGYRPDTTT
+3738 QDGYRPDAAT
-3748 IHMSGTDGTQDTKD
+3748 IHMSGTDGTQDAKD

-3772 VFKDLDRF
+3772 VFKDLDHY
-3780 KDGTK
+3780 KDGNE

-3797 YTTSIVANGNVV
+3797 YTTSIAVNGNVV

-3823 ISVIWEDNDD
+3823 ISVVWEDNND
-3833 QDGIRPDAVN
+3833 QDGLRPDTVSV
-3843 IKLKGNDKLVDSSEL
+3843 KLKGNDKFIDSSEL
-3858 NEDVKW
+3858 NEDVEW

-3887 EIPGYTTTIEKTDT
+3887 EIPGYTTSIEKTDT

-3915 VTVDKVWDD
+3915 VTVDKVWKDA
-3924 SENQDGL
+3924 ENQDGL
-3931 RPDTIHIKLVSNGI
+3931 RPDAIHIRLISNDI
-3945 AKDAY
+3945 EKDAY
-3950 LDADSNWHLEFE
+3950 LDAESDWHLDFE

-3989 VTTED
+3989 VTTKD
-3994 GYAFTIKNDHV
+3994 GYAFTIENDHV

-4017 IDDNNRDGLRPSSH
+4017 IDDNDRDGLRPGSH
-4031 TVILTDGINTIEEIV
+4031 TVVLVDGTNAIEEVV
-4046 LDKDN
+4046 LDRNN
-4051 GYGTVL
+4051 GYGVVL
-4057 KDMPKYKNGVEIDYQ
+4057 KNMPKYKNGVEINYQ

-4083 NIIKGDSVKDFKVTN
+4083 NIIKSDSVKDFNITN
-4098 THVPEMVTVT
+4098 THVPEMVTIT

-4122 RPEEIA
+4122 RPEKVT

-4136 NVYEKTVNKETWTA
+4136 NVYEKTVTKDTWTT

-4172 IKGYSTTI
+4172 IKGYKTTI
-4180 TNNQTDTITVI
+4180 TDNETGTIAVI
-4191 NKHEPVKTITVTVTW
+4191 NTHEPVKTITVTVTW
-4206 NDENNKDSIR
+4206 NDENNKDNIR

-4222 KLTDGT
+4222 KLANGT
-4228 TVVSTKE
+4228 TAVSTKE
-4235 VKNDSWKHIFEDIPV
+4235 INNDSWKHVFENIIV
-4250 FNGSDKVSY
+4250 FNGDDKASY
-4259 TITQDAVNGY
+4259 TVTQDAVSEY

-4284 INTHISV
+4284 INTHV
-4291 VPPKEEPKKKEP
+4291 PVAPPKEEPKQEETATP
-4303 ATPAP
+4303 AAPAP
-4308 VVEVKV
+4308 VVEIKT
-4314 EQPAPTVT
+4314 EPT
-4322 LIQTTNKPT
+4322 TTVIETPNKQT
-4331 GISFFESLFAK
+4331 GISFMDGLFG

>member
-1 MQNGKSRIKRVA
+1 MQKCESRTKRVM

-18 GVMALQTVAP
+18 GMMALQVVAP
-28 VISYADDTAS
+28 TISYADDTVASTAS
-38 SVATTDDSDAIAN
+38 SEDNSDTQI
-51 VDPGTPVQVDATAS
+51 DPGVPVQTDTAS
-65 EEPSEAPSSGT
+65 SNTVTEPDSSESL
-76 SQADENSEETET
+76 EETADSEQTGEIQDDTVSDSQGNET
-88 NSDITDEV
+88 NTQEETV
-96 SNEHTDAD
+96 QD
-104 TADETQTVEEDAP
+104 TVQ
-117 KQDESTSETTDTA
+117 QNNSGSETTE
-130 PSRTVTVTLN
+130 SESVRTVTVTLN
-140 KNGGEFEPEWLETAN
+140 KNGGIFEPEWLETAN

-170 VVEDTGD
+170 AIEDTGD

-187 SIDIPVALSSDES
+187 SISIPVALSGDDS

-211 SYDADSETLTFE
+211 SYDADNETLTFD
-223 DGVDAYVLSAVY
+223 DGVDAYVLTAVY
-235 SSVVD
+235 NSVAD
-240 DDQTLVENRTEFDE
+240 EDQQLIENKEIFDE
-254 QTKRQAIQERL
+254 QAEKNVLQQKLSA
-265 KSSGIST
+265 SGISL
-272 YVLRPSDSY
+272 YEMRPSDSY
-281 NQLDLVVEGLAFT
+281 NQLDLIIDGLAFT
-294 SDDGLTQTF
+294 SDDGLVQTF
-303 TAPYDGDYIITAY
+303 TAPYDGDYTITAY

-331 TPGRGGKAEGTV
+331 TPGRGGKAEGTI

-420 DYTDAEKAQNNA
+420 DYTDAEKAQNDA
-432 AAEVA
+432 AVEVA

-446 GGGGMGESGGSAGG
+446 GGGGMGESGGTAGG

-493 TTPTNGRTL
+493 TTPTNGRVL
-502 TYEERVD
+502 TYDERVD

-518 RAGFGYHYTVL
+518 RAGFGYHYTIL
-529 GELYDANPAHRDPVD
+529 GELYDANPANRDPVSL
-544 FLFDDGQARNY
+544 LFDDGQARNY

-593 NTSVTIDGEQVEVKD
+593 NTSVTIDGKQVEVKD

-622 ETAPYL
+622 NSAPYL
-628 VNGRVIIKMVGET
+628 INGRVLIHMVGTT
-641 PKLKSVMMPAQSEDI
+641 PKMKTIMMEAQNEDI
-656 SAGNIDEKDGFGQ
+656 SSSHVDDADVYGQ
-669 KAILSPG
+669 KAYLNKG
-676 QGSANKTLAYTAITY
+676 QDVASTTIAYTAITY
-691 YNLGDVMT
+691 YNMGDLMT
-699 VTPKWEYNTL
+699 VNPVWEYSTMLSPTDRDWN
-709 LNVTYKPWDDSVA
+709 DSVA
-722 KNINNQMS
+722 KSIDSRLS
-730 VSITN
+730 VSVANTN
-735 TELGIP
+735 LGVP
-741 AEGDKYYNDAYPG
+741 NPGDKYYNADYPG

-766 APLSMYDTATVTKY
+766 PVNTMYSTERLTKYYFRCKGIASYTLSSGTKTMYDKGERGELAIDYNIYINHEGVHVYSDRNIINGTPTSTVDDTIAATAGRSASTWQYPHMALTDVNNINTILIQFSSHGFNTSDSISYDASYADSLGITGSGNQYSYIFKAKSKNSVSTANWEKFLQSITYTTYDAATFTSTGVSGGVTIFWYADENLWENNMFYDSSSGHFYACINTGSSITWGEARNRALSMYNSALDCYGYLAHITSQSEQDYLYTLMDKSTQGWLGATRKVSGNEWDWYWRDGPANETSEP
-780 FFRCHPTATVSM
+780 FFRQNAG
-792 YNGIRTMDDESES
+792 GIYGSLLWGYENWDSKTEPNNS
-805 GGLVLDYSIAMEH
+805 GGVEWCMHYYGSNRGVWNDYIDSNGAVTSFIVEWSKDGLV
-818 QGAHVYQN
+818 G
-826 RNTINDMNAE
+826 NDHS
-836 TVSDTVTAT
+836 VSDT
-845 QNHSSSQW
+845 
-853 KYPELVVKTPKTIQ
+853 
-867 TFNVLFTS
+867 
-875 PSRNAQDAILY
+875 
-886 NTDLANQ
+886 
-893 LGIVVTGTNQNYIFT
+893 
-908 KSGGLTQDEW
+908 
-918 NNFLRQVSFVTYDR
+918 
-932 AVFTADGVQSG
+932 
-943 VEVAWYGFEK
+943 
-953 AIFGSNQATRHV
+953 
-965 PTLSDYPG
+965 
-973 AATHNIASGSLNI
+973 
-986 TSSGSVYR
+986 
-994 IVGSTTGDNRIYV
+994 
-1007 SPGVSATV
+1007 
-1015 ILDNVTMNYTAAGA
+1015 
-1029 GWGNDT
+1029 
-1035 SRAGDGAIS
+1035 
-1044 CSHANLTIILVG
+1044 
-1056 TSRITAYGSY
+1056 
-1066 SNAIAKNGTD
+1066 
-1076 GSLMIDGAGTLYA
+1076 
-1089 VGASGDHCGAIGANV
+1089 
-1104 NCSFWNFTVQGGTIY
+1104 
-1119 ANAGEHCPGI
+1119 
-1129 GSGCL
+1129 
-1134 NQPGEGNGGDG
+1134 
-1145 AGCGNLN
+1145 
-1152 FTGGTV
+1152 
-1158 VARGNTACSGI
+1158 
-1169 GSGWGGPVNGI
+1169 
-1180 NISNGAK
+1180 
-1187 VTAYGGSYSPGIG
+1187 
-1200 SGGRTDNVQGGNIGS
+1200 
-1215 YHYHVRN
+1215 
-1222 IVITGGDTVVTAFGD
+1222 
-1237 KSTNMPGIGC
+1237 
-1247 GKDPV
+1247 
-1252 GTVRGTLSNVVA
+1252 
-1264 TTLDGFQGYVRYG
+1264 
-1277 SSEESAAYSTEQPRT
+1277 
-1292 PFTGT
+1292 
-1297 GNIGSYLASQVN
+1297 
-1309 RGTPVYYTQVFF
+1309 
-1321 SIDTSN
+1321 
-1327 KHVDDADVIGTQ
+1327 DVIGTQ
-1339 VSSTGTIKPEQFASV
+1339 IVAEQEQKVNNGEV
-1354 SGTVWAENDRD
+1354 SGTVWAENDYN
-1365 GVYQVG
+1365 GLFAT
-1371 DEAVVEGVAVT
+1371 DEAKLQDITVQLISDNGTVVATAQTNKLGQYDFTGLAPGNYYVKFTSQSFVG
-1382 LYNADGSVCKTTT
+1382 YNAVPDGGNSIVQQASKGINDSYAQTPVFALTY
-1395 TNKYG
+1395 NDVLEK
-1400 AYSFDGIPEKK
+1400 SF
-1411 NYTVGFSNGSSNIQS
+1411 
-1426 YSPTAKIAAGENN
+1426 
-1439 NHVNNDWKSDVFT
+1439 
-1452 AIYQKNTSQTIN
+1452 
-1464 CGVYVPSTVSGFAWD
+1464 GVYVPSTVSGFAWD
-1479 DVNQNGICDN
+1479 DANQNGIYDN
-1489 SESKIANVTITLTD
+1489 REAKIANVTITLTD
-1503 ADGNSLTDVYGNP
+1503 ANGNSLTDVYGNP
-1516 ITAVLTDADGN
+1516 IAAVLTDANGN

-1560 TSGDEKR
+1560 TSGDVKL
-1567 TNKAERSIDVLE
+1567 TNKAEKSIGMLE

-1592 GSMLNA
+1592 GSMLTS
-1598 ATIGEV
+1598 ATIGEI
-1604 YINSMTGTGI
+1604 YINSMSGTGI

-1724 FLVSPTATT
+1724 FLVSPTAAT
-1733 DKKTQMGNDA
+1733 DKKTQMGNDS

-1767 VSLSNEKD
+1767 VALNNEKD

-1941 AGFIRLLTSFDLKK
+1941 AGFIRLLTDFDLKK
-1955 VEDLSGIPFEN
+1955 IEDLSGIPFKD

-2014 ISFTNQ
+2014 IHFTNQ
-2020 DIATYHLTETE
+2020 DIATYHLIETE
-2031 TLPGYVR
+2031 TLPGYVKN
-2038 DTKTHVVKV
+2038 TKTHVVKV
-2047 MPETAVENNNLIW
+2047 MPETTVENNNLVW
-2060 KTYISVDGVRQT
+2060 KTYISVDGVRLT
-2072 NNLYTL
+2072 DNLYTL

-2097 DQDGIRKNAVIT
+2097 DQDGIRQNAVIT

-2157 QYTVVEN
+2157 QYTVIEN
-2164 PMDGYTAI
+2164 PMDGYIAT
-2172 VSNTTGSVDNGYA
+2172 VSATTGSADKGYA

-2201 VKVWDDGNNVDGIR
+2201 VKVWDDSNNIDGMR
-2215 PDSVTIHMNG
+2215 PDSVTIHLNG
-2225 SDGSSTEATLSNTKD
+2225 SDGSSTEATLSNAKD
-2240 WKYTFKHIPL
+2240 WKYTFKHMPL

-2265 AVAGYTYTVT
+2265 AVTGYAYTVT
-2275 NEGRSFTITNSHVQE
+2275 NKDRAFTITNKHTQE
-2290 TLSIPVTKTWE
+2290 TFSIPVTKTWE

-2311 SAIHVIL
+2311 SAIHVTL

-2352 IDYTLSEET
+2352 IDYTLNEEA
-2361 VDSYTYKIEGDA
+2361 VNGYTYKIEGDA
-2373 DTGFT
+2373 DTGFI
-2378 VTNEHIPAVTNVVIN
+2378 VTNEHISAVTNVVVN
-2393 KYWEDAA
+2393 KYWEDAE

-2409 VSVTLSGSDGK
+2409 VAVTLSGSDGK
-2420 TYKATLTKDGGFS
+2420 TYKATLTKDTGFS
-2433 ETFENLPVFFNN
+2433 KTFENLPVFFNN
-2445 GTKIAYTVTEDA
+2445 GTKITYTVTEDA
-2457 VAGYIGKTATDDTG
+2457 VNGYTGKITTDDTG
-2471 YVLSI
+2471 YILSI
-2476 TNTHTPETISK
+2476 TNTHAPETIRK
-2487 TITKTWDD
+2487 TVTKTWDD
-2495 NDNQDGIRPTNVKV
+2495 GNDRDGIRPTNVKI
-2509 ELYGTDGTLR
+2509 ELYGTDGTRR
-2519 TQYLTKDNNWSYSF
+2519 TQYLTKDNHWSYSF

-2538 YQNEGTIILYTAK
+2538 YQNEGTIILYTIK
-2551 EEAVEG
+2551 EEAVDG
-2557 YTQKSVTTATG
+2557 YTQKSVTTTAG
-2568 FNFTNT
+2568 FDLTNT
-2574 HEPQTVTYGATK
+2574 HEIQTADYEVKK
-2586 VWLDDDNRDGVRPN
+2586 VWIDDNDRDGARPT
-2600 SITLVL
+2600 SITLTL
-2606 NGSDGSKYTKQM
+2606 TGSDGSKYTKLM
-2618 TAASNWSDVTF
+2618 TAADNWNAVTF
-2629 ERIPMFNNGK
+2629 ERVPMFNSGK
-2639 YITYTLSENDV
+2639 YITYTLTENEV
-2650 PSYVNSVAVSED
+2650 PSYINSIEVSED
-2662 GKFFTVTNTHT
+2662 GKHFTVTNTHA
-2673 PDHAIIK
+2673 PDHTVIN

-2695 PKKVT
+2695 PRKMTAIV
-2700 TIIVGS
+2700 VGS

-2808 ATLNEE
+2808 ATLNED

-2831 IVTYNVKESDVEGYE
+2831 IVAYNVKESDTEGYE
-2846 ASIVKTEDGFQLIN
+2846 ASVVKTEDGFQLIN
-2860 EHDSETTLRT
+2860 EHDSETTMRT
-2870 ATLVWRDENNQD
+2870 VTLVWRDEDNRD
-2882 GIRPD
+2882 GVRPD
-2887 TVTYTL
+2887 AVTYTL
-2893 HGSDGSEVEKTVSK
+2893 HGSDGSEQEKTVNK
-2907 DDSWADVMFEDLP
+2907 DDAWNDVVFEDLP
-2920 VYQNGQKVTYTLT
+2920 VYQNGQRISYTLT
-2933 ESTVDGYTTDIRDNG
+2933 ESAIDGYANDIRSSGN
-2948 HTFTVTNTH
+2948 TFTVTNTH
-2957 IPAVVNVDVTKVWTD
+2957 IPETVNVDVTKIWTD
-2972 GENQDGNRPNSIS
+2972 GENQDGNRPDSIS
-2985 VILTGNDGNRYTAT
+2985 VILTGSDGKRYTTT
-2999 ITAANNWKY
+2999 ITAANNWKH
-3008 TFSKLP
+3008 TFLKLP

-3022 IEYTLAEDAASGYS
+3022 IEYTLTEDTMSGYS
-3036 NVIEKK
+3036 DVVEKRS
-3042 DNYTF
+3042 DYVF

-3056 TVDIP
+3056 TVD
-3061 VVKKW
+3061 VTTVKKW
-3066 NDDND
+3066 DDDND
-3071 RDGARPESFN
+3071 RDGMRPESVD

-3096 SAENGYTYV
+3096 STENGYTCV
-3105 FQSVPKFHNSGT
+3105 FQSVPKYHDGGT
-3117 LISYTVAEE
+3117 LINYTIAEE
-3126 KVTGYTTEVAKD
+3126 KIPGYTTTIAKD
-3138 SSGYKFTLTNTK
+3138 ASGYKFTLTNAK
-3150 SIETVTKT
+3150 AIDTVTKT
-3158 VSKVWEDSNNQDGL
+3158 VSKVWDDNNNQDGL
-3172 RPSAITVILT
+3172 RPTAITVILT

-3188 YLKSVSAAENW
+3188 RVKSVTAAENW
-3199 TTTFENLPKNQNHGQ
+3199 MVTFENLPKNQNHGQ
-3214 SIQYTVS
+3214 NIQYTVS
-3221 EAFVSGYTDEVTQN
+3221 EAFVSGYTETITQN
-3235 GNNYTITNTHM
+3235 GDNYTITNTHT
-3246 PATTELFVTK
+3246 PASSEFFVTK
-3256 TWKDNGNND
+3256 IWKDNGNND
-3265 GMRPDEI
+3265 GMRPDGI
-3272 TVTAHGSDGRSYA
+3272 TVTAHGSDGRNYTE
-3285 KKLNADN
+3285 KLNADN

-3304 ANGKTIDYTLTEEA
+3304 ADGKVIEYSLTEES

-3326 TRNGKSFTLINTHVD
+3326 TRNGKSFVLINTHVD
-3341 ETKNITITKAWNDEN
+3341 ETKNITITKAWNDGN

-3364 SITAVVNGSD
+3364 TITAVVNGSD
-3374 GSARFVQLFESQ
+3374 DSARFVQLFEGQ
-3386 NWTTSL
+3386 NWATSL

-3399 NSTEV
+3399 NGTEI

-3411 AISGYETEI
+3411 AIPGYETEI
-3420 KQTGDSYTIT
+3420 KQTGDSYAIMNSHT
-3430 NTHAPAV
+3430 PAV
-3437 VTVSVV
+3437 VTVSAV
-3443 KIWDD
+3443 KVWDD
-3448 ENNQDGIRP
+3448 ANNQDGIRP

-3462 TLTGSDGSTHNAAIT
+3462 TLTGSDGSVRNAAIT
-3477 KNDGWTYQFKDLPQ
+3477 KNDGWTYQFKNLPK
-3491 YKNGVKI
+3491 YKNGTKI
-3498 DYTLQEADSNPYTYE
+3498 DYTIQETDSNPYTFE
-3513 IVKGSDG
+3513 IVRGTDG
-3520 YSFTITNNYVPAA
+3520 YSFTITNNYVPAV
-3533 VNVPVTTIW
+3533 VNIPITTVW
-3542 NDDNNR
+3542 DDDDNR
-3548 DGIRAKETVITLQG
+3548 DGIRAKETAITLQG
-3562 SNGKVY
+3562 SNGKTY
-3568 QHIVTDKD
+3568 QRIVTGKD
-3576 SFATVFED
+3576 SFATVFENM
-3584 VPKFFDEGKEVVYT
+3584 PKFFDEGKEVVYT
-3598 VTQNEVDGYT
+3598 VTQNEMNGYT
-3608 TDVTNTDKY
+3608 ANIANTDKY

-3629 LAKTVTKV
+3629 LTKTVAKV

-3658 TDGTYIEKNLSAA
+3658 TDGTYIEKSLSTA
-3671 NNWTETFEGLYKY
+3671 NNWTEAFDGLYKY

-3689 PIQYTIDEEAVG
+3689 PIQYTIDEEMVG

-3710 DNLITITNTHAPE
+3710 DNLITITNTHALE

-3738 QDGYRPDTTT
+3738 QDGYRPDAAT

-3772 VFKDLDRF
+3772 VFKDLDHY
-3780 KDGTK
+3780 KNGNE

-3797 YTTSIVANGNVV
+3797 YTTSIAVNGNVV

-3823 ISVIWEDNDD
+3823 ISVVWEDNND
-3833 QDGIRPDAVN
+3833 QDGLRPDTVSV
-3843 IKLKGNDKLVDSSEL
+3843 KLKGNDKFIDSSEV

-3874 ENGNEISYTAEEN
+3874 ENGNEITYTAEEN
-3887 EIPGYTTTIEKTDT
+3887 EIPGYTTSIEKTDT

-3915 VTVDKVWDD
+3915 VTVDKVWKDA
-3924 SENQDGL
+3924 ENQDGL
-3931 RPDTIHIKLVSNGI
+3931 RPDTINIKLVSNGI

-3950 LDADSNWHLEFE
+3950 LDADSNWHLKFE

-3975 YSVQEVDVDGYTST
+3975 YSVQEVDVDGYTNT

-3994 GYAFTIKNDHV
+3994 GYTFTIENDHV

-4017 IDDNNRDGLRPSSH
+4017 IDDNDRDGLRPDSH
-4031 TVILTDGINTIEEIV
+4031 TVILVDGTNAIEEVV
-4046 LDKDN
+4046 LDKNN
-4051 GYGTVL
+4051 GYGVVL
-4057 KDMPKYKNGVEIDYQ
+4057 KNMPKYKNGVEINYQ

-4083 NIIKGDSVKDFKVTN
+4083 NIIKSDSVKDFNITN

-4122 RPEEIA
+4122 RPEKVT

-4136 NVYEKTVNKETWTA
+4136 NVYEKTVTKDTWTTA
-4150 VFSDLPKNSKGEQI
+4150 FSDLPKNSKGEQI

-4172 IKGYSTTI
+4172 IKGYKTTI
-4180 TNNQTDTITVI
+4180 TDNETGTIAVI
-4191 NKHEPVKTITVTVTW
+4191 NTHEPVKTITVTVTW
-4206 NDENNKDSIR
+4206 NDENNKDNIR

-4222 KLTDGT
+4222 KLANGT
-4228 TVVSTKE
+4228 TAVSTKE
-4235 VKNDSWKHIFEDIPV
+4235 INNDSWKHVFENIIV
-4250 FNGSDKVSY
+4250 FNGDDKASY
-4259 TITQDAVNGY
+4259 TVTQDAVSEY

-4284 INTHISV
+4284 INTHV
-4291 VPPKEEPKKKEP
+4291 PVAPPKEEPKQEET
-4303 ATPAP
+4303 ATSTAPAP
-4308 VVEVKV
+4308 VVEIKT
-4314 EQPAPTVT
+4314 EPT
-4322 LIQTTNKPT
+4322 TTVIETPNKQT
-4331 GISFFESLFAK
+4331 GISFMDGLFG

>member
-1 MQNGKSRIKRVA
+1 MQKCESRTKRVM

-18 GVMALQTVAP
+18 GMMALQVVAP
-28 VISYADDTAS
+28 TISYADDTVASTAS
-38 SVATTDDSDAIAN
+38 SEDNSNTQI
-51 VDPGTPVQVDATAS
+51 DPGVPVQ
-65 EEPSEAPSSGT
+65 
-76 SQADENSEETET
+76 
-88 NSDITDEV
+88 
-96 SNEHTDAD
+96 
-104 TADETQTVEEDAP
+104 
-117 KQDESTSETTDTA
+117 TDTA
-130 PSRTVTVTLN
+130 SSNTVTEPDSSESLEETADSEQTGEIQDDTVSDSQGNETNTQEETVQDTVQQNDTGSETMESKSVRTVTVTLN
-140 KNGGEFEPEWLETAN
+140 KNGGVFEPEWLETAN

-170 VVEDTGD
+170 AIEDTGD

-187 SIDIPVALSSDES
+187 SISIPVALSGDDS

-211 SYDADSETLTFE
+211 SYDADNETLTF
-223 DGVDAYVLSAVY
+223 DDDVDAYVLTAVY
-235 SSVVD
+235 NSIAD
-240 DDQTLVENRTEFDE
+240 EDQQLIENKEIFDE
-254 QTKRQAIQERL
+254 QAEKNVLQQKLSA
-265 KSSGIST
+265 SGISL
-272 YVLRPSDSY
+272 YEMRPSDSY
-281 NQLDLVVEGLAFT
+281 NQLDLIIDGLAFT
-294 SDDGLTQTF
+294 SDDGLIQTF
-303 TAPYDGDYIITAY
+303 TAPYDGDYTITAY

-331 TPGRGGKAEGTV
+331 TPGRGGKAEGTI
-343 HLNAGQT
+343 HLSAGQT

-420 DYTDAEKAQNNA
+420 DYTDAEKAQNDA

-446 GGGGMGESGGSAGG
+446 GGGGMGESGGTAGG

-493 TTPTNGRTL
+493 TTPTNGRVL
-502 TYEERVD
+502 TYDERVD

-518 RAGFGYHYTVL
+518 RAGFGYHYTIL
-529 GELYDANPAHRDPVD
+529 GELYDANPANRDPVSL
-544 FLFDDGQARNY
+544 LFDDGQARNY

-593 NTSVTIDGEQVEVKD
+593 NTSVTIDGKQVEVKD

-622 ETAPYL
+622 NSAPYL
-628 VNGRVIIKMVGET
+628 INGRVLIHMVGTT
-641 PKLKSVMMPAQSEDI
+641 PKMKTIMMEAQNEDI
-656 SAGNIDEKDGFGQ
+656 SSSHVDDADVYGQ
-669 KAILSPG
+669 KAYLNKG
-676 QGSANKTLAYTAITY
+676 QDVASTTIAYTAITY
-691 YNLGDVMT
+691 YNMGDLMT
-699 VTPKWEYNTL
+699 VNPVWEYSTMLSPTDRDWN
-709 LNVTYKPWDDSVA
+709 DSVA
-722 KNINNQMS
+722 KSIDSRLS
-730 VSITN
+730 VSVANTN
-735 TELGIP
+735 LGVP
-741 AEGDKYYNDAYPG
+741 NPGDKYYNADYPG

-766 APLSMYDTATVTKY
+766 PVNTMYSTERLTKYYFRCKGIASYTLSSGTKTMYDKGERGELAIDYNIYINHEGVHVYSDRNIINGTPTSTVDDTIAATAGRSASTWQYPHMALTDVNNINTILVQFSSHGFNTSDSISYDASYADSLGITGSGNQYSYIFKAKSKNSVSTANWEKFLQSITYTTYDAATFTSTGVSGGVTIFWYADENLWENNMFYDSSSSHFYACINTGSSITWGEARNRALSMYNSALDCYGYLAHITSQSEQDYLYTLMDKSTQGWLGATRKVSGNEWDWYWRDGPANETNEP
-780 FFRCHPTATVSM
+780 FFRQNAD
-792 YNGIRTMDDESES
+792 GIYGSLLWGYENWDSKTEPNNVGNEWCMHYYGNKS
-805 GGLVLDYSIAMEH
+805 GVWNDYSDTN
-818 QGAHVYQN
+818 GAVTSFIVEWSKDGLAN
-826 RNTINDMNAE
+826 NDHS
-836 TVSDTVTAT
+836 VSDT
-845 QNHSSSQW
+845 
-853 KYPELVVKTPKTIQ
+853 
-867 TFNVLFTS
+867 
-875 PSRNAQDAILY
+875 
-886 NTDLANQ
+886 
-893 LGIVVTGTNQNYIFT
+893 
-908 KSGGLTQDEW
+908 
-918 NNFLRQVSFVTYDR
+918 
-932 AVFTADGVQSG
+932 
-943 VEVAWYGFEK
+943 
-953 AIFGSNQATRHV
+953 
-965 PTLSDYPG
+965 
-973 AATHNIASGSLNI
+973 
-986 TSSGSVYR
+986 
-994 IVGSTTGDNRIYV
+994 
-1007 SPGVSATV
+1007 
-1015 ILDNVTMNYTAAGA
+1015 
-1029 GWGNDT
+1029 
-1035 SRAGDGAIS
+1035 
-1044 CSHANLTIILVG
+1044 
-1056 TSRITAYGSY
+1056 
-1066 SNAIAKNGTD
+1066 
-1076 GSLMIDGAGTLYA
+1076 
-1089 VGASGDHCGAIGANV
+1089 
-1104 NCSFWNFTVQGGTIY
+1104 
-1119 ANAGEHCPGI
+1119 
-1129 GSGCL
+1129 
-1134 NQPGEGNGGDG
+1134 
-1145 AGCGNLN
+1145 
-1152 FTGGTV
+1152 
-1158 VARGNTACSGI
+1158 
-1169 GSGWGGPVNGI
+1169 
-1180 NISNGAK
+1180 
-1187 VTAYGGSYSPGIG
+1187 
-1200 SGGRTDNVQGGNIGS
+1200 
-1215 YHYHVRN
+1215 
-1222 IVITGGDTVVTAFGD
+1222 
-1237 KSTNMPGIGC
+1237 
-1247 GKDPV
+1247 
-1252 GTVRGTLSNVVA
+1252 
-1264 TTLDGFQGYVRYG
+1264 
-1277 SSEESAAYSTEQPRT
+1277 
-1292 PFTGT
+1292 
-1297 GNIGSYLASQVN
+1297 
-1309 RGTPVYYTQVFF
+1309 
-1321 SIDTSN
+1321 
-1327 KHVDDADVIGTQ
+1327 DVIGTQ
-1339 VSSTGTIKPEQFASV
+1339 IVAEQEQKVNNGEV
-1354 SGTVWAENDRD
+1354 SGTVWAENDYN
-1365 GVYQVG
+1365 GLFAT
-1371 DEAVVEGVAVT
+1371 DEAKLQDITVQLISDNGTVVATAQTNKLGQYDFTGLAPGNYYVKFTSQSFVG
-1382 LYNADGSVCKTTT
+1382 YNAVPDGGNSIVQQASKGINDSYAQTPVFALTY
-1395 TNKYG
+1395 NDVLEK
-1400 AYSFDGIPEKK
+1400 SF
-1411 NYTVGFSNGSSNIQS
+1411 
-1426 YSPTAKIAAGENN
+1426 
-1439 NHVNNDWKSDVFT
+1439 
-1452 AIYQKNTSQTIN
+1452 
-1464 CGVYVPSTVSGFAWD
+1464 GVYVPSTVSGFAWD
-1479 DVNQNGICDN
+1479 DANQNGIYDN
-1489 SESKIANVTITLTD
+1489 REAKIANVTITLTD

-1516 ITAVLTDADGN
+1516 IAAVLTDANGN

-1560 TSGDEKR
+1560 TSGDVKL
-1567 TNKAERSIDVLE
+1567 TNKAEKSIGMLE

-1592 GSMLNA
+1592 GSMLTS
-1598 ATIGEV
+1598 ATIGEI
-1604 YINSMTGTGI
+1604 YINSMSGTGI

-1724 FLVSPTATT
+1724 FLVSPTAAT
-1733 DKKTQMGNDA
+1733 DKKTQMGNDS

-1767 VSLSNEKD
+1767 VNLSNEKD
-1775 FYVSTANCAMYIPS
+1775 FYVSTANCALYIPS
-1789 KVYGYIWQDDNYNG
+1789 KVYGYIWQDNNYNG

-1869 YLEPGIYYVVFDN
+1869 YIEPGIYYVVFDN

-1897 DTLDSET
+1897 DTLDSEA

-1941 AGFIRLLTSFDLKK
+1941 AGFIRLLTDFDLKK
-1955 VEDLSGIPFEN
+1955 IEDLSGIPFKD

-2014 ISFTNQ
+2014 IHFTNQ
-2020 DIATYHLTETE
+2020 DIATYHLIETE
-2031 TLPGYVR
+2031 TLPGYVK

-2047 MPETAVENNNLIW
+2047 MPEAAVENNNLVW
-2060 KTYISVDGVRQT
+2060 KTYISVDGVRLT
-2072 NNLYTL
+2072 DNLYTL

-2097 DQDGIRKNAVIT
+2097 DQDGIRQNAVIT

-2157 QYTVVEN
+2157 QYTVIEN
-2164 PMDGYTAI
+2164 PMDGYTAT
-2172 VSNTTGSVDNGYA
+2172 VSATTGSTDKGYA

-2201 VKVWDDGNNVDGIR
+2201 TKVWDDSNNIDGMR
-2215 PDSVTIHMNG
+2215 PDSVTIYLNG
-2225 SDGSSTEATLSNTKD
+2225 SDGSSTEATLSNAKD
-2240 WKYTFKHIPL
+2240 WKYTFKHMPL

-2265 AVAGYTYTVT
+2265 AVTGYTYTVT
-2275 NEGRSFTITNSHVQE
+2275 NKDRAFTITNKHTQE
-2290 TLSIPVTKTWE
+2290 TFSIPVTKTWE

-2311 SAIHVIL
+2311 SAIHVTL

-2352 IDYTLSEET
+2352 IDYTLNEEA
-2361 VDSYTYKIEGDA
+2361 VNGYTYKIEGDA

-2378 VTNEHIPAVTNVVIN
+2378 VTNEHISAVTNVVVN
-2393 KYWEDAA
+2393 KYWEDAE

-2409 VSVTLSGSDGK
+2409 VAVTLSGSDGK
-2420 TYKATLTKDGGFS
+2420 TYKATLAKDTGFS
-2433 ETFENLPVFFNN
+2433 KTFENLPVFFNN
-2445 GTKIAYTVTEDA
+2445 GTKITYTVTEDA
-2457 VAGYIGKTATDDTG
+2457 VDGYTGKITTDDTG
-2471 YVLSI
+2471 YILSI
-2476 TNTHTPETISK
+2476 TNTHAPETIRK
-2487 TITKTWDD
+2487 TVTKTWDD
-2495 NDNQDGIRPTNVKV
+2495 GNDRDGIRPTNVKI
-2509 ELYGTDGTLR
+2509 ELYGTDGTRR
-2519 TQYLTKDNNWSYSF
+2519 TQYLTKDKHWSYSF

-2538 YQNEGTIILYTAK
+2538 YQNEGTIILYIIK
-2551 EEAVEG
+2551 EEAVDG
-2557 YTQKSVTTATG
+2557 YTQKSVTTTAG
-2568 FNFTNT
+2568 FDLTNT
-2574 HEPQTVTYGATK
+2574 HEIQTADYEVKK
-2586 VWLDDDNRDGVRPN
+2586 VWIDDNDRDGTRPT
-2600 SITLVL
+2600 SITLTL
-2606 NGSDGSKYTKQM
+2606 TGSDGSKYTKQM
-2618 TAASNWSDVTF
+2618 TAADNWNAVTF
-2629 ERIPMFNNGK
+2629 ERVPMFNGGK
-2639 YITYTLSENDV
+2639 YITYTLTENEV
-2650 PSYVNSVAVSED
+2650 PSYINLIEVSED
-2662 GKFFTVTNTHT
+2662 GKHFTVTNTHA
-2673 PDHAIIK
+2673 PDHTVIN

-2695 PKKVT
+2695 PRKMTAIV
-2700 TIIVGS
+2700 VGS

-2808 ATLNEE
+2808 ATLNED

-2831 IVTYNVKESDVEGYE
+2831 IVAYNVKESDTAGYE
-2846 ASIVKTEDGFQLIN
+2846 ASVVKTEDGFQLIN
-2860 EHDSETTLRT
+2860 EHDSETTMRT
-2870 ATLVWRDENNQD
+2870 VTLVWRDEDNRD
-2882 GIRPD
+2882 GVRPD
-2887 TVTYTL
+2887 AVTYTL
-2893 HGSDGSEVEKTVSK
+2893 HGSDGSEQEKTVNK
-2907 DDSWADVMFEDLP
+2907 DDAWNDVVFEDLP
-2920 VYQNGQKVTYTLT
+2920 VYQNGQRISYTLT
-2933 ESTVDGYTTDIRDNG
+2933 ESAIDGYANDIRSSGN
-2948 HTFTVTNTH
+2948 TFTVTNTH
-2957 IPAVVNVDVTKVWTD
+2957 IPETVNVDVTKIWTD
-2972 GENQDGNRPNSIS
+2972 GENQDGNRPDSIS
-2985 VILTGNDGNRYTAT
+2985 VILTGSDGKRYTTT
-2999 ITAANNWKY
+2999 ITAANNWKH
-3008 TFSKLP
+3008 TFLKLP

-3022 IEYTLAEDAASGYS
+3022 IEYTLTEDTMSGYS
-3036 NVIEKK
+3036 DVVEKRS
-3042 DNYTF
+3042 DYVF

-3056 TVDIP
+3056 TVDVTI
-3061 VVKKW
+3061 VKKW
-3066 NDDND
+3066 DDDND
-3071 RDGARPESFN
+3071 RDGMRPESVD

-3096 SAENGYTYV
+3096 STENGYTCV
-3105 FQSVPKFHNSGT
+3105 FQSVPKYHDGGT
-3117 LISYTVAEE
+3117 LINYTIAEE
-3126 KVTGYTTEVAKD
+3126 KIPGYTTTIAKD
-3138 SSGYKFTLTNTK
+3138 ASGYKFTLTNAKT
-3150 SIETVTKT
+3150 IDTVTKT
-3158 VSKVWEDSNNQDGL
+3158 VSKVWDDNNNQDGL
-3172 RPSAITVILT
+3172 RPTAITVILT

-3188 YLKSVSAAENW
+3188 RVKSVTATENW
-3199 TTTFENLPKNQNHGQ
+3199 TVTFENLPKNQNHGQ
-3214 SIQYTVS
+3214 NIQYTVS
-3221 EAFVSGYTDEVTQN
+3221 EAFVSGYTEAITQN
-3235 GNNYTITNTHM
+3235 GDNYIITNTHT
-3246 PATTELFVTK
+3246 PASSEFFVTK
-3256 TWKDNGNND
+3256 IWKDNENND

-3272 TVTAHGSDGRSYA
+3272 TVTAHGSDGCSYTE
-3285 KKLNADN
+3285 KLNADN

-3304 ANGKTIDYTLTEEA
+3304 ADGKVIEYSLTEES

-3326 TRNGKSFTLINTHVD
+3326 TRNGKSFVFINTHVD
-3341 ETKNITITKAWNDEN
+3341 ETKNITITKAWNDGN

-3364 SITAVVNGSD
+3364 TITAVVNGSD
-3374 GSARFVQLFESQ
+3374 GSARFVQLFEGQ
-3386 NWTTSL
+3386 NWATSL

-3399 NSTEV
+3399 NGTEI

-3411 AISGYETEI
+3411 AIPGYETEI
-3420 KQTGDSYTIT
+3420 KQTGDSYAIMNSHT
-3430 NTHAPAV
+3430 PAV
-3437 VTVSVV
+3437 VTVSAV
-3443 KIWDD
+3443 KVWDD
-3448 ENNQDGIRP
+3448 ANNQDGIRP

-3462 TLTGSDGSTHNAAIT
+3462 TLTGSDGSVRNAAIT
-3477 KNDGWTYQFKDLPQ
+3477 KNDGWTYQFKNLPK
-3491 YKNGVKI
+3491 YKNGMKI
-3498 DYTLQEADSNPYTYE
+3498 DYTLQEANSNPYTYE
-3513 IVKGSDG
+3513 IVKGSDE
-3520 YSFTITNNYVPAA
+3520 YSFTITNNYVPAV
-3533 VNVPVTTIW
+3533 VNVPITTVW
-3542 NDDNNR
+3542 DDDDNR
-3548 DGIRAKETVITLQG
+3548 DGIRAKETAITLHG

-3568 QHIVTDKD
+3568 QRIVTGKD
-3576 SFATVFED
+3576 DFATVFED
-3584 VPKFFDEGKEVVYT
+3584 VPKFFDEGREVVYT
-3598 VTQNEVDGYT
+3598 VTQNEMNGYT
-3608 TDVTNTDKY
+3608 ANIASTDKY
-3617 TFQITNTHEPEK
+3617 TFQITNTHEPER

-3658 TDGTYIEKNLSAA
+3658 TDGTYIEKSLSTA
-3671 NNWTETFEGLYKY
+3671 NNWTETFDGLYKY

-3689 PIQYTIDEEAVG
+3689 PIQYTIDEEMVG

-3738 QDGYRPDTTT
+3738 QDGYRPDAAT
-3748 IHMSGTDGTQDTKD
+3748 IHMSGTDGTQDAKD

-3772 VFKDLDRF
+3772 VFKDLDHY
-3780 KDGTK
+3780 KDGNE

-3797 YTTSIVANGNVV
+3797 YTTSIAVNGNVV

-3823 ISVIWEDNDD
+3823 ISVVWEDNND
-3833 QDGIRPDAVN
+3833 QDGLRPDTVSV
-3843 IKLKGNDKLVDSSEL
+3843 KLKGNDKFIDSSEL
-3858 NEDVKW
+3858 NEDVEW

-3887 EIPGYTTTIEKTDT
+3887 EIPGYTTSIEKTDT

-3915 VTVDKVWDD
+3915 VTVDKVWKDA
-3924 SENQDGL
+3924 ENQDGL
-3931 RPDTIHIKLVSNGI
+3931 RPDAIHIRLISNDI
-3945 AKDAY
+3945 EKDAY
-3950 LDADSNWHLEFE
+3950 LDAESDWHLDFE

-3989 VTTED
+3989 VTTKD
-3994 GYAFTIKNDHV
+3994 GYAFTIENDHV

-4017 IDDNNRDGLRPSSH
+4017 IDDNDRDGLRPGSH
-4031 TVILTDGINTIEEIV
+4031 TVVLVDGTNAIEEVV
-4046 LDKDN
+4046 LDRNN
-4051 GYGTVL
+4051 GYGVVL
-4057 KDMPKYKNGVEIDYQ
+4057 KNMPKYKNGVEINYQ

-4083 NIIKGDSVKDFKVTN
+4083 NIIKSDSVKDFNITN
-4098 THVPEMVTVT
+4098 THVPEMVTIT

-4122 RPEEIA
+4122 RPEKVT

-4136 NVYEKTVNKETWTA
+4136 NVYEKTVTKDTWTT

-4172 IKGYSTTI
+4172 IKGYKTTI
-4180 TNNQTDTITVI
+4180 TDNETGTIAVI
-4191 NKHEPVKTITVTVTW
+4191 NTHEPVKTITVTVTW
-4206 NDENNKDSIR
+4206 NDENNKDNIR

-4222 KLTDGT
+4222 KLANGT
-4228 TVVSTKE
+4228 TAVSTKE
-4235 VKNDSWKHIFEDIPV
+4235 INNDSWKHVFENIIV
-4250 FNGSDKVSY
+4250 FNGDDKASY
-4259 TITQDAVNGY
+4259 TVTQDAVSEY

-4284 INTHISV
+4284 INTHV
-4291 VPPKEEPKKKEP
+4291 PVAPPKEEPKQEETATP
-4303 ATPAP
+4303 AAPAP
-4308 VVEVKV
+4308 VVEIKT
-4314 EQPAPTVT
+4314 EPT
-4322 LIQTTNKPT
+4322 TTVIETPNKQT
-4331 GISFFESLFAK
+4331 GISFMDGLFG

>member
-13 SAIIA
+13 SAVIA

-65 EEPSEAPSSGT
+65 EEPSEAPSSWP
-76 SQADENSEETET
+76 SQADENSEET

-96 SNEHTDAD
+96 ANEHTDAD

-117 KQDESTSETTDTA
+117 QQDESTSEATDAA

-331 TPGRGGKAEGTV
+331 TPGRGGKAEGTI
-343 HLNAGQT
+343 HLSAGQT

-493 TTPTNGRTL
+493 TTPTNGRVL
-502 TYEERVD
+502 TYDERVD

-622 ETAPYL
+622 NSAPYL
-628 VNGRVIIKMVGET
+628 INGRVLIHMVGTT
-641 PKLKSVMMPAQSEDI
+641 PKMKTIMMEAQNEDI
-656 SAGNIDEKDGFGQ
+656 SSSHVDDADVYGQ
-669 KAILSPG
+669 KAYLNKG
-676 QGSANKTLAYTAITY
+676 QDVASTTIAYTAITY
-691 YNLGDVMT
+691 YNMGDLMT
-699 VTPKWEYNTL
+699 VNPVWEYSTMLSPTDRDWN
-709 LNVTYKPWDDSVA
+709 DSVA
-722 KNINNQMS
+722 KSIDSRLS
-730 VSITN
+730 VSVANTN
-735 TELGIP
+735 LGVP
-741 AEGDKYYNDAYPG
+741 NPGDKYYNADYPG

-766 APLSMYDTATVTKY
+766 PVNTMYSTERLTKYYFRCKGIASYTLSSGTKTMYDKGERGELAIDYNIYINHEGVHVYSDRNIINGTPTSTVDDTIAATAGRSASTWQYPHMALTDVNNINTILIQFSSHGFNTNDSISYDASYADSLGITGSGNQYSYIFKAKSKNSVSTANWEKFLQSITYTTYDAATFTSTGVSGGVTIFWYADENLWENNMFYDSSSGHFYACINTGNSITWGEARNRALSMYNSALDCYGYLAHITSQSEQDYLYTLMDKSTQGWLGATRKVSGNEWDWYWRDGPANETSEP
-780 FFRCHPTATVSM
+780 FFRQNADGTYGTLLWGYENWDSKTEP
-792 YNGIRTMDDESES
+792 NNS
-805 GGLVLDYSIAMEH
+805 GGVEWCMHYYGSNRGVWNDYIDSNGAVTSFIVEWSKDGLV
-818 QGAHVYQN
+818 G
-826 RNTINDMNAE
+826 NDHS
-836 TVSDTVTAT
+836 VSDT
-845 QNHSSSQW
+845 
-853 KYPELVVKTPKTIQ
+853 
-867 TFNVLFTS
+867 
-875 PSRNAQDAILY
+875 
-886 NTDLANQ
+886 
-893 LGIVVTGTNQNYIFT
+893 
-908 KSGGLTQDEW
+908 
-918 NNFLRQVSFVTYDR
+918 
-932 AVFTADGVQSG
+932 
-943 VEVAWYGFEK
+943 
-953 AIFGSNQATRHV
+953 
-965 PTLSDYPG
+965 
-973 AATHNIASGSLNI
+973 
-986 TSSGSVYR
+986 
-994 IVGSTTGDNRIYV
+994 
-1007 SPGVSATV
+1007 
-1015 ILDNVTMNYTAAGA
+1015 
-1029 GWGNDT
+1029 
-1035 SRAGDGAIS
+1035 
-1044 CSHANLTIILVG
+1044 
-1056 TSRITAYGSY
+1056 
-1066 SNAIAKNGTD
+1066 
-1076 GSLMIDGAGTLYA
+1076 
-1089 VGASGDHCGAIGANV
+1089 
-1104 NCSFWNFTVQGGTIY
+1104 
-1119 ANAGEHCPGI
+1119 
-1129 GSGCL
+1129 
-1134 NQPGEGNGGDG
+1134 
-1145 AGCGNLN
+1145 
-1152 FTGGTV
+1152 
-1158 VARGNTACSGI
+1158 
-1169 GSGWGGPVNGI
+1169 
-1180 NISNGAK
+1180 
-1187 VTAYGGSYSPGIG
+1187 
-1200 SGGRTDNVQGGNIGS
+1200 
-1215 YHYHVRN
+1215 
-1222 IVITGGDTVVTAFGD
+1222 
-1237 KSTNMPGIGC
+1237 
-1247 GKDPV
+1247 
-1252 GTVRGTLSNVVA
+1252 
-1264 TTLDGFQGYVRYG
+1264 
-1277 SSEESAAYSTEQPRT
+1277 
-1292 PFTGT
+1292 
-1297 GNIGSYLASQVN
+1297 
-1309 RGTPVYYTQVFF
+1309 
-1321 SIDTSN
+1321 
-1327 KHVDDADVIGTQ
+1327 DVIGTQ
-1339 VSSTGTIKPEQFASV
+1339 IVAEQEQKVNNGEV
-1354 SGTVWAENDRD
+1354 SGTVWAENDYN
-1365 GVYQVG
+1365 GLFAT
-1371 DEAVVEGVAVT
+1371 DEAKLQDITVQLISDNGTVVATAQTNKLGQYDFTGLAPGNYYVKFTSQSFVG
-1382 LYNADGSVCKTTT
+1382 YNAVPDGGNSIVQQASKGINDSYAQTPVFALTY
-1395 TNKYG
+1395 NDVLEK
-1400 AYSFDGIPEKK
+1400 SF
-1411 NYTVGFSNGSSNIQS
+1411 
-1426 YSPTAKIAAGENN
+1426 
-1439 NHVNNDWKSDVFT
+1439 
-1452 AIYQKNTSQTIN
+1452 
-1464 CGVYVPSTVSGFAWD
+1464 GVYVPSTVSGFAWD
-1479 DVNQNGICDN
+1479 DANQNGIYDN
-1489 SESKIANVTITLTD
+1489 REAKIANVTITLTD

-1516 ITAVLTDADGN
+1516 IAAVLTDANGN

-1544 SSDTVDISNAR
+1544 SSNTVDISNAR

-1560 TSGDEKR
+1560 ASGDVKL
-1567 TNKAERSIDVLE
+1567 TNKAEKSIGMLE

-1592 GSMLNA
+1592 GSMLTS
-1598 ATIGEV
+1598 ATIGEI
-1604 YINSMTGTGI
+1604 YINSMSGTGI

-1701 EYEETDKTAADK
+1701 EYEETDRTAADK

-1724 FLVSPTATT
+1724 FTVSPTATT
-1733 DKKTQMGNDA
+1733 DKKTQMGNDS

-1767 VSLSNEKD
+1767 VNLSNEKN
-1775 FYVSTANCAMYIPS
+1775 FYVSTANCALYIPS

-1848 FGELVGNGD
+1848 FGELIGNGD
-1857 LNTAADGYYEYD
+1857 LNTATDGYYEYNC
-1869 YLEPGIYYVVFDN
+1869 LEPGIYYVVFDN
-1882 TYDYYGQTLINQGND
+1882 TYDCYGQTLINQGND
-1897 DTLDSET
+1897 DTLDSEA

-1966 VKFDYEIYEKAD
+1966 VKFDYEIYSKAENFGKSVFPD
-1978 DSGKS
+1978 DRHQGAPQIYEGAEDSGKS
-1983 VFPNGPYTTVPVKPG
+1983 VFSDDSNELYTTA
-1998 DTSIKT
+1998 SIET
-2004 EHLTTDKNGL
+2004 FAQAEHLITDKDGL
-2014 ISFTNQ
+2014 IHFTNQ
-2020 DIATYHLTETE
+2020 DIATYHLTETK

-2038 DTKTHVVKV
+2038 DTKTHVIKV
-2047 MPETAVENNNLIW
+2047 MPETTVKNNNLVW

-2072 NNLYTL
+2072 DNLYTL

-2097 DQDGIRKNAVIT
+2097 DQDGIRQNAVIT

-2133 FKATDTYLTYT
+2133 FKATDTYLSYT

-2157 QYTVVEN
+2157 QYTVIEN
-2164 PMDGYTAI
+2164 PMDGYTAT
-2172 VSNTTGSVDNGYA
+2172 VGATTGSADKGYA

-2201 VKVWDDGNNVDGIR
+2201 TKVWDDSNNIDGMR
-2215 PDSVTIHMNG
+2215 PDSVTIHLNG

-2240 WKYTFKHIPL
+2240 WKYTFKHMPL
-2250 FDANGNEITYTITED
+2250 FDANGNKITYTITED

-2290 TLSIPVTKTWE
+2290 TFSIPVTKTWE

-2311 SAIHVIL
+2311 SAIHVTL

-2352 IDYTLSEET
+2352 IDYTLNEEA
-2361 VDSYTYKIEGDA
+2361 VNGYTYKIEGDA

-2378 VTNEHIPAVTNVVIN
+2378 VTNEHISAVTNVVVN

-2409 VSVTLSGSDGK
+2409 VAVTLSGSDGK
-2420 TYKATLTKDGGFS
+2420 TYKATLTKDTGFS
-2433 ETFENLPVFFNN
+2433 KTFENLPVFFNN
-2445 GTKIAYTVTEDA
+2445 GTKITYTVTEDA
-2457 VAGYIGKTATDDTG
+2457 VNGYTGKITTDDTG
-2471 YVLSI
+2471 YILSI
-2476 TNTHTPETISK
+2476 TNTHAPETIRK
-2487 TITKTWDD
+2487 TVTKTWDD
-2495 NDNQDGIRPTNVKV
+2495 GNDRDGIRPTNVKI
-2509 ELYGTDGTLR
+2509 ELYGTDGTHR
-2519 TQYLTKDNNWSYSF
+2519 TQYLTKDNHWSYSF

-2538 YQNEGTIILYTAK
+2538 YQNKGTIILYTIK
-2551 EEAVEG
+2551 EEAVDG
-2557 YTQKSVTTATG
+2557 YTQKSVTTTAG
-2568 FNFTNT
+2568 FDLTNT
-2574 HEPQTVTYGATK
+2574 HEIQTADYEVKK
-2586 VWLDDDNRDGVRPN
+2586 VWIDDNDRDGARPT
-2600 SITLVL
+2600 SITLTL
-2606 NGSDGSKYTKQM
+2606 TGSDGSKYTKLM
-2618 TAASNWSDVTF
+2618 TAADNWNAVTF
-2629 ERIPMFNNGK
+2629 ERVPMFNGGK
-2639 YITYTLSENDV
+2639 YITYTLTENEV
-2650 PSYVNSVAVSED
+2650 PSYINSIEVSED
-2662 GKFFTVTNTHT
+2662 GKHFTVTNTHA
-2673 PDHAIIK
+2673 PDHAIIN

-2695 PKKVT
+2695 PRKMTAVV
-2700 TIIVGS
+2700 VGS

-2752 EVKSL
+2752 EVKNL

-2808 ATLNEE
+2808 ATLNED

-2831 IVTYNVKESDVEGYE
+2831 IVAYNVKESDTAGYE
-2846 ASIVKTEDGFQLIN
+2846 ASVVKTEDGFQLIN
-2860 EHDSETTLRT
+2860 EHDSETTMRT
-2870 ATLVWRDENNQD
+2870 VTLVWRDEDNRD
-2882 GIRPD
+2882 GVRPD

-2893 HGSDGSEVEKTVSK
+2893 HGSDGSEQEKTVNK
-2907 DDSWADVMFEDLP
+2907 DDAWNDVVFEDLP
-2920 VYQNGQKVTYTLT
+2920 VYQNGQRISYTLT
-2933 ESTVDGYTTDIRDNG
+2933 ESAIDGYANDIRSSGN
-2948 HTFTVTNTH
+2948 TFTVTNTH
-2957 IPAVVNVDVTKVWTD
+2957 IPETVNVDVTKIWTD
-2972 GENQDGNRPNSIS
+2972 GENQDGNRPDSIS
-2985 VILTGNDGNRYTAT
+2985 VILTGSDGKRYTTT
-2999 ITAANNWKY
+2999 ITAANNWKH
-3008 TFSKLP
+3008 TFLKLP

-3022 IEYTLAEDAASGYS
+3022 IEYTLTEDTMSGYS
-3036 NVIEKK
+3036 DVVEKRS
-3042 DNYTF
+3042 DYVF

-3056 TVDIP
+3056 TVDVTI
-3061 VVKKW
+3061 VKKW
-3066 NDDND
+3066 DDDND
-3071 RDGARPESFN
+3071 RDGMRPESVD

-3096 SAENGYTYV
+3096 STENGYTCV
-3105 FQSVPKFHNSGT
+3105 FQSVPKYHDGGT
-3117 LISYTVAEE
+3117 LINYTIAEE
-3126 KVTGYTTEVAKD
+3126 KIPGYTTTIAKD
-3138 SSGYKFTLTNTK
+3138 ASGYKFTLTNTK
-3150 SIETVTKT
+3150 PIETVTKT

-3172 RPSAITVILT
+3172 RPSAITIILT

-3188 YLKSVSAAENW
+3188 RVKSVSAAENW
-3199 TTTFENLPKNQNHGQ
+3199 TTMFENLPKNQNHGQ

-3221 EAFVSGYTDEVTQN
+3221 EAFVSGYTDRVAQN
-3235 GNNYTITNTHM
+3235 GDNYTITNTHT
-3246 PATTELFVTK
+3246 PAATELFVTK

-3272 TVTAHGSDGRSYA
+3272 TVTAHGSDGRSYTE
-3285 KKLNADN
+3285 KLNADN

-3304 ANGKTIDYTLTEEA
+3304 ADGKVIEYSLTEES

-3326 TRNGKSFTLINTHVD
+3326 TRNGKSFVLINTHVD
-3341 ETKNITITKAWNDEN
+3341 ETKNITITKAWNDGN

-3364 SITAVVNGSD
+3364 TITAVVNGSD
-3374 GSARFVQLFESQ
+3374 GSARFVQLFEGQ
-3386 NWTTSL
+3386 NWATNL

-3399 NSTEV
+3399 NGTEI

-3420 KQTGDSYTIT
+3420 KQTGDSYAIT
-3430 NTHAPAV
+3430 NSHTPAV
-3437 VTVSVV
+3437 VTVSAV
-3443 KIWDD
+3443 KVWDD
-3448 ENNQDGIRP
+3448 ANNQDGIRP

-3462 TLTGSDGSTHNAAIT
+3462 TLTGSDGSVRNAAIT

-3498 DYTLQEADSNPYTYE
+3498 DYTLQEANSNPYTYE

-3533 VNVPVTTIW
+3533 VNVPVTTVW
-3542 NDDNNR
+3542 DDDDNR
-3548 DGIRAKETVITLQG
+3548 DGIRAKETAITLQG

-3568 QHIVTDKD
+3568 QRIVTGKD
-3576 SFATVFED
+3576 DFATVFED
-3584 VPKFFDEGKEVVYT
+3584 VPKFFDEGREVVYT
-3598 VTQNEVDGYT
+3598 VAQNEMNGYT
-3608 TDVTNTDKY
+3608 ANIANTDKY
-3617 TFQITNTHEPEK
+3617 TFQITNTHEPER

-3658 TDGTYIEKNLSAA
+3658 TDGTYIEKSLSTA
-3671 NNWTETFEGLYKY
+3671 NNWTEAFDGLYKY

-3689 PIQYTIDEEAVG
+3689 PIQYTIDEEMVG

-3738 QDGYRPDTTT
+3738 QDGYRPDAAT
-3748 IHMSGTDGTQDTKD
+3748 IHMSGTDGTQDAKD

-3772 VFKDLDRF
+3772 VFKDLDHY
-3780 KDGTK
+3780 KDGNE
-3785 IKYTVTEDEIPQ
+3785 IKYTVAEDEIPQ
-3797 YTTSIVANGNVV
+3797 YTTSIAVNGNVV

-3823 ISVIWEDNDD
+3823 ISVVWEDNND
-3833 QDGIRPDAVN
+3833 QDGLRPDTVSV
-3843 IKLKGNDKLVDSSEL
+3843 KLKGNDKFIDSSEL
-3858 NEDVKW
+3858 NEDVEW

-3874 ENGNEISYTAEEN
+3874 ENGNEITYAAEEN

-3915 VTVDKVWDD
+3915 VTVDKVWEDG
-3924 SENQDGL
+3924 ENQDGL
-3931 RPDTIHIKLVSNGI
+3931 RPDSIDVILTGSDGNTYNATISE
-3945 AKDAY
+3945 KD
-3950 LDADSNWHLEFE
+3950 NWTYIFAN
-3962 GLPKYRDHGILNE
+3962 LPKYFNDGTLVE
-3975 YSVQEVDVDGYTST
+3975 YSLQEVETDGYAGTVTKGTDGYT
-3989 VTTED
+3989 
-3994 GYAFTIKNDHV
+3994 FTIKNDHT
-4005 PAVID
+4005 PAVVD
-4010 IPITEEW
+4010 IPVTKVW
-4017 IDDNNRDGLRPSSH
+4017 NDDEDRDGLRPNS
-4031 TVILTDGINTIEEIV
+4031 I
-4046 LDKDN
+4046 
-4051 GYGTVL
+4051 
-4057 KDMPKYKNGVEIDYQ
+4057 
-4072 IKDFKVDGYTT
+4072 
-4083 NIIKGDSVKDFKVTN
+4083 
-4098 THVPEMVTVT
+4098 HV
-4108 VTEGWHDQSDYDKI
+4108 
-4122 RPEEIA
+4122 
-4128 LTLTGSDG
+4128 TLTGSDG
-4136 NVYEKTVNKETWTA
+4136 STYKKDLEKD
-4150 VFSDLPKNSKGEQI
+4150 S
-4164 IYTLTQEG
+4164 
-4172 IKGYSTTI
+4172 GYSTIFTSLPKYHNGELISYSLAETPVEGYETDIQAAESGYGFTI
-4180 TNNQTDTITVI
+4180 TNT
-4191 NKHEPVKTITVTVTW
+4191 HEVSKKTIKVSKVWDDAENQDGIRPDSVTVTLTGSNNSKYTAKLNKENNWTYTFEGLFCKADGATIKYEVSEKDVAGYTPSIKETEGGFIITNAHKPETVTINIVKNW
-4206 NDENNKDSIR
+4206 NDSQNADNIR
-4216 PDKVTV
+4216 PDAISIT
-4222 KLTDGT
+4222 LT
-4228 TVVSTKE
+4228 
-4235 VKNDSWKHIFEDIPV
+4235 
-4250 FNGSDKVSY
+4250 GSDNSSRSITLNKAGDYKTAVDSLPKFHEGKQITY
-4259 TITQDAVNGY
+4259 TVTETPVDGY
-4269 TTEIKASDDGNTIEI
+4269 TSSVQASADGYSFVVINTHTPEVHQEKKETPTTPKFEIKAEPSTTI
-4284 INTHISV
+4284 
-4291 VPPKEEPKKKEP
+4291 
-4303 ATPAP
+4303 
-4308 VVEVKV
+4308 
-4314 EQPAPTVT
+4314 
-4322 LIQTTNKPT
+4322 IQTTNKPT
-4331 GISFFESLFAK
+4331 GVSFFDSLLG

>member
-1 MQNGKSRIKRVA
+1 MQKCESRTKRVM

-18 GVMALQTVAP
+18 GMMALQVVAP
-28 VISYADDTAS
+28 TISYADDTVASTAS
-38 SVATTDDSDAIAN
+38 SEDNSDTQI
-51 VDPGTPVQVDATAS
+51 DPGVPVQTDTAS
-65 EEPSEAPSSGT
+65 SNTVTEPDSSESL
-76 SQADENSEETET
+76 EETADSEQTGEIQDDTVSDSQGNET
-88 NSDITDEV
+88 NTQEETV
-96 SNEHTDAD
+96 QD
-104 TADETQTVEEDAP
+104 TVQ
-117 KQDESTSETTDTA
+117 QNNSGSETTE
-130 PSRTVTVTLN
+130 SESVRTVTVTLN
-140 KNGGEFEPEWLETAN
+140 KNGGIFEPEWLETAN

-170 VVEDTGD
+170 AIEDTGD

-187 SIDIPVALSSDES
+187 SISIPVALSGDDS

-211 SYDADSETLTFE
+211 SYDADNETLTFD
-223 DGVDAYVLSAVY
+223 DGVDAYVLTAVY
-235 SSVVD
+235 NSVAD
-240 DDQTLVENRTEFDE
+240 EDQQLIENKEIFDE
-254 QTKRQAIQERL
+254 QAEKNVLQQKLSA
-265 KSSGIST
+265 SGISL
-272 YVLRPSDSY
+272 YEMRPSDSY
-281 NQLDLVVEGLAFT
+281 NQLDLIIDGLAFT
-294 SDDGLTQTF
+294 SDDGLVQTF
-303 TAPYDGDYIITAY
+303 TAPYDGDYTITAY

-331 TPGRGGKAEGTV
+331 TPGRGGKAEGTI
-343 HLNAGQT
+343 HLSAGQT

-420 DYTDAEKAQNNA
+420 DYTDAEKAQNDA

-437 KKHVILLAG
+437 KNHVILLAG

-493 TTPTNGRTL
+493 TTPTNGRVL
-502 TYEERVD
+502 TYDERVD

-518 RAGFGYHYTVL
+518 RAGFGYHYTIL
-529 GELYDANPAHRDPVD
+529 GELYDANPANRDPVSL
-544 FLFDDGQARNY
+544 LFDDGQARNY

-593 NTSVTIDGEQVEVKD
+593 NTSVTIDGKQVEVKD

-622 ETAPYL
+622 NSAPYL
-628 VNGRVIIKMVGET
+628 INGRVLIHMVGTT
-641 PKLKSVMMPAQSEDI
+641 PKMKTIMMEAQNEDI
-656 SAGNIDEKDGFGQ
+656 SSSHVDDADVYGQ
-669 KAILSPG
+669 KAYLNKG
-676 QGSANKTLAYTAITY
+676 QDVASTTIAYTAITY
-691 YNLGDVMT
+691 YNMGDLMT
-699 VTPKWEYNTL
+699 VNPVWEYSTMLSPTDRDWN
-709 LNVTYKPWDDSVA
+709 DSVA
-722 KNINNQMS
+722 KSIDSRLS
-730 VSITN
+730 VSVANTN
-735 TELGIP
+735 LGVP
-741 AEGDKYYNDAYPG
+741 NPGDKYYNADYPG

-766 APLSMYDTATVTKY
+766 PVNTMYSTERLTKYYFRCKGIASYTLSSGTKTMYDKGERGELAIDYNIYINHEGVHVYSDRNIINGTPTSTVDDTIAATAGRSASTWQYPHMALTDVNNINTILIQFSSHGFNTSDSISYDASYADSLGITGSGNQYSYIFKAKSKNSVSTANWEKFLQSITYTTYDAATFTSTGVSGGVTIFWYADENLWENNMFYDSSSGHFYACINTGSSITWGEARNRALSMYNSALDCYGYLAHITSQSEQDYLYTLMDKSTQGWLGATRKVSGNEWDWYWRDGPANETSEP
-780 FFRCHPTATVSM
+780 FFRQNAG
-792 YNGIRTMDDESES
+792 GIYGSLLWGYENWDSKTEPNNS
-805 GGLVLDYSIAMEH
+805 GGVEWCMHYYGSNRGVWNDYIDSNGAVTSFIVEWSKDGLV
-818 QGAHVYQN
+818 G
-826 RNTINDMNAE
+826 NDHS
-836 TVSDTVTAT
+836 VSDT
-845 QNHSSSQW
+845 
-853 KYPELVVKTPKTIQ
+853 
-867 TFNVLFTS
+867 
-875 PSRNAQDAILY
+875 
-886 NTDLANQ
+886 
-893 LGIVVTGTNQNYIFT
+893 
-908 KSGGLTQDEW
+908 
-918 NNFLRQVSFVTYDR
+918 
-932 AVFTADGVQSG
+932 
-943 VEVAWYGFEK
+943 
-953 AIFGSNQATRHV
+953 
-965 PTLSDYPG
+965 
-973 AATHNIASGSLNI
+973 
-986 TSSGSVYR
+986 
-994 IVGSTTGDNRIYV
+994 
-1007 SPGVSATV
+1007 
-1015 ILDNVTMNYTAAGA
+1015 
-1029 GWGNDT
+1029 
-1035 SRAGDGAIS
+1035 
-1044 CSHANLTIILVG
+1044 
-1056 TSRITAYGSY
+1056 
-1066 SNAIAKNGTD
+1066 
-1076 GSLMIDGAGTLYA
+1076 
-1089 VGASGDHCGAIGANV
+1089 
-1104 NCSFWNFTVQGGTIY
+1104 
-1119 ANAGEHCPGI
+1119 
-1129 GSGCL
+1129 
-1134 NQPGEGNGGDG
+1134 
-1145 AGCGNLN
+1145 
-1152 FTGGTV
+1152 
-1158 VARGNTACSGI
+1158 
-1169 GSGWGGPVNGI
+1169 
-1180 NISNGAK
+1180 
-1187 VTAYGGSYSPGIG
+1187 
-1200 SGGRTDNVQGGNIGS
+1200 
-1215 YHYHVRN
+1215 
-1222 IVITGGDTVVTAFGD
+1222 
-1237 KSTNMPGIGC
+1237 
-1247 GKDPV
+1247 
-1252 GTVRGTLSNVVA
+1252 
-1264 TTLDGFQGYVRYG
+1264 
-1277 SSEESAAYSTEQPRT
+1277 
-1292 PFTGT
+1292 
-1297 GNIGSYLASQVN
+1297 
-1309 RGTPVYYTQVFF
+1309 
-1321 SIDTSN
+1321 
-1327 KHVDDADVIGTQ
+1327 DVIGTQ
-1339 VSSTGTIKPEQFASV
+1339 IVAEQEQKVNNGEV
-1354 SGTVWAENDRD
+1354 SGTVWAENDYN
-1365 GVYQVG
+1365 GLFAT
-1371 DEAVVEGVAVT
+1371 DEAKLQDITVQLISDNGTVVATAQTNKLGQYDFTGLAPGNYYVKFTSQSFVG
-1382 LYNADGSVCKTTT
+1382 YNAVPDGGNSIVQQASKGINDSYAQTPVFALTY
-1395 TNKYG
+1395 NDVLEK
-1400 AYSFDGIPEKK
+1400 SF
-1411 NYTVGFSNGSSNIQS
+1411 
-1426 YSPTAKIAAGENN
+1426 
-1439 NHVNNDWKSDVFT
+1439 
-1452 AIYQKNTSQTIN
+1452 
-1464 CGVYVPSTVSGFAWD
+1464 GVYVPSTVSGFAWD
-1479 DVNQNGICDN
+1479 DANQNGIYDN
-1489 SESKIANVTITLTD
+1489 REAKIANVTITLTD

-1516 ITAVLTDADGN
+1516 IAAVLTDANGN

-1544 SSDTVDISNAR
+1544 SSNTVDISNAR

-1560 TSGDEKR
+1560 ASGDVKL
-1567 TNKAERSIDVLE
+1567 TNKAEKSIGMLE

-1592 GSMLNA
+1592 GSMLTS

-1724 FLVSPTATT
+1724 FLVSPTAAT
-1733 DKKTQMGNDA
+1733 DKKTQMGNDS

-1767 VSLSNEKD
+1767 VALNNEKD

-1941 AGFIRLLTSFDLKK
+1941 AGFIRLLTDFDLKK
-1955 VEDLSGIPFEN
+1955 IEDLSGIPFKD

-2014 ISFTNQ
+2014 IHFTNQ
-2020 DIATYHLTETE
+2020 DIATYHLIETE
-2031 TLPGYVR
+2031 TLPGYVKN
-2038 DTKTHVVKV
+2038 TKTHVVKV
-2047 MPETAVENNNLIW
+2047 MPEAAVENNNLVW
-2060 KTYISVDGVRQT
+2060 KTYISVDGVRLT
-2072 NNLYTL
+2072 DNLYTL

-2097 DQDGIRKNAVIT
+2097 DQDGIRQNAVIT

-2133 FKATDTYLTYT
+2133 FKATDTYLSYT

-2157 QYTVVEN
+2157 QYTVIEN
-2164 PMDGYTAI
+2164 PMDGYTAT
-2172 VSNTTGSVDNGYA
+2172 VGATTGSADKGYA

-2201 VKVWDDGNNVDGIR
+2201 VKVWDDSNNIDGMR
-2215 PDSVTIHMNG
+2215 PDSVTIHLNG
-2225 SDGSSTEATLSNTKD
+2225 SDGSSTEATLSNAKD
-2240 WKYTFKHIPL
+2240 WKYTFKHMPL
-2250 FDANGNEITYTITED
+2250 FDANGNKITYTITED
-2265 AVAGYTYTVT
+2265 AVAEYTYTVT

-2290 TLSIPVTKTWE
+2290 TFSIPVTKTWE

-2311 SAIHVIL
+2311 SAIHVTL

-2331 AAGKW
+2331 AAGEW

-2352 IDYTLSEET
+2352 IDYTLNEEA
-2361 VDSYTYKIEGDA
+2361 VNGYTYKIEGNA

-2378 VTNEHIPAVTNVVIN
+2378 VTNEHISAVTNVVVN

-2409 VSVTLSGSDGK
+2409 VAVTLSGSDGK
-2420 TYKATLTKDGGFS
+2420 TYKATLTKDTGFS
-2433 ETFENLPVFFNN
+2433 KTFENLPVFFNN
-2445 GTKIAYTVTEDA
+2445 GTIITYTVTEDA
-2457 VAGYIGKTATDDTG
+2457 VNGYAGKITTDDTG
-2471 YVLSI
+2471 YILSI
-2476 TNTHTPETISK
+2476 TNTHTPETIRK
-2487 TITKTWDD
+2487 TVTKTWDD
-2495 NDNQDGIRPTNVKV
+2495 GNDRDGIRPTNVKI
-2509 ELYGTDGTLR
+2509 ELYGTDGTRR
-2519 TQYLTKDNNWSYSF
+2519 TQYLTKDNHWSYSF

-2538 YQNEGTIILYTAK
+2538 YQNKGTIILYTIK
-2551 EEAVEG
+2551 EEAVDG
-2557 YTQKSVTTATG
+2557 YTQKSVTTTAG
-2568 FNFTNT
+2568 FDLTNT
-2574 HEPQTVTYGATK
+2574 HEIQTADYEVKK
-2586 VWLDDDNRDGVRPN
+2586 VWIDDNDRDGARPT
-2600 SITLVL
+2600 SITLTL
-2606 NGSDGSKYTKQM
+2606 TGSDGSKYTKLM
-2618 TAASNWSDVTF
+2618 TAADNWNAVTF
-2629 ERIPMFNNGK
+2629 ERVPMFNGGK
-2639 YITYTLSENDV
+2639 YITYTLTENEV
-2650 PSYVNSVAVSED
+2650 PSYINSIEVSED
-2662 GKFFTVTNTHT
+2662 GKHFTVTNTHA
-2673 PDHAIIK
+2673 PDHTVIN

-2685 HDENDQDGIR
+2685 HDKNDQDGIR
-2695 PKKVT
+2695 PRKMTAVV
-2700 TIIVGS
+2700 VGS

-2808 ATLNEE
+2808 ATLNED

-2831 IVTYNVKESDVEGYE
+2831 IVAYNVKESDTAGYE
-2846 ASIVKTEDGFQLIN
+2846 ASVVKTEDGFQLIN
-2860 EHDSETTLRT
+2860 EHDSETTMRT
-2870 ATLVWRDENNQD
+2870 VTLVWRDEDNRD
-2882 GIRPD
+2882 GVRPD
-2887 TVTYTL
+2887 AVTYTL
-2893 HGSDGSEVEKTVSK
+2893 HGSDGSEQEKTVNK
-2907 DDSWADVMFEDLP
+2907 DDVWNDVVFEDLS
-2920 VYQNGQKVTYTLT
+2920 VYQNGQRISYTLT
-2933 ESTVDGYTTDIRDNG
+2933 ESAIDGYANDIRSSGN
-2948 HTFTVTNTH
+2948 TFTVTNTH
-2957 IPAVVNVDVTKVWTD
+2957 IPETVNVDVTKIWTD
-2972 GENQDGNRPNSIS
+2972 GENQDGNRPDSIS
-2985 VILTGNDGNRYTAT
+2985 VILTGSDGKRYTTT
-2999 ITAANNWKY
+2999 ITAANNWKH
-3008 TFSKLP
+3008 TFLKLP

-3022 IEYTLAEDAASGYS
+3022 IEYTLTEDTMSGYS
-3036 NVIEKK
+3036 DVVEKRS
-3042 DNYTF
+3042 DYVF

-3056 TVDIP
+3056 TVDVTI
-3061 VVKKW
+3061 VKKW
-3066 NDDND
+3066 DDDND
-3071 RDGARPESFN
+3071 RDGMRPESVD

-3096 SAENGYTYV
+3096 STENGYTCV
-3105 FQSVPKFHNSGT
+3105 FQSVPKYHDGGT
-3117 LISYTVAEE
+3117 LINYTIAEE
-3126 KVTGYTTEVAKD
+3126 KIPGYTTTIAKD
-3138 SSGYKFTLTNTK
+3138 ASGYKFTLTNTK
-3150 SIETVTKT
+3150 PIETVTKT

-3188 YLKSVSAAENW
+3188 RVKSVTAAENW
-3199 TTTFENLPKNQNHGQ
+3199 TVTFENLPKNQNHGQ
-3214 SIQYTVS
+3214 NIQYTVS
-3221 EAFVSGYTDEVTQN
+3221 EAFVSGYTEAITQN
-3235 GNNYTITNTHM
+3235 GDNYTITNTHT
-3246 PATTELFVTK
+3246 PASSEFFVTK
-3256 TWKDNGNND
+3256 IWKDNGNND

-3272 TVTAHGSDGRSYA
+3272 TITAHGSDGRSYTE
-3285 KKLNADN
+3285 KLNADN

-3304 ANGKTIDYTLTEEA
+3304 AEGKVIEYSLTEES

-3364 SITAVVNGSD
+3364 TITAVVNGSD
-3374 GSARFVQLFESQ
+3374 GSARFVQLFEGQ
-3386 NWTTSL
+3386 NWATSL

-3399 NSTEV
+3399 NGTEI

-3411 AISGYETEI
+3411 AIPGYETEI
-3420 KQTGDSYTIT
+3420 KQTGDSYAIMNSHT
-3430 NTHAPAV
+3430 PAV
-3437 VTVSVV
+3437 VTVSAV
-3443 KIWDD
+3443 KVWDD
-3448 ENNQDGIRP
+3448 ANNQDGIRP

-3462 TLTGSDGSTHNAAIT
+3462 TLTGSDGSVRNAAIT
-3477 KNDGWTYQFKDLPQ
+3477 KNDGWTYQFKNLPK

-3498 DYTLQEADSNPYTYE
+3498 DYTLQEANSNPYTYE
-3513 IVKGSDG
+3513 IVKGSDE
-3520 YSFTITNNYVPAA
+3520 YSFTITNNYVPAV
-3533 VNVPVTTIW
+3533 VNVPVTTVW
-3542 NDDNNR
+3542 DDDDNR
-3548 DGIRAKETVITLQG
+3548 DGIRAKETAITLHG

-3568 QHIVTDKD
+3568 QRIVTGKD
-3576 SFATVFED
+3576 DFATVFED
-3584 VPKFFDEGKEVVYT
+3584 VPKFFDEGREVVYT
-3598 VTQNEVDGYT
+3598 VTQNEMNGYT
-3608 TDVTNTDKY
+3608 ANIANTDKY
-3617 TFQITNTHEPEK
+3617 TFQITNTHEPER

-3658 TDGTYIEKNLSAA
+3658 TDGTYIEKSLSTA
-3671 NNWTETFEGLYKY
+3671 NNWTEAFDGLYKY

-3689 PIQYTIDEEAVG
+3689 PIQYTIDEEMVG

-3738 QDGYRPDTTT
+3738 QDGYRPDAAT
-3748 IHMSGTDGTQDTKD
+3748 IHMSGTDGTQDAKD

-3772 VFKDLDRF
+3772 VFKDLDHY
-3780 KDGTK
+3780 KDGNE
-3785 IKYTVTEDEIPQ
+3785 IKYTVAEDEIPQ
-3797 YTTSIVANGNVV
+3797 YTTSIAVNGNVV

-3823 ISVIWEDNDD
+3823 ISVIWDDNND
-3833 QDGIRPDAVN
+3833 QDGIRPDTVN

-3887 EIPGYTTTIEKTDT
+3887 EIPGYTTSIEKTDA

-3915 VTVDKVWDD
+3915 VTVDKVWKDA
-3924 SENQDGL
+3924 ENQDGL
-3931 RPDTIHIKLVSNGI
+3931 RPDTINIKLVSNGI

-3950 LDADSNWHLEFE
+3950 LDADSNWHLKFE

-3994 GYAFTIKNDHV
+3994 GYTFTIENDHV

-4017 IDDNNRDGLRPSSH
+4017 IDDNDRDGLRPDSH
-4031 TVILTDGINTIEEIV
+4031 TVILVDGTNAIEEVV
-4046 LDKDN
+4046 LDKNN
-4051 GYGTVL
+4051 GYGVVL
-4057 KDMPKYKNGVEIDYQ
+4057 KNMPKYKNGVEINYQ

-4083 NIIKGDSVKDFKVTN
+4083 NIIKSDSVKDFNITN

-4122 RPEEIA
+4122 RPEKVT

-4136 NVYEKTVNKETWTA
+4136 NVYEKTVTKDTWTTA
-4150 VFSDLPKNSKGEQI
+4150 FSDLPKNSKGEQI

-4172 IKGYSTTI
+4172 IKGYKTTI
-4180 TNNQTDTITVI
+4180 TDNETGTIAVI
-4191 NKHEPVKTITVTVTW
+4191 NTHEPVKTITVTVTW
-4206 NDENNKDSIR
+4206 NDENNKDNIR

-4222 KLTDGT
+4222 KLANGT
-4228 TVVSTKE
+4228 TAVSTKE
-4235 VKNDSWKHIFEDIPV
+4235 INNDSWKHVFENIIV
-4250 FNGSDKVSY
+4250 FNGDGKASY
-4259 TITQDAVNGY
+4259 TVTQDAVNGY

-4284 INTHISV
+4284 INTHV
-4291 VPPKEEPKKKEP
+4291 PVAPPKEEPKQEETVTST
-4303 ATPAP
+4303 APAP
-4308 VVEVKV
+4308 VVEIKT
-4314 EQPAPTVT
+4314 EPT
-4322 LIQTTNKPT
+4322 TTVIETPNKQT
-4331 GISFFESLFAK
+4331 GISFMDGLFG

>member
-1 MQNGKSRIKRVA
+1 MQKCESRTKRVM

-18 GVMALQTVAP
+18 GMMALQVVAP
-28 VISYADDTAS
+28 TISYADDTVASTAS
-38 SVATTDDSDAIAN
+38 SEDNSDTQI
-51 VDPGTPVQVDATAS
+51 DPGVPVQTDTAS
-65 EEPSEAPSSGT
+65 SNTVTEPDSSESL
-76 SQADENSEETET
+76 EETADSEQTGEIQDDTVSDSQGNET
-88 NSDITDEV
+88 NTQEETV
-96 SNEHTDAD
+96 QD
-104 TADETQTVEEDAP
+104 TVQ
-117 KQDESTSETTDTA
+117 QDNSGSETTE
-130 PSRTVTVTLN
+130 SESVRTVTVTLN
-140 KNGGEFEPEWLETAN
+140 KNGGVFEPEWLETAN

-170 VVEDTGD
+170 AIEDTGD

-187 SIDIPVALSSDES
+187 SISIPVALSGDDS

-211 SYDADSETLTFE
+211 SYDADNETLTFD
-223 DGVDAYVLSAVY
+223 DGVYAYVLTAVY
-235 SSVVD
+235 NSVAD
-240 DDQTLVENRTEFDE
+240 EDQQLIENKEIFDE
-254 QTKRQAIQERL
+254 QAEKNVLQQKLSA
-265 KSSGIST
+265 SGISL
-272 YVLRPSDSY
+272 YEMRPSDSY
-281 NQLDLVVEGLAFT
+281 NQLDLIIDGLAFT
-294 SDDGLTQTF
+294 SDDGLVQTF
-303 TAPYDGDYIITAY
+303 TAPYDGDYTITAY

-331 TPGRGGKAEGTV
+331 TPGRGGKAEGTI
-343 HLNAGQT
+343 HLSAGQT

-420 DYTDAEKAQNNA
+420 DYTDAEKAQNDA
-432 AAEVA
+432 AVEVA

-446 GGGGMGESGGSAGG
+446 GGGGMGESGGTAGG

-479 PYSNAFSYDATVGG
+479 PHSNAFSYDATVGG
-493 TTPTNGRTL
+493 TTPTNGRVL
-502 TYEERVD
+502 TYDERVD

-518 RAGFGYHYTVL
+518 RAGFGYHYTIL
-529 GELYDANPAHRDPVD
+529 GELYDANPANRDPVSL
-544 FLFDDGQARNY
+544 LFDDGQARNY

-593 NTSVTIDGEQVEVKD
+593 NTSVTIDGKQVEVKD

-622 ETAPYL
+622 NSAPYL
-628 VNGRVIIKMVGET
+628 INGRVLIHMVGTT
-641 PKLKSVMMPAQSEDI
+641 PKMKTIMMEAQNEDI
-656 SAGNIDEKDGFGQ
+656 SSSHVDDADVYGQ
-669 KAILSPG
+669 KAYLNKG
-676 QGSANKTLAYTAITY
+676 QDVASTTIAYTAITY
-691 YNLGDVMT
+691 YNMGDLMT
-699 VTPKWEYNTL
+699 VNPVWEYSTMLSPTDRDWN
-709 LNVTYKPWDDSVA
+709 DSVA
-722 KNINNQMS
+722 KSIDSRLS
-730 VSITN
+730 VSVANTN
-735 TELGIP
+735 LGVP
-741 AEGDKYYNDAYPG
+741 NPGDKYYNADYPG

-766 APLSMYDTATVTKY
+766 PVNTMYSTERLTKYYFRCKGIASYTLSSGTKTMYDKGERGELAIDYNIYINHEGVHVYSDRNIINGTPTSTVDDTIAATAGRSASTWQYPHMALTDVNNINTILIQFSSHGFNTSDSISYDASYADSLGITGSGNQYSYIFKAKSKNSVSTANWEKFLQSITYTTYDAATFTSTGVSGGVTIFWYADENLWENNMFYDSSSGHFYACINTGNSITWGEARNRALSMYNSALDCYGYLAHITSQSEQDYLYTLMDKSTQGWLGATRKVSGNEWDWYWRDGPANETSEP
-780 FFRCHPTATVSM
+780 FFRQNAG
-792 YNGIRTMDDESES
+792 GIYGSLLWGYENWDSKTEPNNS
-805 GGLVLDYSIAMEH
+805 GGVEWCMHYYGSNRGVWNDYIDSNGAVTSFIVEWSKDGLV
-818 QGAHVYQN
+818 G
-826 RNTINDMNAE
+826 NDHS
-836 TVSDTVTAT
+836 VSDT
-845 QNHSSSQW
+845 
-853 KYPELVVKTPKTIQ
+853 
-867 TFNVLFTS
+867 
-875 PSRNAQDAILY
+875 
-886 NTDLANQ
+886 
-893 LGIVVTGTNQNYIFT
+893 
-908 KSGGLTQDEW
+908 
-918 NNFLRQVSFVTYDR
+918 
-932 AVFTADGVQSG
+932 
-943 VEVAWYGFEK
+943 
-953 AIFGSNQATRHV
+953 
-965 PTLSDYPG
+965 
-973 AATHNIASGSLNI
+973 
-986 TSSGSVYR
+986 
-994 IVGSTTGDNRIYV
+994 
-1007 SPGVSATV
+1007 
-1015 ILDNVTMNYTAAGA
+1015 
-1029 GWGNDT
+1029 
-1035 SRAGDGAIS
+1035 
-1044 CSHANLTIILVG
+1044 
-1056 TSRITAYGSY
+1056 
-1066 SNAIAKNGTD
+1066 
-1076 GSLMIDGAGTLYA
+1076 
-1089 VGASGDHCGAIGANV
+1089 
-1104 NCSFWNFTVQGGTIY
+1104 
-1119 ANAGEHCPGI
+1119 
-1129 GSGCL
+1129 
-1134 NQPGEGNGGDG
+1134 
-1145 AGCGNLN
+1145 
-1152 FTGGTV
+1152 
-1158 VARGNTACSGI
+1158 
-1169 GSGWGGPVNGI
+1169 
-1180 NISNGAK
+1180 
-1187 VTAYGGSYSPGIG
+1187 
-1200 SGGRTDNVQGGNIGS
+1200 
-1215 YHYHVRN
+1215 
-1222 IVITGGDTVVTAFGD
+1222 
-1237 KSTNMPGIGC
+1237 
-1247 GKDPV
+1247 
-1252 GTVRGTLSNVVA
+1252 
-1264 TTLDGFQGYVRYG
+1264 
-1277 SSEESAAYSTEQPRT
+1277 
-1292 PFTGT
+1292 
-1297 GNIGSYLASQVN
+1297 
-1309 RGTPVYYTQVFF
+1309 
-1321 SIDTSN
+1321 
-1327 KHVDDADVIGTQ
+1327 DVIGTQ
-1339 VSSTGTIKPEQFASV
+1339 IVAEQEQKVNNGEV
-1354 SGTVWAENDRD
+1354 SGTVWAENDYN
-1365 GVYQVG
+1365 GLFAT
-1371 DEAVVEGVAVT
+1371 DEAKLQDITVQLISDNGTVVATAQTNKLGQYDFTGLAPGNYYVKFTSQSFVG
-1382 LYNADGSVCKTTT
+1382 YNAVPDGGNSIVQQASKGINDSYAQTPVFALTY
-1395 TNKYG
+1395 NDVLEK
-1400 AYSFDGIPEKK
+1400 SF
-1411 NYTVGFSNGSSNIQS
+1411 
-1426 YSPTAKIAAGENN
+1426 
-1439 NHVNNDWKSDVFT
+1439 
-1452 AIYQKNTSQTIN
+1452 
-1464 CGVYVPSTVSGFAWD
+1464 GVYVPSTVSGFAWD
-1479 DVNQNGICDN
+1479 DANQNGIYDN
-1489 SESKIANVTITLTD
+1489 REAKIANVTITLTD

-1516 ITAVLTDADGN
+1516 IAAVLTDANGN

-1560 TSGDEKR
+1560 TSGDVKL
-1567 TNKAERSIDVLE
+1567 TNKAEKSIGMLE

-1592 GSMLNA
+1592 GSMLTS
-1598 ATIGEV
+1598 ATIGEI
-1604 YINSMTGTGI
+1604 YINSMSGTGI

-1724 FLVSPTATT
+1724 FLVSPTAAT
-1733 DKKTQMGNDA
+1733 DKKTQMGNDS

-1767 VSLSNEKD
+1767 VALNNEKD

-1897 DTLDSET
+1897 DTLDSEAH
-1904 QPNISLDRSH
+1904 PNISLDRSH

-1941 AGFIRLLTSFDLKK
+1941 AGFIRLLTDFDLKK
-1955 VEDLSGIPFEN
+1955 IEDLSGIPFKD

-2014 ISFTNQ
+2014 IHFTNQ
-2020 DIATYHLTETE
+2020 DIATYHLIETE
-2031 TLPGYVR
+2031 TLPGYVKN
-2038 DTKTHVVKV
+2038 TKTHVIKV
-2047 MPETAVENNNLIW
+2047 MPETTVENNNLVW
-2060 KTYISVDGVRQT
+2060 KTYISVDGVRLT
-2072 NNLYTL
+2072 DNLYTL

-2097 DQDGIRKNAVIT
+2097 DQDGIRQNAVIT

-2157 QYTVVEN
+2157 QYAVIEN
-2164 PMDGYTAI
+2164 PMDGYIAT
-2172 VSNTTGSVDNGYA
+2172 VSATTGSADKGYA

-2201 VKVWDDGNNVDGIR
+2201 VKVWDDSNNIDGMR
-2215 PDSVTIHMNG
+2215 PDSVTIHLNG
-2225 SDGSSTEATLSNTKD
+2225 SDGSSTEATLSNAKD
-2240 WKYTFKHIPL
+2240 WKYTFKHMPL

-2265 AVAGYTYTVT
+2265 AVTGYTYTVT
-2275 NEGRSFTITNSHVQE
+2275 NKDRAFTITNKHTQE
-2290 TLSIPVTKTWE
+2290 TFSIPVTKTWE

-2311 SAIHVIL
+2311 SAIHVTL

-2352 IDYTLSEET
+2352 IDYTLNEEA
-2361 VDSYTYKIEGDA
+2361 VNGYTYKIEGDA
-2373 DTGFT
+2373 NTGFT
-2378 VTNEHIPAVTNVVIN
+2378 VTNEHISAVTNVVVN
-2393 KYWEDAA
+2393 KYWEDTA

-2409 VSVTLSGSDGK
+2409 VAVTLSGSDGK
-2420 TYKATLTKDGGFS
+2420 TYKATLTKDTGFS
-2433 ETFENLPVFFNN
+2433 KTFENLPVFFNN
-2445 GTKIAYTVTEDA
+2445 GTKITYTVTEDA
-2457 VAGYIGKTATDDTG
+2457 VNGYTGKITTDDTG
-2471 YVLSI
+2471 YILSI
-2476 TNTHTPETISK
+2476 TNTHTPETIRK
-2487 TITKTWDD
+2487 TVTKTWDD
-2495 NDNQDGIRPTNVKV
+2495 GNDRDGIRPTNVKI
-2509 ELYGTDGTLR
+2509 ELYGTDGTRR
-2519 TQYLTKDNNWSYSF
+2519 TQYLTKDNHWSYSF

-2538 YQNEGTIILYTAK
+2538 YQNKGTIILYTIK
-2551 EEAVEG
+2551 EEAVDG
-2557 YTQKSVTTATG
+2557 YTQKSVITTAG
-2568 FNFTNT
+2568 FDLTNT
-2574 HEPQTVTYGATK
+2574 HEIQTADYEVKK
-2586 VWLDDDNRDGVRPN
+2586 VWIDDNDRDGARPT
-2600 SITLVL
+2600 SITLTL
-2606 NGSDGSKYTKQM
+2606 TGSDGSKYTKLM
-2618 TAASNWSDVTF
+2618 TAADNWNAVTF
-2629 ERIPMFNNGK
+2629 ERVPMFNGGK
-2639 YITYTLSENDV
+2639 YITYTLTENEV
-2650 PSYVNSVAVSED
+2650 PSYINSIEVSED
-2662 GKFFTVTNTHT
+2662 GKHFTVTNTHA
-2673 PDHAIIK
+2673 PDHTVIN

-2685 HDENDQDGIR
+2685 HDKNDQDGIR
-2695 PKKVT
+2695 PRKMTAVV
-2700 TIIVGS
+2700 VGS

-2808 ATLNEE
+2808 ATLNED

-2831 IVTYNVKESDVEGYE
+2831 IVAYNVKESDTEGYE
-2846 ASIVKTEDGFQLIN
+2846 ASVVKTEDGFQLIN
-2860 EHDSETTLRT
+2860 EHDSETTMRT
-2870 ATLVWRDENNQD
+2870 VTLVWRDEDNRD
-2882 GIRPD
+2882 GVRPD
-2887 TVTYTL
+2887 AVTYTL
-2893 HGSDGSEVEKTVSK
+2893 HGSDGSEQEKTVNK
-2907 DDSWADVMFEDLP
+2907 DDAWNDVVFEDLP
-2920 VYQNGQKVTYTLT
+2920 VYQNGQRISYTLT
-2933 ESTVDGYTTDIRDNG
+2933 ESAIDGYANDIRSSGN
-2948 HTFTVTNTH
+2948 TFTVTNTH
-2957 IPAVVNVDVTKVWTD
+2957 IPETVNVDVTKIWTD
-2972 GENQDGNRPNSIS
+2972 GENQDGNRPDSIS
-2985 VILTGNDGNRYTAT
+2985 VILTGSDGKRYTTT
-2999 ITAANNWKY
+2999 ITAANNWKH
-3008 TFSKLP
+3008 TFLKLP

-3022 IEYTLAEDAASGYS
+3022 IEYTLTEDTMSGYS
-3036 NVIEKK
+3036 DVVEKRS
-3042 DNYTF
+3042 DYVF

-3056 TVDIP
+3056 TVDVTI
-3061 VVKKW
+3061 VKKW
-3066 NDDND
+3066 DDDND
-3071 RDGARPESFN
+3071 RDGMRPESVD

-3096 SAENGYTYV
+3096 STENGYTCV
-3105 FQSVPKFHNSGT
+3105 FQSVPKYHDGGT
-3117 LISYTVAEE
+3117 LINYTIAEE
-3126 KVTGYTTEVAKD
+3126 KIPGYTTTIAKD
-3138 SSGYKFTLTNTK
+3138 ASGYKFILTNAK
-3150 SIETVTKT
+3150 AIDTVTKT
-3158 VSKVWEDSNNQDGL
+3158 VSKVWDDNNNQDGL
-3172 RPSAITVILT
+3172 RPTAITVILT

-3188 YLKSVSAAENW
+3188 RVKSVTAAENW
-3199 TTTFENLPKNQNHGQ
+3199 TVTFENLPKNQNHGQ
-3214 SIQYTVS
+3214 NIQYTVS
-3221 EAFVSGYTDEVTQN
+3221 EAFVSGYTEAITQN
-3235 GNNYTITNTHM
+3235 GDNYTITNTHT
-3246 PATTELFVTK
+3246 PASSEFFVTK
-3256 TWKDNGNND
+3256 IWKDNGNND

-3272 TVTAHGSDGRSYA
+3272 TVTAHGSDGRSYT

-3304 ANGKTIDYTLTEEA
+3304 ADGKVIEYSLTEES

-3326 TRNGKSFTLINTHVD
+3326 TRNGKSFVLINTHVD
-3341 ETKNITITKAWNDEN
+3341 ETKNITITKAWNDGN

-3364 SITAVVNGSD
+3364 TITAVVNGSD
-3374 GSARFVQLFESQ
+3374 GSARFVQLFEGQ
-3386 NWTTSL
+3386 NWATSL

-3399 NSTEV
+3399 NGTEI

-3411 AISGYETEI
+3411 AIPGYETEI
-3420 KQTGDSYTIT
+3420 KQTGDSYAIMNSHT
-3430 NTHAPAV
+3430 PAV
-3437 VTVSVV
+3437 VTVSAV
-3443 KIWDD
+3443 KVWDD
-3448 ENNQDGIRP
+3448 ANNQDGIRP

-3462 TLTGSDGSTHNAAIT
+3462 TLTGSDGSVRNAAIT
-3477 KNDGWTYQFKDLPQ
+3477 KNDGWTYQFKNLPK
-3491 YKNGVKI
+3491 YKNGTKI
-3498 DYTLQEADSNPYTYE
+3498 DYTLQEANSNPYTYE
-3513 IVKGSDG
+3513 IVKGSDE
-3520 YSFTITNNYVPAA
+3520 YSFTITNNYVPAV
-3533 VNVPVTTIW
+3533 VNVPITTVW
-3542 NDDNNR
+3542 DDDDNR
-3548 DGIRAKETVITLQG
+3548 DGIRAKETAITLHG

-3568 QHIVTDKD
+3568 QRVVTGKD
-3576 SFATVFED
+3576 DFATVFED
-3584 VPKFFDEGKEVVYT
+3584 VPKFFDEGREVVYT
-3598 VTQNEVDGYT
+3598 VTQNEMNGYT
-3608 TDVTNTDKY
+3608 ANIASTDKY
-3617 TFQITNTHEPEK
+3617 TFQITNTHEPER

-3651 LRIALTG
+3651 LRVAMTG
-3658 TDGTYIEKNLSAA
+3658 TNGTYIEKSLSTA
-3671 NNWTETFEGLYKY
+3671 NNWTETFDGLYKY

-3701 GYEKEISEK
+3701 GYEKGISEK

-3738 QDGYRPDTTT
+3738 QDGYRPDAAT
-3748 IHMSGTDGTQDTKD
+3748 IHMSGTDGTQDAKD

-3772 VFKDLDRF
+3772 VFKDLDHY
-3780 KDGTK
+3780 KDGNE
-3785 IKYTVTEDEIPQ
+3785 IKYTVAEDEIPQ
-3797 YTTSIVANGNVV
+3797 YTTSIAVNGNVV

-3823 ISVIWEDNDD
+3823 ISVVWEDNND
-3833 QDGIRPDAVN
+3833 QDGLRPDTVSV
-3843 IKLKGNDKLVDSSEL
+3843 KLKGNDKFIDSSEV

-3874 ENGNEISYTAEEN
+3874 ENGNEITYTAEEN
-3887 EIPGYTTTIEKTDT
+3887 EIPGYTTSIEKTDT

-3915 VTVDKVWDD
+3915 VTVDKVWKDA
-3924 SENQDGL
+3924 ENQDGL
-3931 RPDTIHIKLVSNGI
+3931 RPDTINIKLVSNGI

-3950 LDADSNWHLEFE
+3950 LDADSNWHLKFE

-3975 YSVQEVDVDGYTST
+3975 YSVQEVDVDGYTNT

-3994 GYAFTIKNDHV
+3994 GYTFTIENDHV

-4017 IDDNNRDGLRPSSH
+4017 IDDNDRDGLRPDSH
-4031 TVILTDGINTIEEIV
+4031 TVILVDGTNAIEEVV
-4046 LDKDN
+4046 LDKNN
-4051 GYGTVL
+4051 GYGVVL
-4057 KDMPKYKNGVEIDYQ
+4057 KNMSKYKNGVEINYQ

-4083 NIIKGDSVKDFKVTN
+4083 NIIKSDSVKDFNITN

-4122 RPEEIA
+4122 RPEKVT

-4136 NVYEKTVNKETWTA
+4136 NVYEKTVTKDTWTTA
-4150 VFSDLPKNSKGEQI
+4150 FSDLPKNSKGEQI

-4172 IKGYSTTI
+4172 IKGYKTTI
-4180 TNNQTDTITVI
+4180 TDNETGTIAVI
-4191 NKHEPVKTITVTVTW
+4191 NTHEPVKTITVTVTW
-4206 NDENNKDSIR
+4206 NDENNKDNIR

-4222 KLTDGT
+4222 KLAKGT
-4228 TVVSTKE
+4228 TAVSTKE
-4235 VKNDSWKHIFEDIPV
+4235 INNDSWKHVFENIIV

-4259 TITQDAVNGY
+4259 TVTQDAVSEY

-4284 INTHISV
+4284 INTHV
-4291 VPPKEEPKKKEP
+4291 PVAPPKEEPKQEETVTP
-4303 ATPAP
+4303 AAPAP
-4308 VVEVKV
+4308 VVEIKT
-4314 EQPAPTVT
+4314 EPT
-4322 LIQTTNKPT
+4322 TTVIETPNKQT
-4331 GISFFESLFAK
+4331 GISFMDGLFG

>member
-13 SAIIA
+13 SAVIA

-65 EEPSEAPSSGT
+65 EEPSEAPSSGA
-76 SQADENSEETET
+76 SQADENSGETET

-96 SNEHTDAD
+96 ANEHTDAD

-211 SYDADSETLTFE
+211 SYNADSETLTFE

-420 DYTDAEKAQNNA
+420 DYTDAEKAQNDA

-518 RAGFGYHYTVL
+518 RAGFGYHYTIL
-529 GELYDANPAHRDPVD
+529 GELYDANPANRDPVSL
-544 FLFDDGQARNY
+544 LFDDGQARNY

-593 NTSVTIDGEQVEVKD
+593 NTSVTIDGKQVEVKD

-622 ETAPYL
+622 NSAPYL
-628 VNGRVIIKMVGET
+628 INGRVLIHMVGTT
-641 PKLKSVMMPAQSEDI
+641 PKMKTIMMEAQNEDI
-656 SAGNIDEKDGFGQ
+656 SSSHVDDADVYGQ
-669 KAILSPG
+669 KAYLNKG
-676 QGSANKTLAYTAITY
+676 QDVASTTIAYTAITY
-691 YNLGDVMT
+691 YNMGDLMT
-699 VTPKWEYNTL
+699 VNPVWEYSTMLSPTDRDWN
-709 LNVTYKPWDDSVA
+709 DSVA
-722 KNINNQMS
+722 KSIDNRLS
-730 VSITN
+730 VSVANTN
-735 TELGIP
+735 LGVP
-741 AEGDKYYNDAYPG
+741 NPGDKYYNADYPG

-766 APLSMYDTATVTKY
+766 PVNTMYSTERLTKYYFRCKGIASYTLSSGTKTMYDKGERGELAIDYNIYINHEGVHVYSDRNIINGTPTSTVDDTIAATAGRSASTWQYPHMALTDVNNINTILIQFSSHGFNTSDSISYDASYADSLGITGSGNQYSYIFKAKSKNSVSTANWEKFLQSITYTTYDAATFTSTGVSGGVTIFWYADENLWENNMFYDSSSGHFYACINTGNSITWGEARNRALSMYNSALDCYGYLAHITSQSEQDYLYTLMDKSTQGWLGATRKVSGNEWDWYWRDGPANETSEP
-780 FFRCHPTATVSM
+780 FFRQNADGTYGTLLWGYENWDSKTEP
-792 YNGIRTMDDESES
+792 NNS
-805 GGLVLDYSIAMEH
+805 GGVEWCMHYYGSNRGVWNDYIDSNGAVTSFIVEWSKDGLV
-818 QGAHVYQN
+818 G
-826 RNTINDMNAE
+826 NDHS
-836 TVSDTVTAT
+836 VSDT
-845 QNHSSSQW
+845 
-853 KYPELVVKTPKTIQ
+853 
-867 TFNVLFTS
+867 
-875 PSRNAQDAILY
+875 
-886 NTDLANQ
+886 
-893 LGIVVTGTNQNYIFT
+893 
-908 KSGGLTQDEW
+908 
-918 NNFLRQVSFVTYDR
+918 
-932 AVFTADGVQSG
+932 
-943 VEVAWYGFEK
+943 
-953 AIFGSNQATRHV
+953 
-965 PTLSDYPG
+965 
-973 AATHNIASGSLNI
+973 
-986 TSSGSVYR
+986 
-994 IVGSTTGDNRIYV
+994 
-1007 SPGVSATV
+1007 
-1015 ILDNVTMNYTAAGA
+1015 
-1029 GWGNDT
+1029 
-1035 SRAGDGAIS
+1035 
-1044 CSHANLTIILVG
+1044 
-1056 TSRITAYGSY
+1056 
-1066 SNAIAKNGTD
+1066 
-1076 GSLMIDGAGTLYA
+1076 
-1089 VGASGDHCGAIGANV
+1089 
-1104 NCSFWNFTVQGGTIY
+1104 
-1119 ANAGEHCPGI
+1119 
-1129 GSGCL
+1129 
-1134 NQPGEGNGGDG
+1134 
-1145 AGCGNLN
+1145 
-1152 FTGGTV
+1152 
-1158 VARGNTACSGI
+1158 
-1169 GSGWGGPVNGI
+1169 
-1180 NISNGAK
+1180 
-1187 VTAYGGSYSPGIG
+1187 
-1200 SGGRTDNVQGGNIGS
+1200 
-1215 YHYHVRN
+1215 
-1222 IVITGGDTVVTAFGD
+1222 
-1237 KSTNMPGIGC
+1237 
-1247 GKDPV
+1247 
-1252 GTVRGTLSNVVA
+1252 
-1264 TTLDGFQGYVRYG
+1264 
-1277 SSEESAAYSTEQPRT
+1277 
-1292 PFTGT
+1292 
-1297 GNIGSYLASQVN
+1297 
-1309 RGTPVYYTQVFF
+1309 
-1321 SIDTSN
+1321 
-1327 KHVDDADVIGTQ
+1327 DVIGTQ
-1339 VSSTGTIKPEQFASV
+1339 IVAEQEQKVNNGEV
-1354 SGTVWAENDRD
+1354 SGTVWAENDYN
-1365 GVYQVG
+1365 GLFAT
-1371 DEAVVEGVAVT
+1371 DEAKLQDITVQLISDNGTVVATAQTNKLGQYDFTGLAPGNYYVKFTSQSFVG
-1382 LYNADGSVCKTTT
+1382 YNAVPDGGNSIVQQASKGINDSYAQTPVFALTY
-1395 TNKYG
+1395 NDVLEK
-1400 AYSFDGIPEKK
+1400 SF
-1411 NYTVGFSNGSSNIQS
+1411 
-1426 YSPTAKIAAGENN
+1426 
-1439 NHVNNDWKSDVFT
+1439 
-1452 AIYQKNTSQTIN
+1452 
-1464 CGVYVPSTVSGFAWD
+1464 GVYVPSTVSGFAWD
-1479 DVNQNGICDN
+1479 DANQNGIYDN
-1489 SESKIANVTITLTD
+1489 REAKIANVTITLTD

-1516 ITAVLTDADGN
+1516 IAAVLTDANGN

-1544 SSDTVDISNAR
+1544 SSNTVDISNAR

-1560 TSGDEKR
+1560 ASGDVKL
-1567 TNKAERSIDVLE
+1567 TNKAEKSIGMLE

-1592 GSMLNA
+1592 GSMLTS
-1598 ATIGEV
+1598 ATIGEI
-1604 YINSMTGTGI
+1604 YINSMSGTGI

-1649 HETQADINIEEPVLN
+1649 HETQADIDIEEPVLN

-1701 EYEETDKTAADK
+1701 EYEETDRTAADK

-1724 FLVSPTATT
+1724 FTVSPTATT
-1733 DKKTQMGNDA
+1733 DKKTQMGNDS

-1767 VSLSNEKD
+1767 VNLSNKKD
-1775 FYVSTANCAMYIPS
+1775 FYVSTANCALYIPS

-1824 SQFADADEQGTN
+1824 SQFADANEQGTN

-2047 MPETAVENNNLIW
+2047 MPETAVENNNLVW
-2060 KTYISVDGVRQT
+2060 KTYISVDGVRQA

-2201 VKVWDDGNNVDGIR
+2201 VKVWDDSNNVDGIR
-2215 PDSVTIHMNG
+2215 PDSVTIRMNG

-2275 NEGRSFTITNSHVQE
+2275 NDGRSFTITNSHVQE

-2361 VDSYTYKIEGDA
+2361 VDNYTYKIEGDA

-2433 ETFENLPVFFNN
+2433 ETFENLPMFFNN

-2519 TQYLTKDNNWSYSF
+2519 TQYLTKGNNWSYSF

-2600 SITLVL
+2600 SITLTL
-2606 NGSDGSKYTKQM
+2606 TGSDGSKYTKQM

-2629 ERIPMFNNGK
+2629 ERVPMFNNGK

-2757 GNNVFEVHNTH
+2757 GNSVFEVHNTH

-2831 IVTYNVKESDVEGYE
+2831 IVTYNVKEYDVEGYE

-2893 HGSDGSEVEKTVSK
+2893 HGSDGSEIEKTVSK

-2972 GENQDGNRPNSIS
+2972 GENQDGNRPDSIS

-3071 RDGARPESFN
+3071 RDGARPESVN

-3126 KVTGYTTEVAKD
+3126 QVTGYTTEVAKD

-3214 SIQYTVS
+3214 NIQYTVS
-3221 EAFVSGYTDEVTQN
+3221 EAFVSGYTDEITQN

-3374 GSARFVQLFESQ
+3374 GSARFVQLLESQ

-3477 KNDGWTYQFKDLPQ
+3477 KNEGWTYQFKDLPQ

-3598 VTQNEVDGYT
+3598 VAQNEIDGYT

-3629 LAKTVTKV
+3629 LTKTVTKV

-3689 PIQYTIDEEAVG
+3689 SIQYTIDEEAVG

-3723 KLDLIVNVVWNDANN
+3723 KLDLVVNVVWNDANN

-3785 IKYTVTEDEIPQ
+3785 IKYTVTEDEISQ

-3924 SENQDGL
+3924 SENQDGI

-3945 AKDAY
+3945 VKDAY
-3950 LDADSNWHLEFE
+3950 LDADSNWHLEFD

-4083 NIIKGDSVKDFKVTN
+4083 NIFKSDSVKDFKVTN

-4122 RPEEIA
+4122 RPEEIV

-4136 NVYEKTVNKETWTA
+4136 NVYEKAVNKETWTA

-4206 NDENNKDSIR
+4206 NDENNKDNIR

-4291 VPPKEEPKKKEP
+4291 VPPKEEPKKEEP

>member
-1 MQNGKSRIKRVA
+1 MQKCESRTKRVM

-18 GVMALQTVAP
+18 GMMALQVVAP
-28 VISYADDTAS
+28 TISYADDTVASTAS
-38 SVATTDDSDAIAN
+38 SEDNSDTQI
-51 VDPGTPVQVDATAS
+51 DPGVPVQTDTAS
-65 EEPSEAPSSGT
+65 SNTVTEPDSSESL
-76 SQADENSEETET
+76 EETADSEQTGEIQDDTVSDSQGNET
-88 NSDITDEV
+88 NTQEETV
-96 SNEHTDAD
+96 QD
-104 TADETQTVEEDAP
+104 TVQ
-117 KQDESTSETTDTA
+117 QNNSGSETTE
-130 PSRTVTVTLN
+130 SESVRTVTVTLN
-140 KNGGEFEPEWLETAN
+140 KNGGIFEPEWLETAN

-170 VVEDTGD
+170 AIEDTGD

-187 SIDIPVALSSDES
+187 SISIPVALSGDDS

-211 SYDADSETLTFE
+211 SYDADNETLTFD
-223 DGVDAYVLSAVY
+223 DGVDAYVLTAVY
-235 SSVVD
+235 DSVAD
-240 DDQTLVENRTEFDE
+240 EDQQLIENKEIFDE
-254 QTKRQAIQERL
+254 QAEKNVLQQKLSA
-265 KSSGIST
+265 SGISL
-272 YVLRPSDSY
+272 YEMRPSDSY
-281 NQLDLVVEGLAFT
+281 NQLDLIIDGLAFT
-294 SDDGLTQTF
+294 SDDGLVQTF
-303 TAPYDGDYIITAY
+303 TAPYDGDYTITAY

-331 TPGRGGKAEGTV
+331 TPGRGGKAEGTI

-370 GGGQIDW
+370 GGGQIDL

-420 DYTDAEKAQNNA
+420 DYTDAEKAQNDA

-437 KKHVILLAG
+437 KNHVILLAG
-446 GGGGMGESGGSAGG
+446 GGGGMGESGGTAGG

-493 TTPTNGRTL
+493 TTPTNGRVL
-502 TYEERVD
+502 TYDERVD

-518 RAGFGYHYTVL
+518 RAGFGYHYTIL
-529 GELYDANPAHRDPVD
+529 GELYDANPANRDPVSL
-544 FLFDDGQARNY
+544 LFDDGQARNY

-593 NTSVTIDGEQVEVKD
+593 NTSVTIDGKQVEVKD

-622 ETAPYL
+622 NSAPYL
-628 VNGRVIIKMVGET
+628 INGRVLIHMVGTT
-641 PKLKSVMMPAQSEDI
+641 PKMKTIMMEAQNEDI
-656 SAGNIDEKDGFGQ
+656 SSSHVDDADVYGQ
-669 KAILSPG
+669 KAYLNKG
-676 QGSANKTLAYTAITY
+676 QDVASTTIAYTAITY
-691 YNLGDVMT
+691 YNMGDLMT
-699 VTPKWEYNTL
+699 VNPVWEYSTMLSPTDRDWN
-709 LNVTYKPWDDSVA
+709 DSVA
-722 KNINNQMS
+722 KSIDSRLS
-730 VSITN
+730 VSVANTN
-735 TELGIP
+735 LGVP
-741 AEGDKYYNDAYPG
+741 NPGDKYYNADYPG

-766 APLSMYDTATVTKY
+766 PVNTMYSTERLTKYYFRCKGIASYTLSSGTKTMYDKGERGELAIDYNIYINHEGVHVYSDRNIINGTPTSTVDDTIAATAGRSASTWQYPHMALTDVNNINTILIQFSSHGFNTSDSISYDASYADSLGITGSGNKYSYIFKAKSKNSVSTANWEKFLQSITYTTYDAATFTSTGVSGGVTIFWYADENLWENNMFYDSSSGHFYACINTGSSITWGEARNRALSMYNSALDCYGYLAHITSQSEQDYLYTLMDKSTQGWLGATRKVSGNEWDWYWRDGPANETSEP
-780 FFRCHPTATVSM
+780 FFRQNAG
-792 YNGIRTMDDESES
+792 GIYGSLLWGYENWDSKTEPNNS
-805 GGLVLDYSIAMEH
+805 GGVEWCMHYYGSNRGVWNDYIDSN
-818 QGAHVYQN
+818 GAVTSFIVEWSKDGLAN
-826 RNTINDMNAE
+826 NDHS
-836 TVSDTVTAT
+836 VSDT
-845 QNHSSSQW
+845 
-853 KYPELVVKTPKTIQ
+853 
-867 TFNVLFTS
+867 
-875 PSRNAQDAILY
+875 
-886 NTDLANQ
+886 
-893 LGIVVTGTNQNYIFT
+893 
-908 KSGGLTQDEW
+908 
-918 NNFLRQVSFVTYDR
+918 
-932 AVFTADGVQSG
+932 
-943 VEVAWYGFEK
+943 
-953 AIFGSNQATRHV
+953 
-965 PTLSDYPG
+965 
-973 AATHNIASGSLNI
+973 
-986 TSSGSVYR
+986 
-994 IVGSTTGDNRIYV
+994 
-1007 SPGVSATV
+1007 
-1015 ILDNVTMNYTAAGA
+1015 
-1029 GWGNDT
+1029 
-1035 SRAGDGAIS
+1035 
-1044 CSHANLTIILVG
+1044 
-1056 TSRITAYGSY
+1056 
-1066 SNAIAKNGTD
+1066 
-1076 GSLMIDGAGTLYA
+1076 
-1089 VGASGDHCGAIGANV
+1089 
-1104 NCSFWNFTVQGGTIY
+1104 
-1119 ANAGEHCPGI
+1119 
-1129 GSGCL
+1129 
-1134 NQPGEGNGGDG
+1134 
-1145 AGCGNLN
+1145 
-1152 FTGGTV
+1152 
-1158 VARGNTACSGI
+1158 
-1169 GSGWGGPVNGI
+1169 
-1180 NISNGAK
+1180 
-1187 VTAYGGSYSPGIG
+1187 
-1200 SGGRTDNVQGGNIGS
+1200 
-1215 YHYHVRN
+1215 
-1222 IVITGGDTVVTAFGD
+1222 
-1237 KSTNMPGIGC
+1237 
-1247 GKDPV
+1247 
-1252 GTVRGTLSNVVA
+1252 
-1264 TTLDGFQGYVRYG
+1264 
-1277 SSEESAAYSTEQPRT
+1277 
-1292 PFTGT
+1292 
-1297 GNIGSYLASQVN
+1297 
-1309 RGTPVYYTQVFF
+1309 
-1321 SIDTSN
+1321 
-1327 KHVDDADVIGTQ
+1327 DVIGTQ
-1339 VSSTGTIKPEQFASV
+1339 IVAEQEQKVNNGEV
-1354 SGTVWAENDRD
+1354 SGTVWAENDYN
-1365 GVYQVG
+1365 GLFAT
-1371 DEAVVEGVAVT
+1371 DEAKLQDITVQLISDNGTVVATAQTNKLGQYDFTGLAPGNYYVKFTSQSFVG
-1382 LYNADGSVCKTTT
+1382 YNAVPDGGNSIVQQASKGINDSYAQTPVFALTY
-1395 TNKYG
+1395 NDVLEK
-1400 AYSFDGIPEKK
+1400 SF
-1411 NYTVGFSNGSSNIQS
+1411 
-1426 YSPTAKIAAGENN
+1426 
-1439 NHVNNDWKSDVFT
+1439 
-1452 AIYQKNTSQTIN
+1452 
-1464 CGVYVPSTVSGFAWD
+1464 GVYVPSTVSGFAWD
-1479 DVNQNGICDN
+1479 DANQNGIYDN
-1489 SESKIANVTITLTD
+1489 REAKIANVTITLTD

-1516 ITAVLTDADGN
+1516 IAAVLTDANGN

-1560 TSGDEKR
+1560 TSGDVKL
-1567 TNKAERSIDVLE
+1567 TNKAEKSIGMLE

-1592 GSMLNA
+1592 GSMLTS
-1598 ATIGEV
+1598 ATIGEI
-1604 YINSMTGTGI
+1604 YINSMSGTGI

-1724 FLVSPTATT
+1724 FLVSPTAAT
-1733 DKKTQMGNDA
+1733 DKKTQMGNDS

-1767 VSLSNEKD
+1767 VNLSNEKD
-1775 FYVSTANCAMYIPS
+1775 FYVSTANCALYIPS
-1789 KVYGYIWQDDNYNG
+1789 KVYGYIWQDNNYNG

-1897 DTLDSET
+1897 DTLDSEA

-1941 AGFIRLLTSFDLKK
+1941 AGFIRLLTDFDLKK
-1955 VEDLSGIPFEN
+1955 IEDLSGIPFKD

-2014 ISFTNQ
+2014 IHFTNQ
-2020 DIATYHLTETE
+2020 DIATYHLIETE
-2031 TLPGYVR
+2031 TLPGYVK

-2047 MPETAVENNNLIW
+2047 MPEAAVENNNLVW
-2060 KTYISVDGVRQT
+2060 KTYISVDGVRLT
-2072 NNLYTL
+2072 DNLYTL

-2097 DQDGIRKNAVIT
+2097 DQDGIRQNAVIT

-2157 QYTVVEN
+2157 QYTVIEN
-2164 PMDGYTAI
+2164 PMDGYTAT
-2172 VSNTTGSVDNGYA
+2172 VSATTGSTDKGYA

-2201 VKVWDDGNNVDGIR
+2201 TKVWDDSNNIDGMR
-2215 PDSVTIHMNG
+2215 PDSVTIYLNG
-2225 SDGSSTEATLSNTKD
+2225 SDGSSTEATLSNAKD
-2240 WKYTFKHIPL
+2240 WKYTFKHMPL

-2265 AVAGYTYTVT
+2265 AVTGYTYTVT
-2275 NEGRSFTITNSHVQE
+2275 NKDRAFTITNKHTQE
-2290 TLSIPVTKTWE
+2290 TFSIPVTKTWE

-2311 SAIHVIL
+2311 SAIHVTL

-2352 IDYTLSEET
+2352 IDYTLNEEA
-2361 VDSYTYKIEGDA
+2361 VNGYTYKIEGDA

-2378 VTNEHIPAVTNVVIN
+2378 VTNEHISAVTNVVVN
-2393 KYWEDAA
+2393 KYWEDAE

-2409 VSVTLSGSDGK
+2409 VAVTLSGYDGK
-2420 TYKATLTKDGGFS
+2420 TYKATLAKDTGFS
-2433 ETFENLPVFFNN
+2433 KTFENLPVFFNN
-2445 GTKIAYTVTEDA
+2445 GTKITYTVTEDA
-2457 VAGYIGKTATDDTG
+2457 VDGYTGKITTDDTG
-2471 YVLSI
+2471 YILSI
-2476 TNTHTPETISK
+2476 TNTHAPETIRK
-2487 TITKTWDD
+2487 TVTKTWDD
-2495 NDNQDGIRPTNVKV
+2495 GNDRDGIRPTNVKI
-2509 ELYGTDGTLR
+2509 ELYGTDGTRR
-2519 TQYLTKDNNWSYSF
+2519 TQYLTKDNHWSYSF

-2538 YQNEGTIILYTAK
+2538 YQNEGTIILYIIK
-2551 EEAVEG
+2551 EEAVDG
-2557 YTQKSVTTATG
+2557 YTQKSVTTTAG
-2568 FNFTNT
+2568 FDLTNT
-2574 HEPQTVTYGATK
+2574 HEIQTADYEVKK
-2586 VWLDDDNRDGVRPN
+2586 VWIDDNDRDGTRPT
-2600 SITLVL
+2600 SITLTL
-2606 NGSDGSKYTKQM
+2606 TGSDGSKYTKQM
-2618 TAASNWSDVTF
+2618 TAADNWNAVTF
-2629 ERIPMFNNGK
+2629 ERVPMFNGGK
-2639 YITYTLSENDV
+2639 YITYTLTENEV
-2650 PSYVNSVAVSED
+2650 PSYINLIEVSED
-2662 GKFFTVTNTHT
+2662 GKHFTVTNTHA
-2673 PDHAIIK
+2673 PDHTVIN

-2695 PKKVT
+2695 PRKMTAIV
-2700 TIIVGS
+2700 VGS

-2808 ATLNEE
+2808 ATLNED

-2831 IVTYNVKESDVEGYE
+2831 IVAYNVKESDTAGYE
-2846 ASIVKTEDGFQLIN
+2846 ASVVKTEDGFQLIN
-2860 EHDSETTLRT
+2860 EHDSETTMRT
-2870 ATLVWRDENNQD
+2870 VTLVWRDEDNRD
-2882 GIRPD
+2882 GVRPD
-2887 TVTYTL
+2887 AVTYTL
-2893 HGSDGSEVEKTVSK
+2893 HGSDGSEQEKTVNK
-2907 DDSWADVMFEDLP
+2907 DDAWNDVVFEDLP
-2920 VYQNGQKVTYTLT
+2920 VYQNGQRISYTLT
-2933 ESTVDGYTTDIRDNG
+2933 ESAIDGYANDIRSSGN
-2948 HTFTVTNTH
+2948 TFTVTNTH
-2957 IPAVVNVDVTKVWTD
+2957 IPETVNVDVTKIWTD
-2972 GENQDGNRPNSIS
+2972 GENQDGNRPDSIS
-2985 VILTGNDGNRYTAT
+2985 VILTGSDGKRYTTT
-2999 ITAANNWKY
+2999 ITAANNWKH
-3008 TFSKLP
+3008 TFLKLP

-3022 IEYTLAEDAASGYS
+3022 IEYTLTEDTMSGYS
-3036 NVIEKK
+3036 DVVEKRS
-3042 DNYTF
+3042 DYVF

-3056 TVDIP
+3056 TVDVTI
-3061 VVKKW
+3061 VKKW
-3066 NDDND
+3066 DDDND
-3071 RDGARPESFN
+3071 RDGMRPESVD

-3096 SAENGYTYV
+3096 STENGYTCV
-3105 FQSVPKFHNSGT
+3105 FQSVPKYHDGGT
-3117 LISYTVAEE
+3117 LINYTIAEE
-3126 KVTGYTTEVAKD
+3126 KIPGYTTTIAKD
-3138 SSGYKFTLTNTK
+3138 ASGYKFTLTNAKT
-3150 SIETVTKT
+3150 IDTVTKT
-3158 VSKVWEDSNNQDGL
+3158 VSKVWDDNNNQDGL
-3172 RPSAITVILT
+3172 RPTAITVILT

-3188 YLKSVSAAENW
+3188 RVKSVTATENW
-3199 TTTFENLPKNQNHGQ
+3199 TVTFENLPKNQNHGQ
-3214 SIQYTVS
+3214 NIQYTVS
-3221 EAFVSGYTDEVTQN
+3221 EAFVSGYTEAITQN
-3235 GNNYTITNTHM
+3235 GDNYIITNTHT
-3246 PATTELFVTK
+3246 PASSEFFVTK
-3256 TWKDNGNND
+3256 IWKDNENND

-3272 TVTAHGSDGRSYA
+3272 TVTAHGSDGCSYTE
-3285 KKLNADN
+3285 KLNADN

-3304 ANGKTIDYTLTEEA
+3304 ADGKVIEYSLTEES

-3326 TRNGKSFTLINTHVD
+3326 TRNGKSFVFINTHVD
-3341 ETKNITITKAWNDEN
+3341 ETKNITITKAWNDGN

-3364 SITAVVNGSD
+3364 TITAVVNGSD
-3374 GSARFVQLFESQ
+3374 GSARFVQLFEGQ
-3386 NWTTSL
+3386 NWATSL

-3399 NSTEV
+3399 NGTEI

-3411 AISGYETEI
+3411 AIPGYETEI
-3420 KQTGDSYTIT
+3420 KQTGDSYAIMNSHT
-3430 NTHAPAV
+3430 PAV
-3437 VTVSVV
+3437 VTVSAV
-3443 KIWDD
+3443 KVWDD
-3448 ENNQDGIRP
+3448 ANNQDGIRP

-3462 TLTGSDGSTHNAAIT
+3462 TLTGSDGSVRNAAIT
-3477 KNDGWTYQFKDLPQ
+3477 KNDGWTYQFKNLPK
-3491 YKNGVKI
+3491 YKNGMKI
-3498 DYTLQEADSNPYTYE
+3498 DYTLQEANSNPYTYE
-3513 IVKGSDG
+3513 IVKGSDE
-3520 YSFTITNNYVPAA
+3520 YSFTITNNYVPAV
-3533 VNVPVTTIW
+3533 VNVPITTVW
-3542 NDDNNR
+3542 DDDDNR
-3548 DGIRAKETVITLQG
+3548 DGIRAKETAITLHG

-3568 QHIVTDKD
+3568 QRIVTGKD
-3576 SFATVFED
+3576 DFATVFED
-3584 VPKFFDEGKEVVYT
+3584 VPKFFDEGREVVYT
-3598 VTQNEVDGYT
+3598 VTQNEMNGYT
-3608 TDVTNTDKY
+3608 ANIASTDKY
-3617 TFQITNTHEPEK
+3617 TFQITNTHEPER

-3658 TDGTYIEKNLSAA
+3658 TDGTYIEKSLSTA
-3671 NNWTETFEGLYKY
+3671 NNWTETFDGLYKY

-3689 PIQYTIDEEAVG
+3689 PIQYTIDEEMVG

-3738 QDGYRPDTTT
+3738 QDGYRPDAAT
-3748 IHMSGTDGTQDTKD
+3748 IHMSGTDGTQDAKD

-3772 VFKDLDRF
+3772 VFKDLDHY
-3780 KDGTK
+3780 KDGNE

-3797 YTTSIVANGNVV
+3797 YTTSIAVNGNVV

-3823 ISVIWEDNDD
+3823 ISVVWEDNND
-3833 QDGIRPDAVN
+3833 QDGLRPDTVSV
-3843 IKLKGNDKLVDSSEL
+3843 KLKGNDKFIDSSEL
-3858 NEDVKW
+3858 NEDVEW

-3887 EIPGYTTTIEKTDT
+3887 EIPGYTTSIEKTDT

-3915 VTVDKVWDD
+3915 VTVDKVWKDA
-3924 SENQDGL
+3924 ENQDGL
-3931 RPDTIHIKLVSNGI
+3931 RPDAIHIRLISNDI
-3945 AKDAY
+3945 EKDAY
-3950 LDADSNWHLEFE
+3950 LDAESDWHLDFE

-3989 VTTED
+3989 VTTKD
-3994 GYAFTIKNDHV
+3994 GYAFTIENDHV

-4017 IDDNNRDGLRPSSH
+4017 IDDNDRDGLRPGSH
-4031 TVILTDGINTIEEIV
+4031 TVVLVDGTNAIEEVV
-4046 LDKDN
+4046 LDRNN
-4051 GYGTVL
+4051 GYGVVL
-4057 KDMPKYKNGVEIDYQ
+4057 KNMPKYKNGVEINYQ

-4083 NIIKGDSVKDFKVTN
+4083 NIIKSDSVKDFNITN
-4098 THVPEMVTVT
+4098 THVPEMVTIT

-4122 RPEEIA
+4122 RPEKVT

-4136 NVYEKTVNKETWTA
+4136 NVYEKTVTKDTWTT

-4172 IKGYSTTI
+4172 IKGYKTTI
-4180 TNNQTDTITVI
+4180 TDNETGTIAVI
-4191 NKHEPVKTITVTVTW
+4191 NTHEPVKTITVTVTW
-4206 NDENNKDSIR
+4206 NDENNKDNIR

-4222 KLTDGT
+4222 KLANGT
-4228 TVVSTKE
+4228 TAVSTKE
-4235 VKNDSWKHIFEDIPV
+4235 INNDSWKHVFENIIV
-4250 FNGSDKVSY
+4250 FNGDDKASY
-4259 TITQDAVNGY
+4259 TVTQDAVSEY

-4284 INTHISV
+4284 INTHV
-4291 VPPKEEPKKKEP
+4291 PVAPPKEEPKQEETATP
-4303 ATPAP
+4303 AAPAP
-4308 VVEVKV
+4308 VVEIKT
-4314 EQPAPTVT
+4314 EPT
-4322 LIQTTNKPT
+4322 TTVIETPNKQT
-4331 GISFFESLFAK
+4331 GISFMDGLFG

>member
-1 MQNGKSRIKRVA
+1 MQKCESRTKRVM

-18 GVMALQTVAP
+18 GMMALQVVAP
-28 VISYADDTAS
+28 TISYADDTVASTAS
-38 SVATTDDSDAIAN
+38 SEDNSDTKI
-51 VDPGTPVQVDATAS
+51 DPGVPVQ
-65 EEPSEAPSSGT
+65 
-76 SQADENSEETET
+76 
-88 NSDITDEV
+88 
-96 SNEHTDAD
+96 
-104 TADETQTVEEDAP
+104 
-117 KQDESTSETTDTA
+117 TDTA
-130 PSRTVTVTLN
+130 SSNTVTEPDSSESLEEKADSEQTGEIQDDTVSDSQGNKTNTQEETVQDTVQQNDSGSETMESKSVRTVTVTLN
-140 KNGGEFEPEWLETAN
+140 KNGGVFEPEWLETAN

-170 VVEDTGD
+170 AIEDTGD

-187 SIDIPVALSSDES
+187 SISIPVALSSDES
-200 LYFTGWDVSSG
+200 LYFTGWDVSYG
-211 SYDADSETLTFE
+211 SYDADNETLTFD
-223 DGVDAYVLSAVY
+223 DGVDAYVLTAVY
-235 SSVVD
+235 DSVAD
-240 DDQTLVENRTEFDE
+240 EDQQLIENKEIFDE
-254 QTKRQAIQERL
+254 QAEKNALQQRL
-265 KSSGIST
+265 SASGISL
-272 YVLRPSDSY
+272 YEMRPSDSY
-281 NQLDLVVEGLAFT
+281 NQLDLIIDGLAFT
-294 SDDGLTQTF
+294 SDDGLVQTF
-303 TAPYDGDYIITAY
+303 TAPYDGDYTITAY

-331 TPGRGGKAEGTV
+331 TPGRGGKAEGTI

-420 DYTDAEKAQNNA
+420 DYTDAEKAQNDA
-432 AAEVA
+432 AVEVA

-446 GGGGMGESGGSAGG
+446 GGGGMGESGGTAGG

-493 TTPTNGRTL
+493 TTPTNGRVL
-502 TYEERVD
+502 TYDERVD

-518 RAGFGYHYTVL
+518 RAGFGYHYTIL
-529 GELYDANPAHRDPVD
+529 GELYDANPANRDPVSL
-544 FLFDDGQARNY
+544 LFDDGQARNY

-593 NTSVTIDGEQVEVKD
+593 NTSVTIDGKQVEVKD

-622 ETAPYL
+622 NSAPYL
-628 VNGRVIIKMVGET
+628 INGRVLIHMVGTT
-641 PKLKSVMMPAQSEDI
+641 PKMKTIMMEAQNEDI
-656 SAGNIDEKDGFGQ
+656 SSSHVDDADVYGQ
-669 KAILSPG
+669 KAYLNKG
-676 QGSANKTLAYTAITY
+676 QDVASTTIAYTAITY
-691 YNLGDVMT
+691 YNMGDLMT
-699 VTPKWEYNTL
+699 VNPVWEYSTMLSPTDRDWN
-709 LNVTYKPWDDSVA
+709 DSVA
-722 KNINNQMS
+722 KSIDSRLS
-730 VSITN
+730 VSVANTN
-735 TELGIP
+735 LGVP
-741 AEGDKYYNDAYPG
+741 NPGDKYYNADYPG

-766 APLSMYDTATVTKY
+766 PVNTMYSTERLTKYYFRCKGIASYTLSSGTKTMYDKGERGELAIDYNIYINHEGVHVYSDRNIINGTPTSTVDDTIAATAGRSASTWQYPHMALTDVNNINTILIQFSSHGFNTSDSISYDASYADSLGITGSGNQYSYIFKAKSKNSVSTANWEKFLQSITYTTYDAATFTSTGVSGGVTIFWYADENLWENNMFYDSSSGHFYACINTGSSITWGEARNRALSMYNSALDCYGYLAHITSQSEQDYLYTLMDKSTQGWLGATRKVSGNEWDWYWRDGPANETSEP
-780 FFRCHPTATVSM
+780 FFRQNAG
-792 YNGIRTMDDESES
+792 GIYGSLLWGYENWDSKTEPNNS
-805 GGLVLDYSIAMEH
+805 GGVEWCMHYYGSNRGVWNDYIDSNGAVTSFIVEWSKDGLV
-818 QGAHVYQN
+818 G
-826 RNTINDMNAE
+826 NDHS
-836 TVSDTVTAT
+836 VSDT
-845 QNHSSSQW
+845 
-853 KYPELVVKTPKTIQ
+853 
-867 TFNVLFTS
+867 
-875 PSRNAQDAILY
+875 
-886 NTDLANQ
+886 
-893 LGIVVTGTNQNYIFT
+893 
-908 KSGGLTQDEW
+908 
-918 NNFLRQVSFVTYDR
+918 
-932 AVFTADGVQSG
+932 
-943 VEVAWYGFEK
+943 
-953 AIFGSNQATRHV
+953 
-965 PTLSDYPG
+965 
-973 AATHNIASGSLNI
+973 
-986 TSSGSVYR
+986 
-994 IVGSTTGDNRIYV
+994 
-1007 SPGVSATV
+1007 
-1015 ILDNVTMNYTAAGA
+1015 
-1029 GWGNDT
+1029 
-1035 SRAGDGAIS
+1035 
-1044 CSHANLTIILVG
+1044 
-1056 TSRITAYGSY
+1056 
-1066 SNAIAKNGTD
+1066 
-1076 GSLMIDGAGTLYA
+1076 
-1089 VGASGDHCGAIGANV
+1089 
-1104 NCSFWNFTVQGGTIY
+1104 
-1119 ANAGEHCPGI
+1119 
-1129 GSGCL
+1129 
-1134 NQPGEGNGGDG
+1134 
-1145 AGCGNLN
+1145 
-1152 FTGGTV
+1152 
-1158 VARGNTACSGI
+1158 
-1169 GSGWGGPVNGI
+1169 
-1180 NISNGAK
+1180 
-1187 VTAYGGSYSPGIG
+1187 
-1200 SGGRTDNVQGGNIGS
+1200 
-1215 YHYHVRN
+1215 
-1222 IVITGGDTVVTAFGD
+1222 
-1237 KSTNMPGIGC
+1237 
-1247 GKDPV
+1247 
-1252 GTVRGTLSNVVA
+1252 
-1264 TTLDGFQGYVRYG
+1264 
-1277 SSEESAAYSTEQPRT
+1277 
-1292 PFTGT
+1292 
-1297 GNIGSYLASQVN
+1297 
-1309 RGTPVYYTQVFF
+1309 
-1321 SIDTSN
+1321 
-1327 KHVDDADVIGTQ
+1327 DVIGTQ
-1339 VSSTGTIKPEQFASV
+1339 IVAEQEQKVNNGEV
-1354 SGTVWAENDRD
+1354 SGTVWAENDYN
-1365 GVYQVG
+1365 GLFAT
-1371 DEAVVEGVAVT
+1371 DEAKLQDITVQLISDNGTVVATAQTNKLGQYDFTGLAPGNYYVKFTSQSFVG
-1382 LYNADGSVCKTTT
+1382 YNAVPDGGNSIVQQASKGINDSYAQTPVFALTY
-1395 TNKYG
+1395 NDVLEK
-1400 AYSFDGIPEKK
+1400 SF
-1411 NYTVGFSNGSSNIQS
+1411 
-1426 YSPTAKIAAGENN
+1426 
-1439 NHVNNDWKSDVFT
+1439 
-1452 AIYQKNTSQTIN
+1452 
-1464 CGVYVPSTVSGFAWD
+1464 GVYVPSTVSGFAWD
-1479 DVNQNGICDN
+1479 DANQNGIYDN
-1489 SESKIANVTITLTD
+1489 REAKIANVTITLTD

-1516 ITAVLTDADGN
+1516 IAAVLTDANGN

-1544 SSDTVDISNAR
+1544 SSNTVDISNAR

-1560 TSGDEKR
+1560 ASGDVKL
-1567 TNKAERSIDVLE
+1567 TNKAEKSIGMLE

-1592 GSMLNA
+1592 GSMLTS

-1724 FLVSPTATT
+1724 FLVSPTAAT
-1733 DKKTQMGNDA
+1733 DKKTQMGNDS

-1767 VSLSNEKD
+1767 VALNNEKD

-1897 DTLDSET
+1897 DTLDSEA

-1941 AGFIRLLTSFDLKK
+1941 AGFIRLLTDFDLKK
-1955 VEDLSGIPFEN
+1955 IEDLSGIPFKD

-2014 ISFTNQ
+2014 IHFTNQ
-2020 DIATYHLTETE
+2020 DIATYHLIETE
-2031 TLPGYVR
+2031 TLPGYVK

-2047 MPETAVENNNLIW
+2047 MPETAVENNNLVW
-2060 KTYISVDGVRQT
+2060 KTYISVDGVRLT
-2072 NNLYTL
+2072 DNLYTL

-2097 DQDGIRKNAVIT
+2097 DQDGIRQNAVIT

-2157 QYTVVEN
+2157 QYTVTEN
-2164 PMDGYTAI
+2164 PMDGYTAT
-2172 VSNTTGSVDNGYA
+2172 VSATTGSTDKGYA

-2201 VKVWDDGNNVDGIR
+2201 TKVWDDSNNIDGMR
-2215 PDSVTIHMNG
+2215 PDSVTIHLNG
-2225 SDGSSTEATLSNTKD
+2225 SDGSSTEATLSNAKD
-2240 WKYTFKHIPL
+2240 WKYTFKHMPL

-2265 AVAGYTYTVT
+2265 AVTGYTYTVT
-2275 NEGRSFTITNSHVQE
+2275 NKDRAFTITNKHTQE
-2290 TLSIPVTKTWE
+2290 TFSIPVTKTWE

-2311 SAIHVIL
+2311 SAIHVTL

-2352 IDYTLSEET
+2352 IDYTLNEEA
-2361 VDSYTYKIEGDA
+2361 VNGYTYKIEGDA

-2378 VTNEHIPAVTNVVIN
+2378 VTNEHISAVTNVVVN

-2409 VSVTLSGSDGK
+2409 VAVTLSGSDGK
-2420 TYKATLTKDGGFS
+2420 TYKATLTKDTGFS
-2433 ETFENLPVFFNN
+2433 KTFENLPVFFNN
-2445 GTKIAYTVTEDA
+2445 GTKITYTVTEDA
-2457 VAGYIGKTATDDTG
+2457 VNGYTGKITTNDTG
-2471 YVLSI
+2471 YILSI
-2476 TNTHTPETISK
+2476 TNTHAPETIRK
-2487 TITKTWDD
+2487 TVTKTWDD
-2495 NDNQDGIRPTNVKV
+2495 GNDRDGIRPTNVKI
-2509 ELYGTDGTLR
+2509 ELYGTDGTRR
-2519 TQYLTKDNNWSYSF
+2519 TQYLTKDNHWSYSF

-2538 YQNEGTIILYTAK
+2538 YQNEGTIILYIIK
-2551 EEAVEG
+2551 EEAVDG
-2557 YTQKSVTTATG
+2557 YTQKSVTTTAG
-2568 FNFTNT
+2568 FDLTNT
-2574 HEPQTVTYGATK
+2574 HEIQTADYEVKK
-2586 VWLDDDNRDGVRPN
+2586 VWIDDNDRDGARPT
-2600 SITLVL
+2600 SITLTL
-2606 NGSDGSKYTKQM
+2606 TGSDGSKYTKLM
-2618 TAASNWSDVTF
+2618 TAADNWNAVTF
-2629 ERIPMFNNGK
+2629 ERVPMFNGGK
-2639 YITYTLSENDV
+2639 YITYTLTENEV
-2650 PSYVNSVAVSED
+2650 PSYINLIEVSED
-2662 GKFFTVTNTHT
+2662 GKHFTVTNTHA
-2673 PDHAIIK
+2673 PDHTVIN

-2695 PKKVT
+2695 PRKMTAIV
-2700 TIIVGS
+2700 VGS

-2808 ATLNEE
+2808 ATLNED

-2831 IVTYNVKESDVEGYE
+2831 IVAYNVKESDTAGYE
-2846 ASIVKTEDGFQLIN
+2846 ASVVKTEDGFQLIN
-2860 EHDSETTLRT
+2860 EHDSETTMRT
-2870 ATLVWRDENNQD
+2870 VTLVWRDEDNRD
-2882 GIRPD
+2882 GVRPD
-2887 TVTYTL
+2887 AVTYTL
-2893 HGSDGSEVEKTVSK
+2893 HGSDGSEQEKTVNK
-2907 DDSWADVMFEDLP
+2907 DDAWNDVVFEDLP
-2920 VYQNGQKVTYTLT
+2920 VYQNGQRISYTLT
-2933 ESTVDGYTTDIRDNG
+2933 ESAIDSYANDIRSSGN
-2948 HTFTVTNTH
+2948 TFTVTNTH
-2957 IPAVVNVDVTKVWTD
+2957 IPETVNVDVTKIWTD
-2972 GENQDGNRPNSIS
+2972 GENQDGNRPDSIS
-2985 VILTGNDGNRYTAT
+2985 VILTGSDGKRYTTT
-2999 ITAANNWKY
+2999 ITAANNWKH
-3008 TFSKLP
+3008 TFLKLP

-3022 IEYTLAEDAASGYS
+3022 IEYTLTEDTMSGYS
-3036 NVIEKK
+3036 DVVEKRS
-3042 DNYTF
+3042 DYVF

-3056 TVDIP
+3056 TVDVTI
-3061 VVKKW
+3061 VKKW
-3066 NDDND
+3066 DDDND
-3071 RDGARPESFN
+3071 RDGMRPESVD

-3096 SAENGYTYV
+3096 STENGYTCV
-3105 FQSVPKFHNSGT
+3105 FQSVPKYHDGGT
-3117 LISYTVAEE
+3117 LINYTIAEE
-3126 KVTGYTTEVAKD
+3126 KIPGYTTTIAKD
-3138 SSGYKFTLTNTK
+3138 ASGYKFTLTNAKT
-3150 SIETVTKT
+3150 IDTVAKT
-3158 VSKVWEDSNNQDGL
+3158 VSKVWNDNNNQDGL
-3172 RPSAITVILT
+3172 RPTAITVILT

-3188 YLKSVSAAENW
+3188 RVKSVTAAENW
-3199 TTTFENLPKNQNHGQ
+3199 TVTFENLPKSQNHGQ
-3214 SIQYTVS
+3214 NIQYTVS
-3221 EAFVSGYTDEVTQN
+3221 EAFVSGYTEAITQN
-3235 GNNYTITNTHM
+3235 GDNYTITNTHT
-3246 PATTELFVTK
+3246 PASSEFFVTK
-3256 TWKDNGNND
+3256 IWKDNGNND

-3272 TVTAHGSDGRSYA
+3272 TVTAHGSDGRSYT

-3304 ANGKTIDYTLTEEA
+3304 ADGKVIEYSLTEES
-3318 VPGYTSSI
+3318 VPGYASSI
-3326 TRNGKSFTLINTHVD
+3326 TRNGKSFALINTHVD
-3341 ETKNITITKAWNDEN
+3341 ETKNITITKAWNDGN

-3364 SITAVVNGSD
+3364 TITAVVNGSD
-3374 GSARFVQLFESQ
+3374 GSARFVQLFEGQ
-3386 NWTTSL
+3386 NWATSL

-3399 NSTEV
+3399 NGTEI

-3411 AISGYETEI
+3411 AIPGYETEI
-3420 KQTGDSYTIT
+3420 KQTGDSYAIMNSHT
-3430 NTHAPAV
+3430 PAV
-3437 VTVSVV
+3437 VTVSAV
-3443 KIWDD
+3443 KVWDD
-3448 ENNQDGIRP
+3448 ANNQDGIRP

-3462 TLTGSDGSTHNAAIT
+3462 TLTGSDGSVRNAAIT
-3477 KNDGWTYQFKDLPQ
+3477 KNDGWTYQFKNLPK
-3491 YKNGVKI
+3491 YNNGTKI
-3498 DYTLQEADSNPYTYE
+3498 DYTLQEANSNPYTYE
-3513 IVKGSDG
+3513 IVKGSDE
-3520 YSFTITNNYVPAA
+3520 YSFTITNNYVPAV
-3533 VNVPVTTIW
+3533 VNVPITTVW
-3542 NDDNNR
+3542 DDDDNR
-3548 DGIRAKETVITLQG
+3548 DGIRAKETAITLHG

-3568 QHIVTDKD
+3568 QRIVTGKD
-3576 SFATVFED
+3576 DFATAFED
-3584 VPKFFDEGKEVVYT
+3584 VPKFFDEGREVVYT
-3598 VTQNEVDGYT
+3598 VTQNEMNGYT
-3608 TDVTNTDKY
+3608 ANIANTDKY
-3617 TFQITNTHEPEK
+3617 TFQITNTHEPER

-3658 TDGTYIEKNLSAA
+3658 TDGTYIEKSLSTA
-3671 NNWTETFEGLYKY
+3671 NNWTETFDGLYKY

-3701 GYEKEISEK
+3701 GYEKGISEK

-3738 QDGYRPDTTT
+3738 QDGYRPDAAT
-3748 IHMSGTDGTQDTKD
+3748 IHMSGTDGTQDAKD

-3772 VFKDLDRF
+3772 VFKDLDHY
-3780 KDGTK
+3780 KDGNE
-3785 IKYTVTEDEIPQ
+3785 IKYTVAEDEIPQ
-3797 YTTSIVANGNVV
+3797 YTTSIAVNGNVV

-3823 ISVIWEDNDD
+3823 ISVIWDDNND
-3833 QDGIRPDAVN
+3833 QDGIRPDTVN

-3858 NEDVKW
+3858 NEDVEW

-3874 ENGNEISYTAEEN
+3874 ENGNEITYTAEEN
-3887 EIPGYTTTIEKTDT
+3887 EIPGYTTSIEKTDT
-3901 GYVFTNTHIPETVT
+3901 GYVFTNTHISETVT
-3915 VTVDKVWDD
+3915 VTVDKVWKDA
-3924 SENQDGL
+3924 ENQDGL
-3931 RPDTIHIKLVSNGI
+3931 RPDAIHIRLISNDI
-3945 AKDAY
+3945 EKDAY
-3950 LDADSNWHLEFE
+3950 LDAESDWHLDFE

-3989 VTTED
+3989 VTTKD
-3994 GYAFTIKNDHV
+3994 GYAFTIENDHV

-4017 IDDNNRDGLRPSSH
+4017 IDDNDRDGLRPDSH
-4031 TVILTDGINTIEEIV
+4031 TVILVDGTNTIEEVV
-4046 LDKDN
+4046 LDKNN
-4051 GYGTVL
+4051 GYGVVL
-4057 KDMPKYKNGVEIDYQ
+4057 KNMPKYKNGVEINYQ

-4083 NIIKGDSVKDFKVTN
+4083 NIIKSDSVKDFNITN

-4122 RPEEIA
+4122 RPEKVT

-4136 NVYEKTVNKETWTA
+4136 NVYEKAVTKDTWTTA
-4150 VFSDLPKNSKGEQI
+4150 FSDLPKNSKGEQI

-4172 IKGYSTTI
+4172 IKGYKTTI
-4180 TNNQTDTITVI
+4180 TDNETGTIAVI
-4191 NKHEPVKTITVTVTW
+4191 NTHEPVKDITVTIVW
-4206 NDENNKDSIR
+4206 KDENNKDNIR

-4222 KLTDGT
+4222 KLANGT
-4228 TVVSTKE
+4228 TAVSTKE
-4235 VKNDSWKHIFEDIPV
+4235 INNDSWKHVFENIIV

-4259 TITQDAVNGY
+4259 TVTQDAVSEY

-4284 INTHISV
+4284 INTHV
-4291 VPPKEEPKKKEP
+4291 PVAPPKEEPKQEETATP
-4303 ATPAP
+4303 AAPAP
-4308 VVEVKV
+4308 VVEIKT
-4314 EQPAPTVT
+4314 EPT
-4322 LIQTTNKPT
+4322 TTVIETPNKQT
-4331 GISFFESLFAK
+4331 GISFMDGLFG

>member
-1 MQNGKSRIKRVA
+1 MQKCESRTKRVM

-18 GVMALQTVAP
+18 GMMALQVVAP
-28 VISYADDTAS
+28 TISYADDTVASTAS
-38 SVATTDDSDAIAN
+38 SEDNSDTQI
-51 VDPGTPVQVDATAS
+51 DPGVPVQTDTAS
-65 EEPSEAPSSGT
+65 SNTVTEPDSSESL
-76 SQADENSEETET
+76 EETADSEQTGEIQDDTVSDSQGNET
-88 NSDITDEV
+88 NTQEETV
-96 SNEHTDAD
+96 QD
-104 TADETQTVEEDAP
+104 TVQ
-117 KQDESTSETTDTA
+117 QNNSGSETTE
-130 PSRTVTVTLN
+130 SESVRTVTVTLN
-140 KNGGEFEPEWLETAN
+140 KNGGIFEPEWLETAN

-170 VVEDTGD
+170 AIEDTGD

-187 SIDIPVALSSDES
+187 SISIPVALSGDDS

-211 SYDADSETLTFE
+211 SYDADNETLTFD
-223 DGVDAYVLSAVY
+223 DGVDAYVLTAVY
-235 SSVVD
+235 DSVAD
-240 DDQTLVENRTEFDE
+240 EDQQLIENKEIFDE
-254 QTKRQAIQERL
+254 QAEKNVLQQKLSA
-265 KSSGIST
+265 SGISL
-272 YVLRPSDSY
+272 YEMRPSDSY
-281 NQLDLVVEGLAFT
+281 NQLDLIIDGLAFT
-294 SDDGLTQTF
+294 SDDGLVQTF
-303 TAPYDGDYIITAY
+303 TAPYDGDYTITAY

-331 TPGRGGKAEGTV
+331 TPGRGGKAEGTI

-420 DYTDAEKAQNNA
+420 DYTDAEKAQNDA

-437 KKHVILLAG
+437 KNHVILLAG
-446 GGGGMGESGGSAGG
+446 GGGGMGESGGTAGG

-493 TTPTNGRTL
+493 TTPTNGRVL
-502 TYEERVD
+502 TYDERVD

-518 RAGFGYHYTVL
+518 RAGFGYHYTIL
-529 GELYDANPAHRDPVD
+529 GELYDANPANRDPVSL
-544 FLFDDGQARNY
+544 LFDDGQARNY

-593 NTSVTIDGEQVEVKD
+593 NTSVTIDGKQVEVKD

-622 ETAPYL
+622 NSAPYL
-628 VNGRVIIKMVGET
+628 INGRVLIHMVGTT
-641 PKLKSVMMPAQSEDI
+641 PKMKTIMMEAQNEDI
-656 SAGNIDEKDGFGQ
+656 SSSHVDDADVYGQ
-669 KAILSPG
+669 KAYLNKG
-676 QGSANKTLAYTAITY
+676 QDVASTTIAYTAITY
-691 YNLGDVMT
+691 YNMGDLMT
-699 VTPKWEYNTL
+699 VNPVWEYSTMLSPTDRDWN
-709 LNVTYKPWDDSVA
+709 DSVA
-722 KNINNQMS
+722 KSIDSRLS
-730 VSITN
+730 VSVANTN
-735 TELGIP
+735 LGVP
-741 AEGDKYYNDAYPG
+741 NPGDKYYNADYPG

-766 APLSMYDTATVTKY
+766 PVNTMYSTERLTKYYFRCKGIASYTLSSGTKTMYDKGERGELAIDYNIYINHEGVHVYSDRNIINGTPTSTVDDTIAATAGRSASTWQYPHMALTDVNNINTILIQFSSHGFNTSDSISYDASYADSLGITGSGNQYSYIFKAKSKNSVSTANWEKFLQSITYTTYDAATFTSTGVSGGVTIFWYADENLWENNMFYDSSSGHFYACINTGSSITWGEARNRALSMYNSALDCYGYLAHITSQSEQDYLYTLMDKSTQGWLGATRKVSGNEWDWYWRDGPANETSEP
-780 FFRCHPTATVSM
+780 FFRQNAG
-792 YNGIRTMDDESES
+792 GIYGSLLWGYENWDSKTEPNNS
-805 GGLVLDYSIAMEH
+805 GGVEWCMHYYGSNRGVWNDYIDSNGAVTSFIVEWSKDGLV
-818 QGAHVYQN
+818 G
-826 RNTINDMNAE
+826 NDHS
-836 TVSDTVTAT
+836 VSDT
-845 QNHSSSQW
+845 
-853 KYPELVVKTPKTIQ
+853 
-867 TFNVLFTS
+867 
-875 PSRNAQDAILY
+875 
-886 NTDLANQ
+886 
-893 LGIVVTGTNQNYIFT
+893 
-908 KSGGLTQDEW
+908 
-918 NNFLRQVSFVTYDR
+918 
-932 AVFTADGVQSG
+932 
-943 VEVAWYGFEK
+943 
-953 AIFGSNQATRHV
+953 
-965 PTLSDYPG
+965 
-973 AATHNIASGSLNI
+973 
-986 TSSGSVYR
+986 
-994 IVGSTTGDNRIYV
+994 
-1007 SPGVSATV
+1007 
-1015 ILDNVTMNYTAAGA
+1015 
-1029 GWGNDT
+1029 
-1035 SRAGDGAIS
+1035 
-1044 CSHANLTIILVG
+1044 
-1056 TSRITAYGSY
+1056 
-1066 SNAIAKNGTD
+1066 
-1076 GSLMIDGAGTLYA
+1076 
-1089 VGASGDHCGAIGANV
+1089 
-1104 NCSFWNFTVQGGTIY
+1104 
-1119 ANAGEHCPGI
+1119 
-1129 GSGCL
+1129 
-1134 NQPGEGNGGDG
+1134 
-1145 AGCGNLN
+1145 
-1152 FTGGTV
+1152 
-1158 VARGNTACSGI
+1158 
-1169 GSGWGGPVNGI
+1169 
-1180 NISNGAK
+1180 
-1187 VTAYGGSYSPGIG
+1187 
-1200 SGGRTDNVQGGNIGS
+1200 
-1215 YHYHVRN
+1215 
-1222 IVITGGDTVVTAFGD
+1222 
-1237 KSTNMPGIGC
+1237 
-1247 GKDPV
+1247 
-1252 GTVRGTLSNVVA
+1252 
-1264 TTLDGFQGYVRYG
+1264 
-1277 SSEESAAYSTEQPRT
+1277 
-1292 PFTGT
+1292 
-1297 GNIGSYLASQVN
+1297 
-1309 RGTPVYYTQVFF
+1309 
-1321 SIDTSN
+1321 
-1327 KHVDDADVIGTQ
+1327 DVIGTQ
-1339 VSSTGTIKPEQFASV
+1339 IVAEQEQKVNNGEV
-1354 SGTVWAENDRD
+1354 SGTVWAENDYN
-1365 GVYQVG
+1365 GLFAT
-1371 DEAVVEGVAVT
+1371 DEAKLQDITVQLISDNGTVVATAQTNKLGQYDFTGLAPGNYYVKFTSQSFVG
-1382 LYNADGSVCKTTT
+1382 YNAVPDGGNSIVQQASKGINDSYAQTPVFALTY
-1395 TNKYG
+1395 NDVLEK
-1400 AYSFDGIPEKK
+1400 SF
-1411 NYTVGFSNGSSNIQS
+1411 
-1426 YSPTAKIAAGENN
+1426 
-1439 NHVNNDWKSDVFT
+1439 
-1452 AIYQKNTSQTIN
+1452 
-1464 CGVYVPSTVSGFAWD
+1464 GVYVPSTVSGFAWD
-1479 DVNQNGICDN
+1479 DANQNGIYDN
-1489 SESKIANVTITLTD
+1489 REAKIANVTITLTD

-1516 ITAVLTDADGN
+1516 IAAVLTDANGN

-1544 SSDTVDISNAR
+1544 SSNTVDISNAR

-1560 TSGDEKR
+1560 ASGDVKL
-1567 TNKAERSIDVLE
+1567 TNKAEKSIGMLE

-1592 GSMLNA
+1592 GSMLTS

-1724 FLVSPTATT
+1724 FLVSPTAAT
-1733 DKKTQMGNDA
+1733 DKKTQMGNDS

-1767 VSLSNEKD
+1767 VALNNEKD

-1897 DTLDSET
+1897 DTLDSEA

-1921 DIELPVNTK
+1921 NIELPVNTK
-1930 TEYNVLSKHND
+1930 TEYNVLSKYND
-1941 AGFIRLLTSFDLKK
+1941 AGFIRLLTDFDLKK
-1955 VEDLSGIPFEN
+1955 IEDLSGIPFKD

-2014 ISFTNQ
+2014 IHFTNQ
-2020 DIATYHLTETE
+2020 DIATYHLIETE
-2031 TLPGYVR
+2031 TLPGYVK

-2047 MPETAVENNNLIW
+2047 MPEAAVENNNLVW
-2060 KTYISVDGVRQT
+2060 KTYISVDGVRLT
-2072 NNLYTL
+2072 DNLYTL

-2097 DQDGIRKNAVIT
+2097 DQDGIRQNAVIT

-2157 QYTVVEN
+2157 QYTVIEN
-2164 PMDGYTAI
+2164 PMDGYIAT
-2172 VSNTTGSVDNGYA
+2172 VSATTGSADKGYA

-2201 VKVWDDGNNVDGIR
+2201 VKVWDDSNNIDGMR
-2215 PDSVTIHMNG
+2215 PDSVTIHLNG
-2225 SDGSSTEATLSNTKD
+2225 SDGSSTEATLSNAKD
-2240 WKYTFKHIPL
+2240 WKYTFKHMPL

-2265 AVAGYTYTVT
+2265 AVTGYTYTVT
-2275 NEGRSFTITNSHVQE
+2275 NKDRAFTITNKHTQE
-2290 TLSIPVTKTWE
+2290 TFSIPVTKTWE

-2311 SAIHVIL
+2311 SAIHVTL

-2352 IDYTLSEET
+2352 IDYTLNEEA
-2361 VDSYTYKIEGDA
+2361 VNGYTYKIEGDA
-2373 DTGFT
+2373 NTGFT
-2378 VTNEHIPAVTNVVIN
+2378 VTNEHISAVTNVVVN
-2393 KYWEDAA
+2393 KYWEDAE

-2409 VSVTLSGSDGK
+2409 VAVTLSGSDGK
-2420 TYKATLTKDGGFS
+2420 TYKATLTKDTGFS
-2433 ETFENLPVFFNN
+2433 KTFENLPVFFNN
-2445 GTKIAYTVTEDA
+2445 GTKITYTVTEDA
-2457 VAGYIGKTATDDTG
+2457 VNGYTGKITTDDTG
-2471 YVLSI
+2471 YILSI
-2476 TNTHTPETISK
+2476 TNTHAPETIRK
-2487 TITKTWDD
+2487 TVTKTWDD
-2495 NDNQDGIRPTNVKV
+2495 GNDRDGIRPTNVKI
-2509 ELYGTDGTLR
+2509 ELYGTDGTRR
-2519 TQYLTKDNNWSYSF
+2519 TQYLTKDNYWSYSF

-2538 YQNEGTIILYTAK
+2538 YQNEGTIILYTIK
-2551 EEAVEG
+2551 EEAVDG
-2557 YTQKSVTTATG
+2557 YTQKSVTTTAG
-2568 FNFTNT
+2568 FDLTNT
-2574 HEPQTVTYGATK
+2574 HEIQTADYEVKK
-2586 VWLDDDNRDGVRPN
+2586 VWIDDNDRDGARPT
-2600 SITLVL
+2600 SITLTL
-2606 NGSDGSKYTKQM
+2606 TGSDGSKYTKLM
-2618 TAASNWSDVTF
+2618 TAADNWNAVTF
-2629 ERIPMFNNGK
+2629 ERVPMFNGGK
-2639 YITYTLSENDV
+2639 YITYTLTENEV
-2650 PSYVNSVAVSED
+2650 PSYINSIEVSED
-2662 GKFFTVTNTHT
+2662 GKHFTVTNTHA
-2673 PDHAIIK
+2673 PDHTVIN

-2695 PKKVT
+2695 PRKMTAIV
-2700 TIIVGS
+2700 VGS

-2711 EVPLHSSGDWHYTCD
+2711 EVPQHSSGDWHYTCD

-2802 NAVSKT
+2802 NAISKT
-2808 ATLNEE
+2808 ATLNED

-2831 IVTYNVKESDVEGYE
+2831 IVAYNVKESNTAGYE
-2846 ASIVKTEDGFQLIN
+2846 ASVVKTENGFQLIN
-2860 EHDSETTLRT
+2860 EHDSETTMRT
-2870 ATLVWRDENNQD
+2870 VTLVWRDEDNRD
-2882 GIRPD
+2882 GVRPD
-2887 TVTYTL
+2887 AVTYTL
-2893 HGSDGSEVEKTVSK
+2893 HGSDGSEQEKTVNK
-2907 DDSWADVMFEDLP
+2907 DDAWNDVVFEDLP
-2920 VYQNGQKVTYTLT
+2920 VYQNGQRISYTLT
-2933 ESTVDGYTTDIRDNG
+2933 ESAIDGYANDIRSSGN
-2948 HTFTVTNTH
+2948 TFTVTNTH
-2957 IPAVVNVDVTKVWTD
+2957 IPETVNVDVTKIWTD
-2972 GENQDGNRPNSIS
+2972 GENQDGNRPDSIS
-2985 VILTGNDGNRYTAT
+2985 VILTGSDGKRYTTT
-2999 ITAANNWKY
+2999 ITAANNWKH
-3008 TFSKLP
+3008 TFLKLP

-3022 IEYTLAEDAASGYS
+3022 IEYTLTEDTMSGYS
-3036 NVIEKK
+3036 DVVEKRS
-3042 DNYTF
+3042 DYVF

-3056 TVDIP
+3056 TVDVTI
-3061 VVKKW
+3061 VKKW
-3066 NDDND
+3066 DDDND
-3071 RDGARPESFN
+3071 RDGMRPESVD

-3096 SAENGYTYV
+3096 STENGYTCV
-3105 FQSVPKFHNSGT
+3105 FQSVPKYHDGGT
-3117 LISYTVAEE
+3117 LINYTIAEE
-3126 KVTGYTTEVAKD
+3126 KIPGYTTTIAKD
-3138 SSGYKFTLTNTK
+3138 ASGYKFTLTNAKT
-3150 SIETVTKT
+3150 IDTVTKT
-3158 VSKVWEDSNNQDGL
+3158 VSKVWDDNNNQDGL
-3172 RPSAITVILT
+3172 RPTAITVILT

-3188 YLKSVSAAENW
+3188 RVKSVTAAENW
-3199 TTTFENLPKNQNHGQ
+3199 TVTFENLPKNKNHGQ
-3214 SIQYTVS
+3214 NIQYTVS
-3221 EAFVSGYTDEVTQN
+3221 EAFVSGYTEAITQN
-3235 GNNYTITNTHM
+3235 GDNYTITNTHT
-3246 PATTELFVTK
+3246 PASSEFFVTK
-3256 TWKDNGNND
+3256 IWKDNGNND

-3272 TVTAHGSDGRSYA
+3272 TVTAHGSDGRSYIE
-3285 KKLNADN
+3285 KLNADN

-3304 ANGKTIDYTLTEEA
+3304 ANGKVIEYSLTEES

-3326 TRNGKSFTLINTHVD
+3326 TRNGKSFVLINTHVD
-3341 ETKNITITKAWNDEN
+3341 ETKNITITKAWNDGN

-3364 SITAVVNGSD
+3364 TITAVVNGSD
-3374 GSARFVQLFESQ
+3374 GSARFVQLFEGQ
-3386 NWTTSL
+3386 NWATSL

-3399 NSTEV
+3399 NGTEI

-3411 AISGYETEI
+3411 AIPGYETEI
-3420 KQTGDSYTIT
+3420 KQTGNSYAIMNSHT
-3430 NTHAPAV
+3430 PAV
-3437 VTVSVV
+3437 VTVSAV
-3443 KIWDD
+3443 KVWDD
-3448 ENNQDGIRP
+3448 ANNQDGIRP

-3462 TLTGSDGSTHNAAIT
+3462 TLTGSDGSVRNAAIT
-3477 KNDGWTYQFKDLPQ
+3477 KNDGWTYQFKNLPK

-3498 DYTLQEADSNPYTYE
+3498 DYTLQEANSNPYTYE

-3533 VNVPVTTIW
+3533 VNVPVTTVW
-3542 NDDNNR
+3542 DDDDNR
-3548 DGIRAKETVITLQG
+3548 DGIRAKEIAITLQG

-3568 QHIVTDKD
+3568 QRIVTGKD
-3576 SFATVFED
+3576 DFATVFED
-3584 VPKFFDEGKEVVYT
+3584 VPKFFDEGREVVYT
-3598 VTQNEVDGYT
+3598 VTQNEMNGYT
-3608 TDVTNTDKY
+3608 ANIASTDKY
-3617 TFQITNTHEPEK
+3617 TFQITNTHEPER

-3658 TDGTYIEKNLSAA
+3658 TDGTYIEKSLSTA
-3671 NNWTETFEGLYKY
+3671 NNWTETFDGLYKY

-3701 GYEKEISEK
+3701 GYEKGISEK

-3738 QDGYRPDTTT
+3738 QDGYRPDAAT
-3748 IHMSGTDGTQDTKD
+3748 IHMSGTDGTQDAKD

-3772 VFKDLDRF
+3772 VFKDLDHY
-3780 KDGTK
+3780 KDGNE
-3785 IKYTVTEDEIPQ
+3785 IKYTVAEDEIPQ
-3797 YTTSIVANGNVV
+3797 YTTSIAVNGNVV

-3823 ISVIWEDNDD
+3823 ISVVWEDNND
-3833 QDGIRPDAVN
+3833 QDGLRPDTVSV
-3843 IKLKGNDKLVDSSEL
+3843 KLKGNDKFIDSSEV

-3874 ENGNEISYTAEEN
+3874 ENGNEITYTAEEN
-3887 EIPGYTTTIEKTDT
+3887 EIPGYTTSIEKTDT

-3915 VTVDKVWDD
+3915 VTVDKVWKDA
-3924 SENQDGL
+3924 ENQDGL
-3931 RPDTIHIKLVSNGI
+3931 RPDAIHIRLISNDI
-3945 AKDAY
+3945 EKDAY
-3950 LDADSNWHLEFE
+3950 LDAESDWHLDFK

-3989 VTTED
+3989 VTTKD
-3994 GYAFTIKNDHV
+3994 GYAFTIENDHV

-4017 IDDNNRDGLRPSSH
+4017 IDDNDRDGLRPGSH
-4031 TVILTDGINTIEEIV
+4031 TVVLVDGTNAIEEVV
-4046 LDKDN
+4046 LDRNN
-4051 GYGTVL
+4051 GYGVVL
-4057 KDMPKYKNGVEIDYQ
+4057 KNMPKYKNGVEINYQ

-4083 NIIKGDSVKDFKVTN
+4083 NIIKSDSVKDFNITN

-4122 RPEEIA
+4122 RPEKVT

-4136 NVYEKTVNKETWTA
+4136 NVYEKTVTKDTWTTA
-4150 VFSDLPKNSKGEQI
+4150 FSDLPKNSKGEQI

-4172 IKGYSTTI
+4172 IKWYKTTI
-4180 TNNQTDTITVI
+4180 TDNETGTIAVI
-4191 NKHEPVKTITVTVTW
+4191 NTHEPVKTITVTVTW
-4206 NDENNKDSIR
+4206 NDENNKDNIR

-4222 KLTDGT
+4222 KLANGT
-4228 TVVSTKE
+4228 TAVSTKE
-4235 VKNDSWKHIFEDIPV
+4235 INNDSWKHVFENIIV

-4259 TITQDAVNGY
+4259 TVTQDAVSEY

-4284 INTHISV
+4284 INTHV
-4291 VPPKEEPKKKEP
+4291 PVAPPKEEPKQEETVTP
-4303 ATPAP
+4303 AAPAP
-4308 VVEVKV
+4308 VVEIKT
-4314 EQPAPTVT
+4314 EPT
-4322 LIQTTNKPT
+4322 TTVIETPNKQT
-4331 GISFFESLFAK
+4331 GISFMDGLFG

>member
-1 MQNGKSRIKRVA
+1 MQKCESRTKRVM

-18 GVMALQTVAP
+18 GMMALQVVAP
-28 VISYADDTAS
+28 TISYADDTVASTAS
-38 SVATTDDSDAIAN
+38 SEDNSDTQI
-51 VDPGTPVQVDATAS
+51 DPGVPVQTDTAS
-65 EEPSEAPSSGT
+65 SNTVTEPDSSESL
-76 SQADENSEETET
+76 EETADSEQTGEIQDDTVSDSQGNET
-88 NSDITDEV
+88 NTQEETV
-96 SNEHTDAD
+96 QD
-104 TADETQTVEEDAP
+104 TVQ
-117 KQDESTSETTDTA
+117 QNNSGSETTE
-130 PSRTVTVTLN
+130 SESVRTVTVTLN
-140 KNGGEFEPEWLETAN
+140 KNGGVFEPEWLETAN
-155 EDPIAAYLGT
+155 EDPVAAYLGT
-165 ETNDI
+165 KTNDI
-170 VVEDTGD
+170 AIEDTGD

-187 SIDIPVALSSDES
+187 SISIPVALSSDES
-200 LYFTGWDVSSG
+200 LYFTGWDVSAD
-211 SYDADSETLTFE
+211 SYDADNETLTFD
-223 DGVDAYVLSAVY
+223 DGVDAYVLTAVY
-235 SSVVD
+235 DSVAD
-240 DDQTLVENRTEFDE
+240 EDQQLIENKEIFDE
-254 QTKRQAIQERL
+254 QAEKNVLQQKLSA
-265 KSSGIST
+265 SGISL
-272 YVLRPSDSY
+272 YEMRPSDSY
-281 NQLDLVVEGLAFT
+281 NQLDLIIDGLAFT
-294 SDDGLTQTF
+294 SDDGLVQTF
-303 TAPYDGDYIITAY
+303 TAPYDGDYTITAY

-331 TPGRGGKAEGTV
+331 TPGRGGKAEGTI

-420 DYTDAEKAQNNA
+420 DYTDAEKAQNDA
-432 AAEVA
+432 AVEVA

-446 GGGGMGESGGSAGG
+446 GGGGMGESGGTAGG

-493 TTPTNGRTL
+493 TTPTNGRVL
-502 TYEERVD
+502 TYDERVD

-518 RAGFGYHYTVL
+518 RAGFGYHYTIL
-529 GELYDANPAHRDPVD
+529 GELYDANPANRDPVSL
-544 FLFDDGQARNY
+544 LFDDGQARNY

-593 NTSVTIDGEQVEVKD
+593 NTSVTIDGKQVEVKD

-622 ETAPYL
+622 NSAPYL
-628 VNGRVIIKMVGET
+628 INGRVLIHMVGTT
-641 PKLKSVMMPAQSEDI
+641 PKMKTIMMEAQNEDI
-656 SAGNIDEKDGFGQ
+656 SSSHVDDADVYGQ
-669 KAILSPG
+669 KAYLNKG
-676 QGSANKTLAYTAITY
+676 QDVASTTIAYTAITY
-691 YNLGDVMT
+691 YNMGDLMT
-699 VTPKWEYNTL
+699 VNPVWEYSTMLSPTDRDWN
-709 LNVTYKPWDDSVA
+709 DSVA
-722 KNINNQMS
+722 KSIDSRLS
-730 VSITN
+730 VSVANTN
-735 TELGIP
+735 LGVP
-741 AEGDKYYNDAYPG
+741 NPGDKYYNADYPG

-766 APLSMYDTATVTKY
+766 PVNTMYSTERLTKYYFRCKGIASYTLSSGTKTMYDKGERGELAIDYNIYINHEGVHVYSDRNIINGTPTSTVDDTIAATAGRSASTWQYPHMALTDVNNINTILIQFSSHGFNTSDSISYDASYADSLGITGSGNQYSYIFKAKSKNSVSTANWEKFLQSITYTTYDAATFTSTGVSGGVTIFWYADENLWENNMFYDSSSGHFYACINTGNSITWGEARNRALSMYNSALDCYGYLAHITSQSEQDYLYTLMDKSTQGWLGATRKVSGNEWDWYWRDGPANETSEP
-780 FFRCHPTATVSM
+780 FFRQNAG
-792 YNGIRTMDDESES
+792 GIYGSLLWGYENWDSKTEPNNS
-805 GGLVLDYSIAMEH
+805 GGVEWCMHYYGSNRGVWNDYIDSNGAVTSFIVEWSKDGLV
-818 QGAHVYQN
+818 G
-826 RNTINDMNAE
+826 NDHS
-836 TVSDTVTAT
+836 VSDT
-845 QNHSSSQW
+845 
-853 KYPELVVKTPKTIQ
+853 
-867 TFNVLFTS
+867 
-875 PSRNAQDAILY
+875 
-886 NTDLANQ
+886 
-893 LGIVVTGTNQNYIFT
+893 
-908 KSGGLTQDEW
+908 
-918 NNFLRQVSFVTYDR
+918 
-932 AVFTADGVQSG
+932 
-943 VEVAWYGFEK
+943 
-953 AIFGSNQATRHV
+953 
-965 PTLSDYPG
+965 
-973 AATHNIASGSLNI
+973 
-986 TSSGSVYR
+986 
-994 IVGSTTGDNRIYV
+994 
-1007 SPGVSATV
+1007 
-1015 ILDNVTMNYTAAGA
+1015 
-1029 GWGNDT
+1029 
-1035 SRAGDGAIS
+1035 
-1044 CSHANLTIILVG
+1044 
-1056 TSRITAYGSY
+1056 
-1066 SNAIAKNGTD
+1066 
-1076 GSLMIDGAGTLYA
+1076 
-1089 VGASGDHCGAIGANV
+1089 
-1104 NCSFWNFTVQGGTIY
+1104 
-1119 ANAGEHCPGI
+1119 
-1129 GSGCL
+1129 
-1134 NQPGEGNGGDG
+1134 
-1145 AGCGNLN
+1145 
-1152 FTGGTV
+1152 
-1158 VARGNTACSGI
+1158 
-1169 GSGWGGPVNGI
+1169 
-1180 NISNGAK
+1180 
-1187 VTAYGGSYSPGIG
+1187 
-1200 SGGRTDNVQGGNIGS
+1200 
-1215 YHYHVRN
+1215 
-1222 IVITGGDTVVTAFGD
+1222 
-1237 KSTNMPGIGC
+1237 
-1247 GKDPV
+1247 
-1252 GTVRGTLSNVVA
+1252 
-1264 TTLDGFQGYVRYG
+1264 
-1277 SSEESAAYSTEQPRT
+1277 
-1292 PFTGT
+1292 
-1297 GNIGSYLASQVN
+1297 
-1309 RGTPVYYTQVFF
+1309 
-1321 SIDTSN
+1321 
-1327 KHVDDADVIGTQ
+1327 DVIGTQ
-1339 VSSTGTIKPEQFASV
+1339 IVAEQEQKVNNGEV
-1354 SGTVWAENDRD
+1354 SGTVWAENDYN
-1365 GVYQVG
+1365 GLFAT
-1371 DEAVVEGVAVT
+1371 DEAKLQDITVQLISDNGTVVATAQTNKLGQYDFTGLAPGNYYVKFTSQSFVG
-1382 LYNADGSVCKTTT
+1382 YNAVPDGGNSIVQQASKGINDSYAQTPVFALTY
-1395 TNKYG
+1395 NDVLEK
-1400 AYSFDGIPEKK
+1400 SF
-1411 NYTVGFSNGSSNIQS
+1411 
-1426 YSPTAKIAAGENN
+1426 
-1439 NHVNNDWKSDVFT
+1439 
-1452 AIYQKNTSQTIN
+1452 
-1464 CGVYVPSTVSGFAWD
+1464 GVYVPSTVSGFAWD
-1479 DVNQNGICDN
+1479 DANQNGIYDN
-1489 SESKIANVTITLTD
+1489 REAKIANVTITLTD

-1516 ITAVLTDADGN
+1516 IAAVLTDANGN

-1544 SSDTVDISNAR
+1544 SSNTVDISNAR

-1560 TSGDEKR
+1560 ASGDVKL
-1567 TNKAERSIDVLE
+1567 TNKAEKSIGMLE

-1592 GSMLNA
+1592 GSMLTS
-1598 ATIGEV
+1598 ATIGEI
-1604 YINSMTGTGI
+1604 YINSMSGTGI

-1649 HETQADINIEEPVLN
+1649 HETQAYIDIEEPVLN

-1701 EYEETDKTAADK
+1701 EYEETDRTAADK

-1724 FLVSPTATT
+1724 FTVSPTAAT
-1733 DKKTQMGNDA
+1733 DKKTQMGNDS

-1767 VSLSNEKD
+1767 VALNNEKD

-1897 DTLDSET
+1897 DTLDSEA

-1941 AGFIRLLTSFDLKK
+1941 AGFIRLLTDFDLKK
-1955 VEDLSGIPFEN
+1955 IEDLSRIPFKD

-2014 ISFTNQ
+2014 IHFTNQ
-2020 DIATYHLTETE
+2020 DIATYHLIETE
-2031 TLPGYVR
+2031 TLPGYVKN
-2038 DTKTHVVKV
+2038 TKTHVVKV
-2047 MPETAVENNNLIW
+2047 MPETTVENNNLVW
-2060 KTYISVDGVRQT
+2060 KTYISVDGVRLT
-2072 NNLYTL
+2072 DNLYTL

-2097 DQDGIRKNAVIT
+2097 DQDGIRQNAVIT

-2117 DGKTEAVPLQ
+2117 DGKKEAVPLQ

-2157 QYTVVEN
+2157 QYTVIEN
-2164 PMDGYTAI
+2164 PMDGYTAT
-2172 VSNTTGSVDNGYA
+2172 VSATTGSTDKGYA

-2201 VKVWDDGNNVDGIR
+2201 TKVWDDSNNIDGMR
-2215 PDSVTIHMNG
+2215 PDSVTIHLNG
-2225 SDGSSTEATLSNTKD
+2225 LDGSSTEATLSNAKD
-2240 WKYTFKHIPL
+2240 WKYTFKHMPL

-2265 AVAGYTYTVT
+2265 AVTGYTYTVT
-2275 NEGRSFTITNSHVQE
+2275 NKDRAFTITNKHTQE
-2290 TLSIPVTKTWE
+2290 TFSIPVTKTWE

-2311 SAIHVIL
+2311 SAIHVTL

-2352 IDYTLSEET
+2352 IDYTLNEEA
-2361 VDSYTYKIEGDA
+2361 VNGYTYKIEGDA

-2378 VTNEHIPAVTNVVIN
+2378 VTNEHISAVTNVVVN
-2393 KYWEDAA
+2393 KYWEDAE

-2409 VSVTLSGSDGK
+2409 VAVTLSGSDGK
-2420 TYKATLTKDGGFS
+2420 TYKATLTKDTGFS
-2433 ETFENLPVFFNN
+2433 KTFENLPVFFNN
-2445 GTKIAYTVTEDA
+2445 GTKITYTVTEDA
-2457 VAGYIGKTATDDTG
+2457 VNGYTGKITTDDTG
-2471 YVLSI
+2471 YILSI
-2476 TNTHTPETISK
+2476 TNTHAPETIRK
-2487 TITKTWDD
+2487 TVTKTWDD
-2495 NDNQDGIRPTNVKV
+2495 GNDRDGIRPTNVKI
-2509 ELYGTDGTLR
+2509 ELYGTDGTRR
-2519 TQYLTKDNNWSYSF
+2519 TQYLTKDNHWSYSF

-2538 YQNEGTIILYTAK
+2538 YQNEGTIILYTIK
-2551 EEAVEG
+2551 EEAVDG
-2557 YTQKSVTTATG
+2557 YTQKSVTTTAG
-2568 FNFTNT
+2568 FDLTNT
-2574 HEPQTVTYGATK
+2574 HEIQTADYEVKK
-2586 VWLDDDNRDGVRPN
+2586 VWIDDNDRDGARPT
-2600 SITLVL
+2600 SITLTL
-2606 NGSDGSKYTKQM
+2606 TGSDGSKYTKLM
-2618 TAASNWSDVTF
+2618 TAADNWNAVTF
-2629 ERIPMFNNGK
+2629 ERVPMFNGGK
-2639 YITYTLSENDV
+2639 YITYTLTENEV
-2650 PSYVNSVAVSED
+2650 PSYINSIEVSED
-2662 GKFFTVTNTHT
+2662 GKHFTVTNTHA
-2673 PDHAIIK
+2673 PDHTVIN

-2695 PKKVT
+2695 PRKMIAIV
-2700 TIIVGS
+2700 VGS

-2780 WKDNENQDGIRP
+2780 SKDNENQDGIRP

-2808 ATLNEE
+2808 ATLNED

-2831 IVTYNVKESDVEGYE
+2831 IVAYNVKESDTAGYE
-2846 ASIVKTEDGFQLIN
+2846 ASVVKTEDGFQLIN
-2860 EHDSETTLRT
+2860 EHDSETTMRT
-2870 ATLVWRDENNQD
+2870 VTLVWRDEDNRD
-2882 GIRPD
+2882 GVRPD
-2887 TVTYTL
+2887 AVTYTL
-2893 HGSDGSEVEKTVSK
+2893 HGSDGSEQKKTVNK
-2907 DDSWADVMFEDLP
+2907 DDAWNDVVFEDLP
-2920 VYQNGQKVTYTLT
+2920 VYQNGQRISYTLT
-2933 ESTVDGYTTDIRDNG
+2933 ESAIDSYANDIRSSGN
-2948 HTFTVTNTH
+2948 TFTVTNTH
-2957 IPAVVNVDVTKVWTD
+2957 IPETVNVDVTKIWTD
-2972 GENQDGNRPNSIS
+2972 GENQDGNRPDSIS
-2985 VILTGNDGNRYTAT
+2985 VILTGSDGKRYTTT
-2999 ITAANNWKY
+2999 ITAANNWKH
-3008 TFSKLP
+3008 TFLKLP

-3022 IEYTLAEDAASGYS
+3022 IEYTLTEDTMSGYS
-3036 NVIEKK
+3036 DVVEKRS
-3042 DNYTF
+3042 DYVF

-3056 TVDIP
+3056 TVDVTI
-3061 VVKKW
+3061 VKKW

-3071 RDGARPESFN
+3071 RDGMRPESVD

-3096 SAENGYTYV
+3096 STENGYTCV
-3105 FQSVPKFHNSGT
+3105 FQSVPKYHDGGT
-3117 LISYTVAEE
+3117 LINYTIAEE
-3126 KVTGYTTEVAKD
+3126 KIPGYTTTIAKD
-3138 SSGYKFTLTNTK
+3138 ASGYKFTLTNAKT
-3150 SIETVTKT
+3150 IDTVTKT
-3158 VSKVWEDSNNQDGL
+3158 VSKVWDDNNNQDGL
-3172 RPSAITVILT
+3172 RPTAITVILT

-3188 YLKSVSAAENW
+3188 RVKSVTAAENW
-3199 TTTFENLPKNQNHGQ
+3199 MVTFENLPKNQNHGQ
-3214 SIQYTVS
+3214 NIQYTVS
-3221 EAFVSGYTDEVTQN
+3221 EAFVSGYTETITQN
-3235 GNNYTITNTHM
+3235 GDNYTITNTHT
-3246 PATTELFVTK
+3246 PASSEFFVTK
-3256 TWKDNGNND
+3256 IWKDNGNND
-3265 GMRPDEI
+3265 GMRPDGI
-3272 TVTAHGSDGRSYA
+3272 TVTAHGSDGRSYTE
-3285 KKLNADN
+3285 KLNADN

-3304 ANGKTIDYTLTEEA
+3304 ANGKVIEYSLTEES

-3326 TRNGKSFTLINTHVD
+3326 TRNGKSFVLINTHVD
-3341 ETKNITITKAWNDEN
+3341 ETKNITITKAWNDGN

-3364 SITAVVNGSD
+3364 TITAVVNGSD
-3374 GSARFVQLFESQ
+3374 GSARFVQLFEGQ
-3386 NWTTSL
+3386 NWATNL

-3399 NSTEV
+3399 NGTEI

-3411 AISGYETEI
+3411 AIPDYETEI
-3420 KQTGDSYTIT
+3420 KQTGDSYAIT
-3430 NTHAPAV
+3430 NSHTPAV
-3437 VTVSVV
+3437 VTVSAV
-3443 KIWDD
+3443 KVWDD
-3448 ENNQDGIRP
+3448 ANNQDGIRP

-3462 TLTGSDGSTHNAAIT
+3462 TLTGSDGSVRNAAIT
-3477 KNDGWTYQFKDLPQ
+3477 KNDGWTYQFKNLPK

-3498 DYTLQEADSNPYTYE
+3498 DYTLQEANSNPYTYE
-3513 IVKGSDG
+3513 IVKGSDE
-3520 YSFTITNNYVPAA
+3520 YSFTITNNYVPAV
-3533 VNVPVTTIW
+3533 VNVPVTTVW
-3542 NDDNNR
+3542 DDDDNR
-3548 DGIRAKETVITLQG
+3548 DGIRAKETAITLHG

-3568 QHIVTDKD
+3568 QRIVTGKD
-3576 SFATVFED
+3576 SFATVFENM
-3584 VPKFFDEGKEVVYT
+3584 PKFFDEGKEVVYT
-3598 VTQNEVDGYT
+3598 VTQNEMNGYT
-3608 TDVTNTDKY
+3608 ANIASTDKY
-3617 TFQITNTHEPEK
+3617 TFQITNTHEPER

-3658 TDGTYIEKNLSAA
+3658 TDGTYIEKSLSTA
-3671 NNWTETFEGLYKY
+3671 NNWTETFDGLYKY

-3701 GYEKEISEK
+3701 GYEKGISEK
-3710 DNLITITNTHAPE
+3710 DNLITITNTHTPE

-3738 QDGYRPDTTT
+3738 QDGYRPDAAT
-3748 IHMSGTDGTQDTKD
+3748 IHMSGTDGTQDAKD

-3772 VFKDLDRF
+3772 VFKDLDHY
-3780 KDGTK
+3780 KNGTE

-3797 YTTSIVANGNVV
+3797 YTTSIAVNGNVV

-3823 ISVIWEDNDD
+3823 ISVVWEDNND
-3833 QDGIRPDAVN
+3833 QDGLRPDTVS
-3843 IKLKGNDKLVDSSEL
+3843 IKLKGNDKFIDSSEL

-3864 KHSFTKLPVR
+3864 KHSFMKLSVR
-3874 ENGNEISYTAEEN
+3874 ENGNEITYTAEEN
-3887 EIPGYTTTIEKTDT
+3887 EIPGYTTSIEKTDT

-3915 VTVDKVWDD
+3915 VTVDKVWKDA
-3924 SENQDGL
+3924 ENQDGL
-3931 RPDTIHIKLVSNGI
+3931 RPDAIHIRLISNDI
-3945 AKDAY
+3945 EKDAY
-3950 LDADSNWHLEFE
+3950 LDAESDWHLDFE

-4017 IDDNNRDGLRPSSH
+4017 IDDNDRDGLRPDSH
-4031 TVILTDGINTIEEIV
+4031 TVILVDGTNAIEEVV
-4046 LDKDN
+4046 LDRDN
-4051 GYGTVL
+4051 GYGVVL
-4057 KDMPKYKNGVEIDYQ
+4057 KNMPKYKNGVEINYQ

-4083 NIIKGDSVKDFKVTN
+4083 NIIKSDSVKDFNITN

-4122 RPEEIA
+4122 RPEKVT

-4136 NVYEKTVNKETWTA
+4136 NVYEKTVTKDTWTTA
-4150 VFSDLPKNSKGEQI
+4150 FSDLPKNSKGEQI

-4172 IKGYSTTI
+4172 IKGYKTTI
-4180 TNNQTDTITVI
+4180 TDNETGTIAVI
-4191 NKHEPVKTITVTVTW
+4191 NTHEPVKDITVTIVW
-4206 NDENNKDSIR
+4206 KDENNKDNIR

-4222 KLTDGT
+4222 KLADGT
-4228 TVVSTKE
+4228 TVVSAKE
-4235 VKNDSWKHIFEDIPV
+4235 VKNDSWKHIFEDISV

-4259 TITQDAVNGY
+4259 TVTQDAVNGY
-4269 TTEIKASDDGNTIEI
+4269 TTEVKVSDDGNTVKI
-4284 INTHISV
+4284 INTHV
-4291 VPPKEEPKKKEP
+4291 PVAPPKEEPKQEET
-4303 ATPAP
+4303 ATSTAPAP
-4308 VVEVKV
+4308 VVEIKT
-4314 EQPAPTVT
+4314 EPT
-4322 LIQTTNKPT
+4322 TTVIETPNKQT
-4331 GISFFESLFAK
+4331 GISFMDGLFG